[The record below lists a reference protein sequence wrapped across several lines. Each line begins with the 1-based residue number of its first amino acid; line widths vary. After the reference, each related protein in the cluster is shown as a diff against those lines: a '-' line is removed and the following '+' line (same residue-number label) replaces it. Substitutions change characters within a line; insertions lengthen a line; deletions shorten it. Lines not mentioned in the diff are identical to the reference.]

1 MISLKRIIALS
12 LCTSMLINSS
22 TSVVSAAIGNIRSFS
37 IASNTNNNDKSE
49 QNKNSIIWISK
60 DSIEV
65 GTEFNTMNGVK
76 AYDEDGSDITNSISV
91 LGQVD
96 NSKPGEYELEY
107 CIKNKSG
114 ETIKRTRKVTV
125 KESENKAELSQE
137 TTNKDNEV
145 LNNQENVQEVKIVGP
160 TFTRTYLGEAF
171 NDKANIQAIDSNG
184 KDIISLITVE
194 GQVDVNKVG
203 SYELKYSV
211 ADETGK
217 TATLTR
223 KVNVINKNIFN
234 KYIEKIN
241 EETKEKIKELGFS
254 IYLDNNTSKF
264 LVENQSKEQLD
275 PSKKDEV
282 VFKIR
287 VIDKDNKEKLKIELL
302 GSDTGESEKL
312 NSLKELEY
320 SFGDYIEI
328 NTEEA
333 KERFTIEGEM
343 SGDIKAKLEEGA
355 TATEQD
361 KIEDYSDGVDNID
374 YLLNVRFK
382 ITEEG
387 IETVYNKAPEV
398 RGLQPMEKLLTE
410 RSSQLEGISVI
421 DDHDGNI
428 SNDNIE
434 IYEEKNDEGKTIG
447 LRYEVSD
454 SWGRRV
460 SVLRYLKSQI
470 ESSEEAQD
478 IKYIDSEGN
487 INLASENSRTGTNSS
502 TTAGNLSK
510 NVITVKGFAYSD
522 GNDGRFKIKFN
533 GDTNKI
539 EIYDRDSRLF
549 DNKITDK
556 YFQIKLYSKTGTLKR
571 ELTING
577 SDRADNKKIDEFNNT
592 NFEFGDQIE
601 IYHAYSDSKLL
612 IAGNI
617 QNFDG
622 TSNNGIPK
630 NKLESAR
637 FELTNTGMKYLTNRP
652 PTITWPDKELVVTAG
667 KDVDLLADITVTDD
681 IDKNIKKSTVS
692 VTAYN
697 PNKLGEQT
705 VTYSVKDSWG
715 AIGTAERT
723 IRVVSDGALA
733 NTDIKIKSADGS
745 KDIFSIGFDDLEKK
759 LLIKN
764 QTNDKLNEL
773 KPNELALSL
782 KIISKAGITKKE
794 IKLNGSAS
802 GQSNQITALNGY
814 RYNEGDY
821 IELWSPDYSKSI
833 IISGSIEKDKEITE
847 DYKDGVKTEDFI
859 KNVRFRLDK
868 NVLFAKYNKAPE
880 IKFKSDLT
888 IKRGQNFNPLDFIEK
903 IEDDYDN
910 LNKNLVKVSYNKAAF
925 ESVGEYEVAYKISD
939 SWGRVTE
946 EKIKIQVIEKND
958 LEKSRIYFLPNDE
971 ASTKDNAIVTFA
983 FDDVNKRLHAD
994 IKESQ
999 FISGSLNG
1007 NALEISIFN
1016 STGELKAKSTIG
1028 YNSQIDK
1035 EALSEVLKATIEYD
1049 DMINVYAYSN
1059 KKIRITGLS
1068 SKGSEYEAGFENED
1082 KMVNTRFKVTKNG
1095 LEAIYNE
1102 APKFVGIDDKIIM
1115 KNESF
1120 EPLKDISVTDDHD
1133 NTIPN
1138 EKIEIIGTIDTSR
1151 AGYQTLTYKVTDSW
1165 GRSTEVTRKV
1175 FVRPLAENNKIILK
1189 NSSSQ
1194 DAFKIGF
1201 DFSKMRFT
1209 VEIIDSNTVLNSE
1222 NTGKEFSLTVYNSS
1236 GQRVETFE
1244 LKGTDVLNEAAFDK
1258 LKKIPLSVGSQISLW
1273 ANTSSNLR
1281 IEGTLIKPSE
1291 VTENY
1296 SDGIDDVEY
1305 MDNVRFVGT
1314 EDGMKV
1320 VYNKAPVIT
1329 LPQDT
1334 NPNPFVLYKGDDYR
1348 TELLK
1353 GVTVSDPNEFDN
1365 GINKNS
1371 IEIKLKKVKN
1381 NTENSTPNT
1390 TPDNT
1395 PNETPDSTTN
1405 TTTESSSNNR
1415 ISSNEIDSSNGT
1427 NESTDLENSGQDSES
1442 EGSSGDNSSE
1452 NNSEN
1457 DNPGGSSGSTGGN
1470 DNTDNLGGSE
1480 GSEQQPPENNSGN
1493 STENITE
1500 QFITL
1505 ENLTELGQYD
1515 VYYTIA
1521 DSWGRET
1528 QVIRRILLQSSIVR
1542 NGIIFQGNPPTTQY
1556 IVGDAFTLKFNI
1568 NTKKFEITEKN
1579 TNLIFRYNNNNN
1591 VYYKMC
1597 IYDKNGN
1604 LKPNGLIELRGTET
1618 ADSPSAQKLNQIS
1631 FDYGDYIKFD
1641 PEHAIKIKITGT
1653 VRDELEDYSDGGNYE
1668 DDFKKTRF
1676 YITEEGL
1683 RSVLEPKGLN
1693 ENQSIIEFTGTL
1705 GGKPFKMVFDHETKQ
1720 ISYPSN
1726 TTQYYNY
1733 DIKEQTA
1740 LKVYVK
1746 KVSEQ
1751 NERVA
1756 VNIQGRT
1763 IGVPQALKNI
1773 FSNSLFEDGDY
1784 IRFEYTNIPNGGG
1797 ISVSG
1802 KLKSDYKYENKIIS
1816 NEDIQNIRFYLRSN
1830 NDSKYLEPVYNNPP
1844 EFKTTIGSEQIDGLK
1859 DIDIYEDDVNTFNPM
1874 ADVIVVDDNDK
1885 DKPTDEYTVTPP
1897 NPTVTNGIGKY
1908 VYTYTATDSWGKRT
1922 TATRNVYV
1930 RPSLFKNK
1938 IVLYPK
1944 VNTSDNEDNNQDGSG
1959 NGAEEDNRDNNS
1971 SDNIQNPGSNEND
1984 GNLENE
1990 ENSRV
1995 GSNLEQGDGLGTENH
2010 PSGGNNSGVEAPPT
2024 ESDNPTTENPP
2035 SEGNGSESQE
2045 PPSSGDSNGD
2055 NQETED
2061 TPSED
2066 DSNNNQPSTETKE
2079 KPAFEIVFDNDTHK
2093 YVVKNRSN
2101 KPINAKLGD
2110 NPAFKIRIYDGAGH
2124 VRATIELNGSDTGES
2139 TKLDELNEVNF
2150 NYGDTIR
2157 VWSADTK
2164 SLRITG
2170 EVTKNIKEENQ
2181 SKKASFES
2189 VNYEEGT
2196 DDQDYFNNVA
2206 FKTAEAGL
2214 TAYYN
2219 KAPEI
2224 NIQNLVNKNEL
2235 NILFGEEVNLLNG
2248 VTVSDDR
2255 DNLSPNIIEIIGK
2268 DLVDKNQIGSYK
2280 VTYKLTDTWG
2290 RSSSKEVTVNV
2301 ISNMT
2306 NNEIEAYGENSQGQ
2320 SEHKFTLKFNIYTNK
2335 LEIVR
2340 KNHIQENNNNQ
2351 QPDTSE
2357 NSKEGIND
2365 GDSSTTEPPTTP
2377 TEPSEPVEP
2386 GNQEIP
2392 NEPGESNPPEGGE
2405 NSGDQEDTVEPP
2417 SNPEGGGD
2425 SDGATKPQKEKYFQI
2440 IVTNRN
2446 GNEKANV
2453 ILSKDEM
2460 NSDEPLKKLTEINI
2474 FNDDIISLYSV
2485 NANHVKIKGKIENK
2499 GTDNFEEGFT
2509 NVEQFSNVKFKI
2521 TNKGFELIKYRELVM
2536 EISQNLSVTRGNSEE
2551 LLNGINL
2558 KYRDNNQIE
2567 NLSNVNIKVN
2577 NVDPLKTGEYNAE
2590 YILTDVWG
2598 RTIKQT
2604 RKVTVVERNPL
2615 EHNRIVLKDSSNNKE
2630 LMEFYIDTINK
2641 RIITRKFDNEYTGT
2655 EETLIKLTLYDEN
2668 GRTKKSIEVTKDN
2681 LNSIEN
2687 EYIDY
2692 DYTDLIGISDLYNVK
2707 NGLIIKGDIQG
2718 KKEDYSNGVDNNDY
2732 IDNVRFKLIDEKHG
2746 VKSIYNNAPTI
2757 TINGELTLFKDES
2770 PDLYEGVKANDT
2782 DEHDK
2787 GVSESDIV
2795 IDTELDITRIGTYTA
2810 TYILQDTW
2818 GRETTKI
2825 RQIVVKSSL
2834 LNNKIQFYKKDN
2846 TSNDNSDVS
2855 NTPSGPS
2862 DSNGADS
2869 SNGSGN
2875 DGEENNESVEVN
2887 TKEAIN
2893 QEDESTDD
2901 NTEVDTED
2909 TEDTETD
2916 KGDEKED
2923 DKEDVKVNSLFEISL
2938 DLQEKKFIVTKNNEE
2953 LRKVR
2958 KETSKLLTKTSNN
2971 EESVTPDSSEENG
2984 PQGSG
2989 NISGG
2994 DNTTTVPGGN
3004 ESSDGDVTTPGVENT
3019 NQPNGDNTQE
3029 PGNGDNTDSSPDGD
3043 GTTVTTKPGVGT
3055 VNPNKPID
3063 GVEFEFKLFDE
3074 NGNVKKELSI
3084 TTKDMISKSSINSKL
3099 DNFNETEFVFGD
3111 YISIYAKQDTNNVR
3125 ITGNIDKP
3133 NNIKE
3138 DYSTG
3143 ISDPNYMYNVRFK
3156 INEDAMDAIYNEA
3169 PTIKILEPQ
3178 KEIDVY
3184 CGDDIDYGDGAEISD
3199 DHDLDIGSDNITL
3212 SEDDKKEMGK
3222 IGKHKVT
3229 LILTDSW
3236 GRSVSVQRTYNVKT
3250 SIDRNI
3256 INFIGYNK
3264 SDGDYDVFK
3273 LKFDSTTKQIKVFN
3287 RANKQIHVHDDR
3299 LFFRITVYNG
3309 ENNTIKESIELQ
3321 ARDHGTDNKLNVL
3334 DNLEFKYGDYIN
3346 IYAYQAKRVK
3356 ISGPVR
3362 NQLEDY
3368 SDGVDLADDLSSTY
3382 FYITEAGL
3390 KSEFKPETLQEHE
3403 SLIEFIATN
3412 GGTPFKIKFNHS
3424 DKTVSFPTTTEFYNY
3439 IEGNQKNVFRVKYY
3453 DASAN
3458 NGSGQLFT
3466 YNSKNNDSTV
3476 NQELRGKLQ
3485 NGFHDND
3492 YLAFEYLDIPDS
3504 FYGLRLTGKVEIGE
3518 DADEDLKNEDYSD
3531 GIQNKRNL
3539 TEVRFYLNKGGQQG
3553 IFPVRV
3559 PAATITGADDIDV
3572 LQNTR
3577 FNLKDHVKAT
3587 DSDGTILTGNMTVTG
3602 DNNLARNID
3611 SNWNLDTSRIGLY
3624 YAKYE
3629 VQNREGIKTTVYRNI
3644 RVYTNA
3650 TLALRDTSQK
3660 IVMEQGA
3667 YPTDESKKAFLK
3679 QFVLAQDPE
3688 AIGDDAAEI
3697 NQKLT
3702 DKIDVDVSKINIEKP
3717 GEYDIT
3723 YSVINDYQKKVT
3735 LPAKVSVVRTIN
3747 VSVPTTLP
3755 FQVVTNLLNTDD
3767 TTNTQDPFVS
3777 GVLKLKNNK
3786 TSDVRVSIE
3795 SFNKEDNS
3803 GNLDIV
3809 DPKTV
3814 ENWDDLSKEESMS
3827 KMSLGIFVKSGFKD
3841 EASNPGTG
3849 GDSNPGSG
3857 SESNPD
3863 NSTPGTSEPS
3873 VPNPDGSTS
3882 GGDSSEDGASGGT
3895 GGGETEGDLGSSE
3908 DTNQDSTSRTA
3919 NDVLNGRK
3927 VTWLV
3932 PNATEETFMG
3942 ILPRAES
3949 LETPSEG
3956 KLSFT
3961 SKHGKN
3967 FIGGTYK
3974 GKFKLVFKFE

>member
-1 MISLKRIIALS
+1 MINLRKIIALS

-107 CIKNKSG
+107 CVKNKSG

-125 KESENKAELSQE
+125 KENKNKAELSQE

-160 TFTRTYLGEAF
+160 TFTRAYLGEAF

-184 KDIISLITVE
+184 NDITSLITVE

-487 INLASENSRTGTNSS
+487 INLASENSRTGPNNSVI
-502 TTAGNLSK
+502 TGLSS
-510 NVITVKGFAYSD
+510 NIITVKGFTYSD
-522 GNDGRFKIKFN
+522 NSEVRFKLKFN
-533 GDTNKI
+533 ADTNKI

-549 DNKITDK
+549 DNKIADK

-601 IYHAYSDSKLL
+601 IYHAYSESKLL
-612 IAGNI
+612 IDGNI
-617 QNFDG
+617 KEFNG
-622 TSNNGIPK
+622 TANTGIPK
-630 NKLESAR
+630 EKLESAR
-637 FELTNTGMKYLTNRP
+637 FELTNTGMKYLANTP
-652 PTITWPDKELVVTAG
+652 PTVTWPDEELVVTAG
-667 KDVDLLADITVTDD
+667 KEVDLLSDITVTDD

-697 PNKLGEQT
+697 PNKLGQQT

-715 AIGTAERT
+715 AVGTYNRT
-723 IRVVSDGALA
+723 IRVVSNGALA

-745 KDIFSIGFDDLEKK
+745 KDVFSIGFDDLEKR

-764 QTNDKLNEL
+764 QTENKLNES

-794 IKLNGSAS
+794 IKLNGSANGS
-802 GQSNQITALNGY
+802 HSQITALNGY
-814 RYNEGDY
+814 RYNVGDY
-821 IELWSPDYSKSI
+821 IELWSPNYSKSI

-847 DYKDGVKTEDFI
+847 DYNNGVTKEDFI

-888 IKRGQNFNPLDFIEK
+888 IKRGDKFDPLNFIEK

-910 LNKNLVKVSYNKAAF
+910 LNKNLVRVSYNEDKF
-925 ESVGEYEVAYKISD
+925 ENVGTHEVTYKITD
-939 SWGRVTE
+939 SWGRTTEKTISISVT
-946 EKIKIQVIEKND
+946 EKND

-983 FDDVNKRLHAD
+983 FDDVNKRLHAT

-1007 NALEISIFN
+1007 TALEISIFN
-1016 STGELKAKSTIG
+1016 STGELKAKSTIR
-1028 YNSQIDK
+1028 YNEQIDK
-1035 EALSEVLKATIEYD
+1035 AALSDILGVEIQYD

-1059 KKIRITGLS
+1059 KKIIVNGLRS
-1068 SKGSEYEAGFENED
+1068 NENKYESGFKDND
-1082 KMVNTRFKVTKNG
+1082 KMVNTRFKVTENG
-1095 LEAIYNE
+1095 LEDIYNK
-1102 APKFVGIDDKIIM
+1102 APEFVGVTEKIIM
-1115 KNESF
+1115 KGASF
-1120 EPLKDISVTDDHD
+1120 DKLDGVSVIDDHD
-1133 NTIPN
+1133 KTIDN
-1138 EKIEIIGTIDTSR
+1138 SKIVVTGEVDTSR
-1151 AGYQTLTYKVTDSW
+1151 AGYQTLVYKVTDSW
-1165 GRSTEVTRKV
+1165 GRSTEVERRI
-1175 FVRPLAENNKIILK
+1175 FVRPLAENNKIVLK
-1189 NSSSQ
+1189 NSNNE

-1201 DFSKMRFT
+1201 DFNTMRFT
-1209 VEIIDSNTVLNSE
+1209 VTRTSESNTQLNPQNSE
-1222 NTGKEFSLTVYNSS
+1222 KEFSLTVYNSS
-1236 GQRVETFE
+1236 GVRVGTFE
-1244 LKGTDVLNEAAFDK
+1244 LKGTDILDDVKFAELV
-1258 LKKIPLSVGSQISLW
+1258 KIPLSVGAQISLW
-1273 ANTSSNLR
+1273 SKTSSNLR
-1281 IEGTLIKPSE
+1281 VEGAIIKPSD
-1291 VTENY
+1291 VTEDYNT
-1296 SDGIDDVEY
+1296 GIENPEY

-1314 EDGMKV
+1314 EDGIKV
-1320 VYNKAPVIT
+1320 VYNNKPVIT
-1329 LPQDT
+1329 LPEDT
-1334 NPNPFVLYKGDDYR
+1334 DPNPFVLYKGDDYR

-1353 GVTVSDPNEFDN
+1353 RVTVSDTDDFDS
-1365 GINKNS
+1365 GINNDS
-1371 IEIKLKKVKN
+1371 IEIKLKKITSNGEN
-1381 NTENSTPNT
+1381 NTPTT

-1395 PNETPDSTTN
+1395 LDSTTPN
-1405 TTTESSSNNR
+1405 GTVDTTPNNR
-1415 ISSNEIDSSNGT
+1415 TSSNEADSSEERVENNGI
-1427 NESTDLENSGQDSES
+1427 EDSVEGSES
-1442 EGSSGDNSSE
+1442 EGPS
-1452 NNSEN
+1452 
-1457 DNPGGSSGSTGGN
+1457 GGSSSEGDGGN
-1470 DNTDNLGGSE
+1470 STPSTPGESG
-1480 GSEQQPPENNSGN
+1480 GSEQQPPEGSEGDSAGGSNSGSSN
-1493 STENITE
+1493 GNTTEE
-1500 QFITL
+1500 FITL
-1505 ENLTELGQYD
+1505 EQLKESGTLGEYE
-1515 VYYTIA
+1515 VYYTA
-1521 DSWGRET
+1521 TDSWGRKSEVK
-1528 QVIRRILLQSSIVR
+1528 QRRISLKTSIDRNEISFPGHR
-1542 NGIIFQGNPPTTQY
+1542 NGSDYEVFR
-1556 IVGDAFTLKFNI
+1556 LKLNS
-1568 NTKKFEITEKN
+1568 NTMSFDITNRMNSQIHGHGKLEFFKIR
-1579 TNLIFRYNNNNN
+1579 LFG
-1591 VYYKMC
+1591 
-1597 IYDKNGN
+1597 KNGN
-1604 LKPNGLIELRGTET
+1604 KKQEVILQAQDTGTSTKLDVLKTSNIF
-1618 ADSPSAQKLNQIS
+1618 Q
-1631 FDYGDYIKFD
+1631 YGDYITIDAFQTGRV
-1641 PEHAIKIKITGT
+1641 KIFGP
-1653 VRDELEDYSDGGNYE
+1653 VRDEYEDYTDGVQFA
-1668 DDFKKTRF
+1668 DDLRFTRF

-1683 RSVLEPKGLN
+1683 KSEFVPEAMGEN
-1693 ENQSIIEFTGTL
+1693 ESLIEFIGTN
-1705 GGKPFKMVFDHETKQ
+1705 GGTPFKMKFNHKTKE
-1720 ISYPSN
+1720 ITYPS
-1726 TTQYYNY
+1726 TTEFYNY
-1733 DIKEQTA
+1733 GNNNSNNSFKVVIKKANGNEQEFI
-1740 LKVYVK
+1740 
-1746 KVSEQ
+1746 SRG
-1751 NERVA
+1751 NETG
-1756 VNIQGRT
+1756 VNNGIKTLFG
-1763 IGVPQALKNI
+1763 N
-1773 FSNSLFEDGDY
+1773 SNSGVFTDGDY
-1784 IRFEYTNIPNGGG
+1784 IRFEYLDIPESFKG
-1797 ISVSG
+1797 IRVSG
-1802 KLKSDYKYENKIIS
+1802 KISEKNKNYTEKLTS
-1816 NEDIQNIRFYLRSN
+1816 KADIKNVRFYLRSN
-1830 NDSKYLEPVYNNPP
+1830 DTQKYLDPVYNYGPV
-1844 EFKTTIGSEQIDGLK
+1844 FHGVD
-1859 DIDIYEDDVNTFNPM
+1859 DIDIDEEQARTFDPTTDVTVTDDH
-1874 ADVIVVDDNDK
+1874 DDNN
-1885 DKPTDEYTVTPP
+1885 TLQYTVTG
-1897 NPTVTNGIGKY
+1897 PTTPVTTGVGKY
-1908 VYTYTATDSWGKRT
+1908 VYTYRSTDSWGRET
-1922 TATRNVYV
+1922 VVTRNVYV

-1971 SDNIQNPGSNEND
+1971 SGNIQSPGSNEND

-1995 GSNLEQGDGLGTENH
+1995 GSNMEQGDGLGTENL

-2035 SEGNGSESQE
+2035 SEGNGSEVE
-2045 PPSSGDSNGD
+2045 TPPSSGDSNGD

-2066 DSNNNQPSTETKE
+2066 DSNNNQPSTETTE

-2101 KPINAKLGD
+2101 KPINAELGD
-2110 NPAFKIRIYDGAGH
+2110 NPAFKIIIYDES
-2124 VRATIELNGSDTGES
+2124 RRERKTIELNGSDTGES
-2139 TKLDELNEVNF
+2139 TKLDELNEVDF
-2150 NYGDTIR
+2150 SYGDTIR

-2170 EVTKNIKEENQ
+2170 NINKDIQKENEAEQ
-2181 SKKASFES
+2181 TQFES
-2189 VNYEEGT
+2189 VNYEDGT
-2196 DDQDYFNNVA
+2196 DKQDYFNNVA
-2206 FKTAEAGL
+2206 FKTAESGL

-2224 NIQNLVNKNEL
+2224 KISSLIDENKLNL
-2235 NILFGEEVNLLNG
+2235 LFGEDVNLLNG

-2255 DNLSPNIIEIIGK
+2255 DTLNPDNIEIIGEE
-2268 DLVDKNQIGSYK
+2268 LVNKNEIGSYK

-2290 RSSSKEVTVNV
+2290 RSTSKDVTVNV
-2301 ISNMT
+2301 ISNMK
-2306 NNEIEAYGENSQGQ
+2306 NNEIEVYGETTNNQ

-2340 KNHIQENNNNQ
+2340 KNPIQENNNNQ

-2357 NSKEGIND
+2357 NSKEGVNE
-2365 GDSSTTEPPTTP
+2365 GDSSTTEQPTTP
-2377 TEPSEPVEP
+2377 IEPSEPIEP
-2386 GNQEIP
+2386 SNPEGTNK
-2392 NEPGESNPPEGGE
+2392 PGESNPPEGGE

-2425 SDGATKPQKEKYFQI
+2425 SEEPTKPQKEKYFQI
-2440 IVTNRN
+2440 IVANRN
-2446 GNEKANV
+2446 GIEKANV

-2460 NSDEPLKKLTEINI
+2460 NSDEYLKKLTEINV
-2474 FNDDIISLYSV
+2474 FNDDIITLYSV
-2485 NANHVKIKGKIENK
+2485 NPSNVKIKGKIENK
-2499 GTDNFEEGFT
+2499 GENDFSNGFSS
-2509 NVEQFSNVKFKI
+2509 VEQFNNVKFKVS
-2521 TNKGFELIKYRELVM
+2521 NKGFELLKYRELVM

-2551 LLNGINL
+2551 LLNGIYL
-2558 KYRDNNQIE
+2558 RYKDNNQIE

-2641 RIITRKFDNEYTGT
+2641 RIITRKFDNEYTGA

-2707 NGLIIKGDIQG
+2707 NGLIIKGDIQD

-2732 IDNVRFKLIDEKHG
+2732 IDNVRFKLIDENQG
-2746 VKSIYNNAPTI
+2746 VKSIYNNAPII
-2757 TINGELTLFKDES
+2757 TIERELTLFKDES

-2782 DEHDK
+2782 DAHDK
-2787 GVSESDIV
+2787 DVSESDIV

-2818 GRETTKI
+2818 GRETTET

-2834 LNNKIQFYKKDN
+2834 LNNKIQFYKKNN
-2846 TSNDNSDVS
+2846 TSNDNSDAS
-2855 NTPSGPS
+2855 NSPSGPS

-2869 SNGSGN
+2869 SNGPGS

-2971 EESVTPDSSEENG
+2971 EESVTPDGSEESG
-2984 PQGSG
+2984 SQGSG

-2994 DNTTTVPGGN
+2994 NNNITVPGGN
-3004 ESSDGDVTTPGVENT
+3004 ESSDGTVTTPGVENT
-3019 NQPNGDNTQE
+3019 DQPNGDNTQE
-3029 PGNGDNTDSSPDGD
+3029 PGNSENTDNSQGGD
-3043 GTTVTTKPGVGT
+3043 GTTVTTKPGIGT

-3074 NGNVKKELSI
+3074 NGNIKDVLSI
-3084 TTKDMISKSSINSKL
+3084 TTADMVSKSDINSKL
-3099 DNFNETEFVFGD
+3099 NDFNNTKFDFGD
-3111 YISIYAKQDTNNVR
+3111 YISIYAKENANNIR

-3133 NNIKE
+3133 NNITE

-3169 PTIKILEPQ
+3169 PTIKLQNPNEV
-3178 KEIDVY
+3178 IDVY
-3184 CGDDIDYGDGAEISD
+3184 CGDDIDYGYGAEISD
-3199 DHDLDIGSDNITL
+3199 DHDLDIGANNITL
-3212 SEDDKKEMGK
+3212 SSEDKKKMATVGE
-3222 IGKHKVT
+3222 HTVT

-3236 GRSVSVQRTYNVKT
+3236 GRSVSVQRTYNVKP
-3250 SIDRNI
+3250 SIGRNEI
-3256 INFIGYNK
+3256 SFPGYNK
-3264 SDGDYDVFK
+3264 DRREDYVAFN
-3273 LKFDSTTKQIKVFN
+3273 LGFDSV
-3287 RANKQIHVHDDR
+3287 NKKIIVKDQKDDTIHGSDK
-3299 LFFRITVYNG
+3299 LFFKITVYNG
-3309 ENNTIKESIELQ
+3309 KTNTVNRIVNLN
-3321 ARDHGTDNKLNVL
+3321 ANDHGTSDKLNPL
-3334 DNLEFKYGDYIN
+3334 KDLHFEYGDYIN
-3346 IYAYQAKRVK
+3346 IYAYQTPRVK
-3356 ISGPVR
+3356 ITGPVR

-3368 SDGVDLADDLSSTY
+3368 SDGVQLADDLASTY

-3390 KSEFKPETLQEHE
+3390 RSEFKPETLQEHE

-3412 GGTPFKIKFNHS
+3412 GGTPFKLKFNHS
-3424 DKTVSFPTTTEFYNY
+3424 AKTVSFPTTTEFYNY
-3439 IEGNQKNVFRVKYY
+3439 TEGNQKNVFRVKYY
-3453 DASAN
+3453 DASAR
-3458 NGSGQLFT
+3458 NGNGELFT
-3466 YNSKNNDSTV
+3466 YDSQNNDNKV
-3476 NQELRGKLQ
+3476 NEQLKNKLTRE
-3485 NGFHDND
+3485 GFDTGD
-3492 YLAFEYLDIPDS
+3492 YIAFEYLDIPDS
-3504 FYGLRLTGKVEIGE
+3504 FYGLRLTGNVVIEE
-3518 DADEDLKNEDYSD
+3518 NADEDLKKENYSD

-3539 TEVRFYLNKGGQQG
+3539 TEVRFYLNKDGKQG

-3559 PAATITGADDIDV
+3559 EAARIIGADDIDV
-3572 LQNTR
+3572 LQNTE
-3577 FNLKDHVKAT
+3577 FNLMKNVIAT
-3587 DSDGTILTGNMTVTG
+3587 DANGTVLPNTITVTG
-3602 DNNLARNID
+3602 DSTLARSVNNRWD
-3611 SNWNLDTSRIGLY
+3611 LDTSRIGLY

-3629 VQNREGIKTTVYRNI
+3629 VVNGEGIKTTVYRNI

-3650 TLALRDTSQK
+3650 TLALRDTSK
-3660 IVMEQGA
+3660 TITMEQGA
-3667 YPTDESKKAFLK
+3667 YTTEESKKEFLK
-3679 QFVLAQDPE
+3679 QFALAQDPE
-3688 AIGDDAAEI
+3688 ARGSNADEI

-3702 DKIDVDVSKINIEKP
+3702 DKIDVDVSKINIEQP
-3717 GEYDIT
+3717 GIYPIT
-3723 YSVINDYQKKVT
+3723 YSVVNDYGKKSELET
-3735 LPAKVSVVRTIN
+3735 TVSVVRTIN

-3777 GVLKLKNNK
+3777 GVLKLKNNR

-3795 SFNKEDNS
+3795 SFTKEDSS
-3803 GNLDIV
+3803 GELNIV
-3809 DPKTV
+3809 NPNTV
-3814 ENWDDLSKEESMS
+3814 ENWDTLSKEESMS

-3841 EASNPGTG
+3841 ETNTPDTG
-3849 GDSNPGSG
+3849 EDSNPGAGDTDSG
-3857 SESNPD
+3857 NG
-3863 NSTPGTSEPS
+3863 STPDTSEPS

-3882 GGDSSEDGASGGT
+3882 GGASSEDGASGGT

-3908 DTNQDSTSRTA
+3908 NTNQDSTSRTA
-3919 NDVLNGRK
+3919 NDVLNERN

-3932 PNATEETFMG
+3932 PNETTKTFMG
-3942 ILPRAES
+3942 TLPRASS
-3949 LETPSEG
+3949 LQTPSEG

>member
-1 MISLKRIIALS
+1 MINLRKIIALS

-125 KESENKAELSQE
+125 KENKNKAELSQE

-184 KDIISLITVE
+184 KDITSLITVE
-194 GQVDVNKVG
+194 GKVDVNKVG

-264 LVENQSKEQLD
+264 LVENQSKDQLD

-487 INLASENSRTGTNSS
+487 INLASENSRTGPNNSVI
-502 TTAGNLSK
+502 TGLSS
-510 NVITVKGFAYSD
+510 NVITVKGFTYSD
-522 GNDGRFKIKFN
+522 NSDVRFKLKFN
-533 GDTNKI
+533 VDNKKI
-539 EIYDRDSRLF
+539 EIFERDSRLF
-549 DNKITDK
+549 DNKIADK
-556 YFQIKLYSKTGTLKR
+556 YFQIKLYSKTGTLKK

-612 IAGNI
+612 IAGEIN
-617 QNFDG
+617 NFTG
-622 TSNNGIPK
+622 NAVNGIAK
-630 NKLESAR
+630 ESLESAR
-637 FELTNTGMKYLTNRP
+637 FELTNTGMKYLTNTP
-652 PTITWPDKELVVTAG
+652 PTITWPKDKEFIVTVGQEA
-667 KDVDLLADITVTDD
+667 DLLSDITVEDD

-692 VTAYN
+692 VTSYN
-697 PNKLGEQT
+697 PNKLGEQV

-745 KDIFSIGFDDLEKK
+745 KEIFSIGFDDIEKK

-764 QTNDKLNEL
+764 QTNDKLNES

-794 IKLNGSAS
+794 IKLNGSANGS
-802 GQSNQITALNGY
+802 HSQITALNGY
-814 RYNEGDY
+814 RYNVGDY
-821 IELWSPDYSKSI
+821 IELWSPNYSKSI
-833 IISGSIEKDKEITE
+833 IISGSIEKDSEINQ
-847 DYKDGVKTEDFI
+847 DYSQGVQNEDFI
-859 KNVRFRLDK
+859 KNVRFRIDK
-868 NVLFAKYNKAPE
+868 NVLIAKYNEAPTF
-880 IKFKSDLT
+880 KFKDNLT
-888 IKRGQNFNPLDFIEK
+888 IKRGDKFDPLNFIEK

-910 LNKNLVKVSYNKAAF
+910 LNKNLVRVSYNEDKF
-925 ESVGEYEVAYKISD
+925 ENVGSHEVTYKITD
-939 SWGRVTE
+939 SWGRTTEKTISISVT
-946 EKIKIQVIEKND
+946 EKND

-1007 NALEISIFN
+1007 IALEISIFN
-1016 STGELKAKSTIG
+1016 STGELKAKSTIR
-1028 YNSQIDK
+1028 YNEQIDK
-1035 EALSEVLKATIEYD
+1035 AALSDILGVEIQYD

-1059 KKIRITGLS
+1059 SKIRIIGITS
-1068 SKGSEYEAGFENED
+1068 SEKNYESGFKDND
-1082 KMVNTRFKVTKNG
+1082 KMVNTRFKVTENG
-1095 LEAIYNE
+1095 LEPIYNE
-1102 APKFVGIDDKIIM
+1102 APEFHGLEEKIIM
-1115 KNESF
+1115 KNERF
-1120 EPLKDISVTDDHD
+1120 NNLEGVSVTDDHD
-1133 NTIPN
+1133 Q
-1138 EKIEIIGTIDTSR
+1138 TIDNSEIVITGQIDSSI
-1151 AGYQTLTYKVTDSW
+1151 AGYQTLIYKVTDSW
-1165 GRSTEVTRKV
+1165 GRSTEKERKV

-1189 NSSSQ
+1189 NSNSQ

-1209 VEIIDSNTVLNSE
+1209 VTEIKEGNTTLNSE
-1222 NTGKEFSLTVYNSS
+1222 NTKKEFSLTVYNSS
-1236 GQRVETFE
+1236 GVSVGTFE
-1244 LKGTDVLNEAAFDK
+1244 LKGTDTLNEEAFAK
-1258 LKKIPLSVGSQISLW
+1258 LKEIPLSVGSQISLW
-1273 ANTSSNLR
+1273 AKNNENLR
-1281 IEGTLIKPSE
+1281 VEGTLIKP
-1291 VTENY
+1291 
-1296 SDGIDDVEY
+1296 DDVTIDYSHGISNPEY
-1305 MDNVRFVGT
+1305 MNNVRFVGT
-1314 EDGMKV
+1314 ENGMEV
-1320 VYNKAPVIT
+1320 VYNKAPEIT
-1329 LPQDT
+1329 LPTD
-1334 NPNPFVLYKGDDYR
+1334 NEIFVLYKGDDYR
-1348 TELLK
+1348 EELLK
-1353 GVTVSDPNEFDN
+1353 GVGVTDENDFDT
-1365 GINKNS
+1365 GITNDS
-1371 IEIKLKKVKN
+1371 IEIKFKKVTSNGEN
-1381 NTENSTPNT
+1381 NTPST
-1390 TPDNT
+1390 TPGN
-1395 PNETPDSTTN
+1395 TPDSTTPDDTVD
-1405 TTTESSSNNR
+1405 TTPNNR
-1415 ISSNEIDSSNGT
+1415 TTSSNEADSS
-1427 NESTDLENSGQDSES
+1427 EDSES
-1442 EGSSGDNSSE
+1442 EGPS
-1452 NNSEN
+1452 
-1457 DNPGGSSGSTGGN
+1457 GGSSSEGDGGN
-1470 DNTDNLGGSE
+1470 NTPSTPDESGGSE
-1480 GSEQQPPENNSGN
+1480 EQPPEGNEGNSAGGSNSGSSN
-1493 STENITE
+1493 GNITE

-1505 ENLTELGQYD
+1505 EQLKKSGTLGEYE
-1515 VYYTIA
+1515 VYYTA
-1521 DSWGRET
+1521 TDSWGRQSET
-1528 QVIRRILLQSSIVR
+1528 KERRISLKTSIDR
-1542 NGIIFQGNPPTTQY
+1542 NEISFPGHKNGSDYEVFR
-1556 IVGDAFTLKFNI
+1556 LKLNSNTMSFDITNRMNSQI
-1568 NTKKFEITEKN
+1568 HGHGSLEFFKIRVFSENGTKKREVILQAQDTGTSDKLN
-1579 TNLIFRYNNNNN
+1579 VLTGNN
-1591 VYYKMC
+1591 VF
-1597 IYDKNGN
+1597 
-1604 LKPNGLIELRGTET
+1604 
-1618 ADSPSAQKLNQIS
+1618 Q
-1631 FDYGDYIKFD
+1631 YGDYITIDAFQTGRV
-1641 PEHAIKIKITGT
+1641 KIFGP
-1653 VRDELEDYSDGGNYE
+1653 VRDEYEDYTDGVQFA
-1668 DDFKKTRF
+1668 DDLRFTRF

-1683 RSVLEPKGLN
+1683 RSEFVPEAMGEN
-1693 ENQSIIEFTGTL
+1693 ESLIEFIGTN
-1705 GGKPFKMVFDHETKQ
+1705 GGTPFKMKFNHETRN
-1720 ISYPSN
+1720 ITYPS
-1726 TTQYYNY
+1726 TTEFYNY
-1733 DIKEQTA
+1733 GNNNSNNSFKAIVKRANENSEHEYISKGIDTGVHGGIKT
-1740 LKVYVK
+1740 
-1746 KVSEQ
+1746 
-1751 NERVA
+1751 
-1756 VNIQGRT
+1756 
-1763 IGVPQALKNI
+1763 
-1773 FSNSLFEDGDY
+1773 LFNGTFTDGDY
-1784 IRFEYTNIPNGGG
+1784 IRFEYLDIPESFKG
-1797 ISVSG
+1797 IRVSG
-1802 KLKSDYKYENKIIS
+1802 KISEKNKNYTENLTSKA
-1816 NEDIQNIRFYLRSN
+1816 DIKNVRFYLRSN
-1830 NDSKYLEPVYNNPP
+1830 ENEKYLDPVYNYGPVFHGI
-1844 EFKTTIGSEQIDGLK
+1844 E
-1859 DIDIYEDDVNTFNPM
+1859 DIDIYEDEASTFNPRK
-1874 ADVIVVDDNDK
+1874 DVTVTDDHDSDN
-1885 DKPTDEYTVTPP
+1885 TLQYTVTPE
-1897 NPTVTNGIGKY
+1897 NGPISEVGRY
-1908 VYTYTATDSWGKRT
+1908 QYTYRSTDSWGRET
-1922 TATRNVYV
+1922 VVTRNVYV

-1944 VNTSDNEDNNQDGSG
+1944 VNTSDNEDNNQDGSS

-1971 SDNIQNPGSNEND
+1971 SGNIQNPGSNDSD

-1995 GSNLEQGDGLGTENH
+1995 GSNLEQGDTLGTENH
-2010 PSGGNNSGVEAPPT
+2010 PNEGDDSENETPP
-2024 ESDNPTTENPP
+2024 
-2035 SEGNGSESQE
+2035 
-2045 PPSSGDSNGD
+2045 SNGD
-2055 NQETED
+2055 SSEENDSETED
-2061 TPSED
+2061 TPNED
-2066 DSNNNQPSTETKE
+2066 DSNNENQTNQTKQ
-2079 KPAFEIVFDNDTHK
+2079 KPAFEIVFDNDTNK
-2093 YVVKNRSN
+2093 YVVKNRSD
-2101 KPINAKLGD
+2101 KPINPELGD
-2110 NPAFKIRIYDGAGH
+2110 NPAFKIRIYDGSGQ
-2124 VRATIELNGSDTGES
+2124 VRTTIELNGSDTGES
-2139 TKLDELNEVNF
+2139 TKLDELNESDF
-2150 NYGDTIR
+2150 SYGDTIR

-2170 EVTKNIKEENQ
+2170 NINKDIQKENEAEQ
-2181 SKKASFES
+2181 TEFES
-2189 VNYEEGT
+2189 VNYEDGT
-2196 DDQDYFNNVA
+2196 DKQDYFNNVA
-2206 FKTAEAGL
+2206 FKTAESGL

-2224 NIQNLVNKNEL
+2224 KISSLIDENKLNL
-2235 NILFGEEVNLLNG
+2235 LFGEDVNLLNG

-2255 DNLSPNIIEIIGK
+2255 DTLNPDNIEITGEE
-2268 DLVDKNQIGSYK
+2268 LVNKNEIGSYK

-2290 RSSSKEVTVNV
+2290 RSTSKDVTVNV
-2301 ISNMT
+2301 ISNMK
-2306 NNEIEAYGENSQGQ
+2306 NNEIEVYGETTNNQ

-2340 KNHIQENNNNQ
+2340 KNPIQENNNNQ

-2357 NSKEGIND
+2357 NSKEGVNE
-2365 GDSSTTEPPTTP
+2365 GDSSTTEQPTTP
-2377 TEPSEPVEP
+2377 IEPSEPIEP
-2386 GNQEIP
+2386 SNPEGTNK
-2392 NEPGESNPPEGGE
+2392 PGESNTPEGGG
-2405 NSGDQEDTVEPP
+2405 NSGNEENTVQPP
-2417 SNPEGGGD
+2417 SVPEGGGD
-2425 SDGATKPQKEKYFQI
+2425 SEEPTKPQKEKYFQI
-2440 IVTNRN
+2440 IVANRN
-2446 GNEKANV
+2446 GIEKANV

-2460 NSDEPLKKLTEINI
+2460 NSDEYLKKLTEINV
-2474 FNDDIISLYSV
+2474 FNDDIITLYSV
-2485 NANHVKIKGKIENK
+2485 NPSNVKIKGKIENK
-2499 GTDNFEEGFT
+2499 GTDNFENGFSS
-2509 NVEQFSNVKFKI
+2509 VDQFNNVKFKI
-2521 TNKGFELIKYRELVM
+2521 TNKGFELLKYRELVM

-2551 LLNGINL
+2551 LLNGIYL
-2558 KYRDNNQIE
+2558 RYKDNSQIE

-2604 RKVTVVERNPL
+2604 RRVTVVERNPL

-2707 NGLIIKGDIQG
+2707 NGLIIKGDIQD

-2732 IDNVRFKLIDEKHG
+2732 IDNVRFKLIDENHG

-2757 TINGELTLFKDES
+2757 TIDGELTLFKDES
-2770 PDLYEGVKANDT
+2770 PDLYKGVTAKDT

-2818 GRETTKI
+2818 GRETTET

-2834 LNNKIQFYKKDN
+2834 LNNKIQFYKKN
-2846 TSNDNSDVS
+2846 NISNDNSDTS
-2855 NTPSGPS
+2855 NSPSGPS

-2869 SNGSGN
+2869 SNGPGN

-2887 TKEAIN
+2887 TKEVIN

-2916 KGDEKED
+2916 KGDQKED

-3004 ESSDGDVTTPGVENT
+3004 ESSDGTVTTPGVENT

-3029 PGNGDNTDSSPDGD
+3029 PGNSENTDNSQGGD

-3074 NGNVKKELSI
+3074 NGNVKKVLSI
-3084 TTKDMISKSSINSKL
+3084 TTLDLASRSDINSKL
-3099 DNFNETEFVFGD
+3099 SAFNNTQFEFGD

-3143 ISDPNYMYNVRFK
+3143 ITEPDYMYNVRFK

-3169 PTIKILEPQ
+3169 PTIKILNPEQ
-3178 KEIDVY
+3178 VIEVY
-3184 CGDDIDYGDGAEISD
+3184 CGDDIDYGNGAEISD
-3199 DHDLDIGSDNITL
+3199 DHDLDIGSNNITL
-3212 SEDDKKEMGK
+3212 SENDKNAMAGVGEHT
-3222 IGKHKVT
+3222 IN

-3236 GRSVSVQRTYNVKT
+3236 GRSVSVKRKYNVKS
-3250 SIDRNI
+3250 SIDRNVI
-3256 INFIGYNK
+3256 SFPG
-3264 SDGDYDVFK
+3264 
-3273 LKFDSTTKQIKVFN
+3273 
-3287 RANKQIHVHDDR
+3287 R
-3299 LFFRITVYNG
+3299 
-3309 ENNTIKESIELQ
+3309 ENNTDGVAFEVGFNSEEKKIKLIEKNNITIQQHNHKLFFKINVYNSNNQKKITEIELYSDD
-3321 ARDHGTDNKLNVL
+3321 RGNTDKLNS
-3334 DNLEFKYGDYIN
+3334 LEDLTFEYGDYIT
-3346 IYAYQAKRVK
+3346 IYAYQTGRVK
-3356 ISGPVR
+3356 IRGPVR

-3368 SDGVDLADDLSSTY
+3368 SDGVQLADDLASTC

-3390 KSEFKPETLQEHE
+3390 RSEFKPEVLGKNE
-3403 SLIEFIATN
+3403 SLIEFIGTN
-3412 GGTPFKIKFNHS
+3412 GGTPFKLKFDHTN
-3424 DKTVSFPTTTEFYNY
+3424 KTVSFPETSEFYNY
-3439 IEGNQKNVFRVKYY
+3439 DAPANKDVFKVNY
-3453 DASAN
+3453 
-3458 NGSGQLFT
+3458 
-3466 YNSKNNDSTV
+3466 YNSNTGVVTSYLSKGQGNTGV
-3476 NQELRGKLQ
+3476 NADLRRQLES
-3485 NGFHDND
+3485 GFHDDD
-3492 YLAFEYLDIPDS
+3492 YLSFEYLDIPDS
-3504 FYGLRLTGKVEIGE
+3504 FYGLRLTGNVNIE
-3518 DADEDLKNEDYSD
+3518 DSADEDLKKENYSD

-3539 TEVRFYLNKGGQQG
+3539 TEVRFYLNKDGQPG

-3559 PAATITGADDIDV
+3559 KAAKITGADDIDV
-3572 LQNTR
+3572 LQGSR
-3577 FNLKDHVKAT
+3577 FNLKEHVEAT
-3587 DSDGTILTGNMTVTG
+3587 DADGTVLTTNMTVTG
-3602 DNNLARNID
+3602 DNTLARSVND
-3611 SNWNLDTSRIGLY
+3611 RWDLDTSRIGLY

-3650 TLALRDTSQK
+3650 TLALRDTSQT
-3660 IVMEQGA
+3660 ITMEQGA
-3667 YPTDESKKAFLK
+3667 YPTVESKKEFLK
-3679 QFVLAQDPE
+3679 QFALAQDPE
-3688 AIGDDAAEI
+3688 ALGSDAAEI
-3697 NQKLT
+3697 NKNLT
-3702 DKIDVDVSKINIEKP
+3702 DKIDVDVSKINIEQP
-3717 GEYDIT
+3717 GIYPIT
-3723 YSVINDYQKKVT
+3723 YSVVNDYGKKSELET
-3735 LPAKVSVVRTIN
+3735 TVSVVRTIN

-3777 GVLKLKNNK
+3777 GVLKLKNNR

-3795 SFNKEDNS
+3795 SFTKEDSS
-3803 GNLDIV
+3803 GELNIV
-3809 DPKTV
+3809 NPNTV
-3814 ENWDDLSKEESMS
+3814 ENWDTLSKEESMS

-3841 EASNPGTG
+3841 ETNTPDTG

-3942 ILPRAES
+3942 TLPRASS
-3949 LETPSEG
+3949 LQTPSEG

>member
-12 LCTSMLINSS
+12 LCTSMLING
-22 TSVVSAAIGNIRSFS
+22 SASAVGATIDNIKALSQEDTD
-37 IASNTNNNDKSE
+37 NTNENEK
-49 QNKNSIIWISK
+49 NKNTIIWLSS

-107 CIKNKSG
+107 CVKNKSG

-184 KDIISLITVE
+184 KDITSLITVE

-487 INLASENSRTGTNSS
+487 INLASENSRTGPNSS
-502 TTAGNLSK
+502 VITGLSS
-510 NVITVKGFAYSD
+510 NVITVKGFTYSD
-522 GNDGRFKIKFN
+522 NSDVRFKLKFN
-533 GDTNKI
+533 VDNKKI
-539 EIYDRDSRLF
+539 EIFERDSRLF
-549 DNKITDK
+549 DNKIADK
-556 YFQIKLYSKTGTLKR
+556 YFQIKLYSKTGTLKK

-601 IYHAYSDSKLL
+601 IYHAYSESKLL
-612 IAGNI
+612 IAGTI
-617 QNFDG
+617 ENFDG
-622 TSNNGIPK
+622 TPNNGIPK

-637 FELTNTGMKYLTNRP
+637 FELTSAGMKYLTNTP
-652 PTITWPDKELVVTAG
+652 PTITWSAEELVVTAG
-667 KDVDLLADITVTDD
+667 QEVDLLADITVTDD

-697 PNKLGEQT
+697 PNKLGQQT

-745 KDIFSIGFDDLEKK
+745 KDVFSIGFDDIEKK

-764 QTNDKLNEL
+764 QTENKLDES

-794 IKLNGSAS
+794 IKLNGIAS
-802 GQSNQITALNGY
+802 GSHSQITALNGY
-814 RYNEGDY
+814 RYNVGDY
-821 IELWSPDYSKSI
+821 IELWSPNYSKSI
-833 IISGSIEKDKEITE
+833 IITGNIEKDKEITE
-847 DYKDGVKTEDFI
+847 DYKDGVTKEDFI
-859 KNVRFRLDK
+859 KNVRFKIDK
-868 NVLFAKYNKAPE
+868 NVLFAKYNKAPTFN
-880 IKFKSDLT
+880 FKSNLT
-888 IKRGQNFNPLDFIEK
+888 IKRGENFNPLDFIEK

-910 LNKNLVKVSYNKAAF
+910 LNKNLVKVSYNEDDFKN
-925 ESVGEYEVAYKISD
+925 VGSHEVTYRVND
-939 SWGRVTE
+939 NWGRTTE
-946 EKIKIQVIEKND
+946 SKININVIEKNE
-958 LEKSRIYFLPNDE
+958 LEKSRIYFLPNNDTN
-971 ASTKDNAIVTFA
+971 TKEDAIVTFA
-983 FDDVNKRLHAD
+983 FDDVNKKLHAN
-994 IKESQ
+994 IKEGQ
-999 FISGSLNG
+999 FISGPLNG

-1016 STGELKAKSTIG
+1016 SEGNLKAKSTIR
-1028 YNSQIDK
+1028 YNEQIDK
-1035 EALSEVLKATIEYD
+1035 AALADILRATIEYN
-1049 DMINVYAYSN
+1049 DMINIYAYSN
-1059 KKIRITGLS
+1059 SKIRITGLTS
-1068 SKGSEYEAGFENED
+1068 SENNYESGFPNED
-1082 KMVNTRFKVTKNG
+1082 KMLNTRFKVTENG
-1095 LEAIYNE
+1095 LQDIYNK
-1102 APKFVGIDDKIIM
+1102 APEFHGVTEKTIM
-1115 KNESF
+1115 KNDPF
-1120 EPLKDISVTDDHD
+1120 NNLDGVSVTDDHD
-1133 NTIPN
+1133 
-1138 EKIEIIGTIDTSR
+1138 KTIDNSKIVITGEVNTAK
-1151 AGYQTLTYKVTDSW
+1151 AGYYTLVYKVTDSW

-1189 NSSSQ
+1189 NSSNE
-1194 DAFKIGF
+1194 DLFKIGF

-1209 VEIIDSNTVLNSE
+1209 VTEVKKGTTQLNPQNSE
-1222 NTGKEFSLTVYNSS
+1222 KEFSLTVYNSS
-1236 GQRVETFE
+1236 GVSVGTFE
-1244 LKGTDVLNEAAFDK
+1244 LKGTDTLNEEAFAK
-1258 LKKIPLSVGSQISLW
+1258 LKEIPLSVGSQISLW
-1273 ANTSSNLR
+1273 AKTSSNLR
-1281 IEGTLIKPSE
+1281 VEGNLIKPSN
-1291 VTENY
+1291 VTIDY
-1296 SDGIDDVEY
+1296 SQGISNPDY
-1305 MDNVRFVGT
+1305 MNNVRFVGT
-1314 EDGMKV
+1314 ENGMEV
-1320 VYNKAPVIT
+1320 VYNKAPVVT

-1353 GVTVSDPNEFDN
+1353 RVIVSDTDDFDS
-1365 GINKNS
+1365 GINNDS
-1371 IEIKLKKVKN
+1371 IEIKLKKITSNGEN
-1381 NTENSTPNT
+1381 NTPSI

-1395 PNETPDSTTN
+1395 PDSTTPN
-1405 TTTESSSNNR
+1405 GTVDTTPNNR
-1415 ISSNEIDSSNGT
+1415 TSSNEVDSSEERDENNGI
-1427 NESTDLENSGQDSES
+1427 EDSVEGSES
-1442 EGSSGDNSSE
+1442 EGPSGG
-1452 NNSEN
+1452 NNSEG
-1457 DNPGGSSGSTGGN
+1457 DGGN
-1470 DNTDNLGGSE
+1470 SSPNTPGESGGSE
-1480 GSEQQPPENNSGN
+1480 EQPPEGNEGSSAGGSNSGSSN
-1493 STENITE
+1493 GNTTE

-1505 ENLTELGQYD
+1505 EQLKESGTLGEYE
-1515 VYYTIA
+1515 VYYTA
-1521 DSWGRET
+1521 TDSWGRQSEV
-1528 QVIRRILLQSSIVR
+1528 QQRRISLKTSIDR
-1542 NGIIFQGNPPTTQY
+1542 NEISFPGHKNGSDYEVFR
-1556 IVGDAFTLKFNI
+1556 LKLNSNTMSFDITNRENSQI
-1568 NTKKFEITEKN
+1568 HGHGELEFFKIRLFSKNGTKKREVILQAQDKGTTTKLDVLKTSNVFE
-1579 TNLIFRYNNNNN
+1579 
-1591 VYYKMC
+1591 
-1597 IYDKNGN
+1597 
-1604 LKPNGLIELRGTET
+1604 
-1618 ADSPSAQKLNQIS
+1618 
-1631 FDYGDYIKFD
+1631 YGDYITIDAFQTGRV
-1641 PEHAIKIKITGT
+1641 KIFGP
-1653 VRDELEDYSDGGNYE
+1653 VRDEYEDYTDGVQFA
-1668 DDFKKTRF
+1668 DDLRFTRF

-1683 RSVLEPKGLN
+1683 RSEFVPETMGKN
-1693 ENQSIIEFTGTL
+1693 ESLIEFIGTN
-1705 GGKPFKMVFDHETKQ
+1705 GGTPFKMKFNHETRN
-1720 ISYPSN
+1720 ITYPS
-1726 TTQYYNY
+1726 TTEFYNY
-1733 DIKEQTA
+1733 GNNNSNNSFKVVIKKANGAEREFISRGNQTG
-1740 LKVYVK
+1740 VH
-1746 KVSEQ
+1746 
-1751 NERVA
+1751 
-1756 VNIQGRT
+1756 QG
-1763 IGVPQALKNI
+1763 IKN
-1773 FSNSLFEDGDY
+1773 LFGNNNGGTFTDGDY
-1784 IRFEYTNIPNGGG
+1784 IRFEYLDIPESFKGIRVNGNISP
-1797 ISVSG
+1797 
-1802 KLKSDYKYENKIIS
+1802 ENKNYTEKLTS
-1816 NEDIQNIRFYLRSN
+1816 KADIKNVRFYLRSN
-1830 NDSKYLEPVYNNPP
+1830 DTQKYLDPVYNYGPV
-1844 EFKTTIGSEQIDGLK
+1844 FHGVD
-1859 DIDIYEDDVNTFNPM
+1859 DIDIDEEQARTFNPTT
-1874 ADVIVVDDNDK
+1874 DV
-1885 DKPTDEYTVTPP
+1885 TVTDDHDTTAPAFTV
-1897 NPTVTNGIGKY
+1897 NPTTSPANGVGKY
-1908 VYTYTATDSWGKRT
+1908 VYTYRSTDSWGRET
-1922 TATRNVYV
+1922 VVTRNVYV

-1944 VNTSDNEDNNQDGSG
+1944 VNTSDNEDNNQDGSS

-1971 SDNIQNPGSNEND
+1971 SGNIQSPGSNEND

-1995 GSNLEQGDGLGTENH
+1995 GSNLEQGDGLG
-2010 PSGGNNSGVEAPPT
+2010 
-2024 ESDNPTTENPP
+2024 TENPP

-2066 DSNNNQPSTETKE
+2066 DSNNESQP
-2079 KPAFEIVFDNDTHK
+2079 KPAFEIVFDNDTNK
-2093 YVVKNRSN
+2093 YVVKNRSDT
-2101 KPINAKLGD
+2101 PINPELGD
-2110 NPAFKIRIYDGAGH
+2110 NPAFKIIIYNESGTEIK
-2124 VRATIELNGSDTGES
+2124 TIELNGSDTGES
-2139 TKLDELNEVNF
+2139 EKIDELNKVNF

-2181 SKKASFES
+2181 SKKVSFES
-2189 VNYEEGT
+2189 VNYGDGT
-2196 DDQDYFNNVA
+2196 DDEDYFNNVA
-2206 FKTAEAGL
+2206 FKTAKSGL

-2219 KAPEI
+2219 KAPQI
-2224 NIQNLVNKNEL
+2224 NIPNLTDKNEL
-2235 NILFGEEVNLLNG
+2235 NIFFAKDFNLLNG

-2255 DNLSPNIIEIIGK
+2255 DTLNTSQIQIEGK
-2268 DLVDKNQIGSYK
+2268 ELVDKNQIGSYK

-2290 RSSSKEVTVNV
+2290 RTTSKDVTVNV
-2301 ISNMT
+2301 ISNMI
-2306 NNEIEAYGENSQGQ
+2306 NNEIEVYGETDNNQ
-2320 SEHKFTLKFNIYTNK
+2320 SEYKFTLKFNIYTNK

-2340 KNHIQENNNNQ
+2340 KNPAQEDNGNQ
-2351 QPDTSE
+2351 QPDTNE
-2357 NSKEGIND
+2357 NSKEGVNE
-2365 GDSSTTEPPTTP
+2365 GDLSNTEPPIVP
-2377 TEPSEPVEP
+2377 EPSEPVGP
-2386 GNQEIP
+2386 GNQETQP
-2392 NEPGESNPPEGGE
+2392 SEPAVPGNPGGSTDSEDGEGSEENPKPE
-2405 NSGDQEDTVEPP
+2405 
-2417 SNPEGGGD
+2417 
-2425 SDGATKPQKEKYFQI
+2425 KEKYFQI
-2440 IVTNRN
+2440 IVSNRN
-2446 GNEKANV
+2446 GIEKANV
-2453 ILSKDEM
+2453 ILSKEELDSNDNLSEL
-2460 NSDEPLKKLTEINI
+2460 LKINI
-2474 FNDDIISLYSV
+2474 FNDDIISLYSK
-2485 NANHVKIKGKIENK
+2485 NKNNIKIKGNVENN
-2499 GTDNFEEGFT
+2499 GQYDFSNGFT
-2509 NVEQFSNVKFKI
+2509 NVDKFEDVKFKV
-2521 TNKGFELIKYRELVM
+2521 TNKGFELLKHKELTFDFSNDLV
-2536 EISQNLSVTRGNSEE
+2536 INRGNDAALFE
-2551 LLNGINL
+2551 GINL
-2558 KYRDNNQIE
+2558 RYIEDNTKE
-2567 NLSNVNIKVN
+2567 DLSNVSMEIKDVN
-2577 NVDPLKTGEYNAE
+2577 VSDVGVYNAK

-2598 RTIKQT
+2598 RTVEKT
-2604 RKVTVVERNPL
+2604 RKVTVVERNSL
-2615 EHNRIVLKDSSNNKE
+2615 EHNRIILKNSSNNE
-2630 LMEFYIDTINK
+2630 NLMEFYIDTIKK
-2641 RIITRKFDNEYTGT
+2641 RIIIRRFNSNYEGNV
-2655 EETLIKLTLYDEN
+2655 ESLIKLTLYDES
-2668 GRTKKSIEVTKDN
+2668 GRTKDSIEVTKDN
-2681 LNSIEN
+2681 IDSIKEKYI
-2687 EYIDY
+2687 EYEY
-2692 DYTDLIGISDLYNVK
+2692 SDLIGLSVYDIK
-2707 NGLIIKGDIQG
+2707 NGLTIEGNIQD
-2718 KKEDYSNGVDNNDY
+2718 KREEYLNGVDEKDN
-2732 IDNVRFKLIDEKHG
+2732 IENVRFKLIDESHG

-2757 TINGELTLFKDES
+2757 TIDGELTLFKDES
-2770 PDLYEGVKANDT
+2770 PDLYKGVTAKDT
-2782 DEHDK
+2782 DAHDK
-2787 GVSESDIV
+2787 DVSASDIV

-2818 GRETTKI
+2818 GRETTET

-2846 TSNDNSDVS
+2846 TSNDNSDAS

-2869 SNGSGN
+2869 SNGPGN

-2916 KGDEKED
+2916 KGDETED

-2971 EESVTPDSSEENG
+2971 EESVTPDGSEESG
-2984 PQGSG
+2984 SQGSG

-3074 NGNVKKELSI
+3074 NGNIKNTLSI
-3084 TTKDMISKSSINSKL
+3084 TTADMVSRSDINSKL
-3099 DNFNETEFVFGD
+3099 NDFNNTKFDFGD
-3111 YISIYAKQDTNNVR
+3111 YISIYAKENANNIR

-3133 NNIKE
+3133 NNITE

-3169 PTIKILEPQ
+3169 PTIKLQNPNEV
-3178 KEIDVY
+3178 IDVY
-3184 CGDDIDYGDGAEISD
+3184 YGDDIDYGQDAEISD
-3199 DHDLDIGSDNITL
+3199 DHDLDIGANNITI
-3212 SEDDKKEMGK
+3212 SEADKDKMGNL
-3222 IGKHKVT
+3222 GEQEVD

-3236 GRSVSVQRTYNVKT
+3236 GRSVSVKRKYNVKS
-3250 SIDRNI
+3250 SIDRNVI
-3256 INFIGYNK
+3256 SFPG
-3264 SDGDYDVFK
+3264 
-3273 LKFDSTTKQIKVFN
+3273 
-3287 RANKQIHVHDDR
+3287 R
-3299 LFFRITVYNG
+3299 
-3309 ENNTIKESIELQ
+3309 ENNTDGVAFEVEFNSTEKKIKVVRQNNIRIQQHDNQLFFKINVFKANGEKRINEIVLISND
-3321 ARDHGTDNKLNVL
+3321 RGTSEKLNPLNNL
-3334 DNLEFKYGDYIN
+3334 DFEYGDYIT
-3346 IYAYQAKRVK
+3346 IYAYQTGRVK
-3356 ISGPVR
+3356 IRGPVR
-3362 NQLEDY
+3362 EQLEDY
-3368 SDGVDLADDLSSTY
+3368 SDGIQLGDDLKFTH
-3382 FYITEAGL
+3382 FYITKEGL
-3390 KSEFKPETLQEHE
+3390 KSKFVPETLATNE
-3403 SLIEFIATN
+3403 SLIEFIGTN
-3412 GGTPFKIKFNHS
+3412 GGTPFKLKFDHTN
-3424 DKTVSFPTTTEFYNY
+3424 KTVSFPETSEFYNY
-3439 IEGNQKNVFRVKYY
+3439 DAPANKDVFKVNYYNSNTRAVTSYLSKGEGNTGVNADLRR
-3453 DASAN
+3453 
-3458 NGSGQLFT
+3458 QLE
-3466 YNSKNNDSTV
+3466 S
-3476 NQELRGKLQ
+3476 
-3485 NGFHDND
+3485 GFHDDD
-3492 YLAFEYLDIPDS
+3492 YLSFEYLDIPDS
-3504 FYGLRLTGKVEIGE
+3504 FYGLRLTGNVNIE
-3518 DADEDLKNEDYSD
+3518 DSADEDLKKENYSD

-3539 TEVRFYLNKGGQQG
+3539 TEVRFYLNKGGQPG

-3559 PAATITGADDIDV
+3559 EAAKITGADDIDV
-3572 LQNTR
+3572 LQGSR
-3577 FNLKDHVKAT
+3577 FNLKEHVKAT
-3587 DSDGTILTGNMTVTG
+3587 DSDGTNLTGNMTVTG

-3857 SESNPD
+3857 SELNPD

-3919 NDVLNGRK
+3919 NDLLNERN

-3932 PNATEETFMG
+3932 PNETTKTFMG

>member
-1 MISLKRIIALS
+1 MINLRKIIALS

-107 CIKNKSG
+107 SVKNKSG

-125 KESENKAELSQE
+125 KENKNKAELSQE

-184 KDIISLITVE
+184 KDITSLITVE

-502 TTAGNLSK
+502 TTAGNLSR
-510 NVITVKGFAYSD
+510 NIITVKGFAYSD
-522 GNDGRFKIKFN
+522 GNDERFKIKFN

-539 EIYDRDSRLF
+539 EIYGRDSRLF
-549 DNKITDK
+549 DNKIADK

-601 IYHAYSDSKLL
+601 IYHAYSESKLL
-612 IAGNI
+612 IDGNI
-617 QNFDG
+617 KEFNG
-622 TSNNGIPK
+622 TANTGIPK

-637 FELTNTGMKYLTNRP
+637 FELTKEGMKYLTNTP
-652 PTITWPDKELVVTAG
+652 PTVTWPDEELVVTAG
-667 KDVDLLADITVTDD
+667 KDVDLLSDITVTDD
-681 IDKNIKKSTVS
+681 IDKNIKKSTVN

-697 PNKLGEQT
+697 PNKLGQQT

-715 AIGTAERT
+715 AVGTYNRT
-723 IRVVSDGALA
+723 IRVVSNGALA

-745 KDIFSIGFDDLEKK
+745 NDVFSIGFDDLEKR

-764 QTNDKLNEL
+764 QTENKLNES

-794 IKLNGSAS
+794 IKLNGSANGS
-802 GQSNQITALNGY
+802 HSQITALNGY
-814 RYNEGDY
+814 RYNVGDY

-833 IISGSIEKDKEITE
+833 IITGEIQKDKEITE
-847 DYKDGVKTEDFI
+847 DYKDGVQTEDFI
-859 KNVRFRLDK
+859 KNVRFKIDK
-868 NVLFAKYNKAPE
+868 NVLIAKYNKAPTF
-880 IKFKSDLT
+880 KFKSDLT
-888 IKRGQNFNPLDFIEK
+888 IKRGDNFNPLDFIDEIK
-903 IEDDYDN
+903 DDYDN
-910 LNKNLVKVSYNKAAF
+910 LNKKLVKVTYDEADF
-925 ESVGEYEVAYKISD
+925 EEVGSHEVTYKITD
-939 SWGRVTE
+939 SWGRATE
-946 EKIKIQVIEKND
+946 ETISISVTEKND

-1016 STGELKAKSTIG
+1016 STGELKAKSTIR
-1028 YNSQIDK
+1028 YNEQIDK
-1035 EALSEVLKATIEYD
+1035 AALSDILRAKIQYD

-1059 KKIRITGLS
+1059 SKIRIIGITS
-1068 SKGSEYEAGFENED
+1068 SEKNYESGFEDND
-1082 KMVNTRFKVTKNG
+1082 KMVNTRFKVTENG
-1095 LEAIYNE
+1095 LEPIYNE
-1102 APKFVGIDDKIIM
+1102 APEFHGLEEKIIM
-1115 KNESF
+1115 KNEKF
-1120 EPLKDISVTDDHD
+1120 NNLEGVSVTDDHD
-1133 NTIPN
+1133 Q
-1138 EKIEIIGTIDTSR
+1138 TIDNSKIVITGQIDSSI
-1151 AGYQTLTYKVTDSW
+1151 AGYQTLIYKVTDSW
-1165 GRSTEVTRKV
+1165 GRSTEKERKV

-1189 NSSSQ
+1189 NSNSQ

-1244 LKGTDVLNEAAFDK
+1244 LNGTDVLSEEKFDK

-1273 ANTSSNLR
+1273 AKTSNNLR
-1281 IEGTLIKPSE
+1281 VEGTLIKP
-1291 VTENY
+1291 
-1296 SDGIDDVEY
+1296 DDVTIDYSHGISNAEY

-1353 GVTVSDPNEFDN
+1353 RVTVSDTDDFDS
-1365 GINKNS
+1365 GINNDS
-1371 IEIKLKKVKN
+1371 IEIKFKKITN
-1381 NTENSTPNT
+1381 AENSTPNT

-1415 ISSNEIDSSNGT
+1415 ISSNEIDSSEERDENNGI
-1427 NESTDLENSGQDSES
+1427 EDSVEGSES
-1442 EGSSGDNSSE
+1442 EGPSGG
-1452 NNSEN
+1452 NNSEG
-1457 DNPGGSSGSTGGN
+1457 DGGN
-1470 DNTDNLGGSE
+1470 SSPNTPGESG
-1480 GSEQQPPENNSGN
+1480 GSEQQPPEGNEGN
-1493 STENITE
+1493 STGGSNSGSSNGNITE

-1505 ENLTELGQYD
+1505 EQLKESGTLGEYE
-1515 VYYTIA
+1515 VYYTA
-1521 DSWGRET
+1521 TDSWGRQSEV
-1528 QVIRRILLQSSIVR
+1528 QQRRISLKTSIDR
-1542 NGIIFQGNPPTTQY
+1542 NIINFSGYNRSD
-1556 IVGDAFTLKFNI
+1556 GD
-1568 NTKKFEITEKN
+1568 
-1579 TNLIFRYNNNNN
+1579 
-1591 VYYKMC
+1591 
-1597 IYDKNGN
+1597 YDVFK
-1604 LKPNGLIELRGTET
+1604 L
-1618 ADSPSAQKLNQIS
+1618 KLNSSRMS
-1631 FDYGDYIKFD
+1631 FDIIDREDKQIHVHGNMNFFTIRLFNKDGKKKAEVILQAQDKGTSSKLNELNKSNLFEYGDYITID
-1641 PEHAIKIKITGT
+1641 AYQARRVKIFGP
-1653 VRDELEDYSDGGNYE
+1653 VREKYDDYSHVIQFA
-1668 DDFKKTRF
+1668 DDLRFTRF

-1683 RSVLEPKGLN
+1683 KSKFVPEAMGEN
-1693 ENQSIIEFTGTL
+1693 ESLIEFIGTN
-1705 GGKPFKMVFDHETKQ
+1705 GGTPFKMKFNHETRN
-1720 ISYPSN
+1720 ITYPS
-1726 TTQYYNY
+1726 TTEFYNY
-1733 DIKEQTA
+1733 GNNNSNNSFKVVIKKANGAEREFISRGSQTG
-1740 LKVYVK
+1740 VH
-1746 KVSEQ
+1746 
-1751 NERVA
+1751 
-1756 VNIQGRT
+1756 QG
-1763 IGVPQALKNI
+1763 IKN
-1773 FSNSLFEDGDY
+1773 LFGNNNGGTFTDGDY
-1784 IRFEYTNIPNGGG
+1784 IRFEYLDIPESFKGIRVNGNISP
-1797 ISVSG
+1797 
-1802 KLKSDYKYENKIIS
+1802 ENKNYTEKLTS
-1816 NEDIQNIRFYLRSN
+1816 KADIKNVRFYLRSN
-1830 NDSKYLEPVYNNPP
+1830 DTQKYLDPVYNYGPV
-1844 EFKTTIGSEQIDGLK
+1844 FHGVD
-1859 DIDIYEDDVNTFNPM
+1859 DIDIDEEQARTFNPTT
-1874 ADVIVVDDNDK
+1874 DV
-1885 DKPTDEYTVTPP
+1885 TVTDDHDTTAPAFTV
-1897 NPTVTNGIGKY
+1897 NPTTSPANGVGKY
-1908 VYTYTATDSWGKRT
+1908 VYTYRSTDSWGRET
-1922 TATRNVYV
+1922 VVTRNVYV

-1944 VNTSDNEDNNQDGSG
+1944 VNTSDNEDNNQDGSS

-1971 SDNIQNPGSNEND
+1971 SGNIQSPGSNEND

-1995 GSNLEQGDGLGTENH
+1995 GSNMEQGDGLGTENP

-2035 SEGNGSESQE
+2035 SEGNGSEVE
-2045 PPSSGDSNGD
+2045 TPPSSGDSNGD

-2066 DSNNNQPSTETKE
+2066 DSNNNQPSTETTE

-2101 KPINAKLGD
+2101 KPINAELGD
-2110 NPAFKIRIYDGAGH
+2110 NPAFKIIIYDES
-2124 VRATIELNGSDTGES
+2124 RRERKTIELNGSDTGES

-2181 SKKASFES
+2181 SKKVSFES
-2189 VNYEEGT
+2189 VNYGDGT
-2196 DDQDYFNNVA
+2196 DDEDYFNNVA
-2206 FKTAEAGL
+2206 FKTAKSGL

-2219 KAPEI
+2219 KAPQI
-2224 NIQNLVNKNEL
+2224 NIPNLTDKNEL
-2235 NILFGEEVNLLNG
+2235 NIFFAKDVNLLNG

-2255 DNLSPNIIEIIGK
+2255 DTLNTSQIQIEGK
-2268 DLVDKNQIGSYK
+2268 ELVDKNQIGSYK

-2290 RSSSKEVTVNV
+2290 RTTSKDVTVNV
-2301 ISNMT
+2301 ISNMI
-2306 NNEIEAYGENSQGQ
+2306 NNEIEVYGETDNNQ
-2320 SEHKFTLKFNIYTNK
+2320 SEYKFTLKFNIYTNK

-2340 KNHIQENNNNQ
+2340 KNPIQEDNGNQ
-2351 QPDTSE
+2351 QPDTNE
-2357 NSKEGIND
+2357 NSKEGVNE
-2365 GDSSTTEPPTTP
+2365 GDLSNTEAPIVP
-2377 TEPSEPVEP
+2377 EPSEPVGP
-2386 GNQEIP
+2386 GNQETQP
-2392 NEPGESNPPEGGE
+2392 SEPAVPGNPGGSTDSEDGEGSEENPKPE
-2405 NSGDQEDTVEPP
+2405 
-2417 SNPEGGGD
+2417 
-2425 SDGATKPQKEKYFQI
+2425 KEKYFQI
-2440 IVTNRN
+2440 IVSNRN
-2446 GNEKANV
+2446 GIEKANV
-2453 ILSKDEM
+2453 ILSKEELDSNDNLSEL
-2460 NSDEPLKKLTEINI
+2460 LKINI
-2474 FNDDIISLYSV
+2474 FNDDIISLYSKSK
-2485 NANHVKIKGKIENK
+2485 NNIKIKGNVENN
-2499 GTDNFEEGFT
+2499 GEYDFSNGFT
-2509 NVEQFSNVKFKI
+2509 NVDKFEDVKFKV
-2521 TNKGFELIKYRELVM
+2521 TNKGFELLKHKELTFDFSNDLV
-2536 EISQNLSVTRGNSEE
+2536 INRGNYAALFE
-2551 LLNGINL
+2551 GINL
-2558 KYRDNNQIE
+2558 RYIEDNTKE
-2567 NLSNVNIKVN
+2567 DLSNVSMEIKDVN
-2577 NVDPLKTGEYNAE
+2577 VSDVGVYNAK

-2598 RTIKQT
+2598 RTVEKI
-2604 RKVTVVERNPL
+2604 RKVTVVERNSL
-2615 EHNRIVLKDSSNNKE
+2615 EHNRIILKNSSNNE
-2630 LMEFYIDTINK
+2630 NLMEFYIDTIKK
-2641 RIITRKFDNEYTGT
+2641 RIIIRRFNSNYEGNV
-2655 EETLIKLTLYDEN
+2655 ESLIKLTLYDES
-2668 GRTKKSIEVTKDN
+2668 GRTKDSIEVTKDN
-2681 LNSIEN
+2681 IDSIKEKYI
-2687 EYIDY
+2687 EYEY
-2692 DYTDLIGISDLYNVK
+2692 SDLIGLSVYDIK
-2707 NGLIIKGDIQG
+2707 NGLTIEGNIQD
-2718 KKEDYSNGVDNNDY
+2718 KREEYLNGVDEKDN
-2732 IDNVRFKLIDEKHG
+2732 IENVRFKLIDESHG

-2757 TINGELTLFKDES
+2757 TIDGELTLFKDES

-2782 DEHDK
+2782 DAHDK
-2787 GVSESDIV
+2787 DVSESDIV

-2846 TSNDNSDVS
+2846 SSNDNSDSS

-2869 SNGSGN
+2869 SNGA
-2875 DGEENNESVEVN
+2875 ENNESVEVN

-3019 NQPNGDNTQE
+3019 DQPNGDNTQE
-3029 PGNGDNTDSSPDGD
+3029 PGNSENTDNSQGGD

-3074 NGNVKKELSI
+3074 NGKLKKELSI
-3084 TTKDMISKSSINSKL
+3084 KTEDLTNRSNITSKL
-3099 DNFNETEFVFGD
+3099 NDFNNTKFDFGD
-3111 YISIYAKQDTNNVR
+3111 YISIYAKENANNVR

-3212 SEDDKKEMGK
+3212 SEEDKNKMSTVGQYT
-3222 IGKHKVT
+3222 VN

-3236 GRSVSVQRTYNVKT
+3236 GRSVSVERKYNVKA
-3250 SIDRNI
+3250 SIDRNKV
-3256 INFIGYNK
+3256 NFGGVYRNAAYTIFTLGFNSQDMQLKIENK
-3264 SDGDYDVFK
+3264 SQN
-3273 LKFDSTTKQIKVFN
+3273 TI
-3287 RANKQIHVHDDR
+3287 VHDSAQRDE
-3299 LFFRITVYNG
+3299 FYKITVYDENITTVKKQVIISTSDNINNHSQVNELNG
-3309 ENNTIKESIELQ
+3309 L
-3321 ARDHGTDNKLNVL
+3321 G
-3334 DNLEFKYGDYIN
+3334 FKYGDYVQIK
-3346 IYAYQAKRVK
+3346 AYQAFRLN
-3356 ISGPVR
+3356 IQGPVR
-3362 NQLEDY
+3362 EQLEDY
-3368 SDGVDLADDLSSTY
+3368 SDGVNLGDDLQYTY
-3382 FYITEAGL
+3382 FKITEAGL
-3390 KSEFKPETLQEHE
+3390 KSEFKPNELADNE
-3403 SLIEFIATN
+3403 SLIEFIGTN
-3412 GGTPFKIKFNHS
+3412 GGTPFKIKFNHTN
-3424 DKTVSFPTTTEFYNY
+3424 KTVSFPETTEFYNY
-3439 IEGNQKNVFRVKYY
+3439 TESTQKDVFRVNYY

-3466 YNSKNNDSTV
+3466 YNSRNNDSTV
-3476 NQELRGKLQ
+3476 NQQLRNKLQ

-3492 YLAFEYLDIPDS
+3492 YLSFEYLDIPDS
-3504 FYGLRLTGKVEIGE
+3504 YYGLRLTGNVNIE
-3518 DADEDLKNEDYSD
+3518 DSADEDLKKENYSD

-3539 TEVRFYLNKGGQQG
+3539 TEVRFYLNKDGHPG

-3559 PAATITGADDIDV
+3559 KAAKITGADDIDV
-3572 LQNTR
+3572 LQGSR
-3577 FNLKDHVKAT
+3577 FNLKEHVEAT
-3587 DSDGTILTGNMTVTG
+3587 DADGTVLTTNMTVTG
-3602 DNNLARNID
+3602 DNTLARSVND
-3611 SNWNLDTSRIGLY
+3611 RWDLDTSRIGLY

-3702 DKIDVDVSKINIEKP
+3702 DKIDVDVSQINIEKP

-3777 GVLKLKNNK
+3777 GVLKLKNNR

-3827 KMSLGIFVKSGFKD
+3827 KMSLGIFVNSGFKNETNTPD
-3841 EASNPGTG
+3841 TG
-3849 GDSNPGSG
+3849 EDSNPGAGDTDSG
-3857 SESNPD
+3857 NG
-3863 NSTPGTSEPS
+3863 STPGTSEPS

-3882 GGDSSEDGASGGT
+3882 GGASSEDGASGGT

-3942 ILPRAES
+3942 TLPRASS

>member
-1 MISLKRIIALS
+1 MINLRKIIALS

-37 IASNTNNNDKSE
+37 IASNTNNNDKNE

-65 GTEFNTMNGVK
+65 GTEFNIMNGVK

-107 CIKNKSG
+107 CVKNKSG

-171 NDKANIQAIDSNG
+171 NDKANIQASDSNG
-184 KDIISLITVE
+184 KDITSLITVE

-421 DDHDGNI
+421 DDHDENI

-522 GNDGRFKIKFN
+522 GNDERFKIKFN

-601 IYHAYSDSKLL
+601 IYHAYSDNKLL
-612 IAGNI
+612 ISGQINNFTGNAGE
-617 QNFDG
+617 
-622 TSNNGIPK
+622 GIPK
-630 NKLESAR
+630 NKLESSR
-637 FELTNTGMKYLTNRP
+637 FELTKTGMKYLVNTP
-652 PTITWPDKELVVTAG
+652 PTITWTNQELVVAVG
-667 KDVDLLADITVTDD
+667 KEVDLLADITVKDD

-692 VTAYN
+692 VTPYN
-697 PNKLGEQT
+697 PNKLGAQT

-715 AIGTAERT
+715 AVGTAERT
-723 IRVVSDGALA
+723 IKVVSDGALA
-733 NTDIKIKSADGS
+733 NTHINIKNSDGS
-745 KDIFSIGFDDLEKK
+745 NGIFSIGFDDIEKR
-759 LLIKN
+759 LLIEN
-764 QTNDKLNEL
+764 QTENKLDEE

-814 RYNEGDY
+814 RYNVGDY
-821 IELWSPDYSKSI
+821 IELWSPNYSKSI
-833 IISGSIEKDKEITE
+833 IITGSIEKDSKITE
-847 DYKDGVKTEDFI
+847 DYTQGVKNEDFI
-859 KNVRFRLDK
+859 KNVRFRIDSAILT
-868 NVLFAKYNKAPE
+868 AKYNEAPTF
-880 IKFKSDLT
+880 KFKDNLT
-888 IKRGQNFNPLDFIEK
+888 IKRGDKFDPLNFIEEIK
-903 IEDDYDN
+903 DDYDN
-910 LNKNLVKVSYNKAAF
+910 LNKKLVKLTYDEHEF
-925 ESVGEYEVAYKISD
+925 ENVGSHEVTYKITD
-939 SWGRVTE
+939 SWGRTTESKINIKVTE
-946 EKIKIQVIEKND
+946 KNE
-958 LEKSRIYFLPNDE
+958 LEKSRIYFLPNNDT
-971 ASTKDNAIVTFA
+971 STKDDAIVTFA
-983 FDDVNKRLHAD
+983 FDDVNKRLHAN
-994 IKESQ
+994 IKEGQ
-999 FISGSLNG
+999 FISGPLNG
-1007 NALEISIFN
+1007 NALEISIFS
-1016 STGELKAKSTIG
+1016 STGELKAKSTIR
-1028 YNSQIDK
+1028 YNEQIDK
-1035 EALSEVLKATIEYD
+1035 AALSNILRTTIDYN
-1049 DMINVYAYSN
+1049 DMINIYAYSN
-1059 KKIRITGLS
+1059 SKIRINGLS
-1068 SKGSEYEAGFENED
+1068 SKGNEYESGFADTD
-1082 KMVNTRFKVTKNG
+1082 KMVNTRFKVTENG
-1095 LEAIYNE
+1095 LEAIYNK
-1102 APKFVGIDDKIIM
+1102 APEFHGVTEKTIM
-1115 KNESF
+1115 KNGTFDKLEGV
-1120 EPLKDISVTDDHD
+1120 SVTDDHD
-1133 NTIPN
+1133 DTINNSKIVVTGEVNTA
-1138 EKIEIIGTIDTSR
+1138 K
-1151 AGYQTLTYKVTDSW
+1151 AGYYTLIYKVTDSW
-1165 GRSTEVTRKV
+1165 GRVTEKERKV

-1189 NSSSQ
+1189 NSSND

-1201 DFSKMRFT
+1201 DFNTMRFK
-1209 VEIIDSNTVLNSE
+1209 VSEIKEGNTQLNTENSE
-1222 NTGKEFSLTVYNSS
+1222 REFYLAVYNSN
-1236 GQRVETFE
+1236 GKFVDDFE
-1244 LKGTDVLNEAAFDK
+1244 LKGTDVLNEEVFNK
-1258 LKKIPLSVGSQISLW
+1258 LKQIPLSVGSQISLW
-1273 ANTSSNLR
+1273 SKTSNKLR
-1281 IEGTLIKPSE
+1281 IEGEIIKPSNIN
-1291 VTENY
+1291 ENY
-1296 SDGIDDVEY
+1296 NTGIQNPEY

-1314 EDGMKV
+1314 EDGIRV
-1320 VYNKAPVIT
+1320 VYNNKPVIT
-1329 LPQDT
+1329 LPEDT
-1334 NPNPFVLYKGDDYR
+1334 EPNPFVLYKGDDYR

-1353 GVTVSDPNEFDN
+1353 RVTVSDTDDFDS
-1365 GINKNS
+1365 GINNDS
-1371 IEIKLKKVKN
+1371 IEIKFKKITN
-1381 NTENSTPNT
+1381 AENSTPNT

-1415 ISSNEIDSSNGT
+1415 ISSNEIDSSEEKDENNGI
-1427 NESTDLENSGQDSES
+1427 EDSVEGSES
-1442 EGSSGDNSSE
+1442 EGLSGG
-1452 NNSEN
+1452 NNSEG
-1457 DNPGGSSGSTGGN
+1457 DGGN
-1470 DNTDNLGGSE
+1470 SSPNTPGESG
-1480 GSEQQPPENNSGN
+1480 GSEQQPPEGNEGN
-1493 STENITE
+1493 STGGSNSGSSNGNITE

-1505 ENLTELGQYD
+1505 EQLKESGTLGEYE
-1515 VYYTIA
+1515 VYYTA
-1521 DSWGRET
+1521 TDSWGRQSEV
-1528 QVIRRILLQSSIVR
+1528 QQRRISLKTSIDR
-1542 NGIIFQGNPPTTQY
+1542 NIINFSG
-1556 IVGDAFTLKFNI
+1556 
-1568 NTKKFEITEKN
+1568 
-1579 TNLIFRYNNNNN
+1579 YNNSDGD
-1591 VYYKMC
+1591 
-1597 IYDKNGN
+1597 YDVFK
-1604 LKPNGLIELRGTET
+1604 L
-1618 ADSPSAQKLNQIS
+1618 KLNSSRMS
-1631 FDYGDYIKFD
+1631 FDIRDRKDKQIHVHGNMNFFTIRLFNKDGTNKKAEVILQAQDKGTSNKLNKLEESNLFEYGDYITID
-1641 PEHAIKIKITGT
+1641 AYQARRVKIFGP
-1653 VRDELEDYSDGGNYE
+1653 VREQYDDYSDVIQFA
-1668 DDFKKTRF
+1668 DDLRFTRF

-1683 RSVLEPKGLN
+1683 KSKFVPEAMGEN
-1693 ENQSIIEFTGTL
+1693 ESLIEFIGTN
-1705 GGKPFKMVFDHETKQ
+1705 GGTPFKMKFNHETRN
-1720 ISYPSN
+1720 ITYPS
-1726 TTQYYNY
+1726 TTEFYNY
-1733 DIKEQTA
+1733 GNNNSNNSFKAI
-1740 LKVYVK
+1740 VK
-1746 KVSEQ
+1746 RANG
-1751 NERVA
+1751 NEREFISRGNETG
-1756 VNIQGRT
+1756 VNNGIKTLFG
-1763 IGVPQALKNI
+1763 N
-1773 FSNSLFEDGDY
+1773 SNSGVFTDGDY
-1784 IRFEYTNIPNGGG
+1784 IRFEYLDIPESFKG
-1797 ISVSG
+1797 IRVSG
-1802 KLKSDYKYENKIIS
+1802 KISEKNKNYTEKLTS
-1816 NEDIQNIRFYLRSN
+1816 KADIKNVRFYLRSN
-1830 NDSKYLEPVYNNPP
+1830 DTQKYLDPVYNYGPV
-1844 EFKTTIGSEQIDGLK
+1844 FHGVD
-1859 DIDIYEDDVNTFNPM
+1859 DIDIDEEQARTFDPTTDVTVTDDH
-1874 ADVIVVDDNDK
+1874 DDNN
-1885 DKPTDEYTVTPP
+1885 TLQYTVTG
-1897 NPTVTNGIGKY
+1897 PTTPVTTGVGKY
-1908 VYTYTATDSWGKRT
+1908 VYTYRSTDSWGRET
-1922 TATRNVYV
+1922 VVTRNIYV

-1971 SDNIQNPGSNEND
+1971 SGNIQSPGSNEND

-2010 PSGGNNSGVEAPPT
+2010 PSGGNNSGVEAPPN

-2101 KPINAKLGD
+2101 KPINAELGD
-2110 NPAFKIRIYDGAGH
+2110 NPAFKIIIYDES
-2124 VRATIELNGSDTGES
+2124 RRERKTIELNGSDTGES
-2139 TKLDELNEVNF
+2139 TKLDELNEVDF
-2150 NYGDTIR
+2150 SYGDTIR

-2170 EVTKNIKEENQ
+2170 NINKDIQKENEAEQ
-2181 SKKASFES
+2181 TQFES
-2189 VNYEEGT
+2189 VNYEDGT
-2196 DDQDYFNNVA
+2196 DKQDYFNNVA
-2206 FKTAEAGL
+2206 FKTAESGL

-2224 NIQNLVNKNEL
+2224 KISSLIDENKLNL
-2235 NILFGEEVNLLNG
+2235 LFGEDVNLLNG

-2255 DNLSPNIIEIIGK
+2255 DTLNPDNIEITGEE
-2268 DLVDKNQIGSYK
+2268 LVNKNEIGSYK

-2290 RSSSKEVTVNV
+2290 RSTSKDVTVNV
-2301 ISNMT
+2301 ISNMK
-2306 NNEIEAYGENSQGQ
+2306 NNEIEVYGETTNNQ

-2335 LEIVR
+2335 LEIIR
-2340 KNHIQENNNNQ
+2340 KNPIQENNNQ

-2357 NSKEGIND
+2357 NSKEGVNE
-2365 GDSSTTEPPTTP
+2365 GDSSTTEQPTTP
-2377 TEPSEPVEP
+2377 IEPSEPIEP
-2386 GNQEIP
+2386 SNPEGTNK
-2392 NEPGESNPPEGGE
+2392 PGESNTPEGGG
-2405 NSGDQEDTVEPP
+2405 NSGNEENTVQPP
-2417 SNPEGGGD
+2417 SVPEGGGD
-2425 SDGATKPQKEKYFQI
+2425 SEEPTKPQKEKYFQI
-2440 IVTNRN
+2440 IVANRN
-2446 GNEKANV
+2446 GIEKANV

-2460 NSDEPLKKLTEINI
+2460 NSDEYLKKLTEINV
-2474 FNDDIISLYSV
+2474 FNDDIITLYSV
-2485 NANHVKIKGKIENK
+2485 NANNVKIKGKIENK

-2551 LLNGINL
+2551 LLNGIYL
-2558 KYRDNNQIE
+2558 KYSDNNQIE

-2598 RTIKQT
+2598 RTIEET

-2687 EYIDY
+2687 EYIEY

-2707 NGLIIKGDIQG
+2707 DGLIIKGDIEDR
-2718 KKEDYSNGVDNNDY
+2718 KEDYSNGVDNNDY
-2732 IDNVRFKLIDEKHG
+2732 IDNVRFKLIDENHG

-2757 TINGELTLFKDES
+2757 TIDGKLTLFKDES
-2770 PDLYEGVKANDT
+2770 PDLYKGVKAKDT

-2818 GRETTKI
+2818 GRETTET

-2846 TSNDNSDVS
+2846 TSNDNSDAS

-3004 ESSDGDVTTPGVENT
+3004 ESSDGTVTTPGVENT
-3019 NQPNGDNTQE
+3019 DQPNGDNTQE
-3029 PGNGDNTDSSPDGD
+3029 PGNSENTDNSQGGD
-3043 GTTVTTKPGVGT
+3043 GTTVTTKPGIGT

-3074 NGNVKKELSI
+3074 NGNIKNTLSI
-3084 TTKDMISKSSINSKL
+3084 TTADMVSRSDINSKL
-3099 DNFNETEFVFGD
+3099 NKFNGTQFEFGD

-3143 ISDPNYMYNVRFK
+3143 ITEPDYMYNVRFK

-3169 PTIKILEPQ
+3169 PTIKILNPEQ
-3178 KEIDVY
+3178 VIEVY
-3184 CGDDIDYGDGAEISD
+3184 CGDDIDYGNGAEISD
-3199 DHDLDIGSDNITL
+3199 DHDLDIGSNNITL
-3212 SEDDKKEMGK
+3212 SSEDKEKMTTVGQHK
-3222 IGKHKVT
+3222 IN

-3236 GRSVSVQRTYNVKT
+3236 GRSVSVERKYNVKA
-3250 SIDRNI
+3250 SIDKNKV
-3256 INFIGYNK
+3256 NFGGVYENAAYTIFTLGFNSQDMQLKIENK
-3264 SDGDYDVFK
+3264 S
-3273 LKFDSTTKQIKVFN
+3273 QNPI
-3287 RANKQIHVHDDR
+3287 VHDSAERDE
-3299 LFFRITVYNG
+3299 FYKITVYDQGITNVKKQVIISTSDNINNHSQVNELNG
-3309 ENNTIKESIELQ
+3309 L
-3321 ARDHGTDNKLNVL
+3321 G
-3334 DNLEFKYGDYIN
+3334 FKYGDYIQ
-3346 IYAYQAKRVK
+3346 IKAYQAFRLN
-3356 ISGPVR
+3356 IQGPVR
-3362 NQLEDY
+3362 EQLEDY
-3368 SDGVDLADDLSSTY
+3368 SDGVNLGDDLQYTY
-3382 FYITEAGL
+3382 FKITEAGL
-3390 KSEFKPETLQEHE
+3390 KSEFKPNELADNE
-3403 SLIEFIATN
+3403 SLIEFIGTN
-3412 GGTPFKIKFNHS
+3412 GGTPFKIKFNHENRS
-3424 DKTVSFPTTTEFYNY
+3424 VSFPTDTTEFYNY
-3439 IEGNQKNVFRVKYY
+3439 TDGTQKDVFRVKYY
-3453 DASAN
+3453 DASAR
-3458 NGSGQLFT
+3458 NGAGQLFT
-3466 YNSKNNDSTV
+3466 YNSRNNDNTV
-3476 NQELRGKLQ
+3476 NQQLKNKLSSE
-3485 NGFHDND
+3485 GFDTGD
-3492 YLAFEYLDIPDS
+3492 YIAFEYLDIPDKY
-3504 FYGLRLTGKVEIGE
+3504 YGLRLTGKIKI
-3518 DADEDLKNEDYSD
+3518 DESSDDDLKNEDYSD

-3539 TEVRFYLNKGGQQG
+3539 TEVRFYLNKDGQHG

-3559 PAATITGADDIDV
+3559 PAARITGADDIDI
-3572 LQNTR
+3572 LQGTP
-3577 FNLKDHVKAT
+3577 FNLKEHVEAT
-3587 DSDGTILTGNMTVTG
+3587 DTDGTVLTNSMTVTG
-3602 DNNLARNID
+3602 DNNLIRNID
-3611 SNWNLDTSRIGLY
+3611 RNWNLDTSRIGLY
-3624 YAKYE
+3624 YVKYE
-3629 VQNREGIKTTVYRNI
+3629 VINREGIKTTVYRNI

-3650 TLALRDTSQK
+3650 TLALIDSSQK

-3667 YPTDESKKAFLK
+3667 YPTEESKKAYLK
-3679 QFVLAQDPE
+3679 QFVIAQDPE
-3688 AIGDDAAEI
+3688 AVGDNADEI

-3702 DKIDVDVSKINIEKP
+3702 ESIEVDVSNINIEQP
-3717 GEYDIT
+3717 GEYNVT

-3735 LPAKVSVVRTIN
+3735 LDTTVSVVRTIN

-3755 FQVVTNLLNTDD
+3755 FQVVTNLLPNGED
-3767 TTNTQDPFVS
+3767 NQDPFVS
-3777 GVLKLKNNK
+3777 GVLKLTNNK
-3786 TSDVRVSIE
+3786 TSDVSVSIKAF
-3795 SFNKEDNS
+3795 SKEDNS
-3803 GNLDIV
+3803 GNLEIV
-3809 DPKTV
+3809 DPNTV
-3814 ENWDDLSKEESMS
+3814 TNWDDLSKEESMS
-3827 KMSLGIFVKSGFKD
+3827 KMSLGIFVKSGFK
-3841 EASNPGTG
+3841 EETNA
-3849 GDSNPGSG
+3849 
-3857 SESNPD
+3857 PD
-3863 NSTPGTSEPS
+3863 TSI
-3873 VPNPDGSTS
+3873 PDGDN
-3882 GGDSSEDGASGGT
+3882 DSSGNEIPGNTPEDGDYSDSSLRTNNGALN
-3895 GGGETEGDLGSSE
+3895 ET
-3908 DTNQDSTSRTA
+3908 N
-3919 NDVLNGRK
+3919 

-3932 PNATEETFMG
+3932 PNQTEKTFMG

-3949 LETPSEG
+3949 LEQPSEAR
-3956 KLSFT
+3956 LSFT

-3967 FIGGTYK
+3967 FIGGTYR
-3974 GKFKLVFKFE
+3974 GKFRLIFKFE

>member
-1 MISLKRIIALS
+1 MINLRKIIALS

-107 CIKNKSG
+107 CVKNKSG

-184 KDIISLITVE
+184 KDITSLITVE

-487 INLASENSRTGTNSS
+487 INLASENSRTGPNSS
-502 TTAGNLSK
+502 VITGLSS
-510 NVITVKGFAYSD
+510 NVITVKGFTYSD
-522 GNDGRFKIKFN
+522 NSEVRFKLKFN
-533 GDTNKI
+533 ADNKKI
-539 EIYDRDSRLF
+539 EIFERDSRLF
-549 DNKITDK
+549 DNKIADK
-556 YFQIKLYSKTGTLKR
+556 YFQIKLYSKTGTLKK

-577 SDRADNKKIDEFNNT
+577 SDRADNKKIDEFNDT

-612 IAGNI
+612 IAGTI
-617 QNFDG
+617 ENFDG
-622 TSNNGIPK
+622 TYNNGIPK

-637 FELTNTGMKYLTNRP
+637 FELTKEGMKYLTNTP
-652 PTITWPDKELVVTAG
+652 PEITWTDENLVVTRG
-667 KDVDLLADITVTDD
+667 KEVDLLEDITVTDD

-697 PNKLGEQT
+697 PNKLGQQT

-715 AIGTAERT
+715 AVGTAERT
-723 IRVVSDGALA
+723 ITVVSDGALA
-733 NTDIKIKSADGS
+733 NTNIKIKNSEGNNDV
-745 KDIFSIGFDDLEKK
+745 FSIGFDDVEKK

-764 QTNDKLNEL
+764 QTENKLNES

-794 IKLNGSAS
+794 IKLNGNAN
-802 GQSNQITALNGY
+802 GQSTQISALNGY
-814 RYNEGDY
+814 RYNVGDY
-821 IELWSPDYSKSI
+821 IELWSPYYSKSI
-833 IISGSIEKDKEITE
+833 IITGSIEKDSKITQ
-847 DYKDGVKTEDFI
+847 DYAQGVQNEDFI
-859 KNVRFRLDK
+859 KNVRFRIDSA
-868 NVLFAKYNKAPE
+868 VLIAKYNEAPTF
-880 IKFKSDLT
+880 KFKDNLT
-888 IKRGQNFNPLDFIEK
+888 IKRGEKFDPLNFIEEIK
-903 IEDDYDN
+903 DDYDN
-910 LNKNLVKVSYNKAAF
+910 LNKNLVKVSYNEVEF
-925 ESVGEYEVAYKISD
+925 ENVGSHEVTYKVTD
-939 SWGRVTE
+939 NWGRTTE
-946 EKIKIQVIEKND
+946 SKINIQVTEKND
-958 LEKSRIYFLPNDE
+958 LEKSRIYFLTNDE
-971 ASTKDNAIVTFA
+971 TSTKDDVIVTFA

-1007 NALEISIFN
+1007 TALEISIFN
-1016 STGELKAKSTIG
+1016 SEGKLKAKSTIR
-1028 YNSQIDK
+1028 YNEQIDK
-1035 EALSEVLKATIEYD
+1035 AALSNILGSEIEYN

-1059 KKIRITGLS
+1059 KKIRITGVS
-1068 SKGSEYEAGFENED
+1068 SKGSKYEAGFENED

-1133 NTIPN
+1133 KTIPN
-1138 EKIEIIGTIDTSR
+1138 EKIEIKGTVDTSR

-1189 NSSSQ
+1189 NSSNE
-1194 DAFKIGF
+1194 DLFKIGF

-1209 VEIIDSNTVLNSE
+1209 VTEIKEGNTTLNSE
-1222 NTGKEFSLTVYNSS
+1222 NTKKEFSLTVYNSS
-1236 GQRVETFE
+1236 GVSVGTFE
-1244 LKGTDVLNEAAFDK
+1244 LKGTDTLNEEAFAK
-1258 LKKIPLSVGSQISLW
+1258 LKEIPLSVGSQISLW
-1273 ANTSSNLR
+1273 AKNNENLR
-1281 IEGTLIKPSE
+1281 VEGTLIKP
-1291 VTENY
+1291 
-1296 SDGIDDVEY
+1296 DDVTIDYSHGISNPEY
-1305 MDNVRFVGT
+1305 MNNVRFVGT
-1314 EDGMKV
+1314 ENGMEV
-1320 VYNKAPVIT
+1320 VYNKAPEIT
-1329 LPQDT
+1329 LPTD
-1334 NPNPFVLYKGDDYR
+1334 NEIFVLYKGDDYR
-1348 TELLK
+1348 EELLK
-1353 GVTVSDPNEFDN
+1353 GVGVTDENDFDT
-1365 GINKNS
+1365 GITNDS
-1371 IEIKLKKVKN
+1371 IEIKFKKVTSNGEN
-1381 NTENSTPNT
+1381 NTPST
-1390 TPDNT
+1390 TPGN
-1395 PNETPDSTTN
+1395 TPDSTTPDDTVD
-1405 TTTESSSNNR
+1405 TTPNNR
-1415 ISSNEIDSSNGT
+1415 TSSNEADSSEG
-1427 NESTDLENSGQDSES
+1427 SES
-1442 EGSSGDNSSE
+1442 EGPS
-1452 NNSEN
+1452 
-1457 DNPGGSSGSTGGN
+1457 GGSSSEGDGGN
-1470 DNTDNLGGSE
+1470 NNPSTPDESGGSE
-1480 GSEQQPPENNSGN
+1480 EQPPEGNEGNSAGGSNSGN
-1493 STENITE
+1493 SNGNITE

-1505 ENLTELGQYD
+1505 EQLKKSGTLGEYE
-1515 VYYTIA
+1515 VYYTA
-1521 DSWGRET
+1521 TDSWGRQSEVK
-1528 QVIRRILLQSSIVR
+1528 QRRISLKTSIDRNIISFPGYNKSS
-1542 NGIIFQGNPPTTQY
+1542 
-1556 IVGDAFTLKFNI
+1556 GDYEVFKL
-1568 NTKKFEITEKN
+1568 
-1579 TNLIFRYNNNNN
+1579 
-1591 VYYKMC
+1591 
-1597 IYDKNGN
+1597 
-1604 LKPNGLIELRGTET
+1604 
-1618 ADSPSAQKLNQIS
+1618 KLNSSRMS
-1631 FDYGDYIKFD
+1631 FDIIDRQDKQIHVHGDLEFFKIRLFNKDGVKQQEVILKARDKGTSDKLNVLTGSNVFQYGDYITIDAFQTGRV
-1641 PEHAIKIKITGT
+1641 KIFGP
-1653 VRDELEDYSDGGNYE
+1653 VRDEYEDYTDGVQFA
-1668 DDFKKTRF
+1668 DDLRFTRF

-1683 RSVLEPKGLN
+1683 RSEFVPEVMGEN
-1693 ENQSIIEFTGTL
+1693 ESLIEFIGTN
-1705 GGKPFKMVFDHETKQ
+1705 GGTPFKMKFNHENNT
-1720 ISYPSN
+1720 IEYPS
-1726 TTQYYNY
+1726 TTEFYNY
-1733 DIKEQTA
+1733 GNNNSNNSFKAIVKRANENSEHQYISKGIDTGVHGGIKT
-1740 LKVYVK
+1740 
-1746 KVSEQ
+1746 
-1751 NERVA
+1751 
-1756 VNIQGRT
+1756 
-1763 IGVPQALKNI
+1763 
-1773 FSNSLFEDGDY
+1773 LFNGTFTDGDY
-1784 IRFEYTNIPNGGG
+1784 IRFEYLDIPESFKG
-1797 ISVSG
+1797 IRVSG
-1802 KLKSDYKYENKIIS
+1802 KISEKNKNYTENLTSKA
-1816 NEDIQNIRFYLRSN
+1816 DIKNVRFYLRSN
-1830 NDSKYLEPVYNNPP
+1830 DTQKYLDPVYNYGPVFHGA
-1844 EFKTTIGSEQIDGLK
+1844 E
-1859 DIDIYEDDVNTFNPM
+1859 DIDIDEEQAMTFDPT
-1874 ADVIVVDDNDK
+1874 ADVTITDDHDTTA
-1885 DKPTDEYTVTPP
+1885 PTFTV
-1897 NPTVTNGIGKY
+1897 NPTTSPQNGVGKY
-1908 VYTYTATDSWGKRT
+1908 VYTYRSTDSWGRET
-1922 TATRNVYV
+1922 VVTRNVYV

-1944 VNTSDNEDNNQDGSG
+1944 VNTSDNEDNNQDGSS

-1971 SDNIQNPGSNEND
+1971 SGNIQSPGSNEND

-2066 DSNNNQPSTETKE
+2066 DSNNESQP
-2079 KPAFEIVFDNDTHK
+2079 KPAFEIVFDNDTNK
-2093 YVVKNRSN
+2093 YVVKNRSDT
-2101 KPINAKLGD
+2101 PINPELGD
-2110 NPAFKIRIYDGAGH
+2110 NPAFKIRIYDGSGQ
-2124 VRATIELNGSDTGES
+2124 VRTTIELNGSDTGES

-2181 SKKASFES
+2181 SKKVSFES
-2189 VNYEEGT
+2189 VNYGDGT
-2196 DDQDYFNNVA
+2196 DDEDYFNNVA
-2206 FKTAEAGL
+2206 FKTAKSGL

-2219 KAPEI
+2219 KAPQI
-2224 NIQNLVNKNEL
+2224 NIPNLTDKNEL
-2235 NILFGEEVNLLNG
+2235 NIFFAKDVNLLNG

-2255 DNLSPNIIEIIGK
+2255 DTLNTSQIQIEGK
-2268 DLVDKNQIGSYK
+2268 ELVDKNQIGSYK

-2290 RSSSKEVTVNV
+2290 RTTSKDVTVNV
-2301 ISNMT
+2301 ISNMI
-2306 NNEIEAYGENSQGQ
+2306 NNEIEVYGETDNNQ

-2340 KNHIQENNNNQ
+2340 KNPAQEDNGNQ
-2351 QPDTSE
+2351 QPDTNE
-2357 NSKEGIND
+2357 NSKEGVNE
-2365 GDSSTTEPPTTP
+2365 GDLSNTEPPIVP
-2377 TEPSEPVEP
+2377 EPSEPVGP
-2386 GNQEIP
+2386 GNPETQP
-2392 NEPGESNPPEGGE
+2392 SEPAVPGNPGGSTDSEDGEGSGEKPKPE
-2405 NSGDQEDTVEPP
+2405 
-2417 SNPEGGGD
+2417 
-2425 SDGATKPQKEKYFQI
+2425 KEKYFQI
-2440 IVTNRN
+2440 IVSNRN
-2446 GNEKANV
+2446 GIEKANV
-2453 ILSKDEM
+2453 ILSKEELDSNDNLSEL
-2460 NSDEPLKKLTEINI
+2460 LKINI
-2474 FNDDIISLYSV
+2474 FNDDIISLYSK
-2485 NANHVKIKGKIENK
+2485 NKNNIKIKGNVENN
-2499 GTDNFEEGFT
+2499 GEYDFSNGFT
-2509 NVEQFSNVKFKI
+2509 NVDKFEDVKFKI
-2521 TNKGFELIKYRELVM
+2521 TNKGFELLKHKELTFDFSNDLV
-2536 EISQNLSVTRGNSEE
+2536 INRGNDAALFE
-2551 LLNGINL
+2551 GINL
-2558 KYRDNNQIE
+2558 RYIEDNTKE
-2567 NLSNVNIKVN
+2567 DLSNVSMEIKDVNISDVG
-2577 NVDPLKTGEYNAE
+2577 VYNAK

-2598 RTIKQT
+2598 RTVEKT
-2604 RKVTVVERNPL
+2604 RKVTVVERNSL
-2615 EHNRIVLKDSSNNKE
+2615 ENNRIILKNSSNNE
-2630 LMEFYIDTINK
+2630 NLMEFYIDTIKK
-2641 RIITRKFDNEYTGT
+2641 RIIIRRFNSNYEGNV
-2655 EETLIKLTLYDEN
+2655 ESLIKLTLYDES
-2668 GRTKKSIEVTKDN
+2668 GRTKDSIEVTKDN
-2681 LNSIEN
+2681 IDSIKEKYI
-2687 EYIDY
+2687 EYEY
-2692 DYTDLIGISDLYNVK
+2692 SDLIGLSVYDIK
-2707 NGLIIKGDIQG
+2707 NGLTIEGNIQD
-2718 KKEDYSNGVDNNDY
+2718 KREEYLNGVDEKDN
-2732 IDNVRFKLIDEKHG
+2732 IENVRFKLIDESHG

-2757 TINGELTLFKDES
+2757 TIDGELTLFKDES
-2770 PDLYEGVKANDT
+2770 PDLYKGVTAKDT

-2787 GVSESDIV
+2787 GVSASDIV

-2818 GRETTKI
+2818 GRETTKT

-2846 TSNDNSDVS
+2846 SSNNVP
-2855 NTPSGPS
+2855 NTP
-2862 DSNGADS
+2862 
-2869 SNGSGN
+2869 NGSGDKIDN
-2875 DGEENNESVEVN
+2875 GEEERDEIVELN
-2887 TKEAIN
+2887 KKEAIN
-2893 QEDESTDD
+2893 EGESTHPNTDTDSDREDD
-2901 NTEVDTED
+2901 EEGDDVED
-2909 TEDTETD
+2909 GAGSDS
-2916 KGDEKED
+2916 KD
-2923 DKEDVKVNSLFEISL
+2923 DKEDSKEDIKVNSLFDISIN
-2938 DLQEKKFIVTKNNEE
+2938 LQERKFVVTKNNEE
-2953 LRKVR
+2953 LKRIR

-2971 EESVTPDSSEENG
+2971 EEAIIPDGSEESG
-2984 PQGSG
+2984 SQGSG

-3004 ESSDGDVTTPGVENT
+3004 ESSDGTVTTPGVENT
-3019 NQPNGDNTQE
+3019 DQP
-3029 PGNGDNTDSSPDGD
+3029 NGDNTDSSPDGD
-3043 GTTVTTKPGVGT
+3043 GSTNTTKPGVGT
-3055 VNPNKPID
+3055 VNPNTPIN

-3074 NGNVKKELSI
+3074 NGNIKNVLSI
-3084 TTKDMISKSSINSKL
+3084 TSEDMISKSSINSKL

-3133 NNIKE
+3133 NDIKE

-3143 ISDPNYMYNVRFK
+3143 ISNDDYMYNVRFK

-3169 PTIKILEPQ
+3169 PTIKISNPEAV
-3178 KEIDVY
+3178 IDVY
-3184 CGDDIDYGDGAEISD
+3184 CGDDIDYGQDAEISD
-3199 DHDLDIGSDNITL
+3199 DHDLDIGADNITI
-3212 SEDDKKEMGK
+3212 SDTDKVKMENLGK
-3222 IGKHKVT
+3222 QEVD

-3236 GRSVSVQRTYNVKT
+3236 GRSVSVKRKYNVKP
-3250 SIDRNI
+3250 SIERNEI
-3256 INFIGYNK
+3256 IFQGSTGPNFK
-3264 SDGDYDVFK
+3264 DVFK
-3273 LKFDSTTKQIKVFN
+3273 LKFNHESKRFIVDVLSETQTFYNNGDWKYYS
-3287 RANKQIHVHDDR
+3287 
-3299 LFFRITVYNG
+3299 ITVYNKDNNKKYDTIEFTGRENAQTAKSKLDKLG
-3309 ENNTIKESIELQ
+3309 EMIF
-3321 ARDHGTDNKLNVL
+3321 D
-3334 DNLEFKYGDYIN
+3334 YGDYIK
-3346 IYAYQAKRVK
+3346 IYAFHPLRVV
-3356 ISGPVR
+3356 INGTVR

-3368 SDGVDLADDLSSTY
+3368 SDGVNYGDNFLKTK
-3382 FYITEAGL
+3382 FIITEKGL
-3390 KSEFKPETLQEHE
+3390 ESSLVLDELNENE
-3403 SLIEFIATN
+3403 SLIEFL
-3412 GGTPFKIKFNHS
+3412 GTHGNTALKMKINHE
-3424 DKTVSFPTTTEFYNY
+3424 TRNVEF
-3439 IEGNQKNVFRVKYY
+3439 IDSEGYFYY
-3453 DASAN
+3453 DAENRNVFKITYYRKNS
-3458 NGSGQLFT
+3458 NG
-3466 YNSKNNDSTV
+3466 YSKNIYNIRGQRSREDINNFKNGVFSNNQNKFNNDDYIMFEYIDIPETFIG
-3476 NQELRGKLQ
+3476 LRINGKLVI
-3485 NGFHDND
+3485 DNN
-3492 YLAFEYLDIPDS
+3492 
-3504 FYGLRLTGKVEIGE
+3504 
-3518 DADEDLKNEDYSD
+3518 ADDDLKNETFGSVVK
-3531 GIQNKRNL
+3531 NRNNINQ
-3539 TEVRFYLNKGGQQG
+3539 VRFYLNKDGQPG

-3559 PAATITGADDIDV
+3559 EAAKITGADDIDV
-3572 LQNTR
+3572 LQGSR
-3577 FNLKDHVKAT
+3577 FNLKEHVEAT
-3587 DSDGTILTGNMTVTG
+3587 DADGTVLTTNMTVTG

-3611 SNWNLDTSRIGLY
+3611 SNWDLDTSRIGLY

-3650 TLALRDTSQK
+3650 TLALKDTSQT
-3660 IVMEQGA
+3660 ITMEQGA
-3667 YPTDESKKAFLK
+3667 YLTDESKKAFLK
-3679 QFVLAQDPE
+3679 KFVLAQDPE
-3688 AIGDDAAEI
+3688 AIGDDAEQI

-3702 DKIDVDVSKINIEKP
+3702 ERIDVDVSKIDIEKP
-3717 GEYDIT
+3717 GEYDII
-3723 YSVINDYQKKVT
+3723 YSVINDYQKEVT
-3735 LPAKVSVVRTIN
+3735 LKAKVSVVRTIN

-3777 GVLKLKNNK
+3777 GVLKLKNNR

-3795 SFNKEDNS
+3795 SFTKEDSS
-3803 GNLDIV
+3803 GELNIV
-3809 DPKTV
+3809 NPSDVT
-3814 ENWDDLSKEESMS
+3814 NWDDLSKEESMS

-3873 VPNPDGSTS
+3873 TPSPDGSTS
-3882 GGDSSEDGASGGT
+3882 GGASSEDGASGGT

>member
-1 MISLKRIIALS
+1 MINLRKIIALS

-184 KDIISLITVE
+184 KDITSLINVE

-470 ESSEEAQD
+470 ESSDEAQD

-487 INLASENSRTGTNSS
+487 INLASENSRTGPNNSVI
-502 TTAGNLSK
+502 TGLSS
-510 NVITVKGFAYSD
+510 NIITVKGFTYSD
-522 GNDGRFKIKFN
+522 NSEVRFKLKFN
-533 GDTNKI
+533 ADNKKI
-539 EIYDRDSRLF
+539 EIFERDSRLF
-549 DNKITDK
+549 DNKIADK
-556 YFQIKLYSKTGTLKR
+556 YFQIKLYSKTGTLKK

-577 SDRADNKKIDEFNNT
+577 SDRADNKKINEFNDT

-612 IAGNI
+612 IAGTI
-617 QNFDG
+617 ENFEG
-622 TSNNGIPK
+622 TPNNGIPK

-637 FELTNTGMKYLTNRP
+637 FELTKEGMKYLTNTP
-652 PTITWPDKELVVTAG
+652 PEITWTDKNLVVTRG
-667 KDVDLLADITVTDD
+667 KEVDLLEDIIVTDD
-681 IDKNIKKSTVS
+681 IDKNIKKSAVS
-692 VTAYN
+692 VTSYN
-697 PNKLGEQT
+697 PNKLGQQT
-705 VTYSVKDSWG
+705 VIYSVKDSWG
-715 AIGTAERT
+715 AVGTAERT
-723 IRVVSDGALA
+723 ITVVSDGALA
-733 NTDIKIKSADGS
+733 NTNIKIKNSEGNNNV
-745 KDIFSIGFDDLEKK
+745 FSIGFDDVEKK

-764 QTNDKLNEL
+764 QTENKLNES

-814 RYNEGDY
+814 RYNVGDY

-833 IISGSIEKDKEITE
+833 IITGSIEKDSKITQ
-847 DYKDGVKTEDFI
+847 DYAQGVQNEDFI
-859 KNVRFRLDK
+859 KNVRFRIDSA
-868 NVLFAKYNKAPE
+868 VLSAKYNEAPTF
-880 IKFKSDLT
+880 KFKDNLT
-888 IKRGQNFNPLDFIEK
+888 IKRGEKFDPLNFIEEIK
-903 IEDDYDN
+903 DDYDN
-910 LNKNLVKVSYNKAAF
+910 LNKNLVKVSYNEVEF
-925 ESVGEYEVAYKISD
+925 ENVGSHEVTYKVTD
-939 SWGRVTE
+939 NWGRTTE
-946 EKIKIQVIEKND
+946 SKINIQVTEKND
-958 LEKSRIYFLPNDE
+958 LEKSRIYFLTNDE
-971 ASTKDNAIVTFA
+971 TSTKDDVIVTFA

-1007 NALEISIFN
+1007 TALEISIFN
-1016 STGELKAKSTIG
+1016 SEGKLKAKSTIR
-1028 YNSQIDK
+1028 YNEQIDK
-1035 EALSEVLKATIEYD
+1035 AALSNILGSEIEYN

-1059 KKIRITGLS
+1059 KKIRITGVS
-1068 SKGSEYEAGFENED
+1068 SKGSKYEAGFENED

-1133 NTIPN
+1133 KTIPN
-1138 EKIEIIGTIDTSR
+1138 EKIEIKGTVDTSR

-1189 NSSSQ
+1189 NSSNE
-1194 DAFKIGF
+1194 DLFKIGF

-1209 VEIIDSNTVLNSE
+1209 VTEIKEGNTTLNSE
-1222 NTGKEFSLTVYNSS
+1222 NTKKEFSLTVYNSS
-1236 GQRVETFE
+1236 GVSVGTFE
-1244 LKGTDVLNEAAFDK
+1244 LKGTDTLNEEAFAK
-1258 LKKIPLSVGSQISLW
+1258 LKEIPLSVGSQISLW
-1273 ANTSSNLR
+1273 AKNNENLR
-1281 IEGTLIKPSE
+1281 VEGTLIKP
-1291 VTENY
+1291 
-1296 SDGIDDVEY
+1296 DDVTIDYSHGISNPEY
-1305 MDNVRFVGT
+1305 MNNVRFVGT
-1314 EDGMKV
+1314 ENGMEV
-1320 VYNKAPVIT
+1320 VYNKAPEIT
-1329 LPQDT
+1329 LPTD
-1334 NPNPFVLYKGDDYR
+1334 NEIFVLYKGDDYR
-1348 TELLK
+1348 EELLK
-1353 GVTVSDPNEFDN
+1353 GVGVTDENDFDT
-1365 GINKNS
+1365 GITNDS
-1371 IEIKLKKVKN
+1371 IEIKFKKVTSNGEN
-1381 NTENSTPNT
+1381 NTPST
-1390 TPDNT
+1390 TPGN
-1395 PNETPDSTTN
+1395 TPDSTTPDDTVD
-1405 TTTESSSNNR
+1405 TTPNNR
-1415 ISSNEIDSSNGT
+1415 TSSNEADSSEG
-1427 NESTDLENSGQDSES
+1427 SES
-1442 EGSSGDNSSE
+1442 EGPS
-1452 NNSEN
+1452 
-1457 DNPGGSSGSTGGN
+1457 GGSSSEGDGGN
-1470 DNTDNLGGSE
+1470 NNPSTPDESGGSE
-1480 GSEQQPPENNSGN
+1480 EQPPEGNEGNSAGGSNSGN
-1493 STENITE
+1493 SNGNITE

-1505 ENLTELGQYD
+1505 EQLKKSGTLGEYE
-1515 VYYTIA
+1515 VYYTA
-1521 DSWGRET
+1521 TDSWGRQSEVK
-1528 QVIRRILLQSSIVR
+1528 QRRISLKTSIDRNIISFPGYNKSS
-1542 NGIIFQGNPPTTQY
+1542 
-1556 IVGDAFTLKFNI
+1556 GDYEVFKL
-1568 NTKKFEITEKN
+1568 
-1579 TNLIFRYNNNNN
+1579 
-1591 VYYKMC
+1591 
-1597 IYDKNGN
+1597 
-1604 LKPNGLIELRGTET
+1604 
-1618 ADSPSAQKLNQIS
+1618 KLNSSRMS
-1631 FDYGDYIKFD
+1631 FDIIDRQDKQIHVHGDLEFFKIRLFNKDGVKQQEVILKARDKGTSDKLNVLTGSNVFQYGDYITIDAFQTGRV
-1641 PEHAIKIKITGT
+1641 KIFGP
-1653 VRDELEDYSDGGNYE
+1653 VRDEYEDYTDGVQFA
-1668 DDFKKTRF
+1668 DDLRFTRF

-1683 RSVLEPKGLN
+1683 RSEFVPEVMGEN
-1693 ENQSIIEFTGTL
+1693 ESLIEFIGTN
-1705 GGKPFKMVFDHETKQ
+1705 GGTPFKMKFNHENNT
-1720 ISYPSN
+1720 IEYPS
-1726 TTQYYNY
+1726 TTEFYNY
-1733 DIKEQTA
+1733 GNNNSNNSFKAIVKRANENSEHQYISKGIDTGVHGGIKT
-1740 LKVYVK
+1740 
-1746 KVSEQ
+1746 
-1751 NERVA
+1751 
-1756 VNIQGRT
+1756 
-1763 IGVPQALKNI
+1763 
-1773 FSNSLFEDGDY
+1773 LFNGTFTDGDY
-1784 IRFEYTNIPNGGG
+1784 IRFEYLDIPESFKG
-1797 ISVSG
+1797 IRVSG
-1802 KLKSDYKYENKIIS
+1802 KISEKNKNYTENLTSKA
-1816 NEDIQNIRFYLRSN
+1816 DIKNVRFYLRSN
-1830 NDSKYLEPVYNNPP
+1830 DTQKYLDPVYNYGPVFHGA
-1844 EFKTTIGSEQIDGLK
+1844 E
-1859 DIDIYEDDVNTFNPM
+1859 DIDIDEEQAMTFDPT
-1874 ADVIVVDDNDK
+1874 ADVTITDDHDTTA
-1885 DKPTDEYTVTPP
+1885 PTFTV
-1897 NPTVTNGIGKY
+1897 NPTTSPQNGVGKY
-1908 VYTYTATDSWGKRT
+1908 VYTYRSTDSWGRET
-1922 TATRNVYV
+1922 VVTRNVYV

-1944 VNTSDNEDNNQDGSG
+1944 VNTSDNEDNNQDGSS

-1971 SDNIQNPGSNEND
+1971 SGNIQSPGSNEND

-2066 DSNNNQPSTETKE
+2066 DSNNESQP
-2079 KPAFEIVFDNDTHK
+2079 KPAFEIVFDNDTNK
-2093 YVVKNRSN
+2093 YVVKNRSDT
-2101 KPINAKLGD
+2101 PINPELGD
-2110 NPAFKIRIYDGAGH
+2110 NPAFKIRIYDGSGQ
-2124 VRATIELNGSDTGES
+2124 VRTTIELNGSDTGES

-2181 SKKASFES
+2181 SKKVSFES
-2189 VNYEEGT
+2189 VNYGDGT
-2196 DDQDYFNNVA
+2196 DDEDYFNNVA
-2206 FKTAEAGL
+2206 FKTAKSGL

-2219 KAPEI
+2219 KAPQI
-2224 NIQNLVNKNEL
+2224 NIPNLTDKNEL
-2235 NILFGEEVNLLNG
+2235 NIFFAKDVNLLNG

-2255 DNLSPNIIEIIGK
+2255 DTLNTSQIQIEGK
-2268 DLVDKNQIGSYK
+2268 ELVDKNQIGSYK

-2290 RSSSKEVTVNV
+2290 RTTSKDVTVNV
-2301 ISNMT
+2301 ISNMI
-2306 NNEIEAYGENSQGQ
+2306 NNEIEVYGETDNNQ

-2340 KNHIQENNNNQ
+2340 KNPAQEDNGNQ
-2351 QPDTSE
+2351 QPDTNE
-2357 NSKEGIND
+2357 NSKEGVNE
-2365 GDSSTTEPPTTP
+2365 GDLSNTEPPIVP
-2377 TEPSEPVEP
+2377 EPSEPVGP
-2386 GNQEIP
+2386 GNPETQP
-2392 NEPGESNPPEGGE
+2392 SEPAVPGNPGGSTDSEDGEGSGEKPKPE
-2405 NSGDQEDTVEPP
+2405 
-2417 SNPEGGGD
+2417 
-2425 SDGATKPQKEKYFQI
+2425 KEKYFQI
-2440 IVTNRN
+2440 IVSNRN
-2446 GNEKANV
+2446 GIEKANV
-2453 ILSKDEM
+2453 ILSKEELDSNDNLSEL
-2460 NSDEPLKKLTEINI
+2460 LKINI
-2474 FNDDIISLYSV
+2474 FNDDIISLYSK
-2485 NANHVKIKGKIENK
+2485 NKNNIKIKGNVENN
-2499 GTDNFEEGFT
+2499 GEYDFSNGFT
-2509 NVEQFSNVKFKI
+2509 NVDKFEDVKFKI
-2521 TNKGFELIKYRELVM
+2521 TNKGFELLKHKELTFDFSNDLV
-2536 EISQNLSVTRGNSEE
+2536 INRGNDAALFE
-2551 LLNGINL
+2551 GINL
-2558 KYRDNNQIE
+2558 RYIEDNTKE
-2567 NLSNVNIKVN
+2567 DLSNVSMEIKDVNISDVG
-2577 NVDPLKTGEYNAE
+2577 VYNAK

-2598 RTIKQT
+2598 RTVEKT
-2604 RKVTVVERNPL
+2604 RKVTVVERNSL
-2615 EHNRIVLKDSSNNKE
+2615 ENNRIILKNSSNNE
-2630 LMEFYIDTINK
+2630 NLMEFYIDTIKK
-2641 RIITRKFDNEYTGT
+2641 RIIIRRFNSNYEGNV
-2655 EETLIKLTLYDEN
+2655 ESLIKLTLYDES
-2668 GRTKKSIEVTKDN
+2668 GRTKDSIEVTKDN
-2681 LNSIEN
+2681 IDSIKEKYI
-2687 EYIDY
+2687 EYEY
-2692 DYTDLIGISDLYNVK
+2692 SDLIGLSVYDIK
-2707 NGLIIKGDIQG
+2707 NGLTIEGNIQD
-2718 KKEDYSNGVDNNDY
+2718 KREEYLNGVDEKDN
-2732 IDNVRFKLIDEKHG
+2732 IENVRFKLIDESHG

-2757 TINGELTLFKDES
+2757 TIDGELTLFKDES
-2770 PDLYEGVKANDT
+2770 PDLYKGVTAKDT

-2787 GVSESDIV
+2787 GVSASDIV

-2818 GRETTKI
+2818 GRETTKT

-2846 TSNDNSDVS
+2846 SSNNVP
-2855 NTPSGPS
+2855 NTP
-2862 DSNGADS
+2862 
-2869 SNGSGN
+2869 NGSGDKIDN
-2875 DGEENNESVEVN
+2875 GEEERDEIVELN
-2887 TKEAIN
+2887 KKEAIN
-2893 QEDESTDD
+2893 EGESTHPNTDTDSDREDD
-2901 NTEVDTED
+2901 EEGDDVED
-2909 TEDTETD
+2909 GAGSDS
-2916 KGDEKED
+2916 KD
-2923 DKEDVKVNSLFEISL
+2923 DKEDSKEDIKVNSLFDISIN
-2938 DLQEKKFIVTKNNEE
+2938 LQERKFVVTKNNEE
-2953 LRKVR
+2953 LKRIR

-2971 EESVTPDSSEENG
+2971 EEAIIPDGSEESG
-2984 PQGSG
+2984 SQGSG

-3004 ESSDGDVTTPGVENT
+3004 ESSDGTVTTPGVENT
-3019 NQPNGDNTQE
+3019 DQP
-3029 PGNGDNTDSSPDGD
+3029 NGDNTDSSPDGD
-3043 GTTVTTKPGVGT
+3043 GSTNTTKPGVGT
-3055 VNPNKPID
+3055 VNPNTPIN

-3074 NGNVKKELSI
+3074 NGNIKNVLSI
-3084 TTKDMISKSSINSKL
+3084 TSEDMISKSSINSKL

-3133 NNIKE
+3133 NDIKE

-3143 ISDPNYMYNVRFK
+3143 ISNDDYMYNVRFK

-3169 PTIKILEPQ
+3169 PTIKISNPEAV
-3178 KEIDVY
+3178 IDVY
-3184 CGDDIDYGDGAEISD
+3184 CGDDIDYGQDAEISD
-3199 DHDLDIGSDNITL
+3199 DHDLDIGADNITI
-3212 SEDDKKEMGK
+3212 SDTDKVKMGNL
-3222 IGKHKVT
+3222 GKQEVD

-3236 GRSVSVQRTYNVKT
+3236 GRSVSVKRKYNVKP
-3250 SIDRNI
+3250 SIERNEI
-3256 INFIGYNK
+3256 IFQGSTGPNFK
-3264 SDGDYDVFK
+3264 DVFK
-3273 LKFDSTTKQIKVFN
+3273 LKFNHESKRFIVDVLSETQTFYNNGDWKYYS
-3287 RANKQIHVHDDR
+3287 
-3299 LFFRITVYNG
+3299 ITVYNKDNNKKYDTIEFTGRENAQTAKSKLDKLG
-3309 ENNTIKESIELQ
+3309 EMIF
-3321 ARDHGTDNKLNVL
+3321 D
-3334 DNLEFKYGDYIN
+3334 YGDYIK
-3346 IYAYQAKRVK
+3346 IYAFHPLRVV
-3356 ISGPVR
+3356 INGTVR

-3368 SDGVDLADDLSSTY
+3368 SDGVNYGDNFLKTK
-3382 FYITEAGL
+3382 FIITEKGL
-3390 KSEFKPETLQEHE
+3390 ESSLVLDELNENE
-3403 SLIEFIATN
+3403 SLIEFL
-3412 GGTPFKIKFNHS
+3412 GTHGNTALKMKINHETR
-3424 DKTVSFPTTTEFYNY
+3424 DVEF
-3439 IEGNQKNVFRVKYY
+3439 IDSEGYFYY
-3453 DASAN
+3453 DAENRNVFKITYYRKNS
-3458 NGSGQLFT
+3458 NG
-3466 YNSKNNDSTV
+3466 YSKNIYNIRGQRSREDINNFKNGVFSNNQNKFNNDDYIMFEYIDIPETFIG
-3476 NQELRGKLQ
+3476 LRINGKLII
-3485 NGFHDND
+3485 DNN
-3492 YLAFEYLDIPDS
+3492 
-3504 FYGLRLTGKVEIGE
+3504 
-3518 DADEDLKNEDYSD
+3518 ADDDLKNETFGSVVK
-3531 GIQNKRNL
+3531 NRNNINQ
-3539 TEVRFYLNKGGQQG
+3539 VRFYLNKDGQPG

-3559 PAATITGADDIDV
+3559 EAAKITGADDIDV
-3572 LQNTR
+3572 LQGSR
-3577 FNLKDHVKAT
+3577 FNLKEHVEAT
-3587 DSDGTILTGNMTVTG
+3587 DADGTVLTTNMTVTG

-3611 SNWNLDTSRIGLY
+3611 SNWDLDTSRIGLY

-3650 TLALRDTSQK
+3650 TLALKDTSQT
-3660 IVMEQGA
+3660 ITMEQGA
-3667 YPTDESKKAFLK
+3667 YLTDESKKAFLK
-3679 QFVLAQDPE
+3679 KFVLAQDPE
-3688 AIGDDAAEI
+3688 AIGDNAEQI

-3702 DKIDVDVSKINIEKP
+3702 ERIDVDVSKIDIEKP

-3777 GVLKLKNNK
+3777 GVLKLKNNR
-3786 TSDVRVSIE
+3786 TSDVRVSIK
-3795 SFNKEDNS
+3795 SFTKEDSS
-3803 GNLDIV
+3803 GELNIV
-3809 DPKTV
+3809 NPNTV
-3814 ENWDDLSKEESMS
+3814 ENWDTLSKEESMS

-3841 EASNPGTG
+3841 ETNTPDTG
-3849 GDSNPGSG
+3849 GDSSPGSG
-3857 SESNPD
+3857 DTDSGNG
-3863 NSTPGTSEPS
+3863 STPGTSEPS
-3873 VPNPDGSTS
+3873 TPSPDGSTS
-3882 GGDSSEDGASGGT
+3882 GGASSEGGASGGT

-3908 DTNQDSTSRTA
+3908 DTNQDTTSRTA
-3919 NDVLNGRK
+3919 NDVLNERN

-3932 PNATEETFMG
+3932 PNETTKTFMG

>member
-1 MISLKRIIALS
+1 MINLRKIIALS

-107 CIKNKSG
+107 CVKNKSG

-160 TFTRTYLGEAF
+160 TFTRTYLGEEF
-171 NDKANIQAIDSNG
+171 NDKANIQAINSNG
-184 KDIISLITVE
+184 KDITSLIAVE

-312 NSLKELEY
+312 NSLKGLEY

-487 INLASENSRTGTNSS
+487 INLASENSRTGTNNA
-502 TTAGNLSK
+502 TAGTLSR
-510 NVITVKGFAYSD
+510 NIITVKGFAYSD
-522 GNDGRFKIKFN
+522 GNDERFKIKFN

-612 IAGNI
+612 IASNI

-622 TSNNGIPK
+622 NPNTGIPK

-637 FELTNTGMKYLTNRP
+637 FELTNTGMKYLTNTP
-652 PTITWPDKELVVTAG
+652 PTITWSAEELVVTAG
-667 KDVDLLADITVTDD
+667 QEVDLLADITVTDD

-697 PNKLGEQT
+697 PNRLGQQT
-705 VTYSVKDSWG
+705 ITYSVKDSWG
-715 AIGTAERT
+715 AVGTYNRT
-723 IRVVSDGALA
+723 IRVVSNGALA

-745 KDIFSIGFDDLEKK
+745 NGVFSIGFDDLEKR
-759 LLIKN
+759 LLIKD
-764 QTNDKLNEL
+764 QTENKLDES

-802 GQSNQITALNGY
+802 GSHSQITALNGY
-814 RYNEGDY
+814 RYNVGDY
-821 IELWSPDYSKSI
+821 IELWSPNYSKSI
-833 IISGSIEKDKEITE
+833 IITGEIQKDEEITE
-847 DYKDGVKTEDFI
+847 DYKDGVKKEDFI

-910 LNKNLVKVSYNKAAF
+910 LNKNLVKVSYNKAEF
-925 ESVGEYEVAYKISD
+925 ESVGKYEVAYKISD

-1028 YNSQIDK
+1028 YNAQIDK

-1068 SKGSEYEAGFENED
+1068 SKGSEYEEGFENED

-1133 NTIPN
+1133 KTIPN

-1165 GRSTEVTRKV
+1165 GRSTEKERKV

-1244 LKGTDVLNEAAFDK
+1244 LNGTDVLSEEKFDK

-1273 ANTSSNLR
+1273 AKTSNNLR
-1281 IEGTLIKPSE
+1281 VEGTLIKP
-1291 VTENY
+1291 
-1296 SDGIDDVEY
+1296 DDVTIDYSHGISNAEY

-1365 GINKNS
+1365 GINNDS

-1381 NTENSTPNT
+1381 NAENSTPNT
-1390 TPDNT
+1390 TPGNT

-1415 ISSNEIDSSNGT
+1415 TSSNEIDSSNGT
-1427 NESTDLENSGQDSES
+1427 NESIDLENSGQGSES
-1442 EGSSGDNSSE
+1442 EGSGGDNSE
-1452 NNSEN
+1452 NS
-1457 DNPGGSSGSTGGN
+1457 NPGGSSGSTNGN
-1470 DNTDNLGGSE
+1470 DNIDNSGGSE
-1480 GSEQQPPENNSGN
+1480 GSEQQPPESNPGN

-1505 ENLTELGQYD
+1505 ENLTALGQYD

-1521 DSWGRET
+1521 DSWGKKT
-1528 QVIRRILLQSSIVR
+1528 QIIRRIVLESSISR
-1542 NGIIFQGNPPTTQY
+1542 NGIVFQGNVYGQGHT
-1556 IVGDAFTLKFNI
+1556 VGDAFTLKFNI
-1568 NTKKFEITEKN
+1568 NTKKLEV
-1579 TNLIFRYNNNNN
+1579 TNGDPNVIFRYGNDNA
-1591 VYYKMC
+1591 VYYK
-1597 IYDKNGN
+1597 IYIYNNNGQ
-1604 LKPNGLIELRGTET
+1604 LKTTQPIQLRGNEKF
-1618 ADSPSAQKLNQIS
+1618 DSNSTQQLNQIS
-1631 FDYGDYIKFD
+1631 FDYGDYIKLE
-1641 PEHAIKIKITGT
+1641 PEHAIRIKITGP
-1653 VRDELEDYSDGGNYE
+1653 VRNQLEDYTDGGNYE

-1683 RSVLEPKGLN
+1683 KSQLEPKEIN

-1720 ISYPSN
+1720 ITYPN
-1726 TTQYYNY
+1726 TTTQYYNY
-1733 DIKEQTA
+1733 DIDKQIA

-1763 IGVPQALKNI
+1763 VGVPQALKNI

-1844 EFKTTIGSEQIDGLK
+1844 EFKTIIGSEQVDGLK

-1874 ADVIVVDDNDK
+1874 ADVIVVDDNDTNK
-1885 DKPTDEYTVTPP
+1885 NEDDYQ
-1897 NPTVTNGIGKY
+1897 VTNPIKDGITTTLSGIGKY

-1944 VNTSDNEDNNQDGSG
+1944 VNTSDNEDNNQDGSS

-1971 SDNIQNPGSNEND
+1971 SGNIQSPGSNEND

-1995 GSNLEQGDGLGTENH
+1995 GSNLEQGDGLG
-2010 PSGGNNSGVEAPPT
+2010 
-2024 ESDNPTTENPP
+2024 TENPP

-2066 DSNNNQPSTETKE
+2066 DSNNENQTNQ
-2079 KPAFEIVFDNDTHK
+2079 KPAFEIVFDNDTNK

-2101 KPINAKLGD
+2101 KPINPELGD
-2110 NPAFKIRIYDGAGH
+2110 NPAFKIRIYDGSGQ
-2124 VRATIELNGSDTGES
+2124 VRTTIELNGSDTGES

-2181 SKKASFES
+2181 SKKVSFES

-2196 DDQDYFNNVA
+2196 DDQDYLNNVA

-2290 RSSSKEVTVNV
+2290 RSTSKDITVNV
-2301 ISNMT
+2301 ISNMK
-2306 NNEIEAYGENSQGQ
+2306 NNEIEVYGETINNQ

-2340 KNHIQENNNNQ
+2340 KNPIQEDNSNQ
-2351 QPDTSE
+2351 QPDISE

-2386 GNQEIP
+2386 SNPEGTNK
-2392 NEPGESNPPEGGE
+2392 PGESNTPEGGG
-2405 NSGDQEDTVEPP
+2405 NSGNEENTVQPP
-2417 SNPEGGGD
+2417 SVPEGGGD
-2425 SDGATKPQKEKYFQI
+2425 SEEPTKPQKEKYFQI
-2440 IVTNRN
+2440 IVANRN
-2446 GNEKANV
+2446 GIEKANV

-2460 NSDEPLKKLTEINI
+2460 NSDEYLKKLTEINV
-2474 FNDDIISLYSV
+2474 FNDDIITLYSV
-2485 NANHVKIKGKIENK
+2485 NPSNVKIKGKIENK
-2499 GTDNFEEGFT
+2499 GTDNFENGFSS
-2509 NVEQFSNVKFKI
+2509 VDQFSNVKFKVS
-2521 TNKGFELIKYRELVM
+2521 NKGFELLKYRELVM
-2536 EISQNLSVTRGNSEE
+2536 EISQNLSVTRGNSKE

-2567 NLSNVNIKVN
+2567 NLSNVDIKVN

-2604 RKVTVVERNPL
+2604 RRVTVVERNPL
-2615 EHNRIVLKDSSNNKE
+2615 EHNRIVLKDSGSNKE

-2655 EETLIKLTLYDEN
+2655 EETLIKLTLYDES
-2668 GRTKKSIEVTKDN
+2668 GRTKKSIEVTKEN
-2681 LNSIEN
+2681 LNSIKN

-2707 NGLIIKGDIQG
+2707 NGLIINGDIQD

-2732 IDNVRFKLIDEKHG
+2732 IDNVRFKLIDENQG
-2746 VKSIYNNAPTI
+2746 LKSIYNNAPTI
-2757 TINGELTLFKDES
+2757 TIDGELTLFKDES

-2782 DEHDK
+2782 DAHDK
-2787 GVSESDIV
+2787 DVSESDIV

-2818 GRETTKI
+2818 GRETTKT

-2834 LNNKIQFYKKDN
+2834 LNNKIQFYKKNN
-2846 TSNDNSDVS
+2846 TSNDNSDAS
-2855 NTPSGPS
+2855 NSPSGPS

-2869 SNGSGN
+2869 SNGANN

-2971 EESVTPDSSEENG
+2971 EESVTPDSSEESG
-2984 PQGSG
+2984 SQGSG

-3004 ESSDGDVTTPGVENT
+3004 ESSDGTVTTPGVENT
-3019 NQPNGDNTQE
+3019 NQPNGDNTQG
-3029 PGNGDNTDSSPDGD
+3029 PGNSENTDNSQGGD
-3043 GTTVTTKPGVGT
+3043 ESTDTINPGIGT
-3055 VNPNKPID
+3055 VNPNTPIN

-3074 NGNVKKELSI
+3074 NGKLKKELSI
-3084 TTKDMISKSSINSKL
+3084 KTEDLTNRSNITSKL
-3099 DNFNETEFVFGD
+3099 NDFNNTKFDFGD
-3111 YISIYAKQDTNNVR
+3111 YISIYAKENANNVR

-3184 CGDDIDYGDGAEISD
+3184 CGDDIDYGDGTEISD
-3199 DHDLDIGSDNITL
+3199 DHDLDIGSNNITL

-3250 SIDRNI
+3250 SIDRNVI
-3256 INFIGYNK
+3256 SFPGYNRT
-3264 SDGDYDVFK
+3264 SGDYEVFK
-3273 LKFDSTTKQIKVFN
+3273 LKFDSTTKQIKVVERKN
-3287 RANKQIHVHDDR
+3287 EQIHVHEDK

-3309 ENNTIKESIELQ
+3309 KENTIKQRVELQ
-3321 ARDHGTDNKLNVL
+3321 ARDHGTDSKLNVL
-3334 DNLEFKYGDYIN
+3334 NDLNFEYDDYIT
-3346 IYAYQAKRVK
+3346 IYAYQTGRVK
-3356 ISGPVR
+3356 IEGPVR
-3362 NQLEDY
+3362 DQLEDY
-3368 SDGVDLADDLSSTY
+3368 SDGVQLGDDLKFTR

-3390 KSEFKPETLQEHE
+3390 KSEFVPETLASNE
-3403 SLIEFIATN
+3403 SLIEFIGTN
-3412 GGTPFKIKFNHS
+3412 GGTPFKIKFNHTNRS
-3424 DKTVSFPTTTEFYNY
+3424 VSFPDTTEFYNY
-3439 IEGNQKNVFRVKYY
+3439 DANNIDVFRVKYY
-3453 DASAN
+3453 NARTN
-3458 NGSGQLFT
+3458 TLTN
-3466 YNSKNNDSTV
+3466 YNSQGRQSTV
-3476 NQELRGKLQ
+3476 NEQLRNQLQ
-3485 NGFHDND
+3485 NGFNDND
-3492 YLAFEYLDIPDS
+3492 YLAFEYLKIPDS
-3504 FYGLRLTGKVEIGE
+3504 YYGLRLTGSVNIG
-3518 DADEDLKNEDYSD
+3518 DSADEDLKKEDYSD

-3539 TEVRFYLNKGGQQG
+3539 TEVRFYLNKDGQQG

-3572 LQNTR
+3572 LQGTP
-3577 FNLKDHVKAT
+3577 FNLMTDVIAT
-3587 DSDGTILTGNMTVTG
+3587 DTNGTVLTNSITVTG
-3602 DNNLARNID
+3602 DSTLARSVNNRWD
-3611 SNWNLDTSRIGLY
+3611 LDTSRIGLY

-3629 VQNREGIKTTVYRNI
+3629 VQNSEGIKTTVYRNI

-3650 TLALRDTSQK
+3650 TLALRDTNQT
-3660 IVMEQGA
+3660 ITMEQGA
-3667 YPTDESKKAFLK
+3667 YLTDESKKAFLK

-3688 AIGDDAAEI
+3688 ALGSDAAEI
-3697 NQKLT
+3697 NKNLT
-3702 DKIDVDVSKINIEKP
+3702 DSIDVDVSKIEIEKP
-3717 GEYDIT
+3717 GTYPIK
-3723 YSVINDYQKKVT
+3723 YSVINAYGKKSELET
-3735 LPAKVSVVRTIN
+3735 TVSVVRTIN

-3777 GVLKLKNNK
+3777 GVLKLKNNR

-3841 EASNPGTG
+3841 EASNPGAG

-3857 SESNPD
+3857 SESNPGAGD
-3863 NSTPGTSEPS
+3863 TDSGNGSTPGTSEPS
-3873 VPNPDGSTS
+3873 TPSPDGSTS
-3882 GGDSSEDGASGGT
+3882 GGASSEDGASGGT

-3942 ILPRAES
+3942 TLPRAEN

>member
-1 MISLKRIIALS
+1 MINLRKIIALS

-107 CIKNKSG
+107 CVKNKSG

-125 KESENKAELSQE
+125 KENKNKAELSQE

-184 KDIISLITVE
+184 KDITSLITVE

-343 SGDIKAKLEEGA
+343 LGDIKAKLEEGA

-434 IYEEKNDEGKTIG
+434 IYEEKDDEGKTIG

-487 INLASENSRTGTNSS
+487 INLASENSRTGTNNA
-502 TTAGNLSK
+502 TAGTLSR
-510 NVITVKGFAYSD
+510 NIITVKGFAYSD
-522 GNDGRFKIKFN
+522 GNDERFKIKFN

-612 IAGNI
+612 IASNI

-622 TSNNGIPK
+622 NPNTGIPK

-637 FELTNTGMKYLTNRP
+637 FELTNTGMKYLTNTP
-652 PTITWPDKELVVTAG
+652 PTITWSAEELVVTAG
-667 KDVDLLADITVTDD
+667 QEVDLLADITVTDD

-697 PNKLGEQT
+697 PNRLGQQT
-705 VTYSVKDSWG
+705 ITYSVKDSWG
-715 AIGTAERT
+715 AVGTYNRT
-723 IRVVSDGALA
+723 IRVVSNGALA

-745 KDIFSIGFDDLEKK
+745 NGVFSIGFDDLEKR
-759 LLIKN
+759 LLIKD
-764 QTNDKLNEL
+764 QTENKLDES

-802 GQSNQITALNGY
+802 GSHSQITALNGY
-814 RYNEGDY
+814 RYNVGDY
-821 IELWSPDYSKSI
+821 IELWSPNYSKSI
-833 IISGSIEKDKEITE
+833 IITGEIQKDEEITE
-847 DYKDGVKTEDFI
+847 DYKDGVKKEDFI

-910 LNKNLVKVSYNKAAF
+910 LNKNLVKVSYNKAEF
-925 ESVGEYEVAYKISD
+925 ESVGKYEVAYKISD

-1028 YNSQIDK
+1028 YNAQIDK

-1068 SKGSEYEAGFENED
+1068 SKGSEYEEGFENED

-1133 NTIPN
+1133 KTIPN

-1165 GRSTEVTRKV
+1165 GRSTEKERKV

-1244 LKGTDVLNEAAFDK
+1244 LNGTDVLSEEKFDK

-1273 ANTSSNLR
+1273 AKTSNNLR
-1281 IEGTLIKPSE
+1281 VEGTLIKP
-1291 VTENY
+1291 
-1296 SDGIDDVEY
+1296 DDVTIDYSHGISNAEY

-1457 DNPGGSSGSTGGN
+1457 DNPGGSSGSTDGN

-1493 STENITE
+1493 SNENITE
-1500 QFITL
+1500 QFIDL
-1505 ENLTELGQYD
+1505 KNLTELGQYD

-1521 DSWGRET
+1521 DSWGKKT
-1528 QVIRRILLQSSIVR
+1528 QIVRRIVLESSISR
-1542 NGIIFQGNPPTTQY
+1542 NGIVFQGNVYGQGHT
-1556 IVGDAFTLKFNI
+1556 VRDAFTLKFNI
-1568 NTKKFEITEKN
+1568 NTKKLEV
-1579 TNLIFRYNNNNN
+1579 TNGDPNVIFRYGNNNAVYHKIYIYNN
-1591 VYYKMC
+1591 E
-1597 IYDKNGN
+1597 GQ
-1604 LKPNGLIELRGTET
+1604 LKTTRPIELRGNEKF
-1618 ADSPSAQKLNQIS
+1618 DSNSTQQLNQIS
-1631 FDYGDYIKFD
+1631 FDYGDYIKLE
-1641 PEHAIKIKITGT
+1641 PEHAIRIKITGP
-1653 VRDELEDYSDGGNYE
+1653 VRNQLEDYTDGGNYE

-1683 RSVLEPKGLN
+1683 KSVLEPKEIN

-1705 GGKPFKMVFDHETKQ
+1705 GGKPFKMVFDHETKR
-1720 ISYPSN
+1720 ITYPN
-1726 TTQYYNY
+1726 TTTQYYNY
-1733 DIKEQTA
+1733 DIDKQIA

-1756 VNIQGRT
+1756 VNIKGRT
-1763 IGVPQALKNI
+1763 VGVPQALKNI

-1797 ISVSG
+1797 ISISG
-1802 KLKSDYKYENKIIS
+1802 KLKPDYKYENKIIS

-1844 EFKTTIGSEQIDGLK
+1844 VFKTIVGEAKVDGLK
-1859 DIDIYEDDVNTFNPM
+1859 DLDIYEDDVNTFNPK
-1874 ADVIVVDDNDK
+1874 ADVIVVDDNDTTK
-1885 DKPTDEYTVTPP
+1885 NEDDYQ
-1897 NPTVTNGIGKY
+1897 VTNPIKDGITTTLSGIGKY

-1944 VNTSDNEDNNQDGSG
+1944 VNTSDNEDNNQDGSS

-1971 SDNIQNPGSNEND
+1971 SGNIQSPGSNEND

-1995 GSNLEQGDGLGTENH
+1995 GSNLEQGDGLG
-2010 PSGGNNSGVEAPPT
+2010 
-2024 ESDNPTTENPP
+2024 TENPP

-2066 DSNNNQPSTETKE
+2066 DSNNENQTNQ
-2079 KPAFEIVFDNDTHK
+2079 KPAFEIVFDNDTNK

-2101 KPINAKLGD
+2101 KPINPELGD
-2110 NPAFKIRIYDGAGH
+2110 NPAFKIRIYDGSGQ
-2124 VRATIELNGSDTGES
+2124 VRTTIELNGSDTGES

-2181 SKKASFES
+2181 SKKVSFES

-2196 DDQDYFNNVA
+2196 DDQDYLNNVA

-2290 RSSSKEVTVNV
+2290 RSTSKDITVNV
-2301 ISNMT
+2301 ISNMK
-2306 NNEIEAYGENSQGQ
+2306 NNEIEVYGETINNQ

-2340 KNHIQENNNNQ
+2340 KNPIQEDNSNQ
-2351 QPDTSE
+2351 QPDISE

-2377 TEPSEPVEP
+2377 TEPSNPE
-2386 GNQEIP
+2386 GTNK
-2392 NEPGESNPPEGGE
+2392 PGESNTPEGGG
-2405 NSGDQEDTVEPP
+2405 NSGNEENTVQPP
-2417 SNPEGGGD
+2417 SVPEGGGD
-2425 SDGATKPQKEKYFQI
+2425 SEEPTKPQKEKYFQI
-2440 IVTNRN
+2440 IVANRN
-2446 GNEKANV
+2446 GIEKANV

-2460 NSDEPLKKLTEINI
+2460 NSDEYLKKLTEINV
-2474 FNDDIISLYSV
+2474 FNDDIITLYSV
-2485 NANHVKIKGKIENK
+2485 NPSNVKIKGKIENK
-2499 GTDNFEEGFT
+2499 GTDNFENGFSS
-2509 NVEQFSNVKFKI
+2509 VDQFSNVKFKVS
-2521 TNKGFELIKYRELVM
+2521 NKGFELLKYRELVM
-2536 EISQNLSVTRGNSEE
+2536 EISQNLSVTRGNSKE

-2567 NLSNVNIKVN
+2567 NLSNVDIKVN

-2604 RKVTVVERNPL
+2604 RRVTVVERNPL

-2641 RIITRKFDNEYTGT
+2641 RIITRKFDNEYTGA

-2707 NGLIIKGDIQG
+2707 NGLIIKGDIEDR
-2718 KKEDYSNGVDNNDY
+2718 KEDYSNGVDNNDY
-2732 IDNVRFKLIDEKHG
+2732 IDNVRFKLIDENHG

-2757 TINGELTLFKDES
+2757 TIDGELTLFKDES
-2770 PDLYEGVKANDT
+2770 PDLYEGVKAHDT
-2782 DEHDK
+2782 DAHDK
-2787 GVSESDIV
+2787 DVSESDIV

-2818 GRETTKI
+2818 GRETKKT

-2834 LNNKIQFYKKDN
+2834 LNNKIQFYKKNN
-2846 TSNDNSDVS
+2846 TSNDNSDAS

-2869 SNGSGN
+2869 SNGPGN
-2875 DGEENNESVEVN
+2875 DGEENNESVKVN

-2916 KGDEKED
+2916 KGDEKEE

-2971 EESVTPDSSEENG
+2971 EESVTPDSSEESG
-2984 PQGSG
+2984 SQGSG

-3004 ESSDGDVTTPGVENT
+3004 ESSDGTVTTPGVENT
-3019 NQPNGDNTQE
+3019 DQPNGDNTQG
-3029 PGNGDNTDSSPDGD
+3029 PGNSENTDNSQGGD

-3074 NGNVKKELSI
+3074 NGKLKKELSI
-3084 TTKDMISKSSINSKL
+3084 KTEDLTNRSNITSKL
-3099 DNFNETEFVFGD
+3099 NDFNNTKFDFGD
-3111 YISIYAKQDTNNVR
+3111 YISIYAKENTNNVR

-3199 DHDLDIGSDNITL
+3199 DHDLDIGSNNITL

-3236 GRSVSVQRTYNVKT
+3236 GRSVSVQRTYNIKT
-3250 SIDRNI
+3250 SIDRNVI
-3256 INFIGYNK
+3256 SFPGYGNNM
-3264 SDGDYDVFK
+3264 DYEVFK
-3273 LKFDSTTKQIKVFN
+3273 LKFDSTTRQIKVVD
-3287 RANKQIHVHDDR
+3287 RVDKQIHVHGDR

-3309 ENNTIKESIELQ
+3309 ENNTIKRSVELQ
-3321 ARDHGTDNKLNVL
+3321 ARDHGTNSKLNVL
-3334 DNLEFKYGDYIN
+3334 NDLEFKYGDYIT
-3346 IYAYQAKRVK
+3346 IYAYQTGRVK
-3356 ISGPVR
+3356 IEGPVR
-3362 NQLEDY
+3362 DQLEDY
-3368 SDGVDLADDLSSTY
+3368 SDGVQLGDDLKFTR

-3390 KSEFKPETLQEHE
+3390 KSQFVPETLATNE
-3403 SLIEFIATN
+3403 SLIEFIGTN
-3412 GGTPFKIKFNHS
+3412 GGTPFKIKFNHT
-3424 DKTVSFPTTTEFYNY
+3424 DRTVSFPDTTEFYNY
-3439 IEGNQKNVFRVKYY
+3439 DAGSRVVFRVKYY
-3453 DASAN
+3453 NAST
-3458 NGSGQLFT
+3458 GRLTSYDSQGGH
-3466 YNSKNNDSTV
+3466 NSV
-3476 NQELRGKLQ
+3476 NQQLKNVLNRGF
-3485 NGFHDND
+3485 NNND
-3492 YLAFEYLDIPDS
+3492 YLAFEYLEIPDS
-3504 FYGLRLTGKVEIGE
+3504 YYGLRLTGKVEIGG
-3518 DADEDLKNEDYSD
+3518 DADEDLKKENYSD

-3539 TEVRFYLNKGGQQG
+3539 TEVRFYLNKDGKQG

-3559 PAATITGADDIDV
+3559 EAARIIGADDIDV
-3572 LQNTR
+3572 LQGTP
-3577 FNLKDHVKAT
+3577 FNLMTDVIAT
-3587 DSDGTILTGNMTVTG
+3587 DTNGTVLTNSITVTG
-3602 DNNLARNID
+3602 DSTLARSVNNRWD
-3611 SNWNLDTSRIGLY
+3611 LDTSRIGLY

-3629 VQNREGIKTTVYRNI
+3629 VVNGEGIKTTVYRNI

-3650 TLALRDTSQK
+3650 TLALRDTNQT
-3660 IVMEQGA
+3660 ITMEQGA
-3667 YPTDESKKAFLK
+3667 YPTVESKKEFLK
-3679 QFVLAQDPE
+3679 QFALAQDPE
-3688 AIGDDAAEI
+3688 ALGSDAAEI
-3697 NQKLT
+3697 NKNLT
-3702 DKIDVDVSKINIEKP
+3702 DKIDVDVSKINIEQP
-3717 GEYDIT
+3717 GIYPIT
-3723 YSVINDYQKKVT
+3723 YSVVNDYGKKSELET
-3735 LPAKVSVVRTIN
+3735 TVSVVRTIN

-3777 GVLKLKNNK
+3777 GVLKLKNNR

-3795 SFNKEDNS
+3795 SFTKEDSS
-3803 GNLDIV
+3803 GELNIV
-3809 DPKTV
+3809 NPNTI
-3814 ENWDDLSKEESMS
+3814 ENWDTLSKEESMS
-3827 KMSLGIFVKSGFKD
+3827 KMSLGIFVNSGFKA
-3841 EASNPGTG
+3841 ETNTPGAG

-3857 SESNPD
+3857 SESNPGAGD
-3863 NSTPGTSEPS
+3863 TDSGNGSTPGTSEPS
-3873 VPNPDGSTS
+3873 TPSPDGSTS
-3882 GGDSSEDGASGGT
+3882 GGASSEDGASGGT

-3908 DTNQDSTSRTA
+3908 DTNQDTTSRTA
-3919 NDVLNGRK
+3919 NDVLNERN

-3932 PNATEETFMG
+3932 PNETTKTFMG
-3942 ILPRAES
+3942 TLPRASS
-3949 LETPSEG
+3949 LQTPSEG

>member
-1 MISLKRIIALS
+1 MINLRKIIALS

-107 CIKNKSG
+107 CVKNKSG

-125 KESENKAELSQE
+125 KENKNKAELSQE

-184 KDIISLITVE
+184 KDITSLINVE
-194 GQVDVNKVG
+194 GKVDVNKVG

-502 TTAGNLSK
+502 TTAGNLSR
-510 NVITVKGFAYSD
+510 NIITVKGFAYSD
-522 GNDGRFKIKFN
+522 GNDERFKIKFN

-549 DNKITDK
+549 DNKIADK

-612 IAGNI
+612 IAGTI
-617 QNFDG
+617 EKFDG

-637 FELTNTGMKYLTNRP
+637 FELTNTGMKYLTNTP
-652 PTITWPDKELVVTAG
+652 PTITWSAEELVVTAG
-667 KDVDLLADITVTDD
+667 QEVDLLADITVTDD

-697 PNKLGEQT
+697 PNKLGQQT
-705 VTYSVKDSWG
+705 ITYSVKDSWG
-715 AIGTAERT
+715 AVGTYNRT
-723 IRVVSDGALA
+723 IRVVSNGALA

-745 KDIFSIGFDDLEKK
+745 KDVFSIGFDDLEKR

-764 QTNDKLNEL
+764 QTENKLNES

-802 GQSNQITALNGY
+802 GQSNQIAALNGY

-833 IISGSIEKDKEITE
+833 IITGEIQKDEEITE
-847 DYKDGVKTEDFI
+847 DYKDGVQTEDFI
-859 KNVRFRLDK
+859 KNVRFKIDK
-868 NVLFAKYNKAPE
+868 NVLIAKYNKAPE

-888 IKRGQNFNPLDFIEK
+888 IKRGQNFNPLDFIEEIK
-903 IEDDYDN
+903 DDYDN
-910 LNKNLVKVSYNKAAF
+910 LNKNLVKVSYNKAEF
-925 ESVGEYEVAYKISD
+925 KNVGKYEVTYKISD
-939 SWGRVTE
+939 SWGRTT
-946 EKIKIQVIEKND
+946 EKIISISVTEKND

-1016 STGELKAKSTIG
+1016 STGELKAKSTIR
-1028 YNSQIDK
+1028 YNEQIDK

-1059 KKIRITGLS
+1059 KKIRISGLS

-1082 KMVNTRFKVTKNG
+1082 KMVNTRFKVKENG
-1095 LEAIYNE
+1095 LEPIYNK
-1102 APKFVGIDDKIIM
+1102 APEFHGLEEKIIM
-1115 KNESF
+1115 KGEAF
-1120 EPLKDISVTDDHD
+1120 DKLDGVSVTDDHD
-1133 NTIPN
+1133 
-1138 EKIEIIGTIDTSR
+1138 ETIDKNKIVVTGTVNTNR
-1151 AGYQTLTYKVTDSW
+1151 AGHYILTYKVTDSW
-1165 GRSTEVTRKV
+1165 GRVTEKERKV

-1189 NSSSQ
+1189 NSSND

-1201 DFSKMRFT
+1201 DFNTMRFK
-1209 VEIIDSNTVLNSE
+1209 VSEIKEGNTQLNTENSE
-1222 NTGKEFSLTVYNSS
+1222 REFYLAVYNSN
-1236 GQRVETFE
+1236 GKFVDDFE
-1244 LKGTDVLNEAAFDK
+1244 LKGTDVLNEEVFNK
-1258 LKKIPLSVGSQISLW
+1258 LKQIPLSVGSQISLW
-1273 ANTSSNLR
+1273 SKTSNKLR
-1281 IEGTLIKPSE
+1281 IEGEIIKPSNIN
-1291 VTENY
+1291 ENY
-1296 SDGIDDVEY
+1296 NTGIQNPEY

-1314 EDGMKV
+1314 EDGIKV
-1320 VYNKAPVIT
+1320 VYNNKPVIT
-1329 LPQDT
+1329 LPEDT
-1334 NPNPFVLYKGDDYR
+1334 ESNPFVLYKGDDYR

-1353 GVTVSDPNEFDN
+1353 RVTVSDTDDFDS
-1365 GINKNS
+1365 GINNDS
-1371 IEIKLKKVKN
+1371 IEIKFKKITN
-1381 NTENSTPNT
+1381 AENSTPNT
-1390 TPDNT
+1390 TPGNT

-1405 TTTESSSNNR
+1405 TIAES
-1415 ISSNEIDSSNGT
+1415 SSNEIDSSDGT
-1427 NESTDLENSGQDSES
+1427 NESTDLENSGQGSES
-1442 EGSSGDNSSE
+1442 EGSSG

-1457 DNPGGSSGSTGGN
+1457 SNPGGSSGSTNGN
-1470 DNTDNLGGSE
+1470 DNIDNSGGSE
-1480 GSEQQPPENNSGN
+1480 GSEQQPPENNVGGSAGSSNSGGPN
-1493 STENITE
+1493 GNETE
-1500 QFITL
+1500 FIEL
-1505 ENLTELGQYD
+1505 KDLTELGAYD
-1515 VYYTIA
+1515 VYYTA
-1521 DSWGRET
+1521 TDSWGRKSET
-1528 QVIRRILLQSSIVR
+1528 KKRRISLKTSIDRNIISFPGYNKSS
-1542 NGIIFQGNPPTTQY
+1542 
-1556 IVGDAFTLKFNI
+1556 GD
-1568 NTKKFEITEKN
+1568 
-1579 TNLIFRYNNNNN
+1579 
-1591 VYYKMC
+1591 
-1597 IYDKNGN
+1597 YDVFK
-1604 LKPNGLIELRGTET
+1604 L
-1618 ADSPSAQKLNQIS
+1618 KLNSSRMS
-1631 FDYGDYIKFD
+1631 FDIIDREDKQIHVHGDLEFFKIRLYNSSNQLQREVILQARDKGTSTKLDVLETTTFKYGDYITID
-1641 PEHAIKIKITGT
+1641 AYQTGRVKILGP
-1653 VRDELEDYSDGGNYE
+1653 VRDQYEDYTDGVQFA
-1668 DDFKKTRF
+1668 DDLRFTRF

-1683 RSVLEPKGLN
+1683 RSKFVPETMGEN
-1693 ENQSIIEFTGTL
+1693 ESLIEFIGTN
-1705 GGKPFKMVFDHETKQ
+1705 GGTPFKMKFNHENNT
-1720 ISYPSN
+1720 IEYPS
-1726 TTQYYNY
+1726 TTEFYNY
-1733 DIKEQTA
+1733 GNNNSNNSFKAIVKRANENSEHQYISKGIDTGVHGGIKT
-1740 LKVYVK
+1740 
-1746 KVSEQ
+1746 
-1751 NERVA
+1751 
-1756 VNIQGRT
+1756 
-1763 IGVPQALKNI
+1763 
-1773 FSNSLFEDGDY
+1773 LFNGTFTDGDY
-1784 IRFEYTNIPNGGG
+1784 IRFEYLDIPESFKG
-1797 ISVSG
+1797 IRVSG
-1802 KLKSDYKYENKIIS
+1802 KISEKNKNYTEKLTS
-1816 NEDIQNIRFYLRSN
+1816 KADIKNVRFYLRSN
-1830 NDSKYLEPVYNNPP
+1830 DTQKYLDPVYNYGPV
-1844 EFKTTIGSEQIDGLK
+1844 FHGVD
-1859 DIDIYEDDVNTFNPM
+1859 DIDIDEEQARTFDPTTDVTVTDDH
-1874 ADVIVVDDNDK
+1874 DDNN
-1885 DKPTDEYTVTPP
+1885 TLQYTVTG
-1897 NPTVTNGIGKY
+1897 PTTPVTTGVGKY
-1908 VYTYTATDSWGKRT
+1908 VYTYRSTDSWGRET
-1922 TATRNVYV
+1922 VVTRNVYV

-1971 SDNIQNPGSNEND
+1971 SGNIQSPGSNEND

-1995 GSNLEQGDGLGTENH
+1995 GSNMEQ
-2010 PSGGNNSGVEAPPT
+2010 
-2024 ESDNPTTENPP
+2024 
-2035 SEGNGSESQE
+2035 
-2045 PPSSGDSNGD
+2045 GD

-2066 DSNNNQPSTETKE
+2066 DSNNNQPSTETTE

-2101 KPINAKLGD
+2101 KPINAELGD
-2110 NPAFKIRIYDGAGH
+2110 NPAFKIIIYDES
-2124 VRATIELNGSDTGES
+2124 RRERKTIELNGSDTGES
-2139 TKLDELNEVNF
+2139 TKLDELNEVDF
-2150 NYGDTIR
+2150 SYGDTIR

-2170 EVTKNIKEENQ
+2170 NINKDIQKENEAEQ
-2181 SKKASFES
+2181 TQFES
-2189 VNYEEGT
+2189 VNYEDGT
-2196 DDQDYFNNVA
+2196 DKQDYFNNVA
-2206 FKTAEAGL
+2206 FKTAESGL

-2224 NIQNLVNKNEL
+2224 KISSLIDENKLNL
-2235 NILFGEEVNLLNG
+2235 LFGEDVNLLNG

-2255 DNLSPNIIEIIGK
+2255 DTLNPDNIEITGEE
-2268 DLVDKNQIGSYK
+2268 LVNKNEIGSYK

-2290 RSSSKEVTVNV
+2290 RSTSKDVTVNV
-2301 ISNMT
+2301 ISNMK
-2306 NNEIEAYGENSQGQ
+2306 NNEIEVYGEATNNQ

-2340 KNHIQENNNNQ
+2340 KNPIQENNNNQ

-2357 NSKEGIND
+2357 NSKEGVNE
-2365 GDSSTTEPPTTP
+2365 GDSSTTEQPTTP
-2377 TEPSEPVEP
+2377 IEPSEPVEP
-2386 GNQEIP
+2386 SNPEGTNK
-2392 NEPGESNPPEGGE
+2392 PGESNTPEGGG
-2405 NSGDQEDTVEPP
+2405 NSGNEENTVQPP
-2417 SNPEGGGD
+2417 SVPEGGGD
-2425 SDGATKPQKEKYFQI
+2425 SEEPTKPQKEKYFQI
-2440 IVTNRN
+2440 IVANRN
-2446 GNEKANV
+2446 GIEKANV

-2460 NSDEPLKKLTEINI
+2460 NSDEYLKKLTEINV
-2474 FNDDIISLYSV
+2474 FNDDIITLYSV
-2485 NANHVKIKGKIENK
+2485 NPSNVKIKGKIENK
-2499 GTDNFEEGFT
+2499 GDDNFEEGFT
-2509 NVEQFSNVKFKI
+2509 NVEQFNNVKFKI
-2521 TNKGFELIKYRELVM
+2521 TNKGFELLKYRELVM

-2551 LLNGINL
+2551 LLNGIYL
-2558 KYRDNNQIE
+2558 RYRDNNQIE
-2567 NLSNVNIKVN
+2567 NLSNVNIQVK
-2577 NVDPLKTGEYNAE
+2577 NVDPLKPGEYNAE

-2598 RTIKQT
+2598 RTIEET
-2604 RKVTVVERNPL
+2604 RKVTVVERNHL

-2641 RIITRKFDNEYTGT
+2641 RIITRKFDNEYTGA

-2707 NGLIIKGDIQG
+2707 NGLIIKGDIQD

-2732 IDNVRFKLIDEKHG
+2732 IDNVRFKLIDENHG

-2757 TINGELTLFKDES
+2757 TIDGELTLFKDES
-2770 PDLYEGVKANDT
+2770 PDLYKGVTAKDT
-2782 DEHDK
+2782 DAHDK
-2787 GVSESDIV
+2787 DVSASDIV

-2818 GRETTKI
+2818 GRETTET

-2834 LNNKIQFYKKDN
+2834 LNNKIQFYKKNN
-2846 TSNDNSDVS
+2846 TSNDNSDAS
-2855 NTPSGPS
+2855 NSPSGPS
-2862 DSNGADS
+2862 DSNGADN
-2869 SNGSGN
+2869 SNGPGS

-3143 ISDPNYMYNVRFK
+3143 ISNPNYMYNVRFK

-3169 PTIKILEPQ
+3169 PTIKVQNPNEV
-3178 KEIDVY
+3178 IDVY
-3184 CGDDIDYGDGAEISD
+3184 CGDDIDYGYGAEISD
-3199 DHDLDIGSDNITL
+3199 DHDLDIGSNNITL
-3212 SEDDKKEMGK
+3212 SKDDKNAMAK
-3222 IGKHKVT
+3222 IGQHTVT

-3236 GRSVSVQRTYNVKT
+3236 GRSVSVQRTYNIKT
-3250 SIDRNI
+3250 SIDRNVI
-3256 INFIGYNK
+3256 SFPGYNRT
-3264 SDGDYDVFK
+3264 SGDYDVFK
-3273 LKFDSTTKQIKVFN
+3273 LKFDSTTKQIKVVERKN
-3287 RANKQIHVHDDR
+3287 EQIHVHNDK

-3309 ENNTIKESIELQ
+3309 EDKTIKQKVELK
-3321 ARDHGTDNKLNVL
+3321 AREHGTDNKLNVL

-3346 IYAYQAKRVK
+3346 IYAYQTKRVK

-3368 SDGVDLADDLSSTY
+3368 SDGVDLADDLASTY

-3390 KSEFKPETLQEHE
+3390 KSEFNPEVLGENE
-3403 SLIEFIATN
+3403 SLIEFIGTN
-3412 GGTPFKIKFNHS
+3412 GGTPFKIKFNHTN
-3424 DKTVSFPTTTEFYNY
+3424 KTVSFPETTEFYNY
-3439 IEGNQKNVFRVKYY
+3439 TEGKNHDVFRVKYY

-3458 NGSGQLFT
+3458 GGSGALSI
-3466 YNSKNNDSTV
+3466 YNSQNNDNSV
-3476 NQELRGKLQ
+3476 NRELKTKLT
-3485 NGFHDND
+3485 NERFDTGD
-3492 YLAFEYLDIPDS
+3492 YIAFEYLDIPDS
-3504 FYGLRLTGKVEIGE
+3504 YYGLRLTGKVEIGE

-3531 GIQNKRNL
+3531 GIQNKKNL
-3539 TEVRFYLNKGGQQG
+3539 TEVRFYLNKDGHPG

-3559 PAATITGADDIDV
+3559 KAATITGAEDIDV

-3587 DSDGTILTGNMTVTG
+3587 DSDGEVLTGSMTVTG
-3602 DNNLARNID
+3602 DNTLARSVND
-3611 SNWNLDTSRIGLY
+3611 NWDLDTSRIGLY

-3629 VQNREGIKTTVYRNI
+3629 VVNKEGIKTTVYRNI

-3650 TLALRDTSQK
+3650 TLALKDSDEE

-3688 AIGDDAAEI
+3688 AISADADEI

-3702 DKIDVDVSKINIEKP
+3702 DKIDVDVSNIDIETP
-3717 GEYDIT
+3717 GNYNIT
-3723 YSVINDYQKKVT
+3723 YSVINDYGKESK
-3735 LPAKVSVVRTIN
+3735 LEANVSVVRTIN

-3767 TTNTQDPFVS
+3767 ITNTQDPFVS
-3777 GVLKLKNNK
+3777 GVLKLKNNR
-3786 TSDVRVSIE
+3786 TSDVRVSIK
-3795 SFNKEDNS
+3795 SFTKEDSS
-3803 GNLDIV
+3803 GELNIV
-3809 DPKTV
+3809 NPSDVT
-3814 ENWDDLSKEESMS
+3814 NWDTLSKEESMS
-3827 KMSLGIFVKSGFKD
+3827 KMSLGIFINSGFKD
-3841 EASNPGTG
+3841 ETNTPGTG

-3873 VPNPDGSTS
+3873 TPSPDGSTS
-3882 GGDSSEDGASGGT
+3882 GGASSEDGASGGT
-3895 GGGETEGDLGSSE
+3895 GGGTEGDLGSSE

-3942 ILPRAES
+3942 TLPRASS

>member
-1 MISLKRIIALS
+1 MINLRKIIALS

-107 CIKNKSG
+107 CVKNKSG

-125 KESENKAELSQE
+125 KENKNKAELSQE

-184 KDIISLITVE
+184 KDITSLITVE

-264 LVENQSKEQLD
+264 LVENQSKDQLD

-343 SGDIKAKLEEGA
+343 AGDIKAKLEEGA

-487 INLASENSRTGTNSS
+487 INLASENSRTGPNSS
-502 TTAGNLSK
+502 VITGLSS
-510 NVITVKGFAYSD
+510 NVITVKGFTYSD
-522 GNDGRFKIKFN
+522 NSDVRFKLKFN
-533 GDTNKI
+533 VDNKKI
-539 EIYDRDSRLF
+539 EIFERDSRLF
-549 DNKITDK
+549 DNKIADK
-556 YFQIKLYSKTGTLKR
+556 YFQIKLYSKTGTLKK

-601 IYHAYSDSKLL
+601 IYHAYSESKLL
-612 IAGNI
+612 IAGTI
-617 QNFDG
+617 ENFDG
-622 TSNNGIPK
+622 TPNNGIPK

-637 FELTNTGMKYLTNRP
+637 FELTKEGMKYLTNTP
-652 PTITWPDKELVVTAG
+652 PEITWTDKNLVVTRG
-667 KDVDLLADITVTDD
+667 KEVDLLADITVTDD

-692 VTAYN
+692 VTSYN
-697 PNKLGEQT
+697 PNKLGQQT

-723 IRVVSDGALA
+723 ITVVSDGALA
-733 NTDIKIKSADGS
+733 NTNIKIKNSEGNNDV
-745 KDIFSIGFDDLEKK
+745 FSIGFDDVEKK

-764 QTNDKLNEL
+764 QTENKLNES

-794 IKLNGSAS
+794 IKLNGSAN
-802 GQSNQITALNGY
+802 GQSTQISSLNGY
-814 RYNEGDY
+814 RYNVGDY

-833 IISGSIEKDKEITE
+833 IITGSIEKDSKITQ
-847 DYKDGVKTEDFI
+847 DYAQGVQNEDFI
-859 KNVRFRLDK
+859 KNVRFRIDSA
-868 NVLFAKYNKAPE
+868 VLIAKYNEAPTF
-880 IKFKSDLT
+880 KFKDNLT
-888 IKRGQNFNPLDFIEK
+888 IKRGEKFDPLNFIEEIK
-903 IEDDYDN
+903 DDYDN
-910 LNKNLVKVSYNKAAF
+910 LNKNLVKVSYNEVEFKN
-925 ESVGEYEVAYKISD
+925 VGSHEVTYKVTD
-939 SWGRVTE
+939 NWGRTTE
-946 EKIKIQVIEKND
+946 SKINIQVTEKND
-958 LEKSRIYFLPNDE
+958 LEKTRIYFLPNDE
-971 ASTKDNAIVTFA
+971 TSTKDNAIVTFA
-983 FDDVNKRLHAD
+983 FDDVNKRLHAN

-1016 STGELKAKSTIG
+1016 SEGKLKAKSTIR
-1028 YNSQIDK
+1028 YNEQIDK

-1059 KKIRITGLS
+1059 KKIRITGVP
-1068 SKGSEYEAGFENED
+1068 SKGSEYEEGFENED

-1095 LEAIYNE
+1095 LEPIYNE
-1102 APKFVGIDDKIIM
+1102 APKFLGVTEKTIM
-1115 KNESF
+1115 KGESF
-1120 EPLKDISVTDDHD
+1120 DKLYGVSVTDDHD
-1133 NTIPN
+1133 KTIANSEIVVTGEVNTA
-1138 EKIEIIGTIDTSR
+1138 K
-1151 AGYQTLTYKVTDSW
+1151 AGYYTLIYKVTDSW
-1165 GRSTEVTRKV
+1165 GRSTEVERRI
-1175 FVRPLAENNKIILK
+1175 FVRPLAEKNKIVLK
-1189 NSSSQ
+1189 NSNNE
-1194 DAFKIGF
+1194 DLFKIGF

-1209 VEIIDSNTVLNSE
+1209 VTDIKDGSTQINSE
-1222 NTGKEFSLTVYNSS
+1222 NAGKEFSLTVYNSS
-1236 GQRVETFE
+1236 GVNVGSFE
-1244 LKGTDVLNEAAFDK
+1244 LKGTDTLNEAAFTK
-1258 LKKIPLSVGSQISLW
+1258 LKEISLSVGSQISLW
-1273 ANTSSNLR
+1273 SKTSSNLR
-1281 IEGTLIKPSE
+1281 VEGTLIKPND
-1291 VTENY
+1291 VTIDY
-1296 SDGIDDVEY
+1296 SQGISDPDY
-1305 MDNVRFVGT
+1305 MNNVRFVGT
-1314 EDGMKV
+1314 ENGMEV
-1320 VYNKAPVIT
+1320 VYNKAPEIT
-1329 LPQDT
+1329 LPTD
-1334 NPNPFVLYKGDDYR
+1334 NEIFVLYKGDDYR
-1348 TELLK
+1348 EELLK
-1353 GVTVSDPNEFDN
+1353 NVSVTDENDFDT
-1365 GINKNS
+1365 GITNDS
-1371 IEIKLKKVKN
+1371 IEIKFKKVTSNGEN
-1381 NTENSTPNT
+1381 NTPST
-1390 TPDNT
+1390 TPGN
-1395 PNETPDSTTN
+1395 TPDSTTPDDTVD
-1405 TTTESSSNNR
+1405 TTPNNR
-1415 ISSNEIDSSNGT
+1415 TTSNE
-1427 NESTDLENSGQDSES
+1427 ENSSEERDENNGIEDSVEGSES
-1442 EGSSGDNSSE
+1442 EGPS
-1452 NNSEN
+1452 
-1457 DNPGGSSGSTGGN
+1457 GGSSSEGDGGN
-1470 DNTDNLGGSE
+1470 STPSTPGESE
-1480 GSEQQPPENNSGN
+1480 GSEEQPSEGNEGNSAGGSNSGSSN
-1493 STENITE
+1493 GNITE
-1500 QFITL
+1500 EFITL
-1505 ENLTELGQYD
+1505 EQLKKSGTLGEYE
-1515 VYYTIA
+1515 VYYTAI
-1521 DSWGRET
+1521 DSWGRKSEVK
-1528 QVIRRILLQSSIVR
+1528 QRRISLKTSIDRNIISFPGYNKSSGDYDVFKLKLNSSR
-1542 NGIIFQGNPPTTQY
+1542 MSFDII
-1556 IVGDAFTLKFNI
+1556 DR
-1568 NTKKFEITEKN
+1568 E
-1579 TNLIFRYNNNNN
+1579 
-1591 VYYKMC
+1591 
-1597 IYDKNGN
+1597 DKQIHVHGN
-1604 LKPNGLIELRGTET
+1604 LEFFKIRLFNKDGVKQQEVILQARDKGTS
-1618 ADSPSAQKLNQIS
+1618 DKLNVLTGSNVFQ
-1631 FDYGDYIKFD
+1631 YGDYITIDAFQTGRV
-1641 PEHAIKIKITGT
+1641 KIFGP
-1653 VRDELEDYSDGGNYE
+1653 VRDEYEDYTDGVQFA
-1668 DDFKKTRF
+1668 DDLRFTRF

-1683 RSVLEPKGLN
+1683 RSEFVPEAMGEN
-1693 ENQSIIEFTGTL
+1693 ESLIEFIGTN
-1705 GGKPFKMVFDHETKQ
+1705 GGTPFKMKFNHETRN
-1720 ISYPSN
+1720 ITYPS
-1726 TTQYYNY
+1726 TTEFYNY
-1733 DIKEQTA
+1733 GNNNSNNSFKAIVKRANENSEHQYISKGIDTGVHGGIKT
-1740 LKVYVK
+1740 
-1746 KVSEQ
+1746 
-1751 NERVA
+1751 
-1756 VNIQGRT
+1756 
-1763 IGVPQALKNI
+1763 
-1773 FSNSLFEDGDY
+1773 LFNGTFTDGDY
-1784 IRFEYTNIPNGGG
+1784 IRFEYLDIPESFKG
-1797 ISVSG
+1797 IRVSG
-1802 KLKSDYKYENKIIS
+1802 KISEKNKNYTENLTSKA
-1816 NEDIQNIRFYLRSN
+1816 DIKNVRFYLRSN
-1830 NDSKYLEPVYNNPP
+1830 DTQKYLDPVYNYGPV
-1844 EFKTTIGSEQIDGLK
+1844 FHGVD
-1859 DIDIYEDDVNTFNPM
+1859 DIDIDEEQARTFNPTT
-1874 ADVIVVDDNDK
+1874 DV
-1885 DKPTDEYTVTPP
+1885 TVTDDHDTTVPAFTV
-1897 NPTVTNGIGKY
+1897 NPTTSPANGVGKY
-1908 VYTYTATDSWGKRT
+1908 VYTYRSTDSWGRET
-1922 TATRNVYV
+1922 VVTRNVYV

-1944 VNTSDNEDNNQDGSG
+1944 VNTSDNEDNNQDGSS

-1971 SDNIQNPGSNEND
+1971 SGNIQSPGSNEND

-1995 GSNLEQGDGLGTENH
+1995 GSNLEQGDGLGTEN
-2010 PSGGNNSGVEAPPT
+2010 
-2024 ESDNPTTENPP
+2024 PP
-2035 SEGNGSESQE
+2035 SEGNDSESQE

-2066 DSNNNQPSTETKE
+2066 DSNNESQP
-2079 KPAFEIVFDNDTHK
+2079 KPAFEIVFDNDTNK
-2093 YVVKNRSN
+2093 YVVKNRSDT
-2101 KPINAKLGD
+2101 PINPELGD
-2110 NPAFKIRIYDGAGH
+2110 NPAFKIIIYNESGTEIK
-2124 VRATIELNGSDTGES
+2124 TIELNGSDTGES
-2139 TKLDELNEVNF
+2139 EKIDELNKVNF

-2181 SKKASFES
+2181 SKKVSFES
-2189 VNYEEGT
+2189 VNYGDGT
-2196 DDQDYFNNVA
+2196 DDEDYFNNVA
-2206 FKTAEAGL
+2206 FKTAKSGL

-2219 KAPEI
+2219 KAPQI
-2224 NIQNLVNKNEL
+2224 NIPNLTDKNEL
-2235 NILFGEEVNLLNG
+2235 NIFFAKDVNLLNG

-2255 DNLSPNIIEIIGK
+2255 DTLNTSQIQIEGK
-2268 DLVDKNQIGSYK
+2268 ELVDKNQIGSYK

-2290 RSSSKEVTVNV
+2290 RTTSKDVTVNV
-2301 ISNMT
+2301 ISNMI
-2306 NNEIEAYGENSQGQ
+2306 NNEIEVYGETDNNQ
-2320 SEHKFTLKFNIYTNK
+2320 SEYKFTLKFNIYTNK

-2340 KNHIQENNNNQ
+2340 KNPTQEDNGNQ
-2351 QPDTSE
+2351 QPDTNE
-2357 NSKEGIND
+2357 NSKEGVNE
-2365 GDSSTTEPPTTP
+2365 GDLSNTEPPIVP
-2377 TEPSEPVEP
+2377 EPSEPVGP
-2386 GNQEIP
+2386 GNPETQP
-2392 NEPGESNPPEGGE
+2392 SEPAVPGNPGGSTDSEDGEGSGEKPKPE
-2405 NSGDQEDTVEPP
+2405 
-2417 SNPEGGGD
+2417 
-2425 SDGATKPQKEKYFQI
+2425 KEKYFQI
-2440 IVTNRN
+2440 IVSNRN
-2446 GNEKANV
+2446 GIEKANV
-2453 ILSKDEM
+2453 ILSKEELDSNDNLSEL
-2460 NSDEPLKKLTEINI
+2460 LKINI
-2474 FNDDIISLYSV
+2474 FNDDIISLYSK
-2485 NANHVKIKGKIENK
+2485 NKNNIKIKGNVENN
-2499 GTDNFEEGFT
+2499 GEYDFSNGFT
-2509 NVEQFSNVKFKI
+2509 NVDKFEDVKFKV
-2521 TNKGFELIKYRELVM
+2521 TNKGFELLKHKELTFDFINDLV
-2536 EISQNLSVTRGNSEE
+2536 INRGNDAALFE
-2551 LLNGINL
+2551 GINL
-2558 KYRDNNQIE
+2558 RYIEDNTKE
-2567 NLSNVNIKVN
+2567 DLSNVSMEIKDVNISDVG
-2577 NVDPLKTGEYNAE
+2577 VYNAK

-2598 RTIKQT
+2598 RTVEKT
-2604 RKVTVVERNPL
+2604 RKVTVVERNSL
-2615 EHNRIVLKDSSNNKE
+2615 EHNRIILKNSSNNE
-2630 LMEFYIDTINK
+2630 NLMEFYIDTIKK
-2641 RIITRKFDNEYTGT
+2641 RIIIRRFNSNYEGNV
-2655 EETLIKLTLYDEN
+2655 ESLIKLTLYDES
-2668 GRTKKSIEVTKDN
+2668 GRTKDSIEVTKDN
-2681 LNSIEN
+2681 IDSIKEKYI
-2687 EYIDY
+2687 EYEY
-2692 DYTDLIGISDLYNVK
+2692 SDLIGLSVYDIK
-2707 NGLIIKGDIQG
+2707 NGLTIEGNIQD
-2718 KKEDYSNGVDNNDY
+2718 KREEYLNGVDEKDN
-2732 IDNVRFKLIDEKHG
+2732 IENVRFKLIDESHV

-2757 TINGELTLFKDES
+2757 TIDGELTLFKDES
-2770 PDLYEGVKANDT
+2770 PDLYKGVTAKDT

-2787 GVSESDIV
+2787 GVSASDIV

-2818 GRETTKI
+2818 GRETTET

-2846 TSNDNSDVS
+2846 TSNDNSDAS

-3004 ESSDGDVTTPGVENT
+3004 ESSDGTVTTPGVENT
-3019 NQPNGDNTQE
+3019 DQPNGDNTQE
-3029 PGNGDNTDSSPDGD
+3029 PGNSENTDNSQGGD

-3074 NGNVKKELSI
+3074 NGKLKKELSI
-3084 TTKDMISKSSINSKL
+3084 KTEDLTNRSNITSKL
-3099 DNFNETEFVFGD
+3099 NDFNNTKFDFGD
-3111 YISIYAKQDTNNVR
+3111 YISIYAKENTNNVR

-3169 PTIKILEPQ
+3169 PTIKLQNPNEV
-3178 KEIDVY
+3178 IDVY
-3184 CGDDIDYGDGAEISD
+3184 YGDDIDYGQDAEISD
-3199 DHDLDIGSDNITL
+3199 DHDLDIGANNITI
-3212 SEDDKKEMGK
+3212 SEADKDKMGNL
-3222 IGKHKVT
+3222 GEQEVD

-3236 GRSVSVQRTYNVKT
+3236 GRSVSVKRKYNVKS
-3250 SIDRNI
+3250 SIDRNVI
-3256 INFIGYNK
+3256 SFPG
-3264 SDGDYDVFK
+3264 
-3273 LKFDSTTKQIKVFN
+3273 
-3287 RANKQIHVHDDR
+3287 R
-3299 LFFRITVYNG
+3299 
-3309 ENNTIKESIELQ
+3309 ENNTDGVAFEVEFNSTEKKIKVVRQNNIRIQQHDNQLFFKINVFKANGEKRINEIVLISND
-3321 ARDHGTDNKLNVL
+3321 RGTSEKLNPLNNL
-3334 DNLEFKYGDYIN
+3334 DFEYGDYIT
-3346 IYAYQAKRVK
+3346 IYAYQTGRVK
-3356 ISGPVR
+3356 IRGPVR
-3362 NQLEDY
+3362 EQLEDY
-3368 SDGVDLADDLSSTY
+3368 SDGIQLGDDLKFTH
-3382 FYITEAGL
+3382 FYITKEGL
-3390 KSEFKPETLQEHE
+3390 KSKFVPETLATNE
-3403 SLIEFIATN
+3403 SLIEFIGTN
-3412 GGTPFKIKFNHS
+3412 GGTPFKLKFDHTN
-3424 DKTVSFPTTTEFYNY
+3424 KTVSFPETSEFYNY
-3439 IEGNQKNVFRVKYY
+3439 DAPANKDVFKVNYYNSNTRAVTSYLSKGEGNTGVNADLRR
-3453 DASAN
+3453 
-3458 NGSGQLFT
+3458 QLE
-3466 YNSKNNDSTV
+3466 S
-3476 NQELRGKLQ
+3476 
-3485 NGFHDND
+3485 GFHDDD
-3492 YLAFEYLDIPDS
+3492 YLSFEYLDIPDS
-3504 FYGLRLTGKVEIGE
+3504 FYGLRLTGNVNIE
-3518 DADEDLKNEDYSD
+3518 DSADEDLKKENYSD

-3539 TEVRFYLNKGGQQG
+3539 TEVRFYLNKGGQPG

-3559 PAATITGADDIDV
+3559 EAAKITGADDIDV
-3572 LQNTR
+3572 LQGSR
-3577 FNLKDHVKAT
+3577 FNLKEHVKAT

-3611 SNWNLDTSRIGLY
+3611 SNWDLDTSRIGLY

-3650 TLALRDTSQK
+3650 TLALKDTSQK

-3667 YPTDESKKAFLK
+3667 YPTVESKKEFLK
-3679 QFVLAQDPE
+3679 KFAMAQDPE
-3688 AIGDDAAEI
+3688 AIGDNAEQI

-3702 DKIDVDVSKINIEKP
+3702 ERIDVDVSKIDIEKP

-3723 YSVINDYQKKVT
+3723 YSVINDYQKEVT
-3735 LPAKVSVVRTIN
+3735 LKAKVSVVRTIN

-3777 GVLKLKNNK
+3777 GVLKLKNNR

-3795 SFNKEDNS
+3795 SFTKEDSS
-3803 GNLDIV
+3803 GELNIV
-3809 DPKTV
+3809 NPNTV
-3814 ENWDDLSKEESMS
+3814 ENWDTLSKEESMS
-3827 KMSLGIFVKSGFKD
+3827 KMSLGIFIKSGFKD
-3841 EASNPGTG
+3841 ETNTPDTG
-3849 GDSNPGSG
+3849 GDSSPGSG
-3857 SESNPD
+3857 DTDSGNG
-3863 NSTPGTSEPS
+3863 STPGTSEPS
-3873 VPNPDGSTS
+3873 TPSPDGSTS
-3882 GGDSSEDGASGGT
+3882 GGASSEDGASGGT

-3942 ILPRAES
+3942 TLPRAEN

>member
-1 MISLKRIIALS
+1 MINLRKIIALS

-107 CIKNKSG
+107 CVKNKSG

-125 KESENKAELSQE
+125 KENKNKAELSQE

-184 KDIISLITVE
+184 KDITSLINVE
-194 GQVDVNKVG
+194 GKVDVNKVG

-487 INLASENSRTGTNSS
+487 INLASENSKTGTNSS

-522 GNDGRFKIKFN
+522 GNDERFKIKFN

-549 DNKITDK
+549 DNKIVDK

-571 ELTING
+571 EVTING
-577 SDRADNKKIDEFNNT
+577 SDRADTKKLDAFNNT
-592 NFEFGDQIE
+592 TFEFGDQIE
-601 IYHAYSDSKLL
+601 IYHAYSDNKLL
-612 IAGNI
+612 ISGQINNFTGNAGE
-617 QNFDG
+617 
-622 TSNNGIPK
+622 GIPK

-637 FELTNTGMKYLTNRP
+637 FELTKTGMKYLVNTP
-652 PTITWPDKELVVTAG
+652 PTITWTNQELVVTVG
-667 KDVDLLADITVTDD
+667 KEVDLLADITVKDD

-692 VTAYN
+692 VTPYN
-697 PNKLGEQT
+697 PNKLGAQT

-715 AIGTAERT
+715 AVGTAERT
-723 IRVVSDGALA
+723 IKVVSDGALA
-733 NTDIKIKSADGS
+733 NTHINIKNSDGS
-745 KDIFSIGFDDLEKK
+745 NGIFSIGFDDIEKR
-759 LLIKN
+759 LLIEN
-764 QTNDKLNEL
+764 QTENKLDEE

-794 IKLNGSAS
+794 IKLNGSANGS
-802 GQSNQITALNGY
+802 HSQITALNGY
-814 RYNEGDY
+814 RYNVGDY
-821 IELWSPDYSKSI
+821 IELWSPNYSKSI
-833 IISGSIEKDKEITE
+833 IITGSIEKDSKITE
-847 DYKDGVKTEDFI
+847 DYTEGVKNEDFI
-859 KNVRFRLDK
+859 KNVRFRIDSAILT
-868 NVLFAKYNKAPE
+868 AKYNEAPTF
-880 IKFKSDLT
+880 KFKDNLT
-888 IKRGQNFNPLDFIEK
+888 IKRGDKFDPLNFIEEIK
-903 IEDDYDN
+903 DDYDN
-910 LNKNLVKVSYNKAAF
+910 LNKKLVKLTYDEHEF
-925 ESVGEYEVAYKISD
+925 ENVGSHEVTYKITD
-939 SWGRVTE
+939 SWGRTTESKINIKVTE
-946 EKIKIQVIEKND
+946 KNE
-958 LEKSRIYFLPNDE
+958 LEKSRIYFLPNNDT
-971 ASTKDNAIVTFA
+971 STKDDAIVTFA
-983 FDDVNKRLHAD
+983 FDDVNKKLHAN
-994 IKESQ
+994 IKEGQ
-999 FISGSLNG
+999 FISGPLNG
-1007 NALEISIFN
+1007 NALEISIFS
-1016 STGELKAKSTIG
+1016 STGELKAKSIIR
-1028 YNSQIDK
+1028 YNEQIDK
-1035 EALSEVLKATIEYD
+1035 AALSNILRTTIDYN
-1049 DMINVYAYSN
+1049 DMINIYAYSN
-1059 KKIRITGLS
+1059 SKIRIHGLS
-1068 SKGSEYEAGFENED
+1068 SKGNEYESGFADTD
-1082 KMVNTRFKVTKNG
+1082 KMVNTRFKVTENG
-1095 LEAIYNE
+1095 LEAIYNK
-1102 APKFVGIDDKIIM
+1102 APEFHGVTEKTIM
-1115 KNESF
+1115 KNGTFDKLEGV
-1120 EPLKDISVTDDHD
+1120 SVTDDHD
-1133 NTIPN
+1133 DTINNSKIVVTGEVNTA
-1138 EKIEIIGTIDTSR
+1138 K
-1151 AGYQTLTYKVTDSW
+1151 AGYYTLIYKVTDSW
-1165 GRSTEVTRKV
+1165 GRSTEVERKV

-1189 NSSSQ
+1189 NSSNE
-1194 DAFKIGF
+1194 DLFKIGF
-1201 DFSKMRFT
+1201 DFSKMKFT
-1209 VEIIDSNTVLNSE
+1209 VTDIKDGKTINSE
-1222 NTGKEFSLTVYNSS
+1222 NTEKEFSLTVYNSNGVS
-1236 GQRVETFE
+1236 EGSFE
-1244 LKGTDVLNEAAFDK
+1244 LKGTDTLNEAAFTK
-1258 LKKIPLSVGSQISLW
+1258 LKEIPLSVGSQISLW
-1273 ANTSSNLR
+1273 SKTSSNLR
-1281 IEGTLIKPSE
+1281 VEGTLIKPNN
-1291 VTENY
+1291 VTIDY
-1296 SDGIDDVEY
+1296 SQGISDPDY
-1305 MDNVRFVGT
+1305 MNNVRFVGT
-1314 EDGMKV
+1314 ENGMEV
-1320 VYNKAPVIT
+1320 VYNKAPEIT
-1329 LPQDT
+1329 LPTD
-1334 NPNPFVLYKGDDYR
+1334 NEIFVLYKGDDYR
-1348 TELLK
+1348 EELLK
-1353 GVTVSDPNEFDN
+1353 NVSVTDENDFDT
-1365 GINKNS
+1365 GITNDS
-1371 IEIKLKKVKN
+1371 IEIKFKKVTSNGEN
-1381 NTENSTPNT
+1381 NTPST
-1390 TPDNT
+1390 TPGN
-1395 PNETPDSTTN
+1395 TPDSTTPDDTVDTTPNNRTGSNEADSSEERDENNGIEDSVEGSESERPSGGSSSEGDGGNN
-1405 TTTESSSNNR
+1405 TT
-1415 ISSNEIDSSNGT
+1415 
-1427 NESTDLENSGQDSES
+1427 STPDES
-1442 EGSSGDNSSE
+1442 EGSE
-1452 NNSEN
+1452 EQ
-1457 DNPGGSSGSTGGN
+1457 PPE
-1470 DNTDNLGGSE
+1470 GSE
-1480 GSEQQPPENNSGN
+1480 GDSAGGSNSGSSN
-1493 STENITE
+1493 GNTTEE
-1500 QFITL
+1500 FITL
-1505 ENLTELGQYD
+1505 EQLKKSGTLGEYE
-1515 VYYTIA
+1515 VYYTAI
-1521 DSWGRET
+1521 DSWGRKSEVK
-1528 QVIRRILLQSSIVR
+1528 QRRISLKTSIDRNIISFPGYDKSSGDYEVFKLKLNSSR
-1542 NGIIFQGNPPTTQY
+1542 MSFDIIDRKNKQIHVHGNLEFFKIRLFNKDGVKQQEV
-1556 IVGDAFTLKFNI
+1556 ILKAQDKGTSDKLNVL
-1568 NTKKFEITEKN
+1568 KE
-1579 TNLIFRYNNNNN
+1579 NN
-1591 VYYKMC
+1591 VF
-1597 IYDKNGN
+1597 
-1604 LKPNGLIELRGTET
+1604 
-1618 ADSPSAQKLNQIS
+1618 Q
-1631 FDYGDYIKFD
+1631 YGDYITIDAFQTGRV
-1641 PEHAIKIKITGT
+1641 KIFGP
-1653 VRDELEDYSDGGNYE
+1653 VRDEYEDYTDGVQFA
-1668 DDFKKTRF
+1668 DDLRFTRF

-1683 RSVLEPKGLN
+1683 RSEFVPEAMGKN
-1693 ENQSIIEFTGTL
+1693 ESLIEFIGTN
-1705 GGKPFKMVFDHETKQ
+1705 GGTPFKMKFNHENNT
-1720 ISYPSN
+1720 IEYPS
-1726 TTQYYNY
+1726 TTEFYNY
-1733 DIKEQTA
+1733 GNNNSNNSFKAIVKRANENSEHQYISKGIDTGVHGGIKT
-1740 LKVYVK
+1740 
-1746 KVSEQ
+1746 
-1751 NERVA
+1751 
-1756 VNIQGRT
+1756 
-1763 IGVPQALKNI
+1763 
-1773 FSNSLFEDGDY
+1773 LFNGTFTDGDY
-1784 IRFEYTNIPNGGG
+1784 IRFEYLDIPESFKG
-1797 ISVSG
+1797 IRVSG
-1802 KLKSDYKYENKIIS
+1802 KISEKNKNYTENLTSKA
-1816 NEDIQNIRFYLRSN
+1816 DIKNVRFYLRSN
-1830 NDSKYLEPVYNNPP
+1830 DTQKYLDPVYNYGPV
-1844 EFKTTIGSEQIDGLK
+1844 FHGVD
-1859 DIDIYEDDVNTFNPM
+1859 DIDIDEEQATRFDPT
-1874 ADVIVVDDNDK
+1874 ADVTITDDHDTTA
-1885 DKPTDEYTVTPP
+1885 PTFTV
-1897 NPTVTNGIGKY
+1897 NPTTSPANGVGKY
-1908 VYTYTATDSWGKRT
+1908 VYTYRSTDSWGRET
-1922 TATRNVYV
+1922 VVTRNVYV

-1971 SDNIQNPGSNEND
+1971 SGNIQSPGSNEND

-1990 ENSRV
+1990 ENSGV
-1995 GSNLEQGDGLGTENH
+1995 GSNPEQGDDSEN
-2010 PSGGNNSGVEAPPT
+2010 ETPP
-2024 ESDNPTTENPP
+2024 
-2035 SEGNGSESQE
+2035 
-2045 PPSSGDSNGD
+2045 SNGD
-2055 NQETED
+2055 STEGD
-2061 TPSED
+2061 DSESGTPPSED
-2066 DSNNNQPSTETKE
+2066 DSNNENQPNETKQ
-2079 KPAFEIVFDNDTHK
+2079 KPAFEIVFDNDTNK

-2101 KPINAKLGD
+2101 KPINPELGD
-2110 NPAFKIRIYDGAGH
+2110 NPAFKIRIYNQAGEE
-2124 VRATIELNGSDTGES
+2124 RKTIELNGSDTGES
-2139 TKLDELNEVNF
+2139 AKLDELNNVDF
-2150 NYGDTIR
+2150 SYGDRIR

-2170 EVTKNIKEENQ
+2170 NITKNIQ
-2181 SKKASFES
+2181 TQDES
-2189 VNYEEGT
+2189 EQAKFNEINYENGT
-2196 DDQDYFNNVA
+2196 DDQNYFNNVA
-2206 FKTAEAGL
+2206 FKTAKSGL

-2224 NIQNLVNKNEL
+2224 NIKNLIQGNQL

-2255 DNLSPNIIEIIGK
+2255 DNLLSNDIEVIGK
-2268 DLVDKNQIGSYK
+2268 ELVDKEQIGSYNVIYK
-2280 VTYKLTDTWG
+2280 VTDTWG
-2290 RSSSKEVTVNV
+2290 RSSSKEITVNV

-2306 NNEIEAYGENSQGQ
+2306 NNEIEVYGENSNNQR
-2320 SEHKFTLKFNIYTNK
+2320 EHKFTLKFNIYTNK
-2335 LEIVR
+2335 FEIIR
-2340 KNHIQENNNNQ
+2340 KNPIQEDSSNQ
-2351 QPDTSE
+2351 QPDISE
-2357 NSKEGIND
+2357 NSKEGSINE

-2377 TEPSEPVEP
+2377 VEPSEPVEP
-2386 GNQEIP
+2386 SNPEVP
-2392 NEPGESNPPEGGE
+2392 NGPGESNTPEGGGNGENPVQPPSVPEGGE
-2405 NSGDQEDTVEPP
+2405 G
-2417 SNPEGGGD
+2417 
-2425 SDGATKPQKEKYFQI
+2425 SDESTKPEKEKYFQI

-2460 NSDEPLKKLTEINI
+2460 NSDKYLKKLTEINV

-2485 NANHVKIKGKIENK
+2485 NPSNVKIKGKIENK
-2499 GTDNFEEGFT
+2499 GTDSFENGFSSVDKF
-2509 NVEQFSNVKFKI
+2509 NDVKFKI
-2521 TNKGFELIKYRELVM
+2521 TNKGFEL
-2536 EISQNLSVTRGNSEE
+2536 
-2551 LLNGINL
+2551 L
-2558 KYRDNNQIE
+2558 KYKQLTLEFNKDLVINRGDNSALYEGIILKYVDNTKVD
-2567 NLSNVNIKVN
+2567 LSNVSVKIEDVNILEIGVYTAK
-2577 NVDPLKTGEYNAE
+2577 

-2598 RTIKQT
+2598 RTIEKT
-2604 RKVTVVERNPL
+2604 RKVTVVEENPL
-2615 EHNRIVLKDSSNNKE
+2615 EHNRIILKDSSNNEE
-2630 LMEFYIDTINK
+2630 LMEFYIDTIEK
-2641 RIITRKFDNEYTGT
+2641 RIIVRRFNNNYEGNV
-2655 EETLIKLTLYDEN
+2655 ESLIKLTLYDES
-2668 GRTKKSIEVTKDN
+2668 GRTKNSIEVTKDN
-2681 LNSIEN
+2681 LDSIKN
-2687 EYIDY
+2687 ESIDY
-2692 DYTDLIGISDLYNVK
+2692 DYGDLIGISAYDVK
-2707 NGLIIKGDIQG
+2707 KGLLIKGDIQD
-2718 KKEDYSNGVDNNDY
+2718 KKEDYSNGVDYKDN
-2732 IDNVRFKLIDEKHG
+2732 IENVRFKIIDKEHG
-2746 VKSIYNNAPTI
+2746 VKSIYNNAPII
-2757 TINGELTLFKDES
+2757 TISGELTLFKDES
-2770 PDLYEGVKANDT
+2770 PDLYSGVTAKDN

-2787 GVSESDIV
+2787 EVSAADIV

-2818 GRETTKI
+2818 GRETTAT
-2825 RQIVVKSSL
+2825 RRIVVKSSL

-2846 TSNDNSDVS
+2846 SSNDTTDTP
-2855 NTPSGPS
+2855 NTPSDEIDG
-2862 DSNGADS
+2862 
-2869 SNGSGN
+2869 
-2875 DGEENNESVEVN
+2875 GEEDNDEIVEVN
-2887 TKEAIN
+2887 KKEAIN
-2893 QEDESTDD
+2893 EEESTNPNPDAD
-2901 NTEVDTED
+2901 SDGEQDREEED
-2909 TEDTETD
+2909 IPEDGEGSD
-2916 KGDEKED
+2916 KEEGKEDEKED
-2923 DKEDVKVNSLFEISL
+2923 VKINSLFDIGIN
-2938 DLQEKKFIVTKNNEE
+2938 LQEKKFIVTKNNET
-2953 LRKVR
+2953 LKSVR
-2958 KETSKLLTKTSNN
+2958 KELSELLTRTAND
-2971 EESVTPDSSEENG
+2971 EEIPTPDNGNGDQPSEEIPSQPDNDDG
-2984 PQGSG
+2984 EEQPGDG
-2989 NISGG
+2989 NIS
-2994 DNTTTVPGGN
+2994 D
-3004 ESSDGDVTTPGVENT
+3004 DD
-3019 NQPNGDNTQE
+3019 
-3029 PGNGDNTDSSPDGD
+3029 TDSSPGEDD
-3043 GTTVTTKPGVGT
+3043 SSDAVAKPGVGI
-3055 VNPNKPID
+3055 VKPNIPID

-3074 NGNVKKELSI
+3074 NGNVKKKLSI
-3084 TTKDMISKSSINSKL
+3084 TTEDLASRSDINSKL
-3099 DNFNETEFVFGD
+3099 NDFNGTEFEFGD

-3143 ISDPNYMYNVRFK
+3143 ISNPDYMYNVRFK

-3169 PTIKILEPQ
+3169 PSITLLNPEE
-3178 KEIDVY
+3178 EIEVY
-3184 CGDDIDYGDGAEISD
+3184 CGDDIDYGKGAEISD
-3199 DHDLDIGSDNITL
+3199 DHDLDISSDSITL
-3212 SEDDKKEMGK
+3212 SEKDKEDMTIVGTHK
-3222 IGKHKVT
+3222 IT

-3236 GRSVSVQRTYNVKT
+3236 GRSVSVERTYKVKS
-3250 SIDRNI
+3250 SIDRNEI
-3256 INFIGYNK
+3256 SFPGYNPQTRQ
-3264 SDGDYDVFK
+3264 DYVAFE
-3273 LKFDSTTKQIKVFN
+3273 LKFDSETK
-3287 RANKQIHVHDDR
+3287 
-3299 LFFRITVYNG
+3299 
-3309 ENNTIKESIELQ
+3309 TIKIENQ
-3321 ARDHGTDNKLNVL
+3321 RDEPIHAGDRIFFIINVYDAKSKEVKKTVQLNANDLGTSTKLNDL
-3334 DNLEFKYGDYIN
+3334 KNFNFEYGDYIN
-3346 IYAYQAKRVK
+3346 IYAYQTPRVK
-3356 ISGPVR
+3356 IVGPVR
-3362 NQLEDY
+3362 NQHEDY
-3368 SDGVDLADDLSSTY
+3368 SDGVQLATDLADTY

-3390 KSEFKPETLQEHE
+3390 RSEFKPETLNENE

-3412 GGTPFKIKFNHS
+3412 GGAPFKLKFNHS
-3424 DKTVSFPTTTEFYNY
+3424 AKTVSFPQTTEFYNY
-3439 IEGNQKNVFRVKYY
+3439 TESTQKDVFRVNYY

-3458 NGSGQLFT
+3458 NGAGQLFT
-3466 YNSKNNDSTV
+3466 YNSRNNDSTV
-3476 NQELRGKLQ
+3476 NQQLRNKLQ

-3492 YLAFEYLDIPDS
+3492 YLSFEYLDIPDS
-3504 FYGLRLTGKVEIGE
+3504 FYGLRLTGKVKIE
-3518 DADEDLKNEDYSD
+3518 DSADEELKNEDYSD

-3539 TEVRFYLNKGGQQG
+3539 TEVRFYLNKGGQPG

-3559 PAATITGADDIDV
+3559 EAAKITGANDIDV
-3572 LQNTR
+3572 LQGTP
-3577 FNLKDHVKAT
+3577 FNLMTDVIAT
-3587 DSDGTILTGNMTVTG
+3587 DTNGTVLTNSITVTG
-3602 DNNLARNID
+3602 DSTLARSVNNRWD
-3611 SNWNLDTSRIGLY
+3611 LDTSRIGLY

-3629 VQNREGIKTTVYRNI
+3629 VQNSEGIKTTVYRNI

-3702 DKIDVDVSKINIEKP
+3702 DKIDVDVSQINIEKP

-3777 GVLKLKNNK
+3777 GVLKLKNNR

-3809 DPKTV
+3809 NPNTV
-3814 ENWDDLSKEESMS
+3814 ENWDTLSKEESMS

-3841 EASNPGTG
+3841 ETNTPGAG

-3857 SESNPD
+3857 SESNPGAGD
-3863 NSTPGTSEPS
+3863 TDSGNGSTPGTSEPS
-3873 VPNPDGSTS
+3873 TPSPDGSTS
-3882 GGDSSEDGASGGT
+3882 GGASSEDGASGGT

-3942 ILPRAES
+3942 TLPRASS
-3949 LETPSEG
+3949 LQTPSEG

>member
-1 MISLKRIIALS
+1 MINLRKIIALS

-65 GTEFNTMNGVK
+65 GTEFNTMNGVR

-107 CIKNKSG
+107 CVKNKSG

-125 KESENKAELSQE
+125 KENKNKAELSQE

-184 KDIISLITVE
+184 KDITSLITVE

-460 SVLRYLKSQI
+460 SVLRYLKYQI
-470 ESSEEAQD
+470 ESSDEAQD

-502 TTAGNLSK
+502 TTAGNLSR
-510 NVITVKGFAYSD
+510 NIITVKGFAYSD
-522 GNDGRFKIKFN
+522 GNDERFKIKFN

-539 EIYDRDSRLF
+539 EIYGRDSRLF
-549 DNKITDK
+549 DNKIADK

-601 IYHAYSDSKLL
+601 IYHAYSESKLL

-622 TSNNGIPK
+622 TPNTGIPK

-637 FELTNTGMKYLTNRP
+637 FELTSTGMKYLTNRP

-667 KDVDLLADITVTDD
+667 KDVDLLADITVKDD

-697 PNKLGEQT
+697 SNKLGQQT

-745 KDIFSIGFDDLEKK
+745 KEIFSIGFDDIEKK

-833 IISGSIEKDKEITE
+833 IITGEIQKDEEITE
-847 DYKDGVKTEDFI
+847 DYKDGVKKEEFI

-888 IKRGQNFNPLDFIEK
+888 IKRGQNFNPLDFIEEIK
-903 IEDDYDN
+903 DDYDN

-983 FDDVNKRLHAD
+983 FDDVNKRLHAN

-1007 NALEISIFN
+1007 NALEIAIFN
-1016 STGELKAKSTIG
+1016 SKGELKAKSTIR
-1028 YNSQIDK
+1028 YNEQIDK

-1059 KKIRITGLS
+1059 KKIRISGLS

-1082 KMVNTRFKVTKNG
+1082 KMVNTRFKVKENG
-1095 LEAIYNE
+1095 LEPIYNK
-1102 APKFVGIDDKIIM
+1102 APEFVGVTEKVIM
-1115 KNESF
+1115 KGASF
-1120 EPLKDISVTDDHD
+1120 DKLDGVSVIDDHD
-1133 NTIPN
+1133 KTIDN
-1138 EKIEIIGTIDTSR
+1138 SKIVVTGEVDTSR
-1151 AGYQTLTYKVTDSW
+1151 AGYQTLVYKVTDSW
-1165 GRSTEVTRKV
+1165 GRSTEVIRKV
-1175 FVRPLAENNKIILK
+1175 FVRPLAENNKIVLK
-1189 NSSSQ
+1189 NSTNE

-1209 VEIIDSNTVLNSE
+1209 VEIIDSDTPLNSE

-1236 GQRVETFE
+1236 GERVETFE
-1244 LKGTDVLNEAAFDK
+1244 LNGTDVLSEEKFDK

-1273 ANTSSNLR
+1273 AKTSNNLR
-1281 IEGTLIKPSE
+1281 VEGTIIQPSE

-1296 SDGIDDVEY
+1296 NDGIQNVEY

-1314 EDGMKV
+1314 EDGV
-1320 VYNKAPVIT
+1320 QVIYNKAPVIT

-1334 NPNPFVLYKGDDYR
+1334 DSNANPFVLYKGDDYR

-1365 GINKNS
+1365 GINKDS

-1381 NTENSTPNT
+1381 NAENSTPNT

-1395 PNETPDSTTN
+1395 TNETLDSTTN
-1405 TTTESSSNNR
+1405 TIAES
-1415 ISSNEIDSSNGT
+1415 SSNEIDSSDGT
-1427 NESTDLENSGQDSES
+1427 NESTDLENSGQGSES
-1442 EGSSGDNSSE
+1442 EGSGGDNSE
-1452 NNSEN
+1452 NS
-1457 DNPGGSSGSTGGN
+1457 NPGGSSGSTNGN
-1470 DNTDNLGGSE
+1470 DNIDNSGGSG
-1480 GSEQQPPENNSGN
+1480 GSEQQPPESNPGN

-1505 ENLTELGQYD
+1505 ENLTALGQYD

-1521 DSWGRET
+1521 DSWGKKT
-1528 QVIRRILLQSSIVR
+1528 QIVRRIVLESSIVR
-1542 NGIIFQGNPPTTQY
+1542 NGIIFQGNVRGQQY
-1556 IVGDAFTLKFNI
+1556 TVGDAFTLKFNI
-1568 NTKKFEITEKN
+1568 KTKKFEIAEKN
-1579 TNLIFRYNNNNN
+1579 TNVIFRYNNENN
-1591 VYYKMC
+1591 VYHKMY

-1604 LKPNGLIELRGTET
+1604 LKSDGTIELRGDET

-1631 FDYGDYIKFD
+1631 FDYGDYIKFE
-1641 PEHAIKIKITGT
+1641 PEHAIRIKITGT

-1683 RSVLEPKGLN
+1683 RSVLESKGLN

-1705 GGKPFKMVFDHETKQ
+1705 GGKPFKMVFDHATKQ

-1733 DIKEQTA
+1733 DSDKRTA
-1740 LKVYVK
+1740 LTAYVK
-1746 KVSEQ
+1746 KVNAQSES
-1751 NERVA
+1751 RID
-1756 VNIQGRT
+1756 IQGRT
-1763 IGVPQALKNI
+1763 SGVPRNLKSI
-1773 FSNSLFEDGDY
+1773 FSNNTFEDGDY

-1797 ISVSG
+1797 ISISG
-1802 KLKSDYKYENKIIS
+1802 KLKPDYKYENKIIS

-1830 NDSKYLEPVYNNPP
+1830 NDSKYLDPVYNNPP
-1844 EFKTTIGSEQIDGLK
+1844 EFKTTIGNEQIDGLK
-1859 DIDIYEDDVNTFNPM
+1859 DIDIYEDDVNSFDPKK
-1874 ADVIVVDDNDK
+1874 DVVVTDDNDK

-1908 VYTYTATDSWGKRT
+1908 VYTYTARDSWGRET
-1922 TATRNVYV
+1922 VETRNVYV

-1944 VNTSDNEDNNQDGSG
+1944 VDSSDNEDNNQDGSS
-1959 NGAEEDNRDNNS
+1959 NGEEEDNRDNNS
-1971 SDNIQNPGSNEND
+1971 SDNIQSPGSNEND

-2010 PSGGNNSGVEAPPT
+2010 PS
-2024 ESDNPTTENPP
+2024 D
-2035 SEGNGSESQE
+2035 GNGSESQE
-2045 PPSSGDSNGD
+2045 PPSSGDSNVD

-2093 YVVKNRSN
+2093 YVVKNRSDT
-2101 KPINAKLGD
+2101 PINAELGD

-2139 TKLDELNEVNF
+2139 TKLDELNEVEF
-2150 NYGDTIR
+2150 RYGDTIR

-2164 SLRITG
+2164 SLRVTG
-2170 EVTKNIKEENQ
+2170 KVTKNIKEENQ

-2189 VNYEEGT
+2189 VNYEKGT
-2196 DDQDYFNNVA
+2196 DEQDYFNNVA

-2290 RSSSKEVTVNV
+2290 RSTSKDVTVNV
-2301 ISNMT
+2301 ISNMK
-2306 NNEIEAYGENSQGQ
+2306 NNEIEVYGENSQGQ

-2340 KNHIQENNNNQ
+2340 KNPVQENNNNQ

-2357 NSKEGIND
+2357 NSKEGVNE
-2365 GDSSTTEPPTTP
+2365 GDSSTTEQPTTP
-2377 TEPSEPVEP
+2377 IEPSEPIE
-2386 GNQEIP
+2386 
-2392 NEPGESNPPEGGE
+2392 
-2405 NSGDQEDTVEPP
+2405 P
-2417 SNPEGGGD
+2417 SNPEGTNKPGESNTPEGGGNEENTVQPPSIPEGGED
-2425 SDGATKPQKEKYFQI
+2425 SEEPTKPQKEKCFQI
-2440 IVTNRN
+2440 IVANRN
-2446 GNEKANV
+2446 GIEKANV

-2460 NSDEPLKKLTEINI
+2460 NSDEYLKKLTEINV
-2474 FNDDIISLYSV
+2474 FNDDIITLYSV
-2485 NANHVKIKGKIENK
+2485 NPSNVKIKGKIENK
-2499 GTDNFEEGFT
+2499 GENDFSNGFSS
-2509 NVEQFSNVKFKI
+2509 VDQFNNVKFKVS
-2521 TNKGFELIKYRELVM
+2521 NKGFELLKYRELVM
-2536 EISQNLSVTRGNSEE
+2536 EISQNLSITRGNSEE
-2551 LLNGINL
+2551 LLREINL
-2558 KYRDNNQIE
+2558 RYKDNGQIE
-2567 NLSNVNIKVN
+2567 NLSNVNIEVT
-2577 NVDPLKTGEYNAE
+2577 NVDPLKTGEYVAK

-2598 RTIKQT
+2598 RQIEKT
-2604 RKVTVVERNPL
+2604 REITVVERNPL
-2615 EHNRIVLKDSSNNKE
+2615 EHNRIILKDSSNNKN

-2641 RIITRKFDNEYTGT
+2641 RIITRKFDNDYTGS
-2655 EETLIKLTLYDEN
+2655 EETLIKLTLYDEA
-2668 GRTKKSIEVTKDN
+2668 GRTKNSIEVTKDN
-2681 LNSIEN
+2681 LNSIE
-2687 EYIDY
+2687 EHYIDY
-2692 DYTDLIGISDLYNVK
+2692 DYSDLIGISNLYDIK
-2707 NGLIIKGDIQG
+2707 KGLIIEGNIQD

-2732 IDNVRFKLIDEKHG
+2732 IDNVRFKLIDENHG
-2746 VKSIYNNAPTI
+2746 VKSIYNNAPVI

-2770 PDLYEGVKANDT
+2770 PDLYEGVIANDP
-2782 DEHDK
+2782 DAHDNE
-2787 GVSESDIV
+2787 VSASDIV

-2818 GRETTKI
+2818 GRETTAT

-2846 TSNDNSDVS
+2846 SSNDTTDTP
-2855 NTPSGPS
+2855 NTPSDEIG
-2862 DSNGADS
+2862 
-2869 SNGSGN
+2869 
-2875 DGEENNESVEVN
+2875 DGEEERDEIVELSK
-2887 TKEAIN
+2887 KEAIN
-2893 QEDESTDD
+2893 ESESTQPNPNPDIDSDSDSDGEQDREEDD
-2901 NTEVDTED
+2901 IPED
-2909 TEDTETD
+2909 GEGSDKEDGKE
-2916 KGDEKED
+2916 DEKED
-2923 DKEDVKVNSLFEISL
+2923 VKINSLFDISIN
-2938 DLQEKKFIVTKNNEE
+2938 LQERKFVVTKNNED
-2953 LRKVR
+2953 LKKVR
-2958 KETSKLLTKTSNN
+2958 KELSELLTRTSSN
-2971 EESVTPDSSEENG
+2971 EETTTPDDGNSGNQPSEEN
-2984 PQGSG
+2984 P
-2989 NISGG
+2989 
-2994 DNTTTVPGGN
+2994 
-3004 ESSDGDVTTPGVENT
+3004 
-3019 NQPNGDNTQE
+3019 NQ
-3029 PGNGDNTDSSPDGD
+3029 PGNGDVEEQPGGDNGSDDDTVSSPDRD
-3043 GTTVTTKPGVGT
+3043 ESTDTTRPGVG
-3055 VNPNKPID
+3055 VIKPNVPID

-3074 NGNVKKELSI
+3074 NGKVKKELSI
-3084 TTKDMISKSSINSKL
+3084 TTADLASRRDINSKL
-3099 DNFNETEFVFGD
+3099 NNFNGTKFEFGD

-3133 NNIKE
+3133 NSIKE

-3143 ISDPNYMYNVRFK
+3143 ISNADYMYNVRFK
-3156 INEDAMDAIYNEA
+3156 INEDAMDAVYNEA
-3169 PTIKILEPQ
+3169 PTIIVSNPSKV
-3178 KEIDVY
+3178 IDVY
-3184 CGDDIDYGDGAEISD
+3184 CGDDINYGDEAEISD

-3212 SEDDKKEMGK
+3212 SSEDKEKMTTVGQHT
-3222 IGKHKVT
+3222 IN

-3250 SIDRNI
+3250 SIDRNVI
-3256 INFIGYNK
+3256 SFPGHDN
-3264 SDGDYDVFK
+3264 SGDYEVFK
-3273 LKFDSTTKQIKVFN
+3273 LKFNSSDMQLKITDTVD
-3287 RANKQIHVHDDR
+3287 KQIHFHVNR
-3299 LFFRITVYNG
+3299 LFFRITVYDG
-3309 ENNTIKESIELQ
+3309 ETKNEKAKVELN
-3321 ARDHGTDNKLNVL
+3321 ANDHGVSNKLNSL
-3334 DNLEFKYGDYIN
+3334 NNLTFKYGDYIT
-3346 IYAYQAKRVK
+3346 IYAYQTGRVK
-3356 ISGPVR
+3356 IEGPVR
-3362 NQLEDY
+3362 EQLEDY
-3368 SDGVDLADDLSSTY
+3368 SDGVQLGDDLKFTH
-3382 FYITEAGL
+3382 FYITEEGL
-3390 KSEFKPETLQEHE
+3390 KSEFVPETLESNE
-3403 SLIEFIATN
+3403 SLIEFIGTN
-3412 GGTPFKIKFNHS
+3412 GGTPFKIKFNHT
-3424 DKTVSFPTTTEFYNY
+3424 DRRVSFLDTTEFYNY
-3439 IEGNQKNVFRVKYY
+3439 DANDRNVFRVKYY
-3453 DASAN
+3453 DASDN
-3458 NGSGQLFT
+3458 NNSGRLFS
-3466 YNSKNNDSTV
+3466 YDSTGRDSYV
-3476 NQELRGKLQ
+3476 NRELQSKLTRD
-3485 NGFHDND
+3485 GFDTGD
-3492 YLAFEYLDIPDS
+3492 YIAFEYLEIPDS
-3504 FYGLRLTGKVEIGE
+3504 YYGLRLTGKVEIGE
-3518 DADEDLKNEDYSD
+3518 DADEDLKKENYSD

-3539 TEVRFYLNKGGQQG
+3539 TEVRFYLNKDGKQG

-3559 PAATITGADDIDV
+3559 KAATITGAEDIDV

-3587 DSDGTILTGNMTVTG
+3587 DSDGEVLTGSMTVTG
-3602 DNNLARNID
+3602 DNTLARSVND
-3611 SNWNLDTSRIGLY
+3611 NWDLDTSRIGLY

-3629 VQNREGIKTTVYRNI
+3629 VVNKEGIKTTVYRNI

-3650 TLALRDTSQK
+3650 TLALKDSDEE

-3667 YPTDESKKAFLK
+3667 YPTVESKKEFLK
-3679 QFVLAQDPE
+3679 KFALAQDPE
-3688 AIGDDAAEI
+3688 ALGSDAAEI
-3697 NQKLT
+3697 NKNLT
-3702 DKIDVDVSKINIEKP
+3702 DKIDVDVSKINIEQP
-3717 GEYDIT
+3717 GIYPIT
-3723 YSVINDYQKKVT
+3723 YSVVNDYGKKSELET
-3735 LPAKVSVVRTIN
+3735 TVSVVRTIN

-3777 GVLKLKNNK
+3777 GVLKLKNNR

-3795 SFNKEDNS
+3795 SFTKEDSS
-3803 GNLDIV
+3803 GELNIV
-3809 DPKTV
+3809 NPSDVT
-3814 ENWDDLSKEESMS
+3814 NWDDLSKEESMS

-3841 EASNPGTG
+3841 ETNTPDTG
-3849 GDSNPGSG
+3849 EDSNPGSG

-3873 VPNPDGSTS
+3873 TPSPDGSTS
-3882 GGDSSEDGASGGT
+3882 GGASSEDGASGGT

-3942 ILPRAES
+3942 ILPRAEN

>member
-1 MISLKRIIALS
+1 MINLRKIIALS

-125 KESENKAELSQE
+125 KENKNKAELSQE

-160 TFTRTYLGEAF
+160 TFTRAYLGEAF

-184 KDIISLITVE
+184 KDITSLITVE

-333 KERFTIEGEM
+333 KERFIIEGEM

-487 INLASENSRTGTNSS
+487 INLASENSRTGTNNA
-502 TTAGNLSK
+502 TAGTLSK
-510 NVITVKGFAYSD
+510 NIITVKGFAYSD
-522 GNDGRFKIKFN
+522 GNDKRFKIKFN

-612 IAGNI
+612 IADTI
-617 QNFDG
+617 ENFDG

-637 FELTNTGMKYLTNRP
+637 FELTSTGMKYLTNRP
-652 PTITWPDKELVVTAG
+652 PTITWTNQELVVTAG
-667 KDVDLLADITVTDD
+667 QEVDLLADITVTDD

-697 PNKLGEQT
+697 PNKLGQQT
-705 VTYSVKDSWG
+705 ITYSVKDSWG
-715 AIGTAERT
+715 AVGTYNRT
-723 IRVVSDGALA
+723 IRVVSNGALA

-745 KDIFSIGFDDLEKK
+745 KDVFFIGFDDLEKR

-764 QTNDKLNEL
+764 QTENKLNES

-794 IKLNGSAS
+794 IKLNGSANGS
-802 GQSNQITALNGY
+802 HSQITALNGY
-814 RYNEGDY
+814 RYNVGDY
-821 IELWSPDYSKSI
+821 IELWSPNYSKSI

-847 DYKDGVKTEDFI
+847 DYNNGVQTEDFI
-859 KNVRFRLDK
+859 KNVRFKIDK
-868 NVLFAKYNKAPE
+868 NVLIAKYNKAPE

-888 IKRGQNFNPLDFIEK
+888 IKRGDKFNPLDFIDEIK
-903 IEDDYDN
+903 DDYDN
-910 LNKNLVKVSYNKAAF
+910 LNKNLVKLSYNEAEF
-925 ESVGEYEVAYKISD
+925 ENVGKYKVTYKISD

-1028 YNSQIDK
+1028 YNAQIDK

-1059 KKIRITGLS
+1059 SKIRITGLS

-1082 KMVNTRFKVTKNG
+1082 KMVNTRFKVTENG
-1095 LEAIYNE
+1095 LEPIYNK
-1102 APKFVGIDDKIIM
+1102 APEFHGLEEKIIM
-1115 KNESF
+1115 KNENF
-1120 EPLKDISVTDDHD
+1120 NNLEGVSVTDDHD
-1133 NTIPN
+1133 KTIPN

-1151 AGYQTLTYKVTDSW
+1151 AGNQTLVYKVTDSW

-1189 NSSSQ
+1189 NSSNE

-1201 DFSKMRFT
+1201 DFNTMRFT
-1209 VEIIDSNTVLNSE
+1209 ITKVEGSSVQLNQQNPE
-1222 NTGKEFSLTVYNSS
+1222 REFYLAVYNSS
-1236 GQRVETFE
+1236 GKVVGSFE
-1244 LKGTDVLNEAAFDK
+1244 LKGTDTLDEAKFAE
-1258 LKKIPLSVGSQISLW
+1258 LRKIPLSIGSQISLW
-1273 ANTSSNLR
+1273 AKTNTNLR
-1281 IEGTLIKPSE
+1281 VEGTIIKPSE

-1296 SDGIDDVEY
+1296 NDGIQNVEY

-1314 EDGMKV
+1314 EDGIQV
-1320 VYNKAPVIT
+1320 IYNKAPVIT

-1334 NPNPFVLYKGDDYR
+1334 DPNANPFVLYKGDDYR
-1348 TELLK
+1348 AELLK

-1381 NTENSTPNT
+1381 NTENSTPNTTPNT

-1480 GSEQQPPENNSGN
+1480 GSEQQPPENNPGN

-1579 TNLIFRYNNNNN
+1579 TKLIFRHNNNNN

-1604 LKPNGLIELRGTET
+1604 LKPDGLIELRGTET

-1683 RSVLEPKGLN
+1683 RSVLEPKGLK

-1705 GGKPFKMVFDHETKQ
+1705 GGKPFKMVFDHETKR
-1720 ISYPSN
+1720 ITYPSN

-1733 DIKEQTA
+1733 DIERRTA
-1740 LKVYVK
+1740 LTAYVK
-1746 KVSEQ
+1746 KVNAQSES
-1751 NERVA
+1751 RID
-1756 VNIQGRT
+1756 IQGRT
-1763 IGVPQALKNI
+1763 SGVPGNLKSI
-1773 FSNSLFEDGDY
+1773 FSNNTFEDGDY

-1797 ISVSG
+1797 ISISG
-1802 KLKSDYKYENKIIS
+1802 KLKPDYKYENKIIS

-1844 EFKTTIGSEQIDGLK
+1844 EFKTTIGNEQIDGLK
-1859 DIDIYEDDVNTFNPM
+1859 DIDIYEDDVNSFDPKK
-1874 ADVIVVDDNDK
+1874 DVVVTDDNDK

-1908 VYTYTATDSWGKRT
+1908 VYTYTARDSWGRET
-1922 TATRNVYV
+1922 VETRNVYV

-1944 VNTSDNEDNNQDGSG
+1944 VNTSDNEDNNQDGSS

-2010 PSGGNNSGVEAPPT
+2010 PSGGNNSEVEAPPT

-2101 KPINAKLGD
+2101 KPINAELGD
-2110 NPAFKIRIYDGAGH
+2110 NPAFKIIIYDES
-2124 VRATIELNGSDTGES
+2124 RRERKTIELNGSDTGES
-2139 TKLDELNEVNF
+2139 TKLDELNEVEF
-2150 NYGDTIR
+2150 RYGDTIR

-2170 EVTKNIKEENQ
+2170 NINKDIQKENEAEQTQFEV
-2181 SKKASFES
+2181 
-2189 VNYEEGT
+2189 VNYEDGT
-2196 DDQDYFNNVA
+2196 DKQDYFNNVA
-2206 FKTAEAGL
+2206 FKTAESGL

-2255 DNLSPNIIEIIGK
+2255 DNLSQNIIEIIGK

-2340 KNHIQENNNNQ
+2340 KNPIQEDNSNQ
-2351 QPDTSE
+2351 QPDISE

-2377 TEPSEPVEP
+2377 IEPSEPVEP

-2499 GTDNFEEGFT
+2499 GTDNFENGFSS
-2509 NVEQFSNVKFKI
+2509 VDQFNNVKFKI
-2521 TNKGFELIKYRELVM
+2521 TNKGFELLKYRELVM

-2567 NLSNVNIKVN
+2567 NLSNVDIKVN

-2604 RKVTVVERNPL
+2604 RRVTVVERNPL
-2615 EHNRIVLKDSSNNKE
+2615 EHNRIVLKDSGSNKE

-2655 EETLIKLTLYDEN
+2655 EETLIKLTLYDES
-2668 GRTKKSIEVTKDN
+2668 GRTKKSIEVTKEN

-2692 DYTDLIGISDLYNVK
+2692 DYNDLIGISDLYNVK
-2707 NGLIIKGDIQG
+2707 NGLIIKGDIQD

-2732 IDNVRFKLIDEKHG
+2732 IDNVRFKLIDENHG

-2757 TINGELTLFKDES
+2757 TIDGELTLFKDES

-2782 DEHDK
+2782 DAHDK
-2787 GVSESDIV
+2787 DVSESDIV

-2846 TSNDNSDVS
+2846 SSNDNSDSS

-2862 DSNGADS
+2862 DSNGTDS
-2869 SNGSGN
+2869 SNGA
-2875 DGEENNESVEVN
+2875 ENNESVEVN

-3019 NQPNGDNTQE
+3019 DQPNGDNTQE
-3029 PGNGDNTDSSPDGD
+3029 PGNSENTDNSQGGD

-3169 PTIKILEPQ
+3169 PTIKVQNPNEV
-3178 KEIDVY
+3178 IDVY
-3184 CGDDIDYGDGAEISD
+3184 CGDYIDYGYGAEISD
-3199 DHDLDIGSDNITL
+3199 DHDLDIGSNNITL

-3222 IGKHKVT
+3222 IGEHKVT

-3256 INFIGYNK
+3256 ISFIGHDRSK
-3264 SDGDYDVFK
+3264 DYDVFK
-3273 LKFDSTTKQIKVFN
+3273 LKFDSTTNQIKVFD
-3287 RANKQIHVHDDR
+3287 RADKQIHVHGDR

-3309 ENNTIKESIELQ
+3309 ENKTIKKKVELK
-3321 ARDHGTDNKLNVL
+3321 AMDHGTDNKLNEL

-3412 GGTPFKIKFNHS
+3412 GGTPFKIKFNHTN
-3424 DKTVSFPTTTEFYNY
+3424 KTVSFPETTEFYNY
-3439 IEGNQKNVFRVKYY
+3439 TEGKKHDVFRVKYY
-3453 DASAN
+3453 DASAR
-3458 NGSGQLFT
+3458 NGNGELFT
-3466 YNSKNNDSTV
+3466 YDSQNNDNKV
-3476 NQELRGKLQ
+3476 NEQLKDKLTRE
-3485 NGFHDND
+3485 GFDTGD
-3492 YLAFEYLDIPDS
+3492 YIAFEYLDIPDS
-3504 FYGLRLTGKVEIGE
+3504 FYGLRLTGKVVIEE
-3518 DADEDLKNEDYSD
+3518 NADEELKNEDYSD

-3539 TEVRFYLNKGGQQG
+3539 TEVRFYLNKDSKQG

-3559 PAATITGADDIDV
+3559 KAATITGADDIDV
-3572 LQNTR
+3572 LQNER
-3577 FNLKDHVKAT
+3577 FNLKEHVEAT
-3587 DSDGTILTGNMTVTG
+3587 DADGTVLTTNMTVTG
-3602 DNNLARNID
+3602 DNTLARSVND
-3611 SNWNLDTSRIGLY
+3611 RWDLDTSRIGLY

-3702 DKIDVDVSKINIEKP
+3702 DKIDVDVSQINIEKP

-3777 GVLKLKNNK
+3777 GVLKLKNNR

-3795 SFNKEDNS
+3795 SFTKEDSS
-3803 GNLDIV
+3803 GELNIV
-3809 DPKTV
+3809 NPNTV
-3814 ENWDDLSKEESMS
+3814 ENWDTLSKEESMS

-3841 EASNPGTG
+3841 ETNTPGTG

-3882 GGDSSEDGASGGT
+3882 GGASSEGGASGGT
-3895 GGGETEGDLGSSE
+3895 GGETEGDLGSSE

-3919 NDVLNGRK
+3919 NDVLNERK

-3942 ILPRAES
+3942 TLPRASS

>member
-1 MISLKRIIALS
+1 MINLRKIIALS

-65 GTEFNTMNGVK
+65 GTEFNKMNGVK

-107 CIKNKSG
+107 CVKNKSG

-125 KESENKAELSQE
+125 KENKNKAELSQE

-184 KDIISLITVE
+184 KDITSLITVE

-217 TATLTR
+217 TVTLTR

-254 IYLDNNTSKF
+254 IYLDNNTLKF
-264 LVENQSKEQLD
+264 LVENQSKDQLD

-470 ESSEEAQD
+470 ESSDEAQD

-487 INLASENSRTGTNSS
+487 INLASENSRTGTNNA
-502 TTAGNLSK
+502 TAGTLSR
-510 NVITVKGFAYSD
+510 NIITVKGFTYSD
-522 GNDGRFKIKFN
+522 GNDERFKIKFN

-539 EIYDRDSRLF
+539 EIYGRDSRLF
-549 DNKITDK
+549 DNKIADK

-601 IYHAYSDSKLL
+601 IYHAYSESKLL
-612 IAGNI
+612 IDGNI
-617 QNFDG
+617 KEFNG
-622 TSNNGIPK
+622 TANTGIPK

-637 FELTNTGMKYLTNRP
+637 FELTKEGMKYLTNTP
-652 PTITWPDKELVVTAG
+652 PTVTWPDEELVVTAG
-667 KDVDLLADITVTDD
+667 KDVDLLSDITVTDD
-681 IDKNIKKSTVS
+681 IDKNIKKSTVN

-697 PNKLGEQT
+697 PNKLGQQT

-715 AIGTAERT
+715 AVGTYNRT
-723 IRVVSDGALA
+723 IRVVSNGALA

-745 KDIFSIGFDDLEKK
+745 NDVFSIGFDDLEKR

-764 QTNDKLNEL
+764 QTENKLNES

-794 IKLNGSAS
+794 IKLNGSANGS
-802 GQSNQITALNGY
+802 HSQITALNGY
-814 RYNEGDY
+814 RYNVGDY

-833 IISGSIEKDKEITE
+833 IITGEIQKDKEITE
-847 DYKDGVKTEDFI
+847 DYKDGVQTEDFI
-859 KNVRFRLDK
+859 KNVRFKIDK
-868 NVLFAKYNKAPE
+868 NVLIAKYNKAPTF
-880 IKFKSDLT
+880 KFKSDLT
-888 IKRGQNFNPLDFIEK
+888 IKRGDNFNPLDFIDEIK
-903 IEDDYDN
+903 DDYDN
-910 LNKNLVKVSYNKAAF
+910 LNKKLVKVTYDEADF
-925 ESVGEYEVAYKISD
+925 EEVGSHEVTYKITD
-939 SWGRVTE
+939 SWGRTTEKTISISVT
-946 EKIKIQVIEKND
+946 EKND

-1007 NALEISIFN
+1007 TALEISIFN
-1016 STGELKAKSTIG
+1016 STGELKAKSTIR
-1028 YNSQIDK
+1028 YNEQIDK
-1035 EALSEVLKATIEYD
+1035 AALSDILRAKIQYD

-1059 KKIRITGLS
+1059 SKIRIIGITS
-1068 SKGSEYEAGFENED
+1068 SEKNYESGFEDND
-1082 KMVNTRFKVTKNG
+1082 KMVNTRFKVTENG
-1095 LEAIYNE
+1095 LEPIYNE
-1102 APKFVGIDDKIIM
+1102 APKFHGLEEKIIM
-1115 KNESF
+1115 KNEKF
-1120 EPLKDISVTDDHD
+1120 NNLEGVSVTDDHD
-1133 NTIPN
+1133 Q
-1138 EKIEIIGTIDTSR
+1138 TIDNSKIVITGQIDSSI
-1151 AGYQTLTYKVTDSW
+1151 AGYQTLIYKVTDSW
-1165 GRSTEVTRKV
+1165 GRSTEKERKV

-1189 NSSSQ
+1189 NSNSQ

-1209 VEIIDSNTVLNSE
+1209 AEIIDSNTVLNSE

-1244 LKGTDVLNEAAFDK
+1244 FNGTDVLSEEKFDK

-1273 ANTSSNLR
+1273 AKTSNNLR
-1281 IEGTLIKPSE
+1281 VEGTLIKP
-1291 VTENY
+1291 
-1296 SDGIDDVEY
+1296 DDVTIDYSHGISNAEY

-1353 GVTVSDPNEFDN
+1353 NVLVSDPNEFDN
-1365 GINKNS
+1365 GITKDS
-1371 IEIKLKKVKN
+1371 IEIKLKKITN
-1381 NTENSTPNT
+1381 AENSTPNT
-1390 TPDNT
+1390 TPGNT

-1405 TTTESSSNNR
+1405 TIAES
-1415 ISSNEIDSSNGT
+1415 SSNEIDSSDGT
-1427 NESTDLENSGQDSES
+1427 NESTDLENSEQGSES
-1442 EGSSGDNSSE
+1442 EGSSG

-1457 DNPGGSSGSTGGN
+1457 SNP
-1470 DNTDNLGGSE
+1470 
-1480 GSEQQPPENNSGN
+1480 GN

-1528 QVIRRILLQSSIVR
+1528 QVVRRILLQSSIVR
-1542 NGIIFQGNPPTTQY
+1542 NGIIFQGNVRGQQY
-1556 IVGDAFTLKFNI
+1556 TVGDAFTLKFNI
-1568 NTKKFEITEKN
+1568 KTKKFEIAEKN
-1579 TNLIFRYNNNNN
+1579 TNIIFRYNNENN
-1591 VYYKMC
+1591 VYHKMY

-1604 LKPNGLIELRGTET
+1604 LKSNGTIELRGNET

-1631 FDYGDYIKFD
+1631 FDYGDYIKFE
-1641 PEHAIKIKITGT
+1641 PEHAIRIKITGT

-1705 GGKPFKMVFDHETKQ
+1705 GGKPFKMVFDHATKQ

-1733 DIKEQTA
+1733 DIERRTA
-1740 LKVYVK
+1740 LTAYVK
-1746 KVSEQ
+1746 KVNAQSES
-1751 NERVA
+1751 RID
-1756 VNIQGRT
+1756 IQGRT
-1763 IGVPQALKNI
+1763 SGVPRNLKSI
-1773 FSNSLFEDGDY
+1773 FSNNTFNDGDY

-1797 ISVSG
+1797 ISISG
-1802 KLKSDYKYENKIIS
+1802 KLKPDYKYQNKIIS

-1885 DKPTDEYTVTPP
+1885 DKRTNDYTVTPP

-1944 VNTSDNEDNNQDGSG
+1944 ESTSNSDQGNQDDEL
-1959 NGAEEDNRDNNS
+1959 EEDNNS
-1971 SDNIQNPGSNEND
+1971 SKHIKSSISNHNE
-1984 GNLENE
+1984 GNLENSE
-1990 ENSRV
+1990 
-1995 GSNLEQGDGLGTENH
+1995 
-2010 PSGGNNSGVEAPPT
+2010 GGNNT
-2024 ESDNPTTENPP
+2024 EEGDNPSTENPP
-2035 SEGNGSESQE
+2035 SEGNGSEIE
-2045 PPSSGDSNGD
+2045 TPPSNGDSNGD
-2055 NQETED
+2055 NQESED

-2101 KPINAKLGD
+2101 KPINAELGD
-2110 NPAFKIRIYDGAGH
+2110 NPAFKIRIYNQAGEE
-2124 VRATIELNGSDTGES
+2124 RKTIELNGSDTGES
-2139 TKLDELNEVNF
+2139 AKLDELNNVDF
-2150 NYGDTIR
+2150 SYGDRIR

-2170 EVTKNIKEENQ
+2170 NITKNIQ
-2181 SKKASFES
+2181 TQDES
-2189 VNYEEGT
+2189 EQAKFNEINYENGT
-2196 DDQDYFNNVA
+2196 DDQNYFNNVA
-2206 FKTAEAGL
+2206 FKTAQSGL

-2224 NIQNLVNKNEL
+2224 NIKNLIKGNQL

-2255 DNLSPNIIEIIGK
+2255 DNLSSNDIEVIGK
-2268 DLVDKNQIGSYK
+2268 ELVDKEQIGSYNVIYK
-2280 VTYKLTDTWG
+2280 VTDTWG

-2306 NNEIEAYGENSQGQ
+2306 NNEIEVYGENSQGQ

-2340 KNHIQENNNNQ
+2340 KNPIQEDNSNQ
-2351 QPDTSE
+2351 QPDISE
-2357 NSKEGIND
+2357 NSKEGINH

-2377 TEPSEPVEP
+2377 IEPSEPVEP

-2425 SDGATKPQKEKYFQI
+2425 SDGETKPQKEKYFQI

-2474 FNDDIISLYSV
+2474 FNDDIISFYSV
-2485 NANHVKIKGKIENK
+2485 NENNVKIKGKIENK
-2499 GTDNFEEGFT
+2499 GTDNFENGFSS
-2509 NVEQFSNVKFKI
+2509 VDQFNNVKFKI

-2536 EISQNLSVTRGNSEE
+2536 EISQNLSVTRGNSKE

-2567 NLSNVNIKVN
+2567 NLSNVDIKVN

-2604 RKVTVVERNPL
+2604 RRVTVVERNPL
-2615 EHNRIVLKDSSNNKE
+2615 EHNRIVLKDSGSNKE

-2655 EETLIKLTLYDEN
+2655 EETLIKLTLYDES
-2668 GRTKKSIEVTKDN
+2668 GRTKKSIEVTKEN

-2707 NGLIIKGDIQG
+2707 NGLIINGDIQY

-2732 IDNVRFKLIDEKHG
+2732 IDNVRFKLIDENQG
-2746 VKSIYNNAPTI
+2746 LKSIYNNAPTI
-2757 TINGELTLFKDES
+2757 TIDGELTLFKDES

-2782 DEHDK
+2782 DAHDK
-2787 GVSESDIV
+2787 DVSESDIV

-2818 GRETTKI
+2818 GRETTKT

-2834 LNNKIQFYKKDN
+2834 LNNKIQFYKKNN
-2846 TSNDNSDVS
+2846 TSNDNSDAS
-2855 NTPSGPS
+2855 NSPSGPS

-2869 SNGSGN
+2869 SNGANN

-2916 KGDEKED
+2916 KGDQKED

-2953 LRKVR
+2953 LRRVR

-2994 DNTTTVPGGN
+2994 NNNITVPGGN

-3019 NQPNGDNTQE
+3019 NQPNGDNTQDS
-3029 PGNGDNTDSSPDGD
+3029 GSGDNTDNSQDGD
-3043 GTTVTTKPGVGT
+3043 ESTDTINPGVGT
-3055 VNPNKPID
+3055 VNPNTPIN

-3074 NGNVKKELSI
+3074 NGKLKKELSI
-3084 TTKDMISKSSINSKL
+3084 KTEDLTNRSNITSKL
-3099 DNFNETEFVFGD
+3099 NDFNNTKFDFGD
-3111 YISIYAKQDTNNVR
+3111 YISIYAKENTNNVR

-3199 DHDLDIGSDNITL
+3199 DHDLDIGSNNITL

-3236 GRSVSVQRTYNVKT
+3236 GRSVSVQRTYNIKA

-3256 INFIGYNK
+3256 ISFPGHGNNI
-3264 SDGDYDVFK
+3264 DYEVFK
-3273 LKFDSTTKQIKVFN
+3273 LKFDSTTKQIKVVD
-3287 RANKQIHVHDDR
+3287 REDKQIHVHNDM

-3309 ENNTIKESIELQ
+3309 KDNTIKQSVELQ
-3321 ARDHGTDNKLNVL
+3321 ARDHGTNSKLNVL
-3334 DNLEFKYGDYIN
+3334 NDLNFEYDDYIT
-3346 IYAYQAKRVK
+3346 IYAYQTGRVK
-3356 ISGPVR
+3356 IEGPVR
-3362 NQLEDY
+3362 DQLEDY
-3368 SDGVDLADDLSSTY
+3368 SDGVQLGDDLKFTR

-3390 KSEFKPETLQEHE
+3390 KSKFVPETLASNE
-3403 SLIEFIATN
+3403 SLIEFIGTN
-3412 GGTPFKIKFNHS
+3412 GGTPFKIKFNHTNRS
-3424 DKTVSFPTTTEFYNY
+3424 VSFPDTTEFYNY
-3439 IEGNQKNVFRVKYY
+3439 DANNIDVFRVKYY
-3453 DASAN
+3453 NASTN
-3458 NGSGQLFT
+3458 TLTN
-3466 YNSKNNDSTV
+3466 YNSQGRHSTV
-3476 NQELRGKLQ
+3476 NGQLRNQLR
-3485 NGFHDND
+3485 NGFNDND
-3492 YLAFEYLDIPDS
+3492 YLAFEYLKIPDS
-3504 FYGLRLTGKVEIGE
+3504 YYGLRLTGSVNIG
-3518 DADEDLKNEDYSD
+3518 DSADEDLKKEDYSD

-3539 TEVRFYLNKGGQQG
+3539 TEVRFYLNKDGQPG

-3559 PAATITGADDIDV
+3559 EAAKITGADDIDV
-3572 LQNTR
+3572 LQGSR
-3577 FNLKDHVKAT
+3577 FNLKEHVEAT
-3587 DSDGTILTGNMTVTG
+3587 DADGTVLTTNMTVTG

-3629 VQNREGIKTTVYRNI
+3629 VQNRAGIKTTVYRNI

-3650 TLALRDTSQK
+3650 TLALRDTSK
-3660 IVMEQGA
+3660 TITMEQGA
-3667 YPTDESKKAFLK
+3667 YPTAESKKAFLK
-3679 QFVLAQDPE
+3679 QFALAQDPE
-3688 AIGDDAAEI
+3688 ALGSDAAEI
-3697 NQKLT
+3697 NKNLT
-3702 DKIDVDVSKINIEKP
+3702 DKIDVDVSKIEIEKP
-3717 GEYDIT
+3717 GTYPIK
-3723 YSVINDYQKKVT
+3723 YSVVNDYGKKSELET
-3735 LPAKVSVVRTIN
+3735 TVSVVRTIN

-3777 GVLKLKNNK
+3777 GVLKLKNNR

-3795 SFNKEDNS
+3795 SFIKEDSS
-3803 GNLDIV
+3803 GELNIV
-3809 DPKTV
+3809 NPNTV
-3814 ENWDDLSKEESMS
+3814 ENWDTLSKEESMS

-3841 EASNPGTG
+3841 ETNTPGTG

-3873 VPNPDGSTS
+3873 TPSPDGSTS
-3882 GGDSSEDGASGGT
+3882 GGASSEDGASGGT

-3919 NDVLNGRK
+3919 NDVLNERN

-3932 PNATEETFMG
+3932 PNETTKTFMG
-3942 ILPRAES
+3942 TLPRASS

>member
-1 MISLKRIIALS
+1 MINLRKIIALS

-107 CIKNKSG
+107 CVKNKSG

-184 KDIISLITVE
+184 KDITSLITVE

-487 INLASENSRTGTNSS
+487 INLASENSRTGPNNSVI
-502 TTAGNLSK
+502 TGLSS
-510 NVITVKGFAYSD
+510 NIITVKGFTYSD
-522 GNDGRFKIKFN
+522 NSDVRFKLKFN
-533 GDTNKI
+533 VDNKKI
-539 EIYDRDSRLF
+539 EIFERDSRLF
-549 DNKITDK
+549 DNKIADK
-556 YFQIKLYSKTGTLKR
+556 YFQIKLYSKTGTLKK

-612 IAGNI
+612 IAGEIN
-617 QNFDG
+617 NFTG
-622 TSNNGIPK
+622 NAVNGIAK
-630 NKLESAR
+630 ERLESAR
-637 FELTNTGMKYLTNRP
+637 FELTNAGMKYLTNTP
-652 PTITWPDKELVVTAG
+652 PTITWPKDKEFIVTVGQEA
-667 KDVDLLADITVTDD
+667 DLLSDITVTDD

-697 PNKLGEQT
+697 PNKLGQQT
-705 VTYSVKDSWG
+705 ITYSVKDSWG

-745 KDIFSIGFDDLEKK
+745 KDVFSIGFDDIEKK

-764 QTNDKLNEL
+764 QTNDKLNES

-794 IKLNGSAS
+794 IKLNGSANGS
-802 GQSNQITALNGY
+802 HSQITALNGY
-814 RYNEGDY
+814 RYNVGDY
-821 IELWSPDYSKSI
+821 IELWSPNYSKSI
-833 IISGSIEKDKEITE
+833 IITGEIQKDEEITE
-847 DYKDGVKTEDFI
+847 DYKDGVQTEDFI
-859 KNVRFRLDK
+859 KNVRFRIDK
-868 NVLFAKYNKAPE
+868 NVLIAKYNEAPTF
-880 IKFKSDLT
+880 KFKDNLT
-888 IKRGQNFNPLDFIEK
+888 IKRGDKFDPLNFIEK

-910 LNKNLVKVSYNKAAF
+910 LNKNLVKVSYNEVEF
-925 ESVGEYEVAYKISD
+925 ENVGSHEVTYKVTD
-939 SWGRVTE
+939 NWGRTTE
-946 EKIKIQVIEKND
+946 SKINIQVTEKND

-971 ASTKDNAIVTFA
+971 TSTKDNAIITFA

-1016 STGELKAKSTIG
+1016 SEGKLKAKSTIR
-1028 YNSQIDK
+1028 YNEQID
-1035 EALSEVLKATIEYD
+1035 EVALSNILGAEIEYN

-1059 KKIRITGLS
+1059 KKIRISGLS

-1133 NTIPN
+1133 KTIPN

-1189 NSSSQ
+1189 NSSNE
-1194 DAFKIGF
+1194 DLFKIGF

-1209 VEIIDSNTVLNSE
+1209 VTEVKKGTTQLNPQNSE
-1222 NTGKEFSLTVYNSS
+1222 KEFSLTVYNSS
-1236 GQRVETFE
+1236 GVSVGTFE
-1244 LKGTDVLNEAAFDK
+1244 LKGTDTLNEEAFAK
-1258 LKKIPLSVGSQISLW
+1258 LKEIPLSVGSQISLW
-1273 ANTSSNLR
+1273 AKTSSNLR
-1281 IEGTLIKPSE
+1281 VEGNLIKPSN
-1291 VTENY
+1291 VTIDY
-1296 SDGIDDVEY
+1296 SQGISNPDY
-1305 MDNVRFVGT
+1305 MNNVRFVGT
-1314 EDGMKV
+1314 ENGMEV
-1320 VYNKAPVIT
+1320 VYNKAPVVT

-1353 GVTVSDPNEFDN
+1353 RVIVSDTDDFDS
-1365 GINKNS
+1365 GINNDS
-1371 IEIKLKKVKN
+1371 IEIKLKKITSNGEN
-1381 NTENSTPNT
+1381 NTPST

-1395 PNETPDSTTN
+1395 PDSTTPN
-1405 TTTESSSNNR
+1405 GTVDTTPNNR
-1415 ISSNEIDSSNGT
+1415 TSSNEADSSEERDENNGIGDSV
-1427 NESTDLENSGQDSES
+1427 EGSES
-1442 EGSSGDNSSE
+1442 EGPS
-1452 NNSEN
+1452 
-1457 DNPGGSSGSTGGN
+1457 GGSSSEGDGGN
-1470 DNTDNLGGSE
+1470 STPSTPGESE
-1480 GSEQQPPENNSGN
+1480 GSEEQPSEGNEGNSAGGSNSGSSN
-1493 STENITE
+1493 GNITE

-1505 ENLTELGQYD
+1505 EQLKKSGTLGEYE
-1515 VYYTIA
+1515 VYYTA
-1521 DSWGRET
+1521 TDSWGRQSEV
-1528 QVIRRILLQSSIVR
+1528 QQRRISLKTSIDR
-1542 NGIIFQGNPPTTQY
+1542 NEISFPGHKNGSDYEVFR
-1556 IVGDAFTLKFNI
+1556 LKLNSNTMSFDITNRENSQI
-1568 NTKKFEITEKN
+1568 HGHGELEFFKIRLFSKNGTKKREVILQAQDKGTTTKLDVLKTSNVFE
-1579 TNLIFRYNNNNN
+1579 
-1591 VYYKMC
+1591 
-1597 IYDKNGN
+1597 
-1604 LKPNGLIELRGTET
+1604 
-1618 ADSPSAQKLNQIS
+1618 
-1631 FDYGDYIKFD
+1631 YGDYITIDAFQTGRV
-1641 PEHAIKIKITGT
+1641 KIFGP
-1653 VRDELEDYSDGGNYE
+1653 VRDEYEDYTDGVQFA
-1668 DDFKKTRF
+1668 DDLRFTRF

-1683 RSVLEPKGLN
+1683 RSEFVPEAMGEN
-1693 ENQSIIEFTGTL
+1693 ESLIEFIGTN
-1705 GGKPFKMVFDHETKQ
+1705 GGTPFKMKFNHETRN
-1720 ISYPSN
+1720 ITYPS
-1726 TTQYYNY
+1726 TTEFYNY
-1733 DIKEQTA
+1733 GNNNSNNSFKVVIKKANGAEREFISRGNQTG
-1740 LKVYVK
+1740 VH
-1746 KVSEQ
+1746 
-1751 NERVA
+1751 
-1756 VNIQGRT
+1756 QG
-1763 IGVPQALKNI
+1763 IKN
-1773 FSNSLFEDGDY
+1773 LFGNNNGGTFTDGDY
-1784 IRFEYTNIPNGGG
+1784 IRFEYLDIPESFKGIRVNGNISP
-1797 ISVSG
+1797 
-1802 KLKSDYKYENKIIS
+1802 ENKNYTEKLTS
-1816 NEDIQNIRFYLRSN
+1816 KADIKNVRFYLRSN
-1830 NDSKYLEPVYNNPP
+1830 DTQKYLDPVYNYGPV
-1844 EFKTTIGSEQIDGLK
+1844 FHGVD
-1859 DIDIYEDDVNTFNPM
+1859 DIDIDEEQARTFNPTT
-1874 ADVIVVDDNDK
+1874 DV
-1885 DKPTDEYTVTPP
+1885 TVTDDHDTTAPAFTV
-1897 NPTVTNGIGKY
+1897 NPTTSPQNGVGKY
-1908 VYTYTATDSWGKRT
+1908 VYTYRSTDSWGRET
-1922 TATRNVYV
+1922 VVTRNVYV

-1944 VNTSDNEDNNQDGSG
+1944 VNTSDNEDNNQDGSS

-1971 SDNIQNPGSNEND
+1971 SGNIQSPGSNEND

-1995 GSNLEQGDGLGTENH
+1995 GSNLEQGDGLGTEN
-2010 PSGGNNSGVEAPPT
+2010 
-2024 ESDNPTTENPP
+2024 
-2035 SEGNGSESQE
+2035 

-2061 TPSED
+2061 TPSEG
-2066 DSNNNQPSTETKE
+2066 DSNNESQP
-2079 KPAFEIVFDNDTHK
+2079 KPAFEIVFDNDTNK
-2093 YVVKNRSN
+2093 YVVKNRSDT
-2101 KPINAKLGD
+2101 PINPELGD
-2110 NPAFKIRIYDGAGH
+2110 NPAFKIIIYNESGTEIK
-2124 VRATIELNGSDTGES
+2124 TIELNGSDTGES

-2181 SKKASFES
+2181 SKKVSFES
-2189 VNYEEGT
+2189 VNYGDGT
-2196 DDQDYFNNVA
+2196 DDEDYFNNVA
-2206 FKTAEAGL
+2206 FKTAKSGL

-2219 KAPEI
+2219 KAPQI
-2224 NIQNLVNKNEL
+2224 NIPNLTDKNEL
-2235 NILFGEEVNLLNG
+2235 NIFFAKDVNLLNG

-2255 DNLSPNIIEIIGK
+2255 DTLNTSQIQIEGK
-2268 DLVDKNQIGSYK
+2268 ELVDKNQIGSYK

-2290 RSSSKEVTVNV
+2290 RTTSKDVTVNV
-2301 ISNMT
+2301 ISNMI
-2306 NNEIEAYGENSQGQ
+2306 NNEIEVYGETDNNQ
-2320 SEHKFTLKFNIYTNK
+2320 SEYKFTLKFNIYTNK

-2340 KNHIQENNNNQ
+2340 KNPMQEDNGNQ
-2351 QPDTSE
+2351 QPDTNE
-2357 NSKEGIND
+2357 NSKEGVNE
-2365 GDSSTTEPPTTP
+2365 GDLSNTEAPIVP
-2377 TEPSEPVEP
+2377 EPSEPVGP
-2386 GNQEIP
+2386 GNQETQP
-2392 NEPGESNPPEGGE
+2392 SEPAVPGNPGGSTDSEDGEGSEENPKPE
-2405 NSGDQEDTVEPP
+2405 
-2417 SNPEGGGD
+2417 
-2425 SDGATKPQKEKYFQI
+2425 KEKYFQI
-2440 IVTNRN
+2440 IVSNRN
-2446 GNEKANV
+2446 GIEKANV
-2453 ILSKDEM
+2453 ILSKEELDSNDNLSEL
-2460 NSDEPLKKLTEINI
+2460 LKINI
-2474 FNDDIISLYSV
+2474 FNDDIISLYSKSK
-2485 NANHVKIKGKIENK
+2485 NNIKIKGNVENN
-2499 GTDNFEEGFT
+2499 GEYDFSNGFT
-2509 NVEQFSNVKFKI
+2509 NVDKFEDVKFKV
-2521 TNKGFELIKYRELVM
+2521 TNKGFELLKHKELTFDFSNDLV
-2536 EISQNLSVTRGNSEE
+2536 INRGNDAALFE
-2551 LLNGINL
+2551 GINL
-2558 KYRDNNQIE
+2558 RYIEDNTKE
-2567 NLSNVNIKVN
+2567 DLSNVSMEIKDVN
-2577 NVDPLKTGEYNAE
+2577 VSDVGVYNAK

-2598 RTIKQT
+2598 RTVEKI
-2604 RKVTVVERNPL
+2604 RKVTVVERNSL
-2615 EHNRIVLKDSSNNKE
+2615 EHNRIILKNSSNNE
-2630 LMEFYIDTINK
+2630 NLMEFYIDTIKK
-2641 RIITRKFDNEYTGT
+2641 RIIIRRFNSNYEGNV
-2655 EETLIKLTLYDEN
+2655 ESLIKLTLYDES
-2668 GRTKKSIEVTKDN
+2668 GRTKDSIEVTKDN
-2681 LNSIEN
+2681 IDSIKEKYI
-2687 EYIDY
+2687 EYEY
-2692 DYTDLIGISDLYNVK
+2692 SDLIGLSVYDIK
-2707 NGLIIKGDIQG
+2707 NGLTIEGNIQD
-2718 KKEDYSNGVDNNDY
+2718 KREEYLNGVDEKDN
-2732 IDNVRFKLIDEKHG
+2732 IENVRFKLIDESHG

-2757 TINGELTLFKDES
+2757 TIDGELTLFKDES
-2770 PDLYEGVKANDT
+2770 PDLYKGVTAKDT
-2782 DEHDK
+2782 DAHDK
-2787 GVSESDIV
+2787 DVSASDIV

-2818 GRETTKI
+2818 GRETTET

-2846 TSNDNSDVS
+2846 TSNDNSDAS

-2869 SNGSGN
+2869 SNGPGN

-2916 KGDEKED
+2916 KGDETED

-2971 EESVTPDSSEENG
+2971 EESVTPDGSEESG
-2984 PQGSG
+2984 SQGSG

-3074 NGNVKKELSI
+3074 NGNIKNTLSI
-3084 TTKDMISKSSINSKL
+3084 TTADMVSRSDINSKL
-3099 DNFNETEFVFGD
+3099 NDFNNTKFDFGD
-3111 YISIYAKQDTNNVR
+3111 YISIYAKENANNIR

-3133 NNIKE
+3133 NNITE

-3169 PTIKILEPQ
+3169 PTIKLQNPNEV
-3178 KEIDVY
+3178 IDVY
-3184 CGDDIDYGDGAEISD
+3184 YGDDIDYGQDAEISD
-3199 DHDLDIGSDNITL
+3199 DHDLDIGANNITI
-3212 SEDDKKEMGK
+3212 SEADKDKMGNL
-3222 IGKHKVT
+3222 GEQEVD

-3236 GRSVSVQRTYNVKT
+3236 GRSVSVKRKYNVKS
-3250 SIDRNI
+3250 SIDRNVI
-3256 INFIGYNK
+3256 SFPG
-3264 SDGDYDVFK
+3264 
-3273 LKFDSTTKQIKVFN
+3273 
-3287 RANKQIHVHDDR
+3287 R
-3299 LFFRITVYNG
+3299 
-3309 ENNTIKESIELQ
+3309 ENNTDGVAFEVEFNSTEKKIKVVRQNNIRIQQHDNQLFFKINVFKANGEKRINEIVLISND
-3321 ARDHGTDNKLNVL
+3321 RGTSEKLNPLNNL
-3334 DNLEFKYGDYIN
+3334 DFEYGDYIT
-3346 IYAYQAKRVK
+3346 IYAYQTGRVK
-3356 ISGPVR
+3356 IRGPVR
-3362 NQLEDY
+3362 EQLEDY
-3368 SDGVDLADDLSSTY
+3368 SDGIQLGDDLKFTH
-3382 FYITEAGL
+3382 FYITKEGL
-3390 KSEFKPETLQEHE
+3390 KSKFVPETLATNE
-3403 SLIEFIATN
+3403 SLIEFIGTN
-3412 GGTPFKIKFNHS
+3412 GGTPFKLKFDHTN
-3424 DKTVSFPTTTEFYNY
+3424 KTVSFPETSEFYNY
-3439 IEGNQKNVFRVKYY
+3439 DAPANKDVFKVNYYNSNTRAVTSYLSKGEGNTGVNADLRR
-3453 DASAN
+3453 
-3458 NGSGQLFT
+3458 QLE
-3466 YNSKNNDSTV
+3466 S
-3476 NQELRGKLQ
+3476 
-3485 NGFHDND
+3485 GFHDDD
-3492 YLAFEYLDIPDS
+3492 YLSFEYLDIPDS
-3504 FYGLRLTGKVEIGE
+3504 FYGLRLTGNVNIE
-3518 DADEDLKNEDYSD
+3518 DSADEDLKKENYSD

-3539 TEVRFYLNKGGQQG
+3539 TEVRFYLNKGGQPG

-3559 PAATITGADDIDV
+3559 EAAKITGADDIDV
-3572 LQNTR
+3572 LQGSR
-3577 FNLKDHVKAT
+3577 FNLKEHVKAT
-3587 DSDGTILTGNMTVTG
+3587 DSDGTNLTGNMTVTG

-3629 VQNREGIKTTVYRNI
+3629 VVNREGIKTTVYRNI

-3919 NDVLNGRK
+3919 NDLLNERN

-3932 PNATEETFMG
+3932 PNETTKTFMG

>member
-1 MISLKRIIALS
+1 MINLRKIIALS

-107 CIKNKSG
+107 SVKNKSG

-125 KESENKAELSQE
+125 KENKNKAELSQE

-184 KDIISLITVE
+184 KDITSLINVE
-194 GQVDVNKVG
+194 GKVDVNKVG

-487 INLASENSRTGTNSS
+487 INLASENSRTGPNDSVITGTLSS
-502 TTAGNLSK
+502 
-510 NVITVKGFAYSD
+510 NVITVKGFTYSD
-522 GNDGRFKIKFN
+522 NSDVRFKLKFN
-533 GDTNKI
+533 ADNKKI
-539 EIYDRDSRLF
+539 EIFERDSRLF
-549 DNKITDK
+549 DNKIANK

-601 IYHAYSDSKLL
+601 IYHAYSESKLL
-612 IAGNI
+612 IDGNI
-617 QNFDG
+617 KEFNATAD
-622 TSNNGIPK
+622 TGIPK

-637 FELTNTGMKYLTNRP
+637 FELTKEGMKYLTNRP
-652 PTITWPDKELVVTAG
+652 PIITWPDKELVVTAG

-697 PNKLGEQT
+697 PNKLGQQT

-733 NTDIKIKSADGS
+733 NTDIKIKSEDGS
-745 KDIFSIGFDDLEKK
+745 NDVFSIGFDDLEKR

-764 QTNDKLNEL
+764 QTENKLDES
-773 KPNELALSL
+773 KPNELALSF

-814 RYNEGDY
+814 RYNVGDY
-821 IELWSPDYSKSI
+821 IELWSPYYEKSI
-833 IISGSIEKDKEITE
+833 TITGEIQKDEEITE
-847 DYKDGVKTEDFI
+847 DYKDGVQTEDFI
-859 KNVRFRLDK
+859 KNVRFKIDK

-888 IKRGQNFNPLDFIEK
+888 IKRGQNFNPLDFIEEIK
-903 IEDDYDN
+903 DDYDN
-910 LNKNLVKVSYNKAAF
+910 LNKNLVKVTYNEYDF
-925 ESVGEYEVAYKISD
+925 ENVGSHEVTYKVTD
-939 SWGRVTE
+939 NWGRITE
-946 EKIKIQVIEKND
+946 SKINIQVTEKND

-971 ASTKDNAIVTFA
+971 ASTKDNAIITFA

-1016 STGELKAKSTIG
+1016 SKGKLKAKDTIA
-1028 YNSQIDK
+1028 YNAQIDK

-1059 KKIRITGLS
+1059 NKIRITGITS
-1068 SKGSEYEAGFENED
+1068 SEKSYEDGFEDSD
-1082 KMVNTRFKVTKNG
+1082 KMVNTRFKVTENG
-1095 LEAIYNE
+1095 LKPIYNK
-1102 APKFVGIDDKIIM
+1102 APEFKGLEEKTIM
-1115 KNESF
+1115 KNGIF
-1120 EPLKDISVTDDHD
+1120 DKLDGVSVTDDHD
-1133 NTIPN
+1133 
-1138 EKIEIIGTIDTSR
+1138 GTIDNSKIIITGEVDTSR
-1151 AGYQTLTYKVTDSW
+1151 AGYQTLVYKVTDSW
-1165 GRSTEVTRKV
+1165 GRSKEVTRKV
-1175 FVRPLAENNKIILK
+1175 FVKPLAENNKIILK
-1189 NSSSQ
+1189 NSNSQ

-1201 DFSKMRFT
+1201 DFSKMKFT
-1209 VEIIDSNTVLNSE
+1209 VEIIDSDTPLNLE

-1236 GQRVETFE
+1236 GQRVENFE
-1244 LKGTDVLNEAAFDK
+1244 INGTDVLNEAVFAK
-1258 LKKIPLSVGSQISLW
+1258 LKEIPLSVGAQISLW

-1281 IEGTLIKPSE
+1281 IEGTLIKP
-1291 VTENY
+1291 
-1296 SDGIDDVEY
+1296 DDVTIDYSHGISNAEY

-1353 GVTVSDPNEFDN
+1353 SVIVSDTDDFDS
-1365 GINKNS
+1365 GINNDS
-1371 IEIKLKKVKN
+1371 IEIKLKKIKTN
-1381 NTENSTPNT
+1381 SENSTPSI
-1390 TPDNT
+1390 TPENT
-1395 PNETPDSTTN
+1395 PSEMPDSTTDN
-1405 TTTESSSNNR
+1405 TTESGSNNR
-1415 ISSNEIDSSNGT
+1415 IISNELDSSDET
-1427 NESTDLENSGQDSES
+1427 NESTDLENSEQGSES
-1442 EGSSGDNSSE
+1442 EGSSGDGSSE

-1457 DNPGGSSGSTGGN
+1457 SNSGSSSGS
-1470 DNTDNLGGSE
+1470 S
-1480 GSEQQPPENNSGN
+1480 NSGGTN
-1493 STENITE
+1493 GNETE
-1500 QFITL
+1500 FIEL
-1505 ENLTELGQYD
+1505 KDLTELGAYD
-1515 VYYTIA
+1515 VYYTA
-1521 DSWGRET
+1521 TDSWGRKSEVKERKVLLKT
-1528 QVIRRILLQSSIVR
+1528 SIGRNEISFPGRDKNIGDYEAFRIGFDPEAMKLKLLQQR
-1542 NGIIFQGNPPTTQY
+1542 NDKIQEHGNLEFFK
-1556 IVGDAFTLKFNI
+1556 IKVFGKDN
-1568 NTKKFEITEKN
+1568 TEKKSV
-1579 TNLIFRYNNNNN
+1579 TLLAQ
-1591 VYYKMC
+1591 
-1597 IYDKNGN
+1597 DH
-1604 LKPNGLIELRGTET
+1604 GTSE
-1618 ADSPSAQKLNQIS
+1618 KLNPLKEVQLE
-1631 FDYGDYIKFD
+1631 YGDYITIYAFQTGRV
-1641 PEHAIKIKITGT
+1641 KIFGP
-1653 VRDELEDYSDGGNYE
+1653 VRNEYEDYTDGVQFA
-1668 DDFKKTRF
+1668 DDLRFTRF

-1683 RSVLEPKGLN
+1683 RSEFVPEAMGESESL
-1693 ENQSIIEFTGTL
+1693 IEFIGTN
-1705 GGKPFKMVFDHETKQ
+1705 GGTPFKMKFNHENNT
-1720 ISYPSN
+1720 IEYPS
-1726 TTQYYNY
+1726 TTEFYNY
-1733 DIKEQTA
+1733 GNNNSNNSF
-1740 LKVYVK
+1740 KVVVK
-1746 KVSEQ
+1746 KDNGAEREFISRG
-1751 NERVA
+1751 NETG
-1756 VNIQGRT
+1756 VNNGIKTLFGNNNS
-1763 IGVPQALKNI
+1763 GV
-1773 FSNSLFEDGDY
+1773 FTDGDY
-1784 IRFEYTNIPNGGG
+1784 IRFEYLDIPEDFKGIRVNGNISP
-1797 ISVSG
+1797 
-1802 KLKSDYKYENKIIS
+1802 ENKNYTEKLTS
-1816 NEDIQNIRFYLRSN
+1816 KADIKNVRFYLRSN
-1830 NDSKYLEPVYNNPP
+1830 DTQKYLDPVYNYGPV
-1844 EFKTTIGSEQIDGLK
+1844 FHGVD
-1859 DIDIYEDDVNTFNPM
+1859 DIDIDEEQARTFDPRTGVKVTDDHDTTAPTF
-1874 ADVIVVDDNDK
+1874 
-1885 DKPTDEYTVTPP
+1885 TV
-1897 NPTVTNGIGKY
+1897 NPTTSPQNGVRKY
-1908 VYTYTATDSWGKRT
+1908 VYTYSSTDSWGRT
-1922 TATRNVYV
+1922 TTVTRNVYV

-1944 VNTSDNEDNNQDGSG
+1944 VNTSDNEDNNQDGSS

-1971 SDNIQNPGSNEND
+1971 SGNIQSPGSNENN

-2066 DSNNNQPSTETKE
+2066 DSNNESQP
-2079 KPAFEIVFDNDTHK
+2079 KPAFEIVFDNDTNK
-2093 YVVKNRSN
+2093 YVVKNRSDT
-2101 KPINAKLGD
+2101 PINPKLGD
-2110 NPAFKIRIYDGAGH
+2110 NLAFKIIIYNESGTEIK
-2124 VRATIELNGSDTGES
+2124 TIELNGSDTGES
-2139 TKLDELNEVNF
+2139 EKLDELNKVNF

-2181 SKKASFES
+2181 SKKVSFES
-2189 VNYEEGT
+2189 VNYGDGT
-2196 DDQDYFNNVA
+2196 DDEDYFNNVA
-2206 FKTAEAGL
+2206 FKTAKSGL

-2219 KAPEI
+2219 KAPQI
-2224 NIQNLVNKNEL
+2224 NIPNLTDKNEL
-2235 NILFGEEVNLLNG
+2235 NIFFAKDVNLLNG

-2255 DNLSPNIIEIIGK
+2255 DTLNTSQIQIEGK
-2268 DLVDKNQIGSYK
+2268 ELVDKNQIGSYK

-2290 RSSSKEVTVNV
+2290 RTTSKDVTVNV
-2301 ISNMT
+2301 ISNMI
-2306 NNEIEAYGENSQGQ
+2306 NNEIEVYGETDNNQ

-2340 KNHIQENNNNQ
+2340 KNPMQEDNGNQ
-2351 QPDTSE
+2351 QPDTNE
-2357 NSKEGIND
+2357 NLKEGVNE
-2365 GDSSTTEPPTTP
+2365 GDLSNTEPPIVP
-2377 TEPSEPVEP
+2377 EPSEPVAP
-2386 GNQEIP
+2386 GNQETQP
-2392 NEPGESNPPEGGE
+2392 SEPAVPGNPGGSTDSEDGEGSEENPKPE
-2405 NSGDQEDTVEPP
+2405 
-2417 SNPEGGGD
+2417 
-2425 SDGATKPQKEKYFQI
+2425 KEKYFQI
-2440 IVTNRN
+2440 IVSNRN
-2446 GNEKANV
+2446 GIEKANV
-2453 ILSKDEM
+2453 ILSKEELDSNDNLSEL
-2460 NSDEPLKKLTEINI
+2460 LKINV
-2474 FNDDIISLYSV
+2474 FNDDIISLYSK
-2485 NANHVKIKGKIENK
+2485 NKNNIKIKGNVENN
-2499 GTDNFEEGFT
+2499 GEYDFSNGFT
-2509 NVEQFSNVKFKI
+2509 NVDKFEDVKFKV
-2521 TNKGFELIKYRELVM
+2521 TNKGFELLKHKELTFDFNNDLV
-2536 EISQNLSVTRGNSEE
+2536 INRGNDAA
-2551 LLNGINL
+2551 LLEGINL
-2558 KYRDNNQIE
+2558 RYIEDNTKE
-2567 NLSNVNIKVN
+2567 DLSNVSMEIKDVN
-2577 NVDPLKTGEYNAE
+2577 VSDVGVYNAK

-2598 RTIKQT
+2598 RTLEKT
-2604 RKVTVVERNPL
+2604 RKVTVVERNSL
-2615 EHNRIVLKDSSNNKE
+2615 EHNRIILKNSSNNE
-2630 LMEFYIDTINK
+2630 NLMEFYIDTIKK
-2641 RIITRKFDNEYTGT
+2641 RIIIRRFNSNYEGNV
-2655 EETLIKLTLYDEN
+2655 ESLIKLTLYDES
-2668 GRTKKSIEVTKDN
+2668 GRTKDSIEVTKDN
-2681 LNSIEN
+2681 IDSIKEKYI
-2687 EYIDY
+2687 EYEY
-2692 DYTDLIGISDLYNVK
+2692 SDLIGLSVYDIK
-2707 NGLIIKGDIQG
+2707 NGLIIEGNIQD
-2718 KKEDYSNGVDNNDY
+2718 KREEYLNGVDEKDN
-2732 IDNVRFKLIDEKHG
+2732 IENVRFKLIDESQG

-2757 TINGELTLFKDES
+2757 TIDGELTLFKDES
-2770 PDLYEGVKANDT
+2770 PDLYKGVTAKDT

-2787 GVSESDIV
+2787 GVSASDIV

-2818 GRETTKI
+2818 GRETTKT

-2846 TSNDNSDVS
+2846 SSNNVP
-2855 NTPSGPS
+2855 NTP
-2862 DSNGADS
+2862 
-2869 SNGSGN
+2869 NGSGDKIDN
-2875 DGEENNESVEVN
+2875 GEEERDEIVELN
-2887 TKEAIN
+2887 KKEAIN
-2893 QEDESTDD
+2893 EGESTHPNPDTDTDSDREDD
-2901 NTEVDTED
+2901 EED
-2909 TEDTETD
+2909 GAGSDS
-2916 KGDEKED
+2916 KD
-2923 DKEDVKVNSLFEISL
+2923 DKEDSKEDIKVNSLFDISIN
-2938 DLQEKKFIVTKNNEE
+2938 LQERKFVVTKNNEE
-2953 LRKVR
+2953 LKRIR

-2971 EESVTPDSSEENG
+2971 EEAIIPDGSEESG
-2984 PQGSG
+2984 SQGSG
-2989 NISGG
+2989 DISGG

-3004 ESSDGDVTTPGVENT
+3004 ESSDGTVTTPGVENT
-3019 NQPNGDNTQE
+3019 DQPNV
-3029 PGNGDNTDSSPDGD
+3029 DNTDSSPDGD
-3043 GTTVTTKPGVGT
+3043 GSTNTTKPGVGT
-3055 VNPNKPID
+3055 VNPNTPIN

-3084 TTKDMISKSSINSKL
+3084 TTEDLASRSDINSKL

-3143 ISDPNYMYNVRFK
+3143 ITEPDYMYNVRFK

-3169 PTIKILEPQ
+3169 PTIIISNPEAV
-3178 KEIDVY
+3178 IDVY
-3184 CGDDIDYGDGAEISD
+3184 CGDDIDYGQDAEISD
-3199 DHDLDIGSDNITL
+3199 DHDLDIGADNITI
-3212 SEDDKKEMGK
+3212 SDTDKVKMGNL
-3222 IGKHKVT
+3222 GKQEVD

-3236 GRSVSVQRTYNVKT
+3236 GRSVSVKRKYNVKP
-3250 SIDRNI
+3250 SIERNEI
-3256 INFIGYNK
+3256 IFQGSTGPNFK
-3264 SDGDYDVFK
+3264 DVFK
-3273 LKFDSTTKQIKVFN
+3273 LKFNHESKRFIVDVLSETQTFYNNGDWKYYS
-3287 RANKQIHVHDDR
+3287 
-3299 LFFRITVYNG
+3299 ITVYNKDNNKKYDTIEFTGRENAQTAKSKLDKLG
-3309 ENNTIKESIELQ
+3309 EMIF
-3321 ARDHGTDNKLNVL
+3321 D
-3334 DNLEFKYGDYIN
+3334 YGDYIK
-3346 IYAYQAKRVK
+3346 IYAFHPLRVV
-3356 ISGPVR
+3356 INGTVR

-3368 SDGVDLADDLSSTY
+3368 TDGVNYGDNFLKTK
-3382 FYITEAGL
+3382 FIITEKGL
-3390 KSEFKPETLQEHE
+3390 ESSLVLDELNENE
-3403 SLIEFIATN
+3403 SLIEFL
-3412 GGTPFKIKFNHS
+3412 GTHGNTALKMKINHETR
-3424 DKTVSFPTTTEFYNY
+3424 DVEF
-3439 IEGNQKNVFRVKYY
+3439 IDSEGYFYY
-3453 DASAN
+3453 DAENRNVFKITYYRKNS
-3458 NGSGQLFT
+3458 NG
-3466 YNSKNNDSTV
+3466 YSKNIYNIRGQSSREDIKRFKNGVFSNNQNKFNNDDYIMFEYIDIPETFIG
-3476 NQELRGKLQ
+3476 LRINGKLVI
-3485 NGFHDND
+3485 DNN
-3492 YLAFEYLDIPDS
+3492 
-3504 FYGLRLTGKVEIGE
+3504 
-3518 DADEDLKNEDYSD
+3518 ADDDLKNETFGSVVK
-3531 GIQNKRNL
+3531 NRNNINQ
-3539 TEVRFYLNKGGQQG
+3539 VRFYLNKDGQQG

-3559 PAATITGADDIDV
+3559 EAAKITGADDIDV
-3572 LQNTR
+3572 LQGSR
-3577 FNLKDHVKAT
+3577 FNLKEHVEAT
-3587 DSDGTILTGNMTVTG
+3587 DADGTVLTTNMTVTG

-3624 YAKYE
+3624 YARYE

-3650 TLALRDTSQK
+3650 TLALRDINQK

-3688 AIGDDAAEI
+3688 AIGDNAAEI

-3702 DKIDVDVSKINIEKP
+3702 DKIDVDVSNIDIETP
-3717 GEYDIT
+3717 GNYNIT
-3723 YSVINDYQKKVT
+3723 YSVINDYGKESK
-3735 LPAKVSVVRTIN
+3735 LEASVSVVRTIN

-3777 GVLKLKNNK
+3777 GVLKLKNNR
-3786 TSDVRVSIE
+3786 TSDVRVSIK
-3795 SFNKEDNS
+3795 SFTKEDSS
-3803 GNLDIV
+3803 GELNIV
-3809 DPKTV
+3809 NPSDVT
-3814 ENWDDLSKEESMS
+3814 NWDDLSKEESMS
-3827 KMSLGIFVKSGFKD
+3827 KMSLGIFVNSGFKA
-3841 EASNPGTG
+3841 ETNTPGAG

-3857 SESNPD
+3857 SESNPGAGD
-3863 NSTPGTSEPS
+3863 TDSGNGSTPGTSEPS
-3873 VPNPDGSTS
+3873 TPSPDGSTS
-3882 GGDSSEDGASGGT
+3882 GGASSEDGASGGT

-3942 ILPRAES
+3942 TLPRASS
-3949 LETPSEG
+3949 LQTPSEG

>member
-1 MISLKRIIALS
+1 MINLRKIIALS

-107 CIKNKSG
+107 CVKNKSG

-125 KESENKAELSQE
+125 KENKNKAELSQE

-184 KDIISLITVE
+184 KDITSLITVE

-264 LVENQSKEQLD
+264 LVENQSKDQLD

-502 TTAGNLSK
+502 VITGLSS
-510 NVITVKGFAYSD
+510 NVITVKGFTYSD
-522 GNDGRFKIKFN
+522 NSDVRFKLKFN
-533 GDTNKI
+533 VDNKKI
-539 EIYDRDSRLF
+539 EIFERDSRLF
-549 DNKITDK
+549 DNKIADK
-556 YFQIKLYSKTGTLKR
+556 YFQIKLYSKTGTLKK

-601 IYHAYSDSKLL
+601 IYHAYSESKLL
-612 IAGNI
+612 IAGTI
-617 QNFDG
+617 ENFDG
-622 TSNNGIPK
+622 TPNNGIPK

-637 FELTNTGMKYLTNRP
+637 FELTKEGMKYLTNTP
-652 PTITWPDKELVVTAG
+652 PEITWTDKNLVVTRG
-667 KDVDLLADITVTDD
+667 KEVDLLADITVTDD

-692 VTAYN
+692 VTSYN
-697 PNKLGEQT
+697 PNKLGQQT

-723 IRVVSDGALA
+723 ITVVSDGALA
-733 NTDIKIKSADGS
+733 NTNIKIKNSEGNNDV
-745 KDIFSIGFDDLEKK
+745 FSIGFDDVEKK

-764 QTNDKLNEL
+764 QTENKLNES

-794 IKLNGSAS
+794 IKLNGSAN
-802 GQSNQITALNGY
+802 GQSTQISSLNGY
-814 RYNEGDY
+814 RYNVGDY

-833 IISGSIEKDKEITE
+833 IITGSIEKDSKITQ
-847 DYKDGVKTEDFI
+847 DYAQGVQNEDFI
-859 KNVRFRLDK
+859 KNVRFRIDSA
-868 NVLFAKYNKAPE
+868 VLIAKYNEAPTF
-880 IKFKSDLT
+880 KFKDNLT
-888 IKRGQNFNPLDFIEK
+888 IKRGEKFDPLNFIEEIK
-903 IEDDYDN
+903 DDYDN
-910 LNKNLVKVSYNKAAF
+910 LNKNLVKVSYNEVEFKN
-925 ESVGEYEVAYKISD
+925 VGSHEVTYKVTD
-939 SWGRVTE
+939 NWGRTTE
-946 EKIKIQVIEKND
+946 SKINIQVTEKND
-958 LEKSRIYFLPNDE
+958 LEKTRIYFLPNDE
-971 ASTKDNAIVTFA
+971 TSTKDNAIVTFA
-983 FDDVNKRLHAD
+983 FDDVNKRLHAN

-1016 STGELKAKSTIG
+1016 SEGKLKAKSTIR
-1028 YNSQIDK
+1028 YNEQIDK

-1059 KKIRITGLS
+1059 KKIRITGVP
-1068 SKGSEYEAGFENED
+1068 SKGSEYEEGFENED

-1095 LEAIYNE
+1095 LEPIYNE
-1102 APKFVGIDDKIIM
+1102 APKFLGVTEKTIM
-1115 KNESF
+1115 KGESF
-1120 EPLKDISVTDDHD
+1120 DKLYGVSVTDDHD
-1133 NTIPN
+1133 KTIANSEIVVTGEVNTA
-1138 EKIEIIGTIDTSR
+1138 K
-1151 AGYQTLTYKVTDSW
+1151 AGYYTLIYKVTDSW
-1165 GRSTEVTRKV
+1165 GRSTEVERRI
-1175 FVRPLAENNKIILK
+1175 FVRPLAEKNKIVLK
-1189 NSSSQ
+1189 NSNNE
-1194 DAFKIGF
+1194 DLFKIGF

-1209 VEIIDSNTVLNSE
+1209 VTDIKDGSTQINSE
-1222 NTGKEFSLTVYNSS
+1222 NAGKEFSLTVYNSS
-1236 GQRVETFE
+1236 GVNVGSFE
-1244 LKGTDVLNEAAFDK
+1244 LKGTDTLNEAAFTK
-1258 LKKIPLSVGSQISLW
+1258 LKEISLSVGSQISLW
-1273 ANTSSNLR
+1273 SKTSSNLR
-1281 IEGTLIKPSE
+1281 VEGTLIKPND
-1291 VTENY
+1291 VTIDY
-1296 SDGIDDVEY
+1296 SQGISDPDY
-1305 MDNVRFVGT
+1305 MNNVRFVGT
-1314 EDGMKV
+1314 ENGMEV
-1320 VYNKAPVIT
+1320 VYNKAPEIT
-1329 LPQDT
+1329 LPTD
-1334 NPNPFVLYKGDDYR
+1334 NEIFVLYKGDDYR
-1348 TELLK
+1348 EELLK
-1353 GVTVSDPNEFDN
+1353 NVSVTDENDFDT
-1365 GINKNS
+1365 GITNDS
-1371 IEIKLKKVKN
+1371 IEIKFKKVTSNGEN
-1381 NTENSTPNT
+1381 NTPST
-1390 TPDNT
+1390 TPGN
-1395 PNETPDSTTN
+1395 TPDSTTPDDTVD
-1405 TTTESSSNNR
+1405 TTPNNR
-1415 ISSNEIDSSNGT
+1415 TTSNE
-1427 NESTDLENSGQDSES
+1427 ENSSEERDENNGIEDSVEGSES
-1442 EGSSGDNSSE
+1442 EGPS
-1452 NNSEN
+1452 
-1457 DNPGGSSGSTGGN
+1457 GGSSSEGDGGN
-1470 DNTDNLGGSE
+1470 STPSTPGESE
-1480 GSEQQPPENNSGN
+1480 GSEEQPSEGNEGNSAGGSNSGSSN
-1493 STENITE
+1493 GNITE
-1500 QFITL
+1500 EFITL
-1505 ENLTELGQYD
+1505 EQLKKSGTLGEYE
-1515 VYYTIA
+1515 VYYTAI
-1521 DSWGRET
+1521 DSWGRKSEVK
-1528 QVIRRILLQSSIVR
+1528 QRRISLKTSIDRNIISFPGYNKSSGDYDVFKLKLNSSR
-1542 NGIIFQGNPPTTQY
+1542 MSFDII
-1556 IVGDAFTLKFNI
+1556 DR
-1568 NTKKFEITEKN
+1568 E
-1579 TNLIFRYNNNNN
+1579 
-1591 VYYKMC
+1591 
-1597 IYDKNGN
+1597 DKQIHVHGN
-1604 LKPNGLIELRGTET
+1604 LEFFKIRLFNKDGVKQQEVILQARDKGTS
-1618 ADSPSAQKLNQIS
+1618 DKLNVLTGSNVFQ
-1631 FDYGDYIKFD
+1631 YGDYITIDAFQTGRV
-1641 PEHAIKIKITGT
+1641 KIFGP
-1653 VRDELEDYSDGGNYE
+1653 VRDEYEDYTDGVQFA
-1668 DDFKKTRF
+1668 DDLRFTRF

-1683 RSVLEPKGLN
+1683 RSEFVPEAMGEN
-1693 ENQSIIEFTGTL
+1693 ESLIEFIGTN
-1705 GGKPFKMVFDHETKQ
+1705 GGTPFKMKFNHETRN
-1720 ISYPSN
+1720 ITYPS
-1726 TTQYYNY
+1726 TTEFYNY
-1733 DIKEQTA
+1733 GNNNSNNSFKAIVKRANENSEHQYISKGIDTGVHGGIKT
-1740 LKVYVK
+1740 
-1746 KVSEQ
+1746 
-1751 NERVA
+1751 
-1756 VNIQGRT
+1756 
-1763 IGVPQALKNI
+1763 
-1773 FSNSLFEDGDY
+1773 LFNGTFTDGDY
-1784 IRFEYTNIPNGGG
+1784 IRFEYLDIPESFKG
-1797 ISVSG
+1797 IRVSG
-1802 KLKSDYKYENKIIS
+1802 KISEKNKNYTENLTSKA
-1816 NEDIQNIRFYLRSN
+1816 DIKNVRFYLRSN
-1830 NDSKYLEPVYNNPP
+1830 DTQKYLDPVYNYGPV
-1844 EFKTTIGSEQIDGLK
+1844 FHGVD
-1859 DIDIYEDDVNTFNPM
+1859 DIDIDEEQARTFNPTT
-1874 ADVIVVDDNDK
+1874 DV
-1885 DKPTDEYTVTPP
+1885 TVTDDHDTTAPAFTV
-1897 NPTVTNGIGKY
+1897 NPTTSPANGVGKY
-1908 VYTYTATDSWGKRT
+1908 VYTYRSTDSWGRET
-1922 TATRNVYV
+1922 VVTRNVYV

-1944 VNTSDNEDNNQDGSG
+1944 VNTSDNEDNNQDGSS

-1971 SDNIQNPGSNEND
+1971 SGNIQSPGSNEND

-1995 GSNLEQGDGLGTENH
+1995 GSNLEQGDGLGTEN
-2010 PSGGNNSGVEAPPT
+2010 
-2024 ESDNPTTENPP
+2024 PP
-2035 SEGNGSESQE
+2035 SEGNDSESQE

-2066 DSNNNQPSTETKE
+2066 DSNNESQP
-2079 KPAFEIVFDNDTHK
+2079 KPAFEIVFDNDTNK
-2093 YVVKNRSN
+2093 YVVKNRSDT
-2101 KPINAKLGD
+2101 PINPELGD
-2110 NPAFKIRIYDGAGH
+2110 NPAFKIIIYNESGTEIK
-2124 VRATIELNGSDTGES
+2124 TIELNGSDTGES
-2139 TKLDELNEVNF
+2139 EKIDELNKVNF

-2181 SKKASFES
+2181 SKKVSFES
-2189 VNYEEGT
+2189 VNYGDGT
-2196 DDQDYFNNVA
+2196 DDEDYFNNVA
-2206 FKTAEAGL
+2206 FKTAKSGL

-2219 KAPEI
+2219 KAPQI
-2224 NIQNLVNKNEL
+2224 NIPNLTDKNEL
-2235 NILFGEEVNLLNG
+2235 NIFFAKDVNLLNG

-2255 DNLSPNIIEIIGK
+2255 DTLNTSQIQIEGK
-2268 DLVDKNQIGSYK
+2268 ELVDKNQIGSYK

-2290 RSSSKEVTVNV
+2290 RTTSKDVTVNV
-2301 ISNMT
+2301 ISNMI
-2306 NNEIEAYGENSQGQ
+2306 NNEIEVYGETDNNQ
-2320 SEHKFTLKFNIYTNK
+2320 SEYKFTLKFNIYTNK

-2340 KNHIQENNNNQ
+2340 KNPTQEDNGNQ
-2351 QPDTSE
+2351 QPDTNE
-2357 NSKEGIND
+2357 NSKEGVNE
-2365 GDSSTTEPPTTP
+2365 GDLSNTEPPIVP
-2377 TEPSEPVEP
+2377 EPSEPVGP
-2386 GNQEIP
+2386 GNPETQP
-2392 NEPGESNPPEGGE
+2392 SEPAVPGNPGGSTDSEDGEGSGEKPKPE
-2405 NSGDQEDTVEPP
+2405 
-2417 SNPEGGGD
+2417 
-2425 SDGATKPQKEKYFQI
+2425 KEKYFQI
-2440 IVTNRN
+2440 IVSNRN
-2446 GNEKANV
+2446 GIEKANV
-2453 ILSKDEM
+2453 ILSKEELDSNDNLSEL
-2460 NSDEPLKKLTEINI
+2460 LKINI
-2474 FNDDIISLYSV
+2474 FNDDIISLYSK
-2485 NANHVKIKGKIENK
+2485 NKNNIKIKGNVENN
-2499 GTDNFEEGFT
+2499 GEYDFSNGFT
-2509 NVEQFSNVKFKI
+2509 NVDKFEDVKFKV
-2521 TNKGFELIKYRELVM
+2521 TNKGFELLKHKELTFDFINDLV
-2536 EISQNLSVTRGNSEE
+2536 INRGNDAALFE
-2551 LLNGINL
+2551 GINL
-2558 KYRDNNQIE
+2558 RYIEDNTKE
-2567 NLSNVNIKVN
+2567 DLSNVSMEIKDVNISDVG
-2577 NVDPLKTGEYNAE
+2577 VYNAK

-2598 RTIKQT
+2598 RTVEKT
-2604 RKVTVVERNPL
+2604 RKVTVVERNSL
-2615 EHNRIVLKDSSNNKE
+2615 EHNRIILKNSSNNE
-2630 LMEFYIDTINK
+2630 NLMEFYIDTIKK
-2641 RIITRKFDNEYTGT
+2641 RIIIRRFNSNYEGNV
-2655 EETLIKLTLYDEN
+2655 ESLIKLTLYDES
-2668 GRTKKSIEVTKDN
+2668 GRTKDSIEVTKDN
-2681 LNSIEN
+2681 IDSIKEKYI
-2687 EYIDY
+2687 EYEY
-2692 DYTDLIGISDLYNVK
+2692 SDLIGLSVYDIK
-2707 NGLIIKGDIQG
+2707 NGLTIEGNIQD
-2718 KKEDYSNGVDNNDY
+2718 KREEYLNGVDEKDN
-2732 IDNVRFKLIDEKHG
+2732 IENVRFKLIDESHG

-2757 TINGELTLFKDES
+2757 TIDGELTLFKDES
-2770 PDLYEGVKANDT
+2770 PDLYKGVTAKDT

-2787 GVSESDIV
+2787 GVSASDIV

-2818 GRETTKI
+2818 GRETTET

-2846 TSNDNSDVS
+2846 TSNDNSDAS

-3004 ESSDGDVTTPGVENT
+3004 ESSDGTVTTPGVENT
-3019 NQPNGDNTQE
+3019 DQPNGDNTQE
-3029 PGNGDNTDSSPDGD
+3029 PGNSENTDNSQGGD

-3074 NGNVKKELSI
+3074 NGKLKKELSI
-3084 TTKDMISKSSINSKL
+3084 KTEDLTNRSNITSKL
-3099 DNFNETEFVFGD
+3099 NDFNNTKFDFGD
-3111 YISIYAKQDTNNVR
+3111 YISIYAKENTNNVR

-3169 PTIKILEPQ
+3169 PTIKLQNPNEV
-3178 KEIDVY
+3178 IDVY
-3184 CGDDIDYGDGAEISD
+3184 YGDDIDYGQDAEISD
-3199 DHDLDIGSDNITL
+3199 DHDLDIGANNITI
-3212 SEDDKKEMGK
+3212 SEADKDKMGNL
-3222 IGKHKVT
+3222 GEQEVD

-3236 GRSVSVQRTYNVKT
+3236 GRSVSVKRKYNVKS
-3250 SIDRNI
+3250 SIDRNVI
-3256 INFIGYNK
+3256 SFPG
-3264 SDGDYDVFK
+3264 
-3273 LKFDSTTKQIKVFN
+3273 
-3287 RANKQIHVHDDR
+3287 R
-3299 LFFRITVYNG
+3299 
-3309 ENNTIKESIELQ
+3309 ENNTDGVAFEVEFNSTEKKIKVVRQNNIRIQQHDNQLFFKINVFKANGEKRINEIVLISND
-3321 ARDHGTDNKLNVL
+3321 RGTSEKLNPLNNL
-3334 DNLEFKYGDYIN
+3334 DFEYGDYIT
-3346 IYAYQAKRVK
+3346 IYAYQTGRVK
-3356 ISGPVR
+3356 IRGPVR
-3362 NQLEDY
+3362 EQLEDY
-3368 SDGVDLADDLSSTY
+3368 SDGIQLGDDLKFTH
-3382 FYITEAGL
+3382 FYITKEGL
-3390 KSEFKPETLQEHE
+3390 KSKFVPETLATNE
-3403 SLIEFIATN
+3403 SLIEFIGTN
-3412 GGTPFKIKFNHS
+3412 GGTPFKLKFDHTN
-3424 DKTVSFPTTTEFYNY
+3424 KTVSFPETSEFYNY
-3439 IEGNQKNVFRVKYY
+3439 DAPANKDVFKVNYYNSNTRAVTSYLSKGEGNTGVNADLRR
-3453 DASAN
+3453 
-3458 NGSGQLFT
+3458 QLE
-3466 YNSKNNDSTV
+3466 S
-3476 NQELRGKLQ
+3476 
-3485 NGFHDND
+3485 GFHDDD
-3492 YLAFEYLDIPDS
+3492 YLSFEYLDIPDS
-3504 FYGLRLTGKVEIGE
+3504 FYGLRLTGNVNIE
-3518 DADEDLKNEDYSD
+3518 DSADEDLKKENYSD

-3539 TEVRFYLNKGGQQG
+3539 TEVRFYLNKGGQPG

-3559 PAATITGADDIDV
+3559 EAAKITGADDIDV
-3572 LQNTR
+3572 LQGSR
-3577 FNLKDHVKAT
+3577 FNLKEHVKAT

-3611 SNWNLDTSRIGLY
+3611 SNWDLDTSRIGLY

-3650 TLALRDTSQK
+3650 TLALKDTSQK

-3777 GVLKLKNNK
+3777 GVLKLKNNR

-3795 SFNKEDNS
+3795 SFNKEDSS

-3809 DPKTV
+3809 NPNTV
-3814 ENWDDLSKEESMS
+3814 ENWDTLSKEESMS

-3841 EASNPGTG
+3841 ETNTPGAG

-3857 SESNPD
+3857 SESNPGAGD
-3863 NSTPGTSEPS
+3863 TDSGNGSTPGTSEPS
-3873 VPNPDGSTS
+3873 TPSPDGSTS
-3882 GGDSSEDGASGGT
+3882 GGASSEGGASGGT
-3895 GGGETEGDLGSSE
+3895 GGETEGDLGSSE

-3919 NDVLNGRK
+3919 NDVLNERN

-3932 PNATEETFMG
+3932 PNETTKTFMG

>member
-1 MISLKRIIALS
+1 MINLRKIIALS

-107 CIKNKSG
+107 CVKNKSG

-125 KESENKAELSQE
+125 KENKNKAELSQE

-160 TFTRTYLGEAF
+160 TFTRTYLGESF

-184 KDIISLITVE
+184 KDITSLINVE
-194 GQVDVNKVG
+194 GKVDVNKVG

-487 INLASENSRTGTNSS
+487 INLASENSRTGPNSS
-502 TTAGNLSK
+502 VITGLSS
-510 NVITVKGFAYSD
+510 NVITVKGFTYSD
-522 GNDGRFKIKFN
+522 NSDVRFKLKFN
-533 GDTNKI
+533 VDNKKI
-539 EIYDRDSRLF
+539 EIFERDSRLF
-549 DNKITDK
+549 DNKIAGK
-556 YFQIKLYSKTGTLKR
+556 YFQIKLYSKTGTLKK

-612 IAGNI
+612 IAGEIN
-617 QNFDG
+617 NFTG
-622 TSNNGIPK
+622 NAVNGIAK
-630 NKLESAR
+630 ERLESAR
-637 FELTNTGMKYLTNRP
+637 FELTNTGMKYLTNTP
-652 PTITWPDKELVVTAG
+652 PTITWPKDKEFIVTVGQEA
-667 KDVDLLADITVTDD
+667 DLLSDITVEDD

-692 VTAYN
+692 VTSYN
-697 PNKLGEQT
+697 PNKLGEQV

-745 KDIFSIGFDDLEKK
+745 KDVFSIGFDDIEKK

-764 QTNDKLNEL
+764 QTENKLDES

-794 IKLNGSAS
+794 IKLNGIAS
-802 GQSNQITALNGY
+802 GSHSQITALNGY
-814 RYNEGDY
+814 RYNVGDY
-821 IELWSPDYSKSI
+821 IELWSPNYSKSI
-833 IISGSIEKDKEITE
+833 IITGNIEKDKEITE
-847 DYKDGVKTEDFI
+847 DYKDGVTKEDFI

-868 NVLFAKYNKAPE
+868 NVLFAKYNKAPTFN
-880 IKFKSDLT
+880 FKSNLT
-888 IKRGQNFNPLDFIEK
+888 IKRGENFNPLDFIEK

-910 LNKNLVKVSYNKAAF
+910 LNKNLVKVSYNEDDFKN
-925 ESVGEYEVAYKISD
+925 VGSHEVTYRVND
-939 SWGRVTE
+939 SWGRTTE
-946 EKIKIQVIEKND
+946 SKININVIEKNE
-958 LEKSRIYFLPNDE
+958 LEKSRIYFLPNNDTN
-971 ASTKDNAIVTFA
+971 TKEDAIVTFA
-983 FDDVNKRLHAD
+983 FDDVNKKLHAN
-994 IKESQ
+994 IKEGQ
-999 FISGSLNG
+999 FISGPLNG

-1016 STGELKAKSTIG
+1016 SEGNLKAKSTIR
-1028 YNSQIDK
+1028 YNEQIDK
-1035 EALSEVLKATIEYD
+1035 AALADILRATIEYN
-1049 DMINVYAYSN
+1049 DMINIYAYSN
-1059 KKIRITGLS
+1059 SKIRITGLTS
-1068 SKGSEYEAGFENED
+1068 SENNYESGFSNED
-1082 KMVNTRFKVTKNG
+1082 KMLNTRFKVTENG
-1095 LEAIYNE
+1095 LQDIYNK
-1102 APKFVGIDDKIIM
+1102 APEFHGVTEKTIM
-1115 KNESF
+1115 KNDPF
-1120 EPLKDISVTDDHD
+1120 NNLDGVSVTDDHD
-1133 NTIPN
+1133 
-1138 EKIEIIGTIDTSR
+1138 KTIDNSKIVITGEVNTAK
-1151 AGYQTLTYKVTDSW
+1151 AGYYTLVYKVTDSW

-1189 NSSSQ
+1189 NSSNQ

-1209 VEIIDSNTVLNSE
+1209 VTEIKEGNTTLNSE
-1222 NTGKEFSLTVYNSS
+1222 NTKKEFSLTVYNSS
-1236 GQRVETFE
+1236 GVSVGTFE
-1244 LKGTDVLNEAAFDK
+1244 LKGTDTLNEEAFAK
-1258 LKKIPLSVGSQISLW
+1258 LKEIPLSVGSQISLW
-1273 ANTSSNLR
+1273 AKNNENLR
-1281 IEGTLIKPSE
+1281 VEGTLIKP
-1291 VTENY
+1291 
-1296 SDGIDDVEY
+1296 DDVTIDYSHGISNPEY
-1305 MDNVRFVGT
+1305 MNNVRFVGT
-1314 EDGMKV
+1314 ENGMEV
-1320 VYNKAPVIT
+1320 VYNKAPEIT
-1329 LPQDT
+1329 LPTD
-1334 NPNPFVLYKGDDYR
+1334 NEIFVLYKGDDYR
-1348 TELLK
+1348 EELLK
-1353 GVTVSDPNEFDN
+1353 GVGVTDENDFDT
-1365 GINKNS
+1365 GITNDS
-1371 IEIKLKKVKN
+1371 IEIKFKKVTSNGEN
-1381 NTENSTPNT
+1381 NTPST
-1390 TPDNT
+1390 TPGN
-1395 PNETPDSTTN
+1395 TPDSTTPDDTVD
-1405 TTTESSSNNR
+1405 TTPNNR
-1415 ISSNEIDSSNGT
+1415 TSSNEADSSEG
-1427 NESTDLENSGQDSES
+1427 SES
-1442 EGSSGDNSSE
+1442 EGPS
-1452 NNSEN
+1452 
-1457 DNPGGSSGSTGGN
+1457 GGSSSEGDAGNNTPSTP
-1470 DNTDNLGGSE
+1470 DESGGSE
-1480 GSEQQPPENNSGN
+1480 EQPPEGNEGNSAGGSNSGSSN
-1493 STENITE
+1493 GNITE

-1505 ENLTELGQYD
+1505 EQLKKLGTLGEYE
-1515 VYYTIA
+1515 VYYTA
-1521 DSWGRET
+1521 TDSWGRQSET
-1528 QVIRRILLQSSIVR
+1528 KKRRISLKTSIDR
-1542 NGIIFQGNPPTTQY
+1542 NEISFPGHKNGSDYEVFR
-1556 IVGDAFTLKFNI
+1556 LKLNS
-1568 NTKKFEITEKN
+1568 NTMSFDITNRMNSQIHGHGELEFFKIR
-1579 TNLIFRYNNNNN
+1579 LFG
-1591 VYYKMC
+1591 
-1597 IYDKNGN
+1597 KNGN
-1604 LKPNGLIELRGTET
+1604 KKQEVILQAQDTGTSTKLDVLKTSNVFE
-1618 ADSPSAQKLNQIS
+1618 
-1631 FDYGDYIKFD
+1631 YGDYITIDAFQTGRV
-1641 PEHAIKIKITGT
+1641 KIFGP
-1653 VRDELEDYSDGGNYE
+1653 VRDEYEDYTDGVQFA
-1668 DDFKKTRF
+1668 DDLRFTRF

-1683 RSVLEPKGLN
+1683 KSEFVPEAMEEN
-1693 ENQSIIEFTGTL
+1693 ESLIEFIGTN
-1705 GGKPFKMVFDHETKQ
+1705 GGTPFKMKFNHETRN
-1720 ISYPSN
+1720 ITYPS
-1726 TTQYYNY
+1726 TTEFYNY
-1733 DIKEQTA
+1733 GNNNSNNSFKVVIKKDNGAEREFISRGNQTG
-1740 LKVYVK
+1740 VH
-1746 KVSEQ
+1746 
-1751 NERVA
+1751 
-1756 VNIQGRT
+1756 QG
-1763 IGVPQALKNI
+1763 IKN
-1773 FSNSLFEDGDY
+1773 LFGNNNGGTFTDGDY
-1784 IRFEYTNIPNGGG
+1784 IRFEYLDIPESFKGIRVNGNISP
-1797 ISVSG
+1797 
-1802 KLKSDYKYENKIIS
+1802 ENKNYTEKLTS
-1816 NEDIQNIRFYLRSN
+1816 KADIKNVRFYLRSN
-1830 NDSKYLEPVYNNPP
+1830 DTQKYLDPVYNYGPV
-1844 EFKTTIGSEQIDGLK
+1844 FHGVD
-1859 DIDIYEDDVNTFNPM
+1859 DIDIYEDEARTFE
-1874 ADVIVVDDNDK
+1874 
-1885 DKPTDEYTVTPP
+1885 PTTNVTVTDDHDTTAPAFTV
-1897 NPTVTNGIGKY
+1897 NPTTSPANGVGKY
-1908 VYTYTATDSWGKRT
+1908 VYTYRSTDSWGRET
-1922 TATRNVYV
+1922 VVTRNVYV

-1944 VNTSDNEDNNQDGSG
+1944 VNTSDNEDNNQDGSS

-1971 SDNIQNPGSNEND
+1971 SGNIQSPGSNEND

-2066 DSNNNQPSTETKE
+2066 DSNNESQP
-2079 KPAFEIVFDNDTHK
+2079 KPAFEIVFDNDTNK
-2093 YVVKNRSN
+2093 YVVKNRSDT
-2101 KPINAKLGD
+2101 PINPKLGD
-2110 NPAFKIRIYDGAGH
+2110 NLAFKIIIYNESGTEIK
-2124 VRATIELNGSDTGES
+2124 TIELNGSDTGES
-2139 TKLDELNEVNF
+2139 EKLDELNKVNF

-2181 SKKASFES
+2181 SKKVSFES
-2189 VNYEEGT
+2189 VNYGDGT
-2196 DDQDYFNNVA
+2196 DDEDYFNNVA
-2206 FKTAEAGL
+2206 FKTAKSGL

-2219 KAPEI
+2219 KAPQI
-2224 NIQNLVNKNEL
+2224 NIPNLTDKNEL
-2235 NILFGEEVNLLNG
+2235 NIFFAKDVNLLNG

-2255 DNLSPNIIEIIGK
+2255 DTLNTSQIQIEGK
-2268 DLVDKNQIGSYK
+2268 ELVDKNQIGSYK

-2290 RSSSKEVTVNV
+2290 RTTSKDVTVNV
-2301 ISNMT
+2301 ISNMI
-2306 NNEIEAYGENSQGQ
+2306 NNEIEVYGETDNNQ
-2320 SEHKFTLKFNIYTNK
+2320 SEYKFTLKFNIYTNK

-2340 KNHIQENNNNQ
+2340 KNPAQEDNGNQ
-2351 QPDTSE
+2351 QPDTNE
-2357 NSKEGIND
+2357 NSKEGVNE
-2365 GDSSTTEPPTTP
+2365 GDLSNTEPPIVP
-2377 TEPSEPVEP
+2377 EPSEPVGP
-2386 GNQEIP
+2386 GNQETQP
-2392 NEPGESNPPEGGE
+2392 SEPAVPGNPGGSTDSEDGEGSEENPKPE
-2405 NSGDQEDTVEPP
+2405 
-2417 SNPEGGGD
+2417 
-2425 SDGATKPQKEKYFQI
+2425 KEKYFQI
-2440 IVTNRN
+2440 IVSNRN
-2446 GNEKANV
+2446 GIEKANV
-2453 ILSKDEM
+2453 ILSKEELDSNDNLSEL
-2460 NSDEPLKKLTEINI
+2460 LKINI
-2474 FNDDIISLYSV
+2474 FNDDIISLYSKSK
-2485 NANHVKIKGKIENK
+2485 NNIKIKGNVENN
-2499 GTDNFEEGFT
+2499 GEYDFSNGFT
-2509 NVEQFSNVKFKI
+2509 NVDKFEDVKFKV
-2521 TNKGFELIKYRELVM
+2521 TNKGFELLKYKELTFDFSNDLV
-2536 EISQNLSVTRGNSEE
+2536 INRGNDAA
-2551 LLNGINL
+2551 LLEGINL
-2558 KYRDNNQIE
+2558 RYTEDNTKE
-2567 NLSNVNIKVN
+2567 DLSNVSMEIKDVN
-2577 NVDPLKTGEYNAE
+2577 VSDVGVYNAK

-2598 RTIKQT
+2598 RTLEKT
-2604 RKVTVVERNPL
+2604 RKVTVVERNSL
-2615 EHNRIVLKDSSNNKE
+2615 EHNRIILKNSSNNE
-2630 LMEFYIDTINK
+2630 NLMEFYIDTIKK
-2641 RIITRKFDNEYTGT
+2641 RIIIRRFNSNYEGNV
-2655 EETLIKLTLYDEN
+2655 ESLIKLTLYDES
-2668 GRTKKSIEVTKDN
+2668 GRTKDSIEVTKDN
-2681 LNSIEN
+2681 IDSIKEKYI
-2687 EYIDY
+2687 EYEY
-2692 DYTDLIGISDLYNVK
+2692 SDLIGLSVYDIK
-2707 NGLIIKGDIQG
+2707 NGLIIEGNIQD
-2718 KKEDYSNGVDNNDY
+2718 KREEYLNGVDEKDN
-2732 IDNVRFKLIDEKHG
+2732 IENVRFKLIDENHG

-2757 TINGELTLFKDES
+2757 TIDGELTLFKDES
-2770 PDLYEGVKANDT
+2770 PDLYKGVTAKDT

-2787 GVSESDIV
+2787 GVSASDIV

-2818 GRETTKI
+2818 GRETTKT

-2846 TSNDNSDVS
+2846 SSNNVP
-2855 NTPSGPS
+2855 NTP
-2862 DSNGADS
+2862 
-2869 SNGSGN
+2869 NGSGDKIDN
-2875 DGEENNESVEVN
+2875 GEEERDGIVELN
-2887 TKEAIN
+2887 KKEAIN
-2893 QEDESTDD
+2893 EGESTHPNPDTDSDREEDEEGDD
-2901 NTEVDTED
+2901 VED
-2909 TEDTETD
+2909 GAGSDS
-2916 KGDEKED
+2916 KD
-2923 DKEDVKVNSLFEISL
+2923 DKEDSKEDIKVNSLFDISIN
-2938 DLQEKKFIVTKNNEE
+2938 LQERKFVVTKNNEE

-3004 ESSDGDVTTPGVENT
+3004 ESSDGTVTTPGVENT

-3029 PGNGDNTDSSPDGD
+3029 PGNSENTDNSQGGD

-3074 NGNVKKELSI
+3074 NGNVKKVLSI
-3084 TTKDMISKSSINSKL
+3084 TTLDLASRSDINSKL
-3099 DNFNETEFVFGD
+3099 SAFNNTQFEFGD

-3143 ISDPNYMYNVRFK
+3143 ITEPDYMYNVRFK

-3169 PTIKILEPQ
+3169 PTIKILNPEQ
-3178 KEIDVY
+3178 VIEVY
-3184 CGDDIDYGDGAEISD
+3184 CGDDIDYGNGAEISD
-3199 DHDLDIGSDNITL
+3199 DHDLDIGSNNITL
-3212 SEDDKKEMGK
+3212 SENDKNAMAGVGEHT
-3222 IGKHKVT
+3222 IN

-3236 GRSVSVQRTYNVKT
+3236 GRSVSVKRKYNVKS
-3250 SIDRNI
+3250 SIDRNVI
-3256 INFIGYNK
+3256 SFPG
-3264 SDGDYDVFK
+3264 
-3273 LKFDSTTKQIKVFN
+3273 
-3287 RANKQIHVHDDR
+3287 R
-3299 LFFRITVYNG
+3299 
-3309 ENNTIKESIELQ
+3309 ENNTDGVAFEVGFNSEEKKIKLIEKNNITIQQHNHKLFFKINVYNSNNQKKITEIELYSDD
-3321 ARDHGTDNKLNVL
+3321 RGNTDKLNS
-3334 DNLEFKYGDYIN
+3334 LEDLTFEYGDYIT
-3346 IYAYQAKRVK
+3346 IYAYQTGRVK
-3356 ISGPVR
+3356 IRGPVR

-3368 SDGVDLADDLSSTY
+3368 SDGVQLADDLASTC

-3390 KSEFKPETLQEHE
+3390 RSEFKPEVLGKNE
-3403 SLIEFIATN
+3403 SLIEFIGTN
-3412 GGTPFKIKFNHS
+3412 GGTPFKLKFDHTN
-3424 DKTVSFPTTTEFYNY
+3424 KTVSFPETSEFYNY
-3439 IEGNQKNVFRVKYY
+3439 DAPANKDVFKVNY
-3453 DASAN
+3453 
-3458 NGSGQLFT
+3458 
-3466 YNSKNNDSTV
+3466 YNSNTGVVTSYLSKGQGNTGV
-3476 NQELRGKLQ
+3476 NADLRRQLES
-3485 NGFHDND
+3485 GFHDDD
-3492 YLAFEYLDIPDS
+3492 YLSFEYLDIPDS
-3504 FYGLRLTGKVEIGE
+3504 FYGLRLTGNVNIE
-3518 DADEDLKNEDYSD
+3518 DSADEDLKKENYSD

-3539 TEVRFYLNKGGQQG
+3539 TEVRFYLNKDGQPG

-3559 PAATITGADDIDV
+3559 KAAKITGADDIDV
-3572 LQNTR
+3572 LQGSR
-3577 FNLKDHVKAT
+3577 FNLKEHVEAT
-3587 DSDGTILTGNMTVTG
+3587 DADGTVLTTNMTVTG
-3602 DNNLARNID
+3602 DNTLARSVND
-3611 SNWNLDTSRIGLY
+3611 RWDLDTSRIGLY

-3650 TLALRDTSQK
+3650 TLALRDTSQT
-3660 IVMEQGA
+3660 ITMEQGA
-3667 YPTDESKKAFLK
+3667 YPTVESKKEFLK
-3679 QFVLAQDPE
+3679 QFALAQDPE
-3688 AIGDDAAEI
+3688 ALGSDAAEI
-3697 NQKLT
+3697 NKNLT
-3702 DKIDVDVSKINIEKP
+3702 DKIDVDVSNIDIETP
-3717 GEYDIT
+3717 GNYNIT
-3723 YSVINDYQKKVT
+3723 YSVVNDYGKKSELET
-3735 LPAKVSVVRTIN
+3735 TVSVVRTIN

-3777 GVLKLKNNK
+3777 GVLKLKNNR

-3795 SFNKEDNS
+3795 SFTKEDSS
-3803 GNLDIV
+3803 GELNIV
-3809 DPKTV
+3809 NPSTV
-3814 ENWDDLSKEESMS
+3814 ENWDTLSKEESMS

-3841 EASNPGTG
+3841 ETNTPGAG

-3857 SESNPD
+3857 SESNPGAGD
-3863 NSTPGTSEPS
+3863 TDSGNGSTPGTSEPS
-3873 VPNPDGSTS
+3873 TPSPDASTS
-3882 GGDSSEDGASGGT
+3882 GGASSEDGASGGT

-3942 ILPRAES
+3942 TLPRASS
-3949 LETPSEG
+3949 LQTPSEG

>member
-1 MISLKRIIALS
+1 MINLRKIIALS

-65 GTEFNTMNGVK
+65 GTEFNKMNGVK

-107 CIKNKSG
+107 CVKNKSG

-125 KESENKAELSQE
+125 KENKNKAELSQE

-184 KDIISLITVE
+184 KDITSLITVE

-217 TATLTR
+217 TVTLTR

-254 IYLDNNTSKF
+254 IYLDNNTLKF
-264 LVENQSKEQLD
+264 LVENQSKDQLD

-470 ESSEEAQD
+470 ESSDEAQD

-487 INLASENSRTGTNSS
+487 INLASENSRTGTNNA
-502 TTAGNLSK
+502 TAGTLSR
-510 NVITVKGFAYSD
+510 NIITVKGFTYSD
-522 GNDGRFKIKFN
+522 GNDERFKIKFN

-539 EIYDRDSRLF
+539 EIYGRDSRLF
-549 DNKITDK
+549 DNKIADK

-601 IYHAYSDSKLL
+601 IYHAYSESKLL
-612 IAGNI
+612 IDGNI
-617 QNFDG
+617 KEFNG
-622 TSNNGIPK
+622 TANTGIPK

-637 FELTNTGMKYLTNRP
+637 FELTKEGMKYLTNTP
-652 PTITWPDKELVVTAG
+652 PTVTWPDEELVVTAG
-667 KDVDLLADITVTDD
+667 KDVDLLSDITVTDD
-681 IDKNIKKSTVS
+681 IDKNIKKSTVN

-697 PNKLGEQT
+697 PNKLGQQT

-715 AIGTAERT
+715 AVGTYNRT
-723 IRVVSDGALA
+723 IRVVSNGALA

-745 KDIFSIGFDDLEKK
+745 NDVFSIGFDDLEKR

-764 QTNDKLNEL
+764 QTENKLNES

-794 IKLNGSAS
+794 IKLNGSANGS
-802 GQSNQITALNGY
+802 HSQITALNGY
-814 RYNEGDY
+814 RYNVGDY

-833 IISGSIEKDKEITE
+833 IITGEIQKDKEITE
-847 DYKDGVKTEDFI
+847 DYKDGVQTKDFI
-859 KNVRFRLDK
+859 KNVRFKIDK
-868 NVLFAKYNKAPE
+868 NVLIAKYNKAPTF
-880 IKFKSDLT
+880 KFKSDLT
-888 IKRGQNFNPLDFIEK
+888 IKRGDNFNPLDFIDEIK
-903 IEDDYDN
+903 DDYDN
-910 LNKNLVKVSYNKAAF
+910 LNKKLVKVTYDEADF
-925 ESVGEYEVAYKISD
+925 EEVGSHEVTYKITD
-939 SWGRVTE
+939 SWGRTTEKTISISVT
-946 EKIKIQVIEKND
+946 EKND

-1007 NALEISIFN
+1007 TALEISIFN
-1016 STGELKAKSTIG
+1016 STGELKAKSTIR
-1028 YNSQIDK
+1028 YNEQIDK
-1035 EALSEVLKATIEYD
+1035 AALSDILRAKIQYD

-1059 KKIRITGLS
+1059 SKIRIIGITS
-1068 SKGSEYEAGFENED
+1068 SEKNYESGFEDND
-1082 KMVNTRFKVTKNG
+1082 KMVNTRFKVTENG
-1095 LEAIYNE
+1095 LEPIYNE
-1102 APKFVGIDDKIIM
+1102 APKFHGLEKKIIM
-1115 KNESF
+1115 KNEKF
-1120 EPLKDISVTDDHD
+1120 NNLEGVSVTDDHD
-1133 NTIPN
+1133 Q
-1138 EKIEIIGTIDTSR
+1138 TIDNSKIVITGQIDSSI
-1151 AGYQTLTYKVTDSW
+1151 AGYQTLIYKVTDSW
-1165 GRSTEVTRKV
+1165 GRSTEKERKV

-1189 NSSSQ
+1189 NSNSQ

-1209 VEIIDSNTVLNSE
+1209 AEIIDSNTVLNSE

-1244 LKGTDVLNEAAFDK
+1244 FNGTDVLSEEKFDK

-1273 ANTSSNLR
+1273 AKTSNNLR
-1281 IEGTLIKPSE
+1281 VEGTLIKP
-1291 VTENY
+1291 
-1296 SDGIDDVEY
+1296 DDVTIDYSHGISNAEY

-1353 GVTVSDPNEFDN
+1353 NVLVSDPNEFDN
-1365 GINKNS
+1365 GITKDS
-1371 IEIKLKKVKN
+1371 IEIKLKKITN
-1381 NTENSTPNT
+1381 AENSTPNT
-1390 TPDNT
+1390 TPGNT

-1405 TTTESSSNNR
+1405 TIAES
-1415 ISSNEIDSSNGT
+1415 SSNEIDSSDGT
-1427 NESTDLENSGQDSES
+1427 NESTDLENSEQGSES
-1442 EGSSGDNSSE
+1442 EGSSG

-1457 DNPGGSSGSTGGN
+1457 SNP
-1470 DNTDNLGGSE
+1470 
-1480 GSEQQPPENNSGN
+1480 GN

-1528 QVIRRILLQSSIVR
+1528 QVVRRILLQSSIVR
-1542 NGIIFQGNPPTTQY
+1542 NGIIFQGNVRGQQY
-1556 IVGDAFTLKFNI
+1556 TVGDAFTLKFNI
-1568 NTKKFEITEKN
+1568 KTKKFEIAEKN
-1579 TNLIFRYNNNNN
+1579 TNIIFRYNNENN
-1591 VYYKMC
+1591 VYHKMY

-1604 LKPNGLIELRGTET
+1604 LKSNGTIELRGNET

-1631 FDYGDYIKFD
+1631 FDYGDYIKFE
-1641 PEHAIKIKITGT
+1641 PEHAIRIKITGT

-1705 GGKPFKMVFDHETKQ
+1705 GGKPFKMVFDHATKQ

-1733 DIKEQTA
+1733 DIERRTA
-1740 LKVYVK
+1740 LTAYVK
-1746 KVSEQ
+1746 KVNAQSES
-1751 NERVA
+1751 RID
-1756 VNIQGRT
+1756 IQGRT
-1763 IGVPQALKNI
+1763 SGVPRNLKSI
-1773 FSNSLFEDGDY
+1773 FSNNTFNDGDY

-1797 ISVSG
+1797 ISISG
-1802 KLKSDYKYENKIIS
+1802 KLKPDYKYQNKIIS

-1885 DKPTDEYTVTPP
+1885 DKRTNDYTVTPP

-1944 VNTSDNEDNNQDGSG
+1944 ESTSNSDQGNQDDEL
-1959 NGAEEDNRDNNS
+1959 EEDNNS
-1971 SDNIQNPGSNEND
+1971 SKHIKSSISNHNE
-1984 GNLENE
+1984 GNLENSE
-1990 ENSRV
+1990 
-1995 GSNLEQGDGLGTENH
+1995 
-2010 PSGGNNSGVEAPPT
+2010 GGNNT
-2024 ESDNPTTENPP
+2024 EEGDNPSTENPP
-2035 SEGNGSESQE
+2035 SEGNGSEIE
-2045 PPSSGDSNGD
+2045 TPPSNGDSNGD
-2055 NQETED
+2055 NQESED

-2101 KPINAKLGD
+2101 KPINAELGD
-2110 NPAFKIRIYDGAGH
+2110 NPAFKIRIYNQAGEE
-2124 VRATIELNGSDTGES
+2124 RKTIELNGSDTGES
-2139 TKLDELNEVNF
+2139 AKLDELNNVDF
-2150 NYGDTIR
+2150 SYGDRIR

-2170 EVTKNIKEENQ
+2170 NITKNIQ
-2181 SKKASFES
+2181 TQDES
-2189 VNYEEGT
+2189 EQAKFNEINYENGT
-2196 DDQDYFNNVA
+2196 DDQNYFNNVA
-2206 FKTAEAGL
+2206 FKTAQSGL

-2224 NIQNLVNKNEL
+2224 NIKNLIKGNQL

-2255 DNLSPNIIEIIGK
+2255 DNLSSNDIEVIGK
-2268 DLVDKNQIGSYK
+2268 ELVDKEQIGSYNVIYK
-2280 VTYKLTDTWG
+2280 VTDTWG

-2306 NNEIEAYGENSQGQ
+2306 NNEIEVYGENSQGQ

-2340 KNHIQENNNNQ
+2340 KNPIQEDNSNQ
-2351 QPDTSE
+2351 QPDISE
-2357 NSKEGIND
+2357 NSKEGINH

-2377 TEPSEPVEP
+2377 IEPSEPVEP

-2425 SDGATKPQKEKYFQI
+2425 SDGETKPQKEKYFQI

-2474 FNDDIISLYSV
+2474 FNDDIISFYSV
-2485 NANHVKIKGKIENK
+2485 NENNVKIKGKIENK
-2499 GTDNFEEGFT
+2499 GTDNFENGFSS
-2509 NVEQFSNVKFKI
+2509 VDQFNNVKFKI

-2536 EISQNLSVTRGNSEE
+2536 EISQNLSVTRGNSKE

-2567 NLSNVNIKVN
+2567 NLSNVDIKVN

-2604 RKVTVVERNPL
+2604 RRVTVVERNSL
-2615 EHNRIVLKDSSNNKE
+2615 EHNRIVLKDSGSNKE

-2655 EETLIKLTLYDEN
+2655 EETLIKLTLYDES
-2668 GRTKKSIEVTKDN
+2668 GRTKKSIEVTKEN

-2707 NGLIIKGDIQG
+2707 NGLIINGDIQY

-2732 IDNVRFKLIDEKHG
+2732 IDNVRFKLIDENQG
-2746 VKSIYNNAPTI
+2746 LKSIYNNAPTI
-2757 TINGELTLFKDES
+2757 TIDGELTLFKDES

-2782 DEHDK
+2782 DAHDK
-2787 GVSESDIV
+2787 DVSESDIV

-2818 GRETTKI
+2818 GRETTKT

-2834 LNNKIQFYKKDN
+2834 LNNKIQFYKKNN
-2846 TSNDNSDVS
+2846 TSNDNSDAS
-2855 NTPSGPS
+2855 NSPSGPS

-2869 SNGSGN
+2869 SNGANN

-2916 KGDEKED
+2916 KGDQKED
-2923 DKEDVKVNSLFEISL
+2923 DKEDVKVNSLFEISF

-2953 LRKVR
+2953 LRRVR

-2989 NISGG
+2989 NISSG
-2994 DNTTTVPGGN
+2994 NNNITVPGGN

-3019 NQPNGDNTQE
+3019 NQPNGDNTQDS
-3029 PGNGDNTDSSPDGD
+3029 GSGDNTDNSQDGD
-3043 GTTVTTKPGVGT
+3043 ESTDTINPGVGT
-3055 VNPNKPID
+3055 VNPNTPIN

-3074 NGNVKKELSI
+3074 NGKLKKELSI
-3084 TTKDMISKSSINSKL
+3084 KTEDLTNRSNITSKL
-3099 DNFNETEFVFGD
+3099 NDFNNTKFDFGD
-3111 YISIYAKQDTNNVR
+3111 YISIYAKENTNNVR

-3199 DHDLDIGSDNITL
+3199 DHDLDIGSNNITL

-3236 GRSVSVQRTYNVKT
+3236 GRSVSVQRTYNIKA

-3256 INFIGYNK
+3256 ISFPGHGNNI
-3264 SDGDYDVFK
+3264 DYEVFK
-3273 LKFDSTTKQIKVFN
+3273 LKFDSTTKQIKVVD
-3287 RANKQIHVHDDR
+3287 REDKQIHVHNDM

-3309 ENNTIKESIELQ
+3309 KDNTIKQSVELQ
-3321 ARDHGTDNKLNVL
+3321 ARDHGTNSKLNVL
-3334 DNLEFKYGDYIN
+3334 NDLNFEYDDYIT
-3346 IYAYQAKRVK
+3346 IYAYQTGRVK
-3356 ISGPVR
+3356 IEGPVR
-3362 NQLEDY
+3362 DQLEDY
-3368 SDGVDLADDLSSTY
+3368 SDGVQLGDDLKFTR

-3390 KSEFKPETLQEHE
+3390 KSKFVPETLASNE
-3403 SLIEFIATN
+3403 SLIEFIGTN
-3412 GGTPFKIKFNHS
+3412 GGTPFKIKFNHTNRS
-3424 DKTVSFPTTTEFYNY
+3424 VSFPDTTEFYNY
-3439 IEGNQKNVFRVKYY
+3439 DANNIDVFRVKYY
-3453 DASAN
+3453 NASTN
-3458 NGSGQLFT
+3458 TLTN
-3466 YNSKNNDSTV
+3466 YNSQGRHSTV
-3476 NQELRGKLQ
+3476 NGQLRNQLR
-3485 NGFHDND
+3485 NGFNDND
-3492 YLAFEYLDIPDS
+3492 YLAFEYLKIPDS
-3504 FYGLRLTGKVEIGE
+3504 YYGLRLTGSVNIG
-3518 DADEDLKNEDYSD
+3518 DSADEDLKKEDYSD

-3539 TEVRFYLNKGGQQG
+3539 TEVRFYLNKDGQPG

-3559 PAATITGADDIDV
+3559 EAAKITGADDIDV
-3572 LQNTR
+3572 LQGSR
-3577 FNLKDHVKAT
+3577 FNLKEHVEAT
-3587 DSDGTILTGNMTVTG
+3587 DADGTVLTTNMTVTG

-3629 VQNREGIKTTVYRNI
+3629 VQNRAGIKTTVYRNI

-3650 TLALRDTSQK
+3650 TLALRDTSK
-3660 IVMEQGA
+3660 TITMEQGA
-3667 YPTDESKKAFLK
+3667 YPTAESKKAFLK
-3679 QFVLAQDPE
+3679 QFALAQDPE
-3688 AIGDDAAEI
+3688 ALGSDAAEI
-3697 NQKLT
+3697 NKNLT
-3702 DKIDVDVSKINIEKP
+3702 DKIDVDVSKIEIEKP
-3717 GEYDIT
+3717 GTYPIK
-3723 YSVINDYQKKVT
+3723 YSVVNDYGKKSELET
-3735 LPAKVSVVRTIN
+3735 TVSVVRTIN

-3777 GVLKLKNNK
+3777 GVLKLKNNR

-3795 SFNKEDNS
+3795 SFIKEDSS
-3803 GNLDIV
+3803 GELNIV
-3809 DPKTV
+3809 NPNTV
-3814 ENWDDLSKEESMS
+3814 ENWDTLSKEESMS

-3841 EASNPGTG
+3841 ETNTPGTG

-3873 VPNPDGSTS
+3873 TPSPDGSTS
-3882 GGDSSEDGASGGT
+3882 GGASSEDGASGGT

-3919 NDVLNGRK
+3919 NDVLNERN

-3932 PNATEETFMG
+3932 PNETTKTFMG
-3942 ILPRAES
+3942 TLPRASS

>member
-1 MISLKRIIALS
+1 MINLRKIIALS

-107 CIKNKSG
+107 CVKNKSG

-145 LNNQENVQEVKIVGP
+145 LNNQENIQEVKIVGP

-184 KDIISLITVE
+184 NDITSLITVE

-211 ADETGK
+211 ADEIGK

-398 RGLQPMEKLLTE
+398 RGLQPMEKLLTD

-487 INLASENSRTGTNSS
+487 INLASENSRTGPNNSVI
-502 TTAGNLSK
+502 TGLSS
-510 NVITVKGFAYSD
+510 NIITVKGFTYSD
-522 GNDGRFKIKFN
+522 NSDVRFKLKFN
-533 GDTNKI
+533 VDNKKI
-539 EIYDRDSRLF
+539 EIFERDSRLF
-549 DNKITDK
+549 DNKIADK
-556 YFQIKLYSKTGTLKR
+556 YFQIKLYSKTGTLKN

-612 IAGNI
+612 IN
-617 QNFDG
+617 G
-622 TSNNGIPK
+622 TIKEFNGTADTGIPK

-637 FELTNTGMKYLTNRP
+637 FELTKEGMNYLTNRP

-667 KDVDLLADITVTDD
+667 KEVDLLADITVTDD

-697 PNKLGEQT
+697 SNKLGQQT

-745 KDIFSIGFDDLEKK
+745 KDVFSIGFDDIEKK

-764 QTNDKLNEL
+764 QTNDKLNES

-794 IKLNGSAS
+794 IKLNGSANGS
-802 GQSNQITALNGY
+802 HSQITALNGY
-814 RYNEGDY
+814 RYNVDDY
-821 IELWSPDYSKSI
+821 IELWSPNYSKSI
-833 IISGSIEKDKEITE
+833 IITGNIEKDKEITE
-847 DYKDGVKTEDFI
+847 DYNNGVTKEDFI
-859 KNVRFRLDK
+859 KNVRFKIDK
-868 NVLFAKYNKAPE
+868 NVLFANYNKAPTF
-880 IKFKSDLT
+880 KFKDNLT
-888 IKRGQNFNPLDFIEK
+888 IKRGDKFDPLNFIEK

-910 LNKNLVKVSYNKAAF
+910 LNKNLVRVSYNEDKF
-925 ESVGEYEVAYKISD
+925 ENVGSHEVTYKITD
-939 SWGRVTE
+939 SWGRTTEKTISISVT
-946 EKIKIQVIEKND
+946 EKND

-1007 NALEISIFN
+1007 TALEISIFN
-1016 STGELKAKSTIG
+1016 STGELKAKSTIR
-1028 YNSQIDK
+1028 YNEQID
-1035 EALSEVLKATIEYD
+1035 EAALSDILGVEIQYD

-1059 KKIRITGLS
+1059 KKIIVNGLRS
-1068 SKGSEYEAGFENED
+1068 NENKYESGFKDND
-1082 KMVNTRFKVTKNG
+1082 KMVNTRFKVTENG
-1095 LEAIYNE
+1095 LEDIYNK
-1102 APKFVGIDDKIIM
+1102 APEFVGVTEKIIM
-1115 KNESF
+1115 KGASF
-1120 EPLKDISVTDDHD
+1120 DKLDGVSVIDDHD
-1133 NTIPN
+1133 KTIDN
-1138 EKIEIIGTIDTSR
+1138 SKIVVTGEVDTSR
-1151 AGYQTLTYKVTDSW
+1151 AGYQTLVYKVRDSW
-1165 GRSTEVTRKV
+1165 GRSTEVERRI
-1175 FVRPLAENNKIILK
+1175 FVRPLAENNKIVLK
-1189 NSSSQ
+1189 NSNNE

-1201 DFSKMRFT
+1201 DFNTMRFT
-1209 VEIIDSNTVLNSE
+1209 VTRTSESNTQLNPQNSE
-1222 NTGKEFSLTVYNSS
+1222 KEFSLTVYNSS
-1236 GQRVETFE
+1236 GVRVGTFE
-1244 LKGTDVLNEAAFDK
+1244 LKGTDILDDVKFAELV
-1258 LKKIPLSVGSQISLW
+1258 KIPLSVGAQISLW
-1273 ANTSSNLR
+1273 SKTSSNLR
-1281 IEGTLIKPSE
+1281 VEGAIIKPSD
-1291 VTENY
+1291 VTEDYNT
-1296 SDGIDDVEY
+1296 GIENPEY

-1314 EDGMKV
+1314 EDGIKV
-1320 VYNKAPVIT
+1320 VYNNKPVIT
-1329 LPQDT
+1329 LPEDT
-1334 NPNPFVLYKGDDYR
+1334 DPNPFVLYKGDDYR

-1353 GVTVSDPNEFDN
+1353 RVTVSDTDDFDS
-1365 GINKNS
+1365 GINNDS
-1371 IEIKLKKVKN
+1371 IEIKLKKITSNGEN
-1381 NTENSTPNT
+1381 NTPSTTPNGTVDT
-1390 TPDNT
+1390 TP
-1395 PNETPDSTTN
+1395 
-1405 TTTESSSNNR
+1405 NNR
-1415 ISSNEIDSSNGT
+1415 TSSNEADSSEERDENNGI
-1427 NESTDLENSGQDSES
+1427 EDSVEGSES
-1442 EGSSGDNSSE
+1442 EGPS
-1452 NNSEN
+1452 
-1457 DNPGGSSGSTGGN
+1457 GGSSSEGDGGN
-1470 DNTDNLGGSE
+1470 NTPSTPDESGGSDE
-1480 GSEQQPPENNSGN
+1480 QPPEGNEGNSAGGSNSGSSN
-1493 STENITE
+1493 GNITE

-1505 ENLTELGQYD
+1505 EQLKESGTLGEYE
-1515 VYYTIA
+1515 VYYTA
-1521 DSWGRET
+1521 TDSWGRKSEVK
-1528 QVIRRILLQSSIVR
+1528 QRRISLKTSIDRNEISFPGHR
-1542 NGIIFQGNPPTTQY
+1542 NGSDYEVFR
-1556 IVGDAFTLKFNI
+1556 LKLNSNTMSFDITNRMNSQI
-1568 NTKKFEITEKN
+1568 HGHGSLEFFKIRVFSENGTKKREVILQAQDT
-1579 TNLIFRYNNNNN
+1579 
-1591 VYYKMC
+1591 
-1597 IYDKNGN
+1597 
-1604 LKPNGLIELRGTET
+1604 GTS
-1618 ADSPSAQKLNQIS
+1618 DKLNVLTGSNVFQ
-1631 FDYGDYIKFD
+1631 YGDYITIDAFQTGRV
-1641 PEHAIKIKITGT
+1641 KIFGP
-1653 VRDELEDYSDGGNYE
+1653 VRDEYEDYTDGVQFA
-1668 DDFKKTRF
+1668 DDLRFTRF

-1683 RSVLEPKGLN
+1683 RSEFVPEAMGESESL
-1693 ENQSIIEFTGTL
+1693 IEFIGTN
-1705 GGKPFKMVFDHETKQ
+1705 GGTPFKMKFNHETRN
-1720 ISYPSN
+1720 ITYPS
-1726 TTQYYNY
+1726 TTEFYNY
-1733 DIKEQTA
+1733 GNNNSNNSF
-1740 LKVYVK
+1740 KVVVK
-1746 KVSEQ
+1746 KDNGAERAFISRG
-1751 NERVA
+1751 NETG
-1756 VNIQGRT
+1756 VNNGIKTLFG
-1763 IGVPQALKNI
+1763 N
-1773 FSNSLFEDGDY
+1773 SNSGVFTDGDY
-1784 IRFEYTNIPNGGG
+1784 IRFEYLDIPESFKG
-1797 ISVSG
+1797 IRVSG
-1802 KLKSDYKYENKIIS
+1802 KISEKNKNYTENLTSKA
-1816 NEDIQNIRFYLRSN
+1816 DIKNVRFYLRSN
-1830 NDSKYLEPVYNNPP
+1830 ENEKYLDPVYNYGPVFHGV
-1844 EFKTTIGSEQIDGLK
+1844 E
-1859 DIDIYEDDVNTFNPM
+1859 DIDIYEDEASTFNPRK
-1874 ADVIVVDDNDK
+1874 DVTVTDDHDDNN
-1885 DKPTDEYTVTPP
+1885 TLQYTVTG
-1897 NPTVTNGIGKY
+1897 PTTPVTTGVGKY
-1908 VYTYTATDSWGKRT
+1908 VYTYRSTDSWGRET
-1922 TATRNVYV
+1922 VVTRNVYV

-1944 VNTSDNEDNNQDGSG
+1944 VNISDNEDNNQDGSS

-1971 SDNIQNPGSNEND
+1971 SGNIQNPGSNDSD

-1995 GSNLEQGDGLGTENH
+1995 GSNLEQGDTLGTENH
-2010 PSGGNNSGVEAPPT
+2010 PNEGDDSENETPP
-2024 ESDNPTTENPP
+2024 
-2035 SEGNGSESQE
+2035 
-2045 PPSSGDSNGD
+2045 SNGD
-2055 NQETED
+2055 SSEENDSETED
-2061 TPSED
+2061 TPNED
-2066 DSNNNQPSTETKE
+2066 DSNNENQTNQ
-2079 KPAFEIVFDNDTHK
+2079 KPAFEIVFDNDTNK

-2101 KPINAKLGD
+2101 KPINPELGD
-2110 NPAFKIRIYDGAGH
+2110 NPAFKIRIYDGSGQ
-2124 VRATIELNGSDTGES
+2124 VRTTIELNGSDTGES
-2139 TKLDELNEVNF
+2139 TKLDELNEVEF
-2150 NYGDTIR
+2150 RYGDTIR

-2164 SLRITG
+2164 FLRITG
-2170 EVTKNIKEENQ
+2170 NINKDIQKENEAEQ
-2181 SKKASFES
+2181 TEFES
-2189 VNYEEGT
+2189 VNYEDGT
-2196 DDQDYFNNVA
+2196 DKQDYFNNVA
-2206 FKTAEAGL
+2206 FKTAESGL

-2224 NIQNLVNKNEL
+2224 KISSLIDENKLNL
-2235 NILFGEEVNLLNG
+2235 LFGEEVNLLNG

-2255 DNLSPNIIEIIGK
+2255 DTLNPDNIEITGEE
-2268 DLVDKNQIGSYK
+2268 LVNKNEIGSYK

-2290 RSSSKEVTVNV
+2290 RSTSKDVTVNV
-2301 ISNMT
+2301 ISNMK
-2306 NNEIEAYGENSQGQ
+2306 NNEIEVYGETTNNQ

-2335 LEIVR
+2335 FEIVR
-2340 KNHIQENNNNQ
+2340 KNPIQENNNNQ

-2357 NSKEGIND
+2357 NSKEGVNE
-2365 GDSSTTEPPTTP
+2365 GDSSTTEQPTTP
-2377 TEPSEPVEP
+2377 IEPSEPVEP
-2386 GNQEIP
+2386 SNPEGTNK
-2392 NEPGESNPPEGGE
+2392 PGESNTPEGGGNSGNEENTVQPPSVPEGGE
-2405 NSGDQEDTVEPP
+2405 DSEDPTE
-2417 SNPEGGGD
+2417 
-2425 SDGATKPQKEKYFQI
+2425 PQKEKYFQI
-2440 IVTNRN
+2440 IVANRN
-2446 GNEKANV
+2446 GIEKANV
-2453 ILSKDEM
+2453 ILTKEEM
-2460 NSDEPLKKLTEINI
+2460 NSDEYLKKLTEINI

-2485 NANHVKIKGKIENK
+2485 NENNVKIKGKIENK
-2499 GTDNFEEGFT
+2499 GTDNFENGFSS
-2509 NVEQFSNVKFKI
+2509 VDQFNNVKFKI
-2521 TNKGFELIKYRELVM
+2521 TNKGFELLKYRELVM

-2551 LLNGINL
+2551 LLNGIYL

-2707 NGLIIKGDIQG
+2707 NGLIINGDIEDR
-2718 KKEDYSNGVDNNDY
+2718 KEDYSNGVDNNDY
-2732 IDNVRFKLIDEKHG
+2732 IDNVRFKLIDENHG

-2757 TINGELTLFKDES
+2757 TIDGELTLFKDES
-2770 PDLYEGVKANDT
+2770 PDLYEGVNANDT

-2787 GVSESDIV
+2787 NVSESDIV

-2818 GRETTKI
+2818 GRETTKT

-2846 TSNDNSDVS
+2846 SSNNVP
-2855 NTPSGPS
+2855 NTP
-2862 DSNGADS
+2862 
-2869 SNGSGN
+2869 NGSGDKIDN
-2875 DGEENNESVEVN
+2875 GEEERDEIVELN
-2887 TKEAIN
+2887 KKEAIN
-2893 QEDESTDD
+2893 EGESTHPNPDTDSDREDD
-2901 NTEVDTED
+2901 EEGDDVED
-2909 TEDTETD
+2909 GAGSDS
-2916 KGDEKED
+2916 KD
-2923 DKEDVKVNSLFEISL
+2923 DKEDSKEDIKVNSLFDISIN
-2938 DLQEKKFIVTKNNEE
+2938 LQERKFVVTKNNEE
-2953 LRKVR
+2953 LKRIR

-2971 EESVTPDSSEENG
+2971 EEAVTPDGSEESG
-2984 PQGSG
+2984 SQGSG

-3004 ESSDGDVTTPGVENT
+3004 ESSDGTVTTPGVENT
-3019 NQPNGDNTQE
+3019 DQPNGDNTDNSQ
-3029 PGNGDNTDSSPDGD
+3029 NGEGSTD
-3043 GTTVTTKPGVGT
+3043 TTKPGIGI
-3055 VNPNKPID
+3055 VNPNEPID

-3074 NGNVKKELSI
+3074 NGNIKNVLSI
-3084 TTKDMISKSSINSKL
+3084 TSEDLASRSDINSKL

-3143 ISDPNYMYNVRFK
+3143 ISNDDYMYNVRFK

-3169 PTIKILEPQ
+3169 PTIKLQNPNEV
-3178 KEIDVY
+3178 IDVY
-3184 CGDDIDYGDGAEISD
+3184 YGDDIDYGQDAEISD
-3199 DHDLDIGSDNITL
+3199 DHDLDIGTNNITI
-3212 SEDDKKEMGK
+3212 SEADKDKMGNL
-3222 IGKHKVT
+3222 GEQEVD

-3236 GRSVSVQRTYNVKT
+3236 GRSVSVKRKYNVKS
-3250 SIDRNI
+3250 SIDRNVI
-3256 INFIGYNK
+3256 SFPG
-3264 SDGDYDVFK
+3264 
-3273 LKFDSTTKQIKVFN
+3273 
-3287 RANKQIHVHDDR
+3287 R
-3299 LFFRITVYNG
+3299 
-3309 ENNTIKESIELQ
+3309 ENNTDGVAFEVEFNSTEKKIKVVRQNNIRIQQHNNQLFFKINVFKANGEKRINEIVLISND
-3321 ARDHGTDNKLNVL
+3321 RGTSEKLNPLNNL
-3334 DNLEFKYGDYIN
+3334 DFEYGDYIT
-3346 IYAYQAKRVK
+3346 IYAYQTGRVK
-3356 ISGPVR
+3356 IRGPVR
-3362 NQLEDY
+3362 EQLEDY
-3368 SDGVDLADDLSSTY
+3368 SDGIQLGDDLKFTH
-3382 FYITEAGL
+3382 FYITKEGL
-3390 KSEFKPETLQEHE
+3390 KSKFVPETLATNE
-3403 SLIEFIATN
+3403 SLIEFIGTN
-3412 GGTPFKIKFNHS
+3412 GGTPFKLKFDHTN
-3424 DKTVSFPTTTEFYNY
+3424 KTVSFPETSEFYNY
-3439 IEGNQKNVFRVKYY
+3439 DAPANKDVFKVNYYNSNTGVVTSYFSKGEGNTGVNAALMR
-3453 DASAN
+3453 
-3458 NGSGQLFT
+3458 QLE
-3466 YNSKNNDSTV
+3466 S
-3476 NQELRGKLQ
+3476 
-3485 NGFHDND
+3485 GFHDDD
-3492 YLAFEYLDIPDS
+3492 YLSFEYLDIPDS
-3504 FYGLRLTGKVEIGE
+3504 FYGLRLTGNVNIE
-3518 DADEDLKNEDYSD
+3518 DSADEDLKKENYSD

-3539 TEVRFYLNKGGQQG
+3539 TEVRFYLNKDGQPG

-3559 PAATITGADDIDV
+3559 KAAKITGADDIDV
-3572 LQNTR
+3572 LQNER
-3577 FNLKDHVKAT
+3577 FNLKEHVEAT
-3587 DSDGTILTGNMTVTG
+3587 DADGTVLTANMTVTG
-3602 DNNLARNID
+3602 DNTLARSVND
-3611 SNWNLDTSRIGLY
+3611 RWDLDTSRIGLY

-3650 TLALRDTSQK
+3650 ELALKDSDEE

-3667 YPTDESKKAFLK
+3667 YPTVESKKEFLK
-3679 QFVLAQDPE
+3679 KFAMAQDPE
-3688 AIGDDAAEI
+3688 AIGDNAEQI

-3702 DKIDVDVSKINIEKP
+3702 ERIDVDVSKIDIEKP

-3723 YSVINDYQKKVT
+3723 YSVINDYQKEVT
-3735 LPAKVSVVRTIN
+3735 LKAKVSVVRTIN

-3777 GVLKLKNNK
+3777 GVLKLKNNR

-3795 SFNKEDNS
+3795 SFTKEDSS
-3803 GNLDIV
+3803 GELNIV
-3809 DPKTV
+3809 NPNTV
-3814 ENWDDLSKEESMS
+3814 ENWDTLSKEESMS

-3841 EASNPGTG
+3841 ETNTPDTG
-3849 GDSNPGSG
+3849 EDSNPGAGDTDSG
-3857 SESNPD
+3857 NG
-3863 NSTPGTSEPS
+3863 STPDTSEPS

-3882 GGDSSEDGASGGT
+3882 GGASSEDGASGGT

-3908 DTNQDSTSRTA
+3908 NTNQDSTSRTA

-3942 ILPRAES
+3942 TLPRAEN

>member
-1 MISLKRIIALS
+1 MINLRKIIALS

-107 CIKNKSG
+107 CVKNKSG

-125 KESENKAELSQE
+125 KENKNKAELSQE

-184 KDIISLITVE
+184 KDITSLITVE

-264 LVENQSKEQLD
+264 LVENQSKDQLD

-302 GSDTGESEKL
+302 GSDTGDSEKL

-333 KERFTIEGEM
+333 KERFIIEGEM

-470 ESSEEAQD
+470 ESSDEAQD

-487 INLASENSRTGTNSS
+487 INLASENSRTGPNSS
-502 TTAGNLSK
+502 VITGLSS
-510 NVITVKGFAYSD
+510 NVITVKGFTYSD
-522 GNDGRFKIKFN
+522 NSDVRFKLKFN
-533 GDTNKI
+533 ADNKKI
-539 EIYDRDSRLF
+539 EIFERDSRLF
-549 DNKITDK
+549 DNKIADK
-556 YFQIKLYSKTGTLKR
+556 YFQIKLYSKTGTLKK

-601 IYHAYSDSKLL
+601 IYHAYSDNKLL
-612 IAGNI
+612 INGVI
-617 QNFDG
+617 EKFDG
-622 TSNNGIPK
+622 TANTGIPK
-630 NKLESAR
+630 EKLESAR
-637 FELTNTGMKYLTNRP
+637 FELTSAGMKYLTNRP

-667 KDVDLLADITVTDD
+667 KEVDLLADITVTDD

-697 PNKLGEQT
+697 SNKLGQQT

-745 KDIFSIGFDDLEKK
+745 KDVFSIGFDDIEKK

-764 QTNDKLNEL
+764 QTNDKLNES

-782 KIISKAGITKKE
+782 KIISKAGITRKE
-794 IKLNGSAS
+794 IKLNGNINGTNS
-802 GQSNQITALNGY
+802 QITALNGY

-821 IELWSPDYSKSI
+821 IELWSPYYEKSI
-833 IISGSIEKDKEITE
+833 TITGEIQKDEEITE
-847 DYKDGVKTEDFI
+847 DYKDGVTKEDFI

-888 IKRGQNFNPLDFIEK
+888 IKRGDKFDPLNFIEK

-910 LNKNLVKVSYNKAAF
+910 LNKNLVKVSYNKAEF
-925 ESVGEYEVAYKISD
+925 ESVGEYEVTYKISD

-946 EKIKIQVIEKND
+946 SKIKIQVIEKND

-971 ASTKDNAIVTFA
+971 ASTKENAIVTFA

-1016 STGELKAKSTIG
+1016 STGELKAKSTIR
-1028 YNSQIDK
+1028 NNEQID
-1035 EALSEVLKATIEYD
+1035 ENALSNILGAKIQYD

-1059 KKIRITGLS
+1059 SKIRITGLS

-1082 KMVNTRFKVTKNG
+1082 KMVNTRFKVTENG
-1095 LEAIYNE
+1095 LEPIYNK
-1102 APKFVGIDDKIIM
+1102 APEFHGLEEKIIM
-1115 KNESF
+1115 KGEAF
-1120 EPLKDISVTDDHD
+1120 DKLDGVSVTDDHD
-1133 NTIPN
+1133 
-1138 EKIEIIGTIDTSR
+1138 ETIDNSEIVITGQIDSSI
-1151 AGYQTLTYKVTDSW
+1151 AGYQTLIYKVTDSW
-1165 GRSTEVTRKV
+1165 GRSTEKERKV

-1189 NSSSQ
+1189 NSNSQ

-1244 LKGTDVLNEAAFDK
+1244 LNGTDVLSEEKFDK

-1273 ANTSSNLR
+1273 AKTSNNLR
-1281 IEGTLIKPSE
+1281 VEGTLIKP
-1291 VTENY
+1291 
-1296 SDGIDDVEY
+1296 DDVTIDYSHGISNAEY

-1353 GVTVSDPNEFDN
+1353 NVLVSDPNEFDN
-1365 GINKNS
+1365 GITKDS
-1371 IEIKLKKVKN
+1371 IKIKLKKITN
-1381 NTENSTPNT
+1381 AENSTPNT
-1390 TPDNT
+1390 TPGNT

-1405 TTTESSSNNR
+1405 TIAES
-1415 ISSNEIDSSNGT
+1415 SSNEIDSSDGT
-1427 NESTDLENSGQDSES
+1427 NESTDLENSGQGSES
-1442 EGSSGDNSSE
+1442 EGSSG

-1457 DNPGGSSGSTGGN
+1457 SNPGGSSGSTNGN

-1480 GSEQQPPENNSGN
+1480 GNEQQPPENNSGN
-1493 STENITE
+1493 SNENITE
-1500 QFITL
+1500 QFIDL
-1505 ENLTELGQYD
+1505 KNLTELGQYD

-1521 DSWGRET
+1521 DSWGKKT
-1528 QVIRRILLQSSIVR
+1528 QIIRRIVLESSITR
-1542 NGIIFQGNPPTTQY
+1542 NGIVFQGNVRNQGYT
-1556 IVGDAFTLKFNI
+1556 VGDAFTLKFNA
-1568 NTKKFEITEKN
+1568 NTKKFEV
-1579 TNLIFRYNNNNN
+1579 TNINQNVIFRYNNNNN
-1591 VYYKMC
+1591 VYHKMY

-1604 LKPNGLIELRGTET
+1604 LKSDGTIELRGNDTGNSE
-1618 ADSPSAQKLNQIS
+1618 SVQRLNEIS
-1631 FDYGDYIKFD
+1631 FEYGDYLKFD
-1641 PEHAIKIKITGT
+1641 PEHAVRIKITGI

-1683 RSVLEPKGLN
+1683 RSELEPKGLN

-1705 GGKPFKMVFDHETKQ
+1705 GGKPFKMVFDHKTKQ
-1720 ISYPSN
+1720 ISYPG
-1726 TTQYYNY
+1726 TITQYYNY
-1733 DIKEQTA
+1733 DIDRQTA
-1740 LKVYVK
+1740 LTVYVK
-1746 KVSEQ
+1746 KANEE
-1751 NERVA
+1751 NERVI
-1756 VNIQGRT
+1756 NIEGRT
-1763 IGVPQALKNI
+1763 AGVPQALRNI

-1784 IRFEYTNIPNGGG
+1784 IRFRYTNIPNGGG
-1797 ISVSG
+1797 VSVSG
-1802 KLKSDYKYENKIIS
+1802 KLKPDYKHENKIIS

-1844 EFKTTIGSEQIDGLK
+1844 VFKTIVGEEKVDGLK
-1859 DIDIYEDDVNTFNPM
+1859 DLDIYEDDVNTFDSM

-1885 DKPTDEYTVTPP
+1885 DKRTNDYTVTSP

-1908 VYTYTATDSWGKRT
+1908 VYTYIARDSWGRET
-1922 TATRNVYV
+1922 VETRNVYV

-1944 VNTSDNEDNNQDGSG
+1944 ESTSNSDQGNQDDEL
-1959 NGAEEDNRDNNS
+1959 EEDNNS
-1971 SDNIQNPGSNEND
+1971 SKHIKSSISNRNE
-1984 GNLENE
+1984 GNLENSE
-1990 ENSRV
+1990 
-1995 GSNLEQGDGLGTENH
+1995 
-2010 PSGGNNSGVEAPPT
+2010 GGNNT
-2024 ESDNPTTENPP
+2024 EEGDNTSTENPP
-2035 SEGNGSESQE
+2035 SEGNGSEIE
-2045 PPSSGDSNGD
+2045 TPPSNGDSNGD
-2055 NQETED
+2055 NQESED

-2101 KPINAKLGD
+2101 KPINAELGD
-2110 NPAFKIRIYDGAGH
+2110 TPAFKIRIYDGAGH

-2139 TKLDELNEVNF
+2139 TKLDELNEVDF
-2150 NYGDTIR
+2150 SYGDTIR

-2164 SLRITG
+2164 SLRVTG
-2170 EVTKNIKEENQ
+2170 KVTKNIKEENQ

-2219 KAPEI
+2219 NAPEI

-2290 RSSSKEVTVNV
+2290 RSTSKDVTVNV
-2301 ISNMT
+2301 ISNMK
-2306 NNEIEAYGENSQGQ
+2306 NNEIEVYGETTNNQ

-2340 KNHIQENNNNQ
+2340 KNPIQEDNSNQ

-2357 NSKEGIND
+2357 NSKEGVNE

-2425 SDGATKPQKEKYFQI
+2425 SEEPTKPQKEKYFQI
-2440 IVTNRN
+2440 IVANRN
-2446 GNEKANV
+2446 GIEKANV

-2460 NSDEPLKKLTEINI
+2460 NSDEYLKKLTEINI

-2485 NANHVKIKGKIENK
+2485 NANNVKIKGKIENK
-2499 GTDNFEEGFT
+2499 GDDNFEEGFT
-2509 NVEQFSNVKFKI
+2509 NVEQFNNVKFKI
-2521 TNKGFELIKYRELVM
+2521 TNKGFELLKYRELVM

-2551 LLNGINL
+2551 LLNGIYL
-2558 KYRDNNQIE
+2558 RYKDNNQIE

-2641 RIITRKFDNEYTGT
+2641 RIITRKFDNEYTGA

-2707 NGLIIKGDIQG
+2707 NGLIIKGDIQD

-2732 IDNVRFKLIDEKHG
+2732 IDNVRFKLIDENQG

-2757 TINGELTLFKDES
+2757 TIERELTLFKDES

-2782 DEHDK
+2782 DAHDK
-2787 GVSESDIV
+2787 DVSESDIV

-2818 GRETTKI
+2818 GRETTET

-2834 LNNKIQFYKKDN
+2834 LNNKIQFYKKNN
-2846 TSNDNSDVS
+2846 TSNDNSDTS
-2855 NTPSGPS
+2855 NTPSRPS

-2875 DGEENNESVEVN
+2875 DREENNESVEVN

-2909 TEDTETD
+2909 TEETETD
-2916 KGDEKED
+2916 KGDKKED

-2953 LRKVR
+2953 LRRVR

-2994 DNTTTVPGGN
+2994 NNNITVPGGN

-3019 NQPNGDNTQE
+3019 NQPNGDNTQDS
-3029 PGNGDNTDSSPDGD
+3029 GSDDNTDNSQGGD
-3043 GTTVTTKPGVGT
+3043 ESTDTINPGVGT
-3055 VNPNKPID
+3055 VNPNTPIN

-3074 NGNVKKELSI
+3074 NGKLKEELSI
-3084 TTKDMISKSSINSKL
+3084 KTEDLTNRSNITSKL
-3099 DNFNETEFVFGD
+3099 NDFNNTKFDFGD
-3111 YISIYAKQDTNNVR
+3111 YISIYAKENANNVR

-3199 DHDLDIGSDNITL
+3199 DHDLDIGSNNITL

-3236 GRSVSVQRTYNVKT
+3236 GRSVSVQRTYNIKT
-3250 SIDRNI
+3250 SIDRNVI
-3256 INFIGYNK
+3256 SFPGYNR
-3264 SDGDYDVFK
+3264 SSGDYEVFK
-3273 LKFDSTTKQIKVFN
+3273 LKFDSATKQIKVVERKN
-3287 RANKQIHVHDDR
+3287 EQIHVHGDR

-3309 ENNTIKESIELQ
+3309 ENNTKKQEVILKANATGTNEEL
-3321 ARDHGTDNKLNVL
+3321 NKLDDL
-3334 DNLEFKYGDYIN
+3334 SFEYGDYIN
-3346 IYAYQAKRVK
+3346 IYAYQTKRVK

-3368 SDGVDLADDLSSTY
+3368 SDGVDLADDLASTY

-3390 KSEFKPETLQEHE
+3390 KSEFNPEVLGKNE

-3412 GGTPFKIKFNHS
+3412 GGTPFKLKFNHS
-3424 DKTVSFPTTTEFYNY
+3424 AKTVSFPTTTEFYNY
-3439 IEGNQKNVFRVKYY
+3439 TESSQKSVFRVKYY
-3453 DASAN
+3453 DASADS
-3458 NGSGQLFT
+3458 GRGQLFT
-3466 YNSKNNDSTV
+3466 YDSKNNDNSV
-3476 NQELRGKLQ
+3476 NQQLRNKLQ

-3492 YLAFEYLDIPDS
+3492 YLSFEYLDIPDS
-3504 FYGLRLTGKVEIGE
+3504 FYGLRLTGNVNIG
-3518 DADEDLKNEDYSD
+3518 DSADEDLKKEDYSD

-3539 TEVRFYLNKGGQQG
+3539 TEVRFYLNKDGKQG

-3559 PAATITGADDIDV
+3559 EAARIIGADDIDV
-3572 LQNTR
+3572 LQNTE
-3577 FNLKDHVKAT
+3577 FNLMKNVIAT
-3587 DSDGTILTGNMTVTG
+3587 DANGTVLPNTITVTG
-3602 DNNLARNID
+3602 DSTLARSVNNRWD
-3611 SNWNLDTSRIGLY
+3611 LDTSRIGLY

-3629 VQNREGIKTTVYRNI
+3629 VVNGEGIKTTVYRNI

-3650 TLALRDTSQK
+3650 TLALRDTSK
-3660 IVMEQGA
+3660 TITMEQGA
-3667 YPTDESKKAFLK
+3667 YPTAESKKEFLK
-3679 QFVLAQDPE
+3679 QFALAQDPE
-3688 AIGDDAAEI
+3688 ARGSNADEI

-3702 DKIDVDVSKINIEKP
+3702 DKIDVDVSKINIEQP
-3717 GEYDIT
+3717 GIYPIT
-3723 YSVINDYQKKVT
+3723 YSVVNDYGKKSELET
-3735 LPAKVSVVRTIN
+3735 TVSVVRTIN

-3777 GVLKLKNNK
+3777 GVLKLKNNR

-3795 SFNKEDNS
+3795 SFTKEDSS
-3803 GNLDIV
+3803 GELNIV
-3809 DPKTV
+3809 NPNTV
-3814 ENWDDLSKEESMS
+3814 ENWDTLSKEESMS

-3841 EASNPGTG
+3841 ETNTPDTG
-3849 GDSNPGSG
+3849 EDSNPGAGDTDSG
-3857 SESNPD
+3857 NG
-3863 NSTPGTSEPS
+3863 STPDTSEPS

-3882 GGDSSEDGASGGT
+3882 GGASSEDGASGGT

-3908 DTNQDSTSRTA
+3908 NTNQDSTSRTA
-3919 NDVLNGRK
+3919 NDVLNERN

-3932 PNATEETFMG
+3932 PNETTKTFMG
-3942 ILPRAES
+3942 TLPRASS
-3949 LETPSEG
+3949 LQTPSEG

>member
-1 MISLKRIIALS
+1 MINLRKIIALS

-107 CIKNKSG
+107 CVKNKSG

-125 KESENKAELSQE
+125 KENKNKAELSQE

-184 KDIISLITVE
+184 KDITSLITVE

-264 LVENQSKEQLD
+264 LLENQSKEQLD

-487 INLASENSRTGTNSS
+487 INLASENSRTGTNNA
-502 TTAGNLSK
+502 TAGTLSR
-510 NVITVKGFAYSD
+510 NIITVKGFAYSD
-522 GNDGRFKIKFN
+522 GNDERFKIKFN

-612 IAGNI
+612 IASNI

-622 TSNNGIPK
+622 NPNTGIPK

-637 FELTNTGMKYLTNRP
+637 FELTNTGMKYLTNTP

-697 PNKLGEQT
+697 PNKLGQQT

-733 NTDIKIKSADGS
+733 NTDIKIKSEDGS
-745 KDIFSIGFDDLEKK
+745 NDVFSIGFDDLEKR

-764 QTNDKLNEL
+764 QTENKLDES

-814 RYNEGDY
+814 RYNVGDY
-821 IELWSPDYSKSI
+821 IELWSPYYEKSI
-833 IISGSIEKDKEITE
+833 TITGEIQKDEEITE
-847 DYKDGVKTEDFI
+847 DYKDGVQTEDFI

-888 IKRGQNFNPLDFIEK
+888 IKRGQNFNPLDFIEEIK
-903 IEDDYDN
+903 DDYDN

-925 ESVGEYEVAYKISD
+925 ESVGKYEVAYKISD

-1007 NALEISIFN
+1007 NALEIAIFN
-1016 STGELKAKSTIG
+1016 SKGKLKAKSTIG
-1028 YNSQIDK
+1028 YNAQIDK

-1068 SKGSEYEAGFENED
+1068 SKGSEYEEGFENED

-1133 NTIPN
+1133 KTIPN

-1165 GRSTEVTRKV
+1165 GRSTEKERKV

-1244 LKGTDVLNEAAFDK
+1244 LNGTDVLSEEKFDK

-1273 ANTSSNLR
+1273 AKTSNNLR
-1281 IEGTLIKPSE
+1281 VEGTLIKP
-1291 VTENY
+1291 
-1296 SDGIDDVEY
+1296 DDVTIDYSHGISNAEY

-1348 TELLK
+1348 AELLK
-1353 GVTVSDPNEFDN
+1353 GVTVSDPNEFDS
-1365 GINKNS
+1365 GINKDS

-1381 NTENSTPNT
+1381 NAENS

-1457 DNPGGSSGSTGGN
+1457 DNPGGSSGSTDGN

-1493 STENITE
+1493 SNENITE
-1500 QFITL
+1500 QFIDL
-1505 ENLTELGQYD
+1505 KNLTELGQYD

-1521 DSWGRET
+1521 DSWGKKT
-1528 QVIRRILLQSSIVR
+1528 QIVRRIVLESSIIR
-1542 NGIIFQGNPPTTQY
+1542 NGIVFQGNVYGQGHT
-1556 IVGDAFTLKFNI
+1556 VGDAFTLKFNI
-1568 NTKKFEITEKN
+1568 NTKKLEV
-1579 TNLIFRYNNNNN
+1579 TNGDPNVIFRYGNNNAVYHKIYIYNN
-1591 VYYKMC
+1591 E
-1597 IYDKNGN
+1597 GQ
-1604 LKPNGLIELRGTET
+1604 LKTTQPIQLRGNEKF
-1618 ADSPSAQKLNQIS
+1618 DSNSTQQLNQIS
-1631 FDYGDYIKFD
+1631 FDYGDYIKLE
-1641 PEHAIKIKITGT
+1641 PEHAIRIKITGP
-1653 VRDELEDYSDGGNYE
+1653 VRNQLEDYTDGGNYE

-1683 RSVLEPKGLN
+1683 KSQLEPKEING
-1693 ENQSIIEFTGTL
+1693 NQSIIEFTGTL

-1720 ISYPSN
+1720 ITYPN
-1726 TTQYYNY
+1726 TTTQYYNY
-1733 DIKEQTA
+1733 DIDKQIA

-1844 EFKTTIGSEQIDGLK
+1844 EFKTIVGEEKVDGLK
-1859 DIDIYEDDVNTFNPM
+1859 DLDIYEEDVNSFDPKK
-1874 ADVIVVDDNDK
+1874 DVVVIDDNDTTK
-1885 DKPTDEYTVTPP
+1885 NEDDYQ
-1897 NPTVTNGIGKY
+1897 VTNPIKDGITTTLSGIGKY

-1944 VNTSDNEDNNQDGSG
+1944 ESTSNSDQGNQDDEL
-1959 NGAEEDNRDNNS
+1959 EEDNNS
-1971 SDNIQNPGSNEND
+1971 SKHIKSSISNHNE
-1984 GNLENE
+1984 GNLENSE
-1990 ENSRV
+1990 
-1995 GSNLEQGDGLGTENH
+1995 
-2010 PSGGNNSGVEAPPT
+2010 GGNNT
-2024 ESDNPTTENPP
+2024 EEGDNPSTENPP
-2035 SEGNGSESQE
+2035 SEGNGSEIE
-2045 PPSSGDSNGD
+2045 APPSNGD
-2055 NQETED
+2055 NQESED

-2066 DSNNNQPSTETKE
+2066 DSNNENQTNQ
-2079 KPAFEIVFDNDTHK
+2079 KPAFEIVFDNDTNK

-2101 KPINAKLGD
+2101 KPINPELGD
-2110 NPAFKIRIYDGAGH
+2110 NPAFKIRIYDGSGQ
-2124 VRATIELNGSDTGES
+2124 VRTTIELNGSDTGES

-2181 SKKASFES
+2181 SKKVSFES

-2196 DDQDYFNNVA
+2196 DDQDYLNNVA

-2268 DLVDKNQIGSYK
+2268 DLVDKNKIGSYK

-2290 RSSSKEVTVNV
+2290 RSTSKDVTVNV
-2301 ISNMT
+2301 ISNMK
-2306 NNEIEAYGENSQGQ
+2306 NNEIEVYGENSQGQ

-2340 KNHIQENNNNQ
+2340 KNPVQENNNNQ

-2386 GNQEIP
+2386 SNPEGTNK
-2392 NEPGESNPPEGGE
+2392 PGESNTPEGGG
-2405 NSGDQEDTVEPP
+2405 NSGNEENTVQPP
-2417 SNPEGGGD
+2417 SVPEGGGD
-2425 SDGATKPQKEKYFQI
+2425 SEEPTKPQKEKYFQI
-2440 IVTNRN
+2440 IVANRN
-2446 GNEKANV
+2446 GIEKANV

-2460 NSDEPLKKLTEINI
+2460 NSDEYLKKLTEINV
-2474 FNDDIISLYSV
+2474 FNDDIITLYSV
-2485 NANHVKIKGKIENK
+2485 NPSNVKIKGKIENK
-2499 GTDNFEEGFT
+2499 GTDNFENGFSS
-2509 NVEQFSNVKFKI
+2509 VDQFSNVKFKVS
-2521 TNKGFELIKYRELVM
+2521 NKGFELLKYRELVM
-2536 EISQNLSVTRGNSEE
+2536 EISQNLSVTRGNSKE

-2567 NLSNVNIKVN
+2567 NLSNVDIKVN

-2604 RKVTVVERNPL
+2604 RRVTVVERNPL

-2641 RIITRKFDNEYTGT
+2641 RIITRKFDNEYTGA

-2707 NGLIIKGDIQG
+2707 NGLIIKGDIEDR
-2718 KKEDYSNGVDNNDY
+2718 KEDYSNGVDNNDY
-2732 IDNVRFKLIDEKHG
+2732 IDNVRFKLIDENHG

-2757 TINGELTLFKDES
+2757 TIDGELTLFKDES
-2770 PDLYEGVKANDT
+2770 PDLYEGVKAHDT
-2782 DEHDK
+2782 DAHDK
-2787 GVSESDIV
+2787 DVSESDIV

-2818 GRETTKI
+2818 GRETTKT

-2834 LNNKIQFYKKDN
+2834 LNNKIQFYKKNN
-2846 TSNDNSDVS
+2846 TSNDNSDAS

-2869 SNGSGN
+2869 SNGPGN
-2875 DGEENNESVEVN
+2875 DGEENNESVKVN

-2916 KGDEKED
+2916 KGDEKEE

-2971 EESVTPDSSEENG
+2971 EESVTPDSSEESG
-2984 PQGSG
+2984 SQGSG

-3004 ESSDGDVTTPGVENT
+3004 ESSDGTVTTPGVENT
-3019 NQPNGDNTQE
+3019 DQPNGDNTQG
-3029 PGNGDNTDSSPDGD
+3029 PGNSENTDNSQGGD

-3074 NGNVKKELSI
+3074 NGKLKKELSI
-3084 TTKDMISKSSINSKL
+3084 KTEDLTNRSNITSKL
-3099 DNFNETEFVFGD
+3099 NDFNNTKFDFGD
-3111 YISIYAKQDTNNVR
+3111 YISIYAKENTNNVR

-3199 DHDLDIGSDNITL
+3199 DHDLDIGSNNITL

-3236 GRSVSVQRTYNVKT
+3236 GRSVSVQRTYNIKT
-3250 SIDRNI
+3250 SIDRNVI
-3256 INFIGYNK
+3256 SFPGYGNNM
-3264 SDGDYDVFK
+3264 DYEVFK
-3273 LKFDSTTKQIKVFN
+3273 LKFDSTTRQIKVVD
-3287 RANKQIHVHDDR
+3287 RVDKQIHVHGDR

-3309 ENNTIKESIELQ
+3309 ENNTIKRSVELQ
-3321 ARDHGTDNKLNVL
+3321 ARDHGTNSKLNVL
-3334 DNLEFKYGDYIN
+3334 NDLEFKYGDYIT
-3346 IYAYQAKRVK
+3346 IYAYQTGRVK
-3356 ISGPVR
+3356 IEGPVR
-3362 NQLEDY
+3362 DQLEDY
-3368 SDGVDLADDLSSTY
+3368 SDGVQLGDDLKFTR

-3390 KSEFKPETLQEHE
+3390 KSKFVPETLASNE
-3403 SLIEFIATN
+3403 SLIEFIGTN
-3412 GGTPFKIKFNHS
+3412 GGTPFKIKFNHTNRS
-3424 DKTVSFPTTTEFYNY
+3424 VSFPDTTEFYNY
-3439 IEGNQKNVFRVKYY
+3439 DANNIDVFRVKYY
-3453 DASAN
+3453 NASTN
-3458 NGSGQLFT
+3458 TLTN
-3466 YNSKNNDSTV
+3466 YNSQGRHSTV
-3476 NQELRGKLQ
+3476 NEQLRNQLR
-3485 NGFHDND
+3485 NGFNDND
-3492 YLAFEYLDIPDS
+3492 YLAFEYLKIPDS
-3504 FYGLRLTGKVEIGE
+3504 YYGLRLTGNVNIE
-3518 DADEDLKNEDYSD
+3518 DSADEDLKKENYSD

-3539 TEVRFYLNKGGQQG
+3539 TEVRFYLNKGGQPG

-3559 PAATITGADDIDV
+3559 EAAKITGADDIDV
-3572 LQNTR
+3572 LQGSR
-3577 FNLKDHVKAT
+3577 FNLKEHVKAT

-3611 SNWNLDTSRIGLY
+3611 SNWDLDTSRIGLY

-3650 TLALRDTSQK
+3650 TLALKDTSQK

-3755 FQVVTNLLNTDD
+3755 FQVVTNLLNTDG
-3767 TTNTQDPFVS
+3767 TTNTQDSFVS

-3873 VPNPDGSTS
+3873 TPSPDGSTS
-3882 GGDSSEDGASGGT
+3882 GGASSEDGASGGT

-3942 ILPRAES
+3942 ILPRAEN

>member
-12 LCTSMLINSS
+12 LCTSMLING
-22 TSVVSAAIGNIRSFS
+22 SASAVGATIDNIKALSQEDTD
-37 IASNTNNNDKSE
+37 NTNENEK
-49 QNKNSIIWISK
+49 NKNTIIWLSS

-107 CIKNKSG
+107 CVKNKSG

-184 KDIISLITVE
+184 KDITSLITVE

-343 SGDIKAKLEEGA
+343 SGDIKAKLEEGV

-470 ESSEEAQD
+470 ESSDEAQD

-487 INLASENSRTGTNSS
+487 INLASENSRTGPNNSVI
-502 TTAGNLSK
+502 TGLSS
-510 NVITVKGFAYSD
+510 NVITVKGFTYSD
-522 GNDGRFKIKFN
+522 NSDVRFKLKFN
-533 GDTNKI
+533 VDNKKI
-539 EIYDRDSRLF
+539 EIFERDSRLF
-549 DNKITDK
+549 DNKIADK
-556 YFQIKLYSKTGTLKR
+556 YFQIKLYSKTGTLKK

-601 IYHAYSDSKLL
+601 IYHAYSESKLL
-612 IAGNI
+612 IAGTI
-617 QNFDG
+617 ENFDG
-622 TSNNGIPK
+622 TPNNGIPK

-637 FELTNTGMKYLTNRP
+637 FELTSAGMKYLTNTP
-652 PTITWPDKELVVTAG
+652 PTITWSAEELVVTAG
-667 KDVDLLADITVTDD
+667 QEVDLLADITVTDD

-697 PNKLGEQT
+697 PNKLGQQT

-745 KDIFSIGFDDLEKK
+745 KDVFSIGFDDIEKK

-764 QTNDKLNEL
+764 QTENKLDES

-794 IKLNGSAS
+794 IKLNGIAS
-802 GQSNQITALNGY
+802 GSHSQITALNGY
-814 RYNEGDY
+814 RYNVGDY
-821 IELWSPDYSKSI
+821 IELWSPNYSKSI
-833 IISGSIEKDKEITE
+833 IITGNIEKDKEITE
-847 DYKDGVKTEDFI
+847 DYKDGVTKEDFI
-859 KNVRFRLDK
+859 KNVRFKIDK
-868 NVLFAKYNKAPE
+868 NVLFAKYNKAPTFN
-880 IKFKSDLT
+880 FKSNLT
-888 IKRGQNFNPLDFIEK
+888 IKRGENFNPLDFIEK

-910 LNKNLVKVSYNKAAF
+910 LNKNLVKVSYNEDDFKN
-925 ESVGEYEVAYKISD
+925 VGSHEVTYRVND
-939 SWGRVTE
+939 NWGRTTE
-946 EKIKIQVIEKND
+946 LKININVIEKNE
-958 LEKSRIYFLPNDE
+958 LEKSRIYFLPNNDTN
-971 ASTKDNAIVTFA
+971 TKEDAIVTFA
-983 FDDVNKRLHAD
+983 FDDVNKKLHAN
-994 IKESQ
+994 IKEGQ
-999 FISGSLNG
+999 FISGPLNG

-1016 STGELKAKSTIG
+1016 SEGNLKAKSIIR
-1028 YNSQIDK
+1028 YNEQIDK
-1035 EALSEVLKATIEYD
+1035 AALADILRATIEYN
-1049 DMINVYAYSN
+1049 DMINIYAYSN
-1059 KKIRITGLS
+1059 SKIRITGLTS
-1068 SKGSEYEAGFENED
+1068 SENNYESGFPNED
-1082 KMVNTRFKVTKNG
+1082 KMLNTRFKVTENG
-1095 LEAIYNE
+1095 LQDIYNK
-1102 APKFVGIDDKIIM
+1102 APEFHGVTEKTIM
-1115 KNESF
+1115 KNDPF
-1120 EPLKDISVTDDHD
+1120 NNLDGVSVTDDHD
-1133 NTIPN
+1133 
-1138 EKIEIIGTIDTSR
+1138 KTIDNSKIVITGEVNTAK
-1151 AGYQTLTYKVTDSW
+1151 AGYYTLVYKVTDSW

-1189 NSSSQ
+1189 NSSNE
-1194 DAFKIGF
+1194 DLFKIGF

-1209 VEIIDSNTVLNSE
+1209 VTEIKKGTNQLNPQNSE
-1222 NTGKEFSLTVYNSS
+1222 KEFSLTVYNSS
-1236 GQRVETFE
+1236 GVSVGTFE
-1244 LKGTDVLNEAAFDK
+1244 LKGTDTLNEEAFAK
-1258 LKKIPLSVGSQISLW
+1258 LKEIPLSVGSQISLW
-1273 ANTSSNLR
+1273 AKTSSNLR
-1281 IEGTLIKPSE
+1281 VEGNLIKPSN
-1291 VTENY
+1291 VTIDY
-1296 SDGIDDVEY
+1296 SQGISNPDY
-1305 MDNVRFVGT
+1305 MNNVRFVGT
-1314 EDGMKV
+1314 ENGMEV

-1353 GVTVSDPNEFDN
+1353 RVIVSDTDDFDS
-1365 GINKNS
+1365 GITNDS
-1371 IEIKLKKVKN
+1371 IEIKLKKITSNGEN
-1381 NTENSTPNT
+1381 NTPST

-1395 PNETPDSTTN
+1395 PDSTTPNGTVDN
-1405 TTTESSSNNR
+1405 TPNNR
-1415 ISSNEIDSSNGT
+1415 TSSNEADFSEERDENNGIEDSVEG
-1427 NESTDLENSGQDSES
+1427 SES
-1442 EGSSGDNSSE
+1442 EGPS
-1452 NNSEN
+1452 
-1457 DNPGGSSGSTGGN
+1457 GGSSSEGDGGN
-1470 DNTDNLGGSE
+1470 STPSTPGESG
-1480 GSEQQPPENNSGN
+1480 GSEQQPPEGSEGDSAGGSNSGSSN
-1493 STENITE
+1493 GNTTEE
-1500 QFITL
+1500 FITL
-1505 ENLTELGQYD
+1505 EQLKESGTLGEYE
-1515 VYYTIA
+1515 VYYTA
-1521 DSWGRET
+1521 TDSWGRKSEVK
-1528 QVIRRILLQSSIVR
+1528 QRRISLKTSIDRNEISFPGHR
-1542 NGIIFQGNPPTTQY
+1542 NGSDYEVFRLKLNSNTMSFDITNRMNSQIHGHGELEFFKIRLFGENGNKKQEVILQAQDTGTSTKLDVLKTSNIFQ
-1556 IVGDAFTLKFNI
+1556 
-1568 NTKKFEITEKN
+1568 
-1579 TNLIFRYNNNNN
+1579 
-1591 VYYKMC
+1591 
-1597 IYDKNGN
+1597 
-1604 LKPNGLIELRGTET
+1604 
-1618 ADSPSAQKLNQIS
+1618 
-1631 FDYGDYIKFD
+1631 YGDYITIDAFQTGRV
-1641 PEHAIKIKITGT
+1641 KIFGP
-1653 VRDELEDYSDGGNYE
+1653 VRDEYEDYTDGVQFA
-1668 DDFKKTRF
+1668 DDLRFTRF

-1683 RSVLEPKGLN
+1683 RSEFVPEAMGEN
-1693 ENQSIIEFTGTL
+1693 ESLIEFIGTN
-1705 GGKPFKMVFDHETKQ
+1705 GGTPFKMKFNHETRN
-1720 ISYPSN
+1720 ITYPS
-1726 TTQYYNY
+1726 TTEFYNY
-1733 DIKEQTA
+1733 GNNNSNNSFKVVIKKDNGAEREFISRGNQTG
-1740 LKVYVK
+1740 VH
-1746 KVSEQ
+1746 
-1751 NERVA
+1751 
-1756 VNIQGRT
+1756 QG
-1763 IGVPQALKNI
+1763 IKN
-1773 FSNSLFEDGDY
+1773 LFGNNNGGTFTDGDY
-1784 IRFEYTNIPNGGG
+1784 IRFEYLDIPESFKG
-1797 ISVSG
+1797 IRVSG
-1802 KLKSDYKYENKIIS
+1802 KISEKNKNYTEKLTS
-1816 NEDIQNIRFYLRSN
+1816 KADIKNVRFYLRSN
-1830 NDSKYLEPVYNNPP
+1830 DTQKYLDPVYNYGPV
-1844 EFKTTIGSEQIDGLK
+1844 FHGVD
-1859 DIDIYEDDVNTFNPM
+1859 DIDIDEEQATRFDPT
-1874 ADVIVVDDNDK
+1874 ADVTITDDHDTTA
-1885 DKPTDEYTVTPP
+1885 PTFTV
-1897 NPTVTNGIGKY
+1897 NPTTSPQNGVGKY
-1908 VYTYTATDSWGKRT
+1908 VYTYRSTDSWGRET
-1922 TATRNVYV
+1922 VVTRNVYV

-1944 VNTSDNEDNNQDGSG
+1944 VNTSDNEDNNQDGSS

-1971 SDNIQNPGSNEND
+1971 SGNIQSPGSNEND

-1995 GSNLEQGDGLGTENH
+1995 GSNLEQGDGLGTENP

-2035 SEGNGSESQE
+2035 SEGNGSEVE
-2045 PPSSGDSNGD
+2045 TPPSSGDSNGD

-2061 TPSED
+2061 TPSEG
-2066 DSNNNQPSTETKE
+2066 DSNNESQP
-2079 KPAFEIVFDNDTHK
+2079 KPAFEIVFDNDTNK
-2093 YVVKNRSN
+2093 YVVKNRSDT
-2101 KPINAKLGD
+2101 PINPELGD
-2110 NPAFKIRIYDGAGH
+2110 NPAFKIIIYNESGTEIK
-2124 VRATIELNGSDTGES
+2124 TIELNGSDTGES

-2181 SKKASFES
+2181 SKKVSFES
-2189 VNYEEGT
+2189 VNYGDGT
-2196 DDQDYFNNVA
+2196 DDEDYFNNVA
-2206 FKTAEAGL
+2206 FKTAKSGL

-2219 KAPEI
+2219 KAPQI
-2224 NIQNLVNKNEL
+2224 NIPNLTDKNEL
-2235 NILFGEEVNLLNG
+2235 NIFFAKDVNLLNG

-2255 DNLSPNIIEIIGK
+2255 DTLNTSQIQIEGK
-2268 DLVDKNQIGSYK
+2268 ELVDKNQIGSYK

-2290 RSSSKEVTVNV
+2290 RTTSKDVTVNV
-2301 ISNMT
+2301 ISNMI
-2306 NNEIEAYGENSQGQ
+2306 NNEIEVYGETDNNQ
-2320 SEHKFTLKFNIYTNK
+2320 SEYKFTLKFNIYTNK

-2340 KNHIQENNNNQ
+2340 KNPMQEDNGNQ
-2351 QPDTSE
+2351 QPDTNE
-2357 NSKEGIND
+2357 NSKEGVNE
-2365 GDSSTTEPPTTP
+2365 GDLSNTEAPIVS
-2377 TEPSEPVEP
+2377 EPSEPVGP
-2386 GNQEIP
+2386 GNQETQP
-2392 NEPGESNPPEGGE
+2392 SEPAVPGNPGGSTDSEDGEGSEENPKPE
-2405 NSGDQEDTVEPP
+2405 
-2417 SNPEGGGD
+2417 
-2425 SDGATKPQKEKYFQI
+2425 KEKYFQI
-2440 IVTNRN
+2440 IVSNRN
-2446 GNEKANV
+2446 GIEKANV
-2453 ILSKDEM
+2453 ILSKEELDSNDNLSEL
-2460 NSDEPLKKLTEINI
+2460 LKINI
-2474 FNDDIISLYSV
+2474 FNDDIISLYSKSK
-2485 NANHVKIKGKIENK
+2485 NNIKIKGNVENN
-2499 GTDNFEEGFT
+2499 GEYDFSNGFT
-2509 NVEQFSNVKFKI
+2509 NVDKFEDVKFKV
-2521 TNKGFELIKYRELVM
+2521 TNKGFELLKHKELTFDFSNDLV
-2536 EISQNLSVTRGNSEE
+2536 INRGNDAALFE
-2551 LLNGINL
+2551 GINL
-2558 KYRDNNQIE
+2558 RYIEDNTKE
-2567 NLSNVNIKVN
+2567 NLSNVSMEIKDVN
-2577 NVDPLKTGEYNAE
+2577 VSDVGVYNAK

-2598 RTIKQT
+2598 RTVEKI
-2604 RKVTVVERNPL
+2604 RKVTVVERNSL
-2615 EHNRIVLKDSSNNKE
+2615 EHNRIILKNSSNNE
-2630 LMEFYIDTINK
+2630 NLMEFYIDTIKK
-2641 RIITRKFDNEYTGT
+2641 RIIIRRFNSNYEGNV
-2655 EETLIKLTLYDEN
+2655 ESLIKLTLYDES
-2668 GRTKKSIEVTKDN
+2668 GRTKDSIEVTKDN
-2681 LNSIEN
+2681 IDSIKEKYI
-2687 EYIDY
+2687 EYEY
-2692 DYTDLIGISDLYNVK
+2692 SDLIGLSVYDIK
-2707 NGLIIKGDIQG
+2707 NGLTIEGNIQD
-2718 KKEDYSNGVDNNDY
+2718 KREEYLNGVDEKDN
-2732 IDNVRFKLIDEKHG
+2732 IENVRFKLIDESHG

-2757 TINGELTLFKDES
+2757 TIDGELTLFKDES
-2770 PDLYEGVKANDT
+2770 PDLYKGVTAKDT
-2782 DEHDK
+2782 DAHDK
-2787 GVSESDIV
+2787 DVSASDIV

-2818 GRETTKI
+2818 GRETTET

-2846 TSNDNSDVS
+2846 TSNDNSDAS

-2869 SNGSGN
+2869 SNGPGN

-2916 KGDEKED
+2916 KGDETED

-2971 EESVTPDSSEENG
+2971 EESVTPDGSEESG
-2984 PQGSG
+2984 SQGSG

-3074 NGNVKKELSI
+3074 NGNIKNTLSI
-3084 TTKDMISKSSINSKL
+3084 TTADMVSRSDINSKL
-3099 DNFNETEFVFGD
+3099 NDFNNTKFDFGD
-3111 YISIYAKQDTNNVR
+3111 YISIYAKENANNIR

-3133 NNIKE
+3133 NNITE

-3169 PTIKILEPQ
+3169 PTIKLQNPNEV
-3178 KEIDVY
+3178 IDVY
-3184 CGDDIDYGDGAEISD
+3184 YGDDIDYGQDAEISD
-3199 DHDLDIGSDNITL
+3199 DHDLDIGANNITI
-3212 SEDDKKEMGK
+3212 SEADKDKMGNL
-3222 IGKHKVT
+3222 GEQEVD

-3236 GRSVSVQRTYNVKT
+3236 GRSVSVKRKYNVKS
-3250 SIDRNI
+3250 SIDRNVI
-3256 INFIGYNK
+3256 SFPG
-3264 SDGDYDVFK
+3264 
-3273 LKFDSTTKQIKVFN
+3273 
-3287 RANKQIHVHDDR
+3287 R
-3299 LFFRITVYNG
+3299 
-3309 ENNTIKESIELQ
+3309 ENNTDGVAFEVEFNSTEKKIKVVRQNNIRIQQHDNQLFFKINVFKANGEKRINEIVLISND
-3321 ARDHGTDNKLNVL
+3321 RGTSEKLNPLNNL
-3334 DNLEFKYGDYIN
+3334 DFEYGDYIT
-3346 IYAYQAKRVK
+3346 IYAYQTGRVK
-3356 ISGPVR
+3356 IRGPVR
-3362 NQLEDY
+3362 EQLEDY
-3368 SDGVDLADDLSSTY
+3368 SDGIQLGDDLKFTH
-3382 FYITEAGL
+3382 FYITKEGL
-3390 KSEFKPETLQEHE
+3390 KSKFVPETLATNE
-3403 SLIEFIATN
+3403 SLIEFIGTN
-3412 GGTPFKIKFNHS
+3412 GGTPFKLKFDHTN
-3424 DKTVSFPTTTEFYNY
+3424 KTVSFPETSEFYNY
-3439 IEGNQKNVFRVKYY
+3439 DAPANKDVFKVNYYNSNTRAVTSYLSKGEGNTGVNADLRR
-3453 DASAN
+3453 
-3458 NGSGQLFT
+3458 QLE
-3466 YNSKNNDSTV
+3466 S
-3476 NQELRGKLQ
+3476 
-3485 NGFHDND
+3485 GFHDDD
-3492 YLAFEYLDIPDS
+3492 YLSFEYLDIPDS
-3504 FYGLRLTGKVEIGE
+3504 FYGLRLTGNVNIE
-3518 DADEDLKNEDYSD
+3518 DSADEDLKKENYSD

-3539 TEVRFYLNKGGQQG
+3539 TEVRFYLNKGGQPG

-3559 PAATITGADDIDV
+3559 EAAKITGADDIDV
-3572 LQNTR
+3572 LQGSR
-3577 FNLKDHVKAT
+3577 FNLKEHVKAT
-3587 DSDGTILTGNMTVTG
+3587 DSDGTILTGNMTVTA

-3919 NDVLNGRK
+3919 NDLLNERN

-3932 PNATEETFMG
+3932 PNETTKTFMG

>member
-1 MISLKRIIALS
+1 MINLRKIIALS

-107 CIKNKSG
+107 CVKNKSG

-125 KESENKAELSQE
+125 KENKNKAELSQE

-184 KDIISLITVE
+184 KDITSLINVE
-194 GQVDVNKVG
+194 GKVDVNKVG

-211 ADETGK
+211 EDETGK

-522 GNDGRFKIKFN
+522 GNDERFKIKFN

-549 DNKITDK
+549 DNKIVDK

-577 SDRADNKKIDEFNNT
+577 SDRADTKKLDAFNNT
-592 NFEFGDQIE
+592 TFEFGDQIE
-601 IYHAYSDSKLL
+601 IYHAYSDNKLL
-612 IAGNI
+612 ISGQINNFTGNAGE
-617 QNFDG
+617 
-622 TSNNGIPK
+622 GIPK

-637 FELTNTGMKYLTNRP
+637 FELTKTGMKYLVNTP
-652 PTITWPDKELVVTAG
+652 PTITWTNQELVVTVG
-667 KDVDLLADITVTDD
+667 KEVDLLADITVKDD

-692 VTAYN
+692 VTPYN
-697 PNKLGEQT
+697 PNKLGAQT

-715 AIGTAERT
+715 AVGTAERT
-723 IRVVSDGALA
+723 IKVVSDGALA
-733 NTDIKIKSADGS
+733 NTHINIKNSDGS
-745 KDIFSIGFDDLEKK
+745 NGIFSIGFDDIEKR
-759 LLIKN
+759 LLIEN
-764 QTNDKLNEL
+764 QTENKLDEE

-794 IKLNGSAS
+794 IKLNGSANGS
-802 GQSNQITALNGY
+802 HSQITALNGY
-814 RYNEGDY
+814 RYNVGDY
-821 IELWSPDYSKSI
+821 IELWSPNYSKSI
-833 IISGSIEKDKEITE
+833 IITGSIEKDSKITE
-847 DYKDGVKTEDFI
+847 DYTQGVKNEDFI
-859 KNVRFRLDK
+859 KNVRFRIDSAILT
-868 NVLFAKYNKAPE
+868 AKYNEAPTF
-880 IKFKSDLT
+880 KFKDNLT
-888 IKRGQNFNPLDFIEK
+888 IKRGEKFDPLNFIEEIK
-903 IEDDYDN
+903 DDYDN
-910 LNKNLVKVSYNKAAF
+910 LNKNLVKVSYNEVEFKN
-925 ESVGEYEVAYKISD
+925 VGSHEVTYKVTD
-939 SWGRVTE
+939 NWGRTTE
-946 EKIKIQVIEKND
+946 SKINIKVNEKNE
-958 LEKSRIYFLPNDE
+958 LEKSRIYFLPNNDK
-971 ASTKDNAIVTFA
+971 STKDDAIVTFA
-983 FDDVNKRLHAD
+983 FDDVNKRLHAN
-994 IKESQ
+994 IKEGQ
-999 FISGSLNG
+999 FISGPLNG
-1007 NALEISIFN
+1007 NALEISIFS
-1016 STGELKAKSTIG
+1016 STGELKAKSTIR
-1028 YNSQIDK
+1028 YNEQIDK
-1035 EALSEVLKATIEYD
+1035 AALSNILRTTIDYN
-1049 DMINVYAYSN
+1049 DMINIYAYSN
-1059 KKIRITGLS
+1059 SKIRIHGLS
-1068 SKGSEYEAGFENED
+1068 SKGNEYESGFANTD
-1082 KMVNTRFKVTKNG
+1082 KMVNTRFKVTENG
-1095 LEAIYNE
+1095 LQDIYNE
-1102 APKFVGIDDKIIM
+1102 APEFIGVADKTIM
-1115 KNESF
+1115 KNETF
-1120 EPLKDISVTDDHD
+1120 DKLEGVSVTDDHD
-1133 NTIPN
+1133 
-1138 EKIEIIGTIDTSR
+1138 KTIDNSKIVVTGEVNTAK
-1151 AGYQTLTYKVTDSW
+1151 AGYYTLVYKVTDSW
-1165 GRSTEVTRKV
+1165 GRSKEATRTV

-1189 NSSSQ
+1189 NSNSQ

-1201 DFSKMRFT
+1201 DFNTMSFT
-1209 VEIIDSNTVLNSE
+1209 ITRDEESNTPLNSQNPE
-1222 NTGKEFSLTVYNSS
+1222 KEFSLTVYNSS
-1236 GQRVETFE
+1236 GKVAGSFE
-1244 LKGTDVLNEAAFDK
+1244 LKGTDPLNEAAFDK
-1258 LKKIPLSVGSQISLW
+1258 LKEIPLSVGSQISLW
-1273 ANTSSNLR
+1273 AKTSTNLR
-1281 IEGTLIKPSE
+1281 IEGSIIKPSDVLE
-1291 VTENY
+1291 DYSNGIEN
-1296 SDGIDDVEY
+1296 SEY

-1314 EDGMKV
+1314 EDGIQV

-1334 NPNPFVLYKGDDYR
+1334 NPKPFILYKGDDYR
-1348 TELLK
+1348 EELLK
-1353 GVTVSDPNEFDN
+1353 NVSVTDENDFDT
-1365 GINKNS
+1365 GITNDS
-1371 IEIKLKKVKN
+1371 IEIKFKKVTSNGEN
-1381 NTENSTPNT
+1381 NTPST
-1390 TPDNT
+1390 TPGN
-1395 PNETPDSTTN
+1395 TPDSITPDDTVDTTPNNRTGSNEADSSEERDENNGIEDSVEGSESERPSGGSSSEGDGGNN
-1405 TTTESSSNNR
+1405 TTSTPDESGGSEEQPPEGNEGNSAGGSN
-1415 ISSNEIDSSNGT
+1415 SGSSNG
-1427 NESTDLENSGQDSES
+1427 
-1442 EGSSGDNSSE
+1442 
-1452 NNSEN
+1452 
-1457 DNPGGSSGSTGGN
+1457 
-1470 DNTDNLGGSE
+1470 NT
-1480 GSEQQPPENNSGN
+1480 
-1493 STENITE
+1493 TE

-1505 ENLTELGQYD
+1505 EQLKESGRLGEYD
-1515 VYYTIA
+1515 VYYTAI
-1521 DSWGRET
+1521 DSWGRKSEVK
-1528 QVIRRILLQSSIVR
+1528 QRRISLKTSIDRNIISFPGYNKSSGDYEVFKLKLNSSRMSFDIIDREDKQIHVHGDLEFFKIRLYNSSNQLQREVILQARDKGTSTKLDVLKTS
-1542 NGIIFQGNPPTTQY
+1542 NIFQ
-1556 IVGDAFTLKFNI
+1556 
-1568 NTKKFEITEKN
+1568 
-1579 TNLIFRYNNNNN
+1579 
-1591 VYYKMC
+1591 
-1597 IYDKNGN
+1597 
-1604 LKPNGLIELRGTET
+1604 
-1618 ADSPSAQKLNQIS
+1618 
-1631 FDYGDYIKFD
+1631 YGDYITIDAFQTGRV
-1641 PEHAIKIKITGT
+1641 KIFGP
-1653 VRDELEDYSDGGNYE
+1653 VRDEYEDYTDGVQFA
-1668 DDFKKTRF
+1668 DDLRFTRF

-1683 RSVLEPKGLN
+1683 KSEFVPEAMGEN
-1693 ENQSIIEFTGTL
+1693 ESLIEFIGTN
-1705 GGKPFKMVFDHETKQ
+1705 GGTPFKMKFNHETRN
-1720 ISYPSN
+1720 ITYPS
-1726 TTQYYNY
+1726 TTEFYNY
-1733 DIKEQTA
+1733 GNNNSNNSFKAIVKRANENSEHEYISKGIDTGVHGGIKT
-1740 LKVYVK
+1740 
-1746 KVSEQ
+1746 
-1751 NERVA
+1751 
-1756 VNIQGRT
+1756 
-1763 IGVPQALKNI
+1763 
-1773 FSNSLFEDGDY
+1773 LFNGTFTDGDY
-1784 IRFEYTNIPNGGG
+1784 IRFEYLDIPESFKG
-1797 ISVSG
+1797 IRVSG
-1802 KLKSDYKYENKIIS
+1802 KISEKNKNYTENLTSKA
-1816 NEDIQNIRFYLRSN
+1816 DIKNVRFYLRSN
-1830 NDSKYLEPVYNNPP
+1830 DTQKYLDPVYNYGPVFHGA
-1844 EFKTTIGSEQIDGLK
+1844 E
-1859 DIDIYEDDVNTFNPM
+1859 DIDIDEEQAMTFDPT
-1874 ADVIVVDDNDK
+1874 ADVTITDDHDTTA
-1885 DKPTDEYTVTPP
+1885 PIFTV
-1897 NPTVTNGIGKY
+1897 NPTTSPQNGVGKY
-1908 VYTYTATDSWGKRT
+1908 VYTYRSTDSWGRET
-1922 TATRNVYV
+1922 VVTRNVYV

-1944 VNTSDNEDNNQDGSG
+1944 VNTSDNEDNNSSG
-1959 NGAEEDNRDNNS
+1959 N
-1971 SDNIQNPGSNEND
+1971 IQSPGSNEND

-1995 GSNLEQGDGLGTENH
+1995 GSNLEQGDDSEN
-2010 PSGGNNSGVEAPPT
+2010 ETPP
-2024 ESDNPTTENPP
+2024 
-2035 SEGNGSESQE
+2035 
-2045 PPSSGDSNGD
+2045 SNGD
-2055 NQETED
+2055 STEGDDSGSETP
-2061 TPSED
+2061 PSED
-2066 DSNNNQPSTETKE
+2066 DSNNENQPNETKQ
-2079 KPAFEIVFDNDTHK
+2079 KPAFEIVFDNDTNK

-2101 KPINAKLGD
+2101 KPINPELGD
-2110 NPAFKIRIYDGAGH
+2110 NPAFKIRIYDGAGQ
-2124 VRATIELNGSDTGES
+2124 VRTTIELNGSDTGES
-2139 TKLDELNEVNF
+2139 EKLDELNNVDF
-2150 NYGDTIR
+2150 SYGDTIR

-2170 EVTKNIKEENQ
+2170 NITKNIQ
-2181 SKKASFES
+2181 TQDES
-2189 VNYEEGT
+2189 EQAKFNEINYENGT
-2196 DDQDYFNNVA
+2196 DDQNYFNNVA
-2206 FKTAEAGL
+2206 FKTAQSGL

-2224 NIQNLVNKNEL
+2224 NIKNLIQGNQL

-2255 DNLSPNIIEIIGK
+2255 DNLLSNDIEVIGK
-2268 DLVDKNQIGSYK
+2268 ELVDKEQIGSYNVIYK
-2280 VTYKLTDTWG
+2280 VTDTWG
-2290 RSSSKEVTVNV
+2290 RSSSKEITVNV

-2306 NNEIEAYGENSQGQ
+2306 NNEIEVYGENSNNQR
-2320 SEHKFTLKFNIYTNK
+2320 EHKFTLKFNIYTNK
-2335 LEIVR
+2335 FEIIR
-2340 KNHIQENNNNQ
+2340 KNPIQEDSSNQ
-2351 QPDTSE
+2351 QPDISE
-2357 NSKEGIND
+2357 NSKEGSINE

-2377 TEPSEPVEP
+2377 VEPSEPVEP
-2386 GNQEIP
+2386 SNPEVP
-2392 NEPGESNPPEGGE
+2392 NGPGESNTPEGGGNGENPVQPPSVPEGGE
-2405 NSGDQEDTVEPP
+2405 G
-2417 SNPEGGGD
+2417 
-2425 SDGATKPQKEKYFQI
+2425 SDESTKPEKEKYFQI

-2460 NSDEPLKKLTEINI
+2460 NSDKYLKKLTEINV

-2485 NANHVKIKGKIENK
+2485 NPSNIKIKGKIENK
-2499 GTDNFEEGFT
+2499 GTDSFENGFSSVDKF
-2509 NVEQFSNVKFKI
+2509 NDVKFKI
-2521 TNKGFELIKYRELVM
+2521 TNKGFEL
-2536 EISQNLSVTRGNSEE
+2536 
-2551 LLNGINL
+2551 L
-2558 KYRDNNQIE
+2558 KYKQLTLEFNKDLVINRGDNSALYEGIILKYVDNTKVD
-2567 NLSNVNIKVN
+2567 LSNVSVKIEDVNILEIGVYTAK
-2577 NVDPLKTGEYNAE
+2577 

-2598 RTIKQT
+2598 RTIEKT
-2604 RKVTVVERNPL
+2604 RKVTVVEENPL
-2615 EHNRIVLKDSSNNKE
+2615 EHNRIILKDSSNNEE
-2630 LMEFYIDTINK
+2630 LMEFYIDTIEK
-2641 RIITRKFDNEYTGT
+2641 RIIVRRFNNNYEGNV
-2655 EETLIKLTLYDEN
+2655 ESLIKLTLYDES
-2668 GRTKKSIEVTKDN
+2668 GRTKNSIEVTKDN
-2681 LNSIEN
+2681 LDSIKN
-2687 EYIDY
+2687 ESIDY
-2692 DYTDLIGISDLYNVK
+2692 DYGDLIGISAYDVK
-2707 NGLIIKGDIQG
+2707 KGLLIKGDIQD
-2718 KKEDYSNGVDNNDY
+2718 KKEDYSNGVDYKDN
-2732 IDNVRFKLIDEKHG
+2732 IENVRFKIIDKEHG
-2746 VKSIYNNAPTI
+2746 VKSIYNNAPII

-2770 PDLYEGVKANDT
+2770 PDLYSGVTAKDN

-2787 GVSESDIV
+2787 GVSAADIV

-2818 GRETTKI
+2818 GRETTAT

-2834 LNNKIQFYKKDN
+2834 LNNKIQFYKKNN
-2846 TSNDNSDVS
+2846 TSNDNSDAS

-2869 SNGSGN
+2869 SNGPGN
-2875 DGEENNESVEVN
+2875 DGEENNELDEVN
-2887 TKEAIN
+2887 KKEAIN
-2893 QEDESTDD
+2893 EEESTNPNPDAD
-2901 NTEVDTED
+2901 SDGEQDREEED
-2909 TEDTETD
+2909 IPEDGEGSD
-2916 KGDEKED
+2916 KEEGKEDEKED
-2923 DKEDVKVNSLFEISL
+2923 VKINSLFDISIN
-2938 DLQEKKFIVTKNNEE
+2938 LQEKKFIVTKNNET
-2953 LRKVR
+2953 LKSVR
-2958 KETSKLLTKTSNN
+2958 KELSELLTRTAND
-2971 EESVTPDSSEENG
+2971 EEIPTPDNGNGDQPSEEIPSQPDNDDG
-2984 PQGSG
+2984 EEQPGDG
-2989 NISGG
+2989 NIS
-2994 DNTTTVPGGN
+2994 D
-3004 ESSDGDVTTPGVENT
+3004 DD
-3019 NQPNGDNTQE
+3019 
-3029 PGNGDNTDSSPDGD
+3029 TDSSPGEDD
-3043 GTTVTTKPGVGT
+3043 SSDAVAKPGVGI
-3055 VNPNKPID
+3055 VKPNVPID

-3074 NGNVKKELSI
+3074 NGNVKKKLSI
-3084 TTKDMISKSSINSKL
+3084 TTEDLASRSDINSKL
-3099 DNFNETEFVFGD
+3099 NDFNGTEFEFGD

-3143 ISDPNYMYNVRFK
+3143 ISNPDYMYNVRFK

-3169 PTIKILEPQ
+3169 PSITLLNPEE
-3178 KEIDVY
+3178 EIEVY
-3184 CGDDIDYGDGAEISD
+3184 CGDDIDYGKAAEISD
-3199 DHDLDIGSDNITL
+3199 DHDLDISSDNITL
-3212 SEDDKKEMGK
+3212 SEKDKEEMK
-3222 IGKHKVT
+3222 IVGTHKIT

-3236 GRSVSVQRTYNVKT
+3236 GRSVSVERTYKVKS
-3250 SIDRNI
+3250 SIDRNEI
-3256 INFIGYNK
+3256 SFPGYNPQTRQ
-3264 SDGDYDVFK
+3264 DYVAFE
-3273 LKFDSTTKQIKVFN
+3273 LKFDSETKTIKIEN
-3287 RANKQIHVHDDR
+3287 QRAEPIHAGDR
-3299 LFFRITVYNG
+3299 IFFRINVYDAKSKEVKKTVQLNA
-3309 ENNTIKESIELQ
+3309 NDL
-3321 ARDHGTDNKLNVL
+3321 GTSTKLNEL
-3334 DNLEFKYGDYIN
+3334 KNFNFEYGDYIN
-3346 IYAYQAKRVK
+3346 IYAYQTPRVK
-3356 ISGPVR
+3356 IVGPVR
-3362 NQLEDY
+3362 NQHEDY
-3368 SDGVDLADDLSSTY
+3368 SDGVQLATDLADTY

-3390 KSEFKPETLQEHE
+3390 RSEFKPETLNENE

-3412 GGTPFKIKFNHS
+3412 GGAPFKLKFNHS
-3424 DKTVSFPTTTEFYNY
+3424 SKTVSFPKTTEFYNY
-3439 IEGNQKNVFRVKYY
+3439 SDTAKNDVFRVKYY
-3453 DASAN
+3453 DASLN
-3458 NGSGQLFT
+3458 QLFT
-3466 YNSKNNDSTV
+3466 YNSKNNDSSV
-3476 NQELRGKLQ
+3476 NQQLKDKLTRE
-3485 NGFHDND
+3485 GFDTGD
-3492 YLAFEYLDIPDS
+3492 YIAFEYLDIPDS
-3504 FYGLRLTGKVEIGE
+3504 FYGLRLTGKVVIEE
-3518 DADEDLKNEDYSD
+3518 NADEELKNEDYSD

-3539 TEVRFYLNKGGQQG
+3539 TEVRFYLNKDSKQG

-3559 PAATITGADDIDV
+3559 EAAKITGADDIDV
-3572 LQNTR
+3572 LQGSR
-3577 FNLKDHVKAT
+3577 FNLKEHVKAT

-3611 SNWNLDTSRIGLY
+3611 SNWDLDTSRIGLY

-3702 DKIDVDVSKINIEKP
+3702 DKIDVDVSQINIEKP

-3777 GVLKLKNNK
+3777 GVLKLKNNR
-3786 TSDVRVSIE
+3786 TSDVRVSIK
-3795 SFNKEDNS
+3795 SFTKEDSS
-3803 GNLDIV
+3803 GELNIV
-3809 DPKTV
+3809 NPSDVT
-3814 ENWDDLSKEESMS
+3814 NWDDLSKEESMS
-3827 KMSLGIFVKSGFKD
+3827 KMSLGIFVNSGFKA
-3841 EASNPGTG
+3841 ETNTPGAG

-3857 SESNPD
+3857 SESNPGAGD
-3863 NSTPGTSEPS
+3863 TDSGNGSTPGTSEPS
-3873 VPNPDGSTS
+3873 TPSPDGSTS
-3882 GGDSSEDGASGGT
+3882 GGASSEDGASGGT

-3942 ILPRAES
+3942 TLPRASS
-3949 LETPSEG
+3949 LQTPSEG

>member
-1 MISLKRIIALS
+1 MINLRKIIALS

-107 CIKNKSG
+107 CVKNKSG

-184 KDIISLITVE
+184 KDITSLITVE

-217 TATLTR
+217 TAILTR

-487 INLASENSRTGTNSS
+487 INLASENSRTGPNNA
-502 TTAGNLSK
+502 TAGTLSS
-510 NVITVKGFAYSD
+510 NVITVKGFTYSD
-522 GNDGRFKIKFN
+522 NSDVRFKLKFN
-533 GDTNKI
+533 VDNKKI
-539 EIYDRDSRLF
+539 EIFERDSRLF
-549 DNKITDK
+549 DNKIADK
-556 YFQIKLYSKTGTLKR
+556 YFQIKLYSKNGTLKN

-612 IAGNI
+612 IN
-617 QNFDG
+617 G
-622 TSNNGIPK
+622 TIKEFNGTADTGIPK

-637 FELTNTGMKYLTNRP
+637 FELTKEGMKYLTNRP

-667 KDVDLLADITVTDD
+667 KEVDLLADITVTDD

-697 PNKLGEQT
+697 SNKLGQQT

-745 KDIFSIGFDDLEKK
+745 KDVFYIGFDDLGKR

-764 QTNDKLNEL
+764 QTENKLNES

-794 IKLNGSAS
+794 IKLNGSANGS
-802 GQSNQITALNGY
+802 HSQITALNGY

-821 IELWSPDYSKSI
+821 IELWSPNYSKSI

-847 DYKDGVKTEDFI
+847 DYNNGVTKEDFI

-880 IKFKSDLT
+880 IKFKSDLK
-888 IKRGQNFNPLDFIEK
+888 IKRGDKFNPLDFIDEIK
-903 IEDDYDN
+903 DDYDN
-910 LNKNLVKVSYNKAAF
+910 LNKNLVKVSYNKAEF
-925 ESVGEYEVAYKISD
+925 ESVGEYEVTYKISD

-1016 STGELKAKSTIG
+1016 STGELKAKSTIR
-1028 YNSQIDK
+1028 YNEQIDK
-1035 EALSEVLKATIEYD
+1035 AALSDILGVEIQYN

-1059 KKIRITGLS
+1059 KKIRIIGITS
-1068 SKGSEYEAGFENED
+1068 SEKNYESGFEDND
-1082 KMVNTRFKVTKNG
+1082 KMVNTRFKVTENG
-1095 LEAIYNE
+1095 LEPIYNE
-1102 APKFVGIDDKIIM
+1102 APEFHGLEEKIIM
-1115 KNESF
+1115 KNEKF
-1120 EPLKDISVTDDHD
+1120 NNLDGVSVTDDHD
-1133 NTIPN
+1133 Q
-1138 EKIEIIGTIDTSR
+1138 TIDNSKIVITGQIDSSI
-1151 AGYQTLTYKVTDSW
+1151 AGYQTLIYKVTDSW
-1165 GRSTEVTRKV
+1165 GRSTEKERKV

-1365 GINKNS
+1365 GINKDS

-1381 NTENSTPNT
+1381 NAENSTPNT

-1395 PNETPDSTTN
+1395 TNETPDSTTN
-1405 TTTESSSNNR
+1405 TIAES
-1415 ISSNEIDSSNGT
+1415 SSNEIDSSDGT
-1427 NESTDLENSGQDSES
+1427 NESTDLENSGQGSES
-1442 EGSSGDNSSE
+1442 EGSGGDNSE
-1452 NNSEN
+1452 NS
-1457 DNPGGSSGSTGGN
+1457 NPGGSSGSTNGN
-1470 DNTDNLGGSE
+1470 DNIDNSGGSG
-1480 GSEQQPPENNSGN
+1480 GSEQQPPESNPGN

-1505 ENLTELGQYD
+1505 ENLTALGQYD

-1521 DSWGRET
+1521 DSWGKKT
-1528 QVIRRILLQSSIVR
+1528 QIVRRIVLESSIVR
-1542 NGIIFQGNPPTTQY
+1542 NGIIFQGNVRGQQY
-1556 IVGDAFTLKFNI
+1556 TVGDAFTLKFNI
-1568 NTKKFEITEKN
+1568 KTKKFEIAEKN
-1579 TNLIFRYNNNNN
+1579 TNVIFRYNNKNN
-1591 VYYKMC
+1591 VYHKMY

-1604 LKPNGLIELRGTET
+1604 LKSDGTIELRGDET

-1631 FDYGDYIKFD
+1631 FDYGDYIKFE
-1641 PEHAIKIKITGT
+1641 PEHAIRIKITGT

-1683 RSVLEPKGLN
+1683 RSVLESKGLN

-1705 GGKPFKMVFDHETKQ
+1705 GGKPFKMVFDHATKQ

-1733 DIKEQTA
+1733 DSDKRTA
-1740 LKVYVK
+1740 LTAYVK
-1746 KVSEQ
+1746 KVNAQSESRI
-1751 NERVA
+1751 E
-1756 VNIQGRT
+1756 IQGRT
-1763 IGVPQALKNI
+1763 SGVPGNLKSI
-1773 FSNSLFEDGDY
+1773 FSNNTFNDGDY

-1797 ISVSG
+1797 ISISG
-1802 KLKSDYKYENKIIS
+1802 KLKPDYKYENKIIS

-1844 EFKTTIGSEQIDGLK
+1844 EFKTTIGNEQIDGLK

-1885 DKPTDEYTVTPP
+1885 DKRTNDYTVTPP

-1908 VYTYTATDSWGKRT
+1908 VYTYTATDSWGKIT

-1944 VNTSDNEDNNQDGSG
+1944 VNTSDNEDNNQDGSS

-1971 SDNIQNPGSNEND
+1971 SGNIQSPGSNEND

-2010 PSGGNNSGVEAPPT
+2010 
-2024 ESDNPTTENPP
+2024 P

-2066 DSNNNQPSTETKE
+2066 DSNNESQP
-2079 KPAFEIVFDNDTHK
+2079 KPAFEIVFDNDTNK

-2101 KPINAKLGD
+2101 KPINPKFGD
-2110 NPAFKIRIYDGAGH
+2110 NPAFKIRIYDGAGQ
-2124 VRATIELNGSDTGES
+2124 VRTTIELNGSDTGES
-2139 TKLDELNEVNF
+2139 EKLDELNNVDF
-2150 NYGDTIR
+2150 SYGDTIR

-2181 SKKASFES
+2181 SKQTSFES
-2189 VNYEEGT
+2189 VNYENGT

-2206 FKTAEAGL
+2206 FKTAKSGL

-2224 NIQNLVNKNEL
+2224 NINNLIQGNQL

-2255 DNLSPNIIEIIGK
+2255 DNLLSNDIEVIGK
-2268 DLVDKNQIGSYK
+2268 ELVDKEQIGSYNVIYK
-2280 VTYKLTDTWG
+2280 VTDTWG
-2290 RSSSKEVTVNV
+2290 RSSSKEITVNV

-2306 NNEIEAYGENSQGQ
+2306 NNEIEVYGENSNNQR
-2320 SEHKFTLKFNIYTNK
+2320 EHKFTLKFNIYTNK
-2335 LEIVR
+2335 FEIIR
-2340 KNHIQENNNNQ
+2340 KNPIQEDSSNQ
-2351 QPDTSE
+2351 QPDISE
-2357 NSKEGIND
+2357 NSKEGSINE

-2377 TEPSEPVEP
+2377 VEPSEPVEP
-2386 GNQEIP
+2386 SNPEVP
-2392 NEPGESNPPEGGE
+2392 NGPGESNTPEGGG
-2405 NSGDQEDTVEPP
+2405 NSGNEENTVQPP
-2417 SNPEGGGD
+2417 SVPEGGGD
-2425 SDGATKPQKEKYFQI
+2425 SEEPTKPQKEKYFQI
-2440 IVTNRN
+2440 IVANRN
-2446 GNEKANV
+2446 GIEKANV

-2460 NSDEPLKKLTEINI
+2460 NSDEYLKKLTEINV
-2474 FNDDIISLYSV
+2474 FNDDIITLYSV
-2485 NANHVKIKGKIENK
+2485 NPSNVKIKGKIENK
-2499 GTDNFEEGFT
+2499 GDDNFEEGFT
-2509 NVEQFSNVKFKI
+2509 NVEQFNNVKFKI
-2521 TNKGFELIKYRELVM
+2521 TNKGFELLKYRELVM
-2536 EISQNLSVTRGNSEE
+2536 EISQNLSVTRGNFEE
-2551 LLNGINL
+2551 LLNGIYL
-2558 KYRDNNQIE
+2558 RYKDNSQIE

-2590 YILTDVWG
+2590 YILTDIWG
-2598 RTIKQT
+2598 RTIEET

-2707 NGLIIKGDIQG
+2707 NGLIINGDIQD

-2732 IDNVRFKLIDEKHG
+2732 IDNVRFKLIDENHG

-2757 TINGELTLFKDES
+2757 TIDGELTLFKDES
-2770 PDLYEGVKANDT
+2770 PDLYKGVTAKDT
-2782 DEHDK
+2782 DAHDK
-2787 GVSESDIV
+2787 DVSASDIV

-2818 GRETTKI
+2818 GRETRET

-2834 LNNKIQFYKKDN
+2834 LNNKIQFYKKNN
-2846 TSNDNSDVS
+2846 TSNDNSDAS
-2855 NTPSGPS
+2855 NSPSGPS

-2869 SNGSGN
+2869 SNGPGN

-2971 EESVTPDSSEENG
+2971 EESVTPDSSEESG
-2984 PQGSG
+2984 SQGSG

-2994 DNTTTVPGGN
+2994 DNTQGPGN
-3004 ESSDGDVTTPGVENT
+3004 SENT
-3019 NQPNGDNTQE
+3019 DNSQGGDESTDTIN
-3029 PGNGDNTDSSPDGD
+3029 PGI
-3043 GTTVTTKPGVGT
+3043 GT

-3074 NGNVKKELSI
+3074 NGKLKKELSI
-3084 TTKDMISKSSINSKL
+3084 KTEDLTNRSNITSKL
-3099 DNFNETEFVFGD
+3099 NDFNNTKFDFGD
-3111 YISIYAKQDTNNVR
+3111 YISIYAKENTNNVR

-3169 PTIKILEPQ
+3169 PKITILNPTEV
-3178 KEIDVY
+3178 IDVY
-3184 CGDDIDYGDGAEISD
+3184 CGDNIDYGDGAEISD
-3199 DHDLDIGSDNITL
+3199 DHDLDIGSNNITI
-3212 SEDDKKEMGK
+3212 SEEDKKKIATLGK
-3222 IGKHKVT
+3222 QTIN

-3256 INFIGYNK
+3256 ISFPGYDK
-3264 SDGDYDVFK
+3264 SYGDYDVFK
-3273 LKFDSTTKQIKVFN
+3273 LKFDSTTNQIKVFDKED
-3287 RANKQIHVHDDR
+3287 KQIHVHGDR

-3309 ENNTIKESIELQ
+3309 ENNTIKRSIELQ
-3321 ARDHGTDNKLNVL
+3321 ARDHGTNSKLDVL
-3334 DNLEFKYGDYIN
+3334 NDLEFKYGDYIT
-3346 IYAYQAKRVK
+3346 IYAYQTGRVK
-3356 ISGPVR
+3356 IEGPVR
-3362 NQLEDY
+3362 DQLEDY
-3368 SDGVDLADDLSSTY
+3368 SDGVQLGDDLKFTR

-3390 KSEFKPETLQEHE
+3390 KSKFVPETLASNE
-3403 SLIEFIATN
+3403 SLIEFIGTN
-3412 GGTPFKIKFNHS
+3412 GGTPFKIKFNHTNRS
-3424 DKTVSFPTTTEFYNY
+3424 VSFPDTTEFYNY
-3439 IEGNQKNVFRVKYY
+3439 DADNIDVFRVKYY
-3453 DASAN
+3453 NARTKTLTN
-3458 NGSGQLFT
+3458 
-3466 YNSKNNDSTV
+3466 YNSQGRHSTV
-3476 NQELRGKLQ
+3476 NEQLRNQLR
-3485 NGFHDND
+3485 NGFNDND
-3492 YLAFEYLDIPDS
+3492 YLAFEYLKIPDS
-3504 FYGLRLTGKVEIGE
+3504 YYGLRLTGSVKIG
-3518 DADEDLKNEDYSD
+3518 DSADEDLKKEDYSD

-3539 TEVRFYLNKGGQQG
+3539 TEVRFYLNKDGQQG

-3559 PAATITGADDIDV
+3559 PAPTITGADDIDV
-3572 LQNTR
+3572 LQGTP
-3577 FNLKDHVKAT
+3577 FNLMTDVIAT
-3587 DSDGTILTGNMTVTG
+3587 DTNGTVLTNSITVTG
-3602 DNNLARNID
+3602 DSTLARSVNNRWD
-3611 SNWNLDTSRIGLY
+3611 LDTSRIGLY

-3629 VQNREGIKTTVYRNI
+3629 VQNSEGIKTTVYRNI

-3650 TLALRDTSQK
+3650 TLALRDTSK
-3660 IVMEQGA
+3660 TITMEQGA
-3667 YPTDESKKAFLK
+3667 YPTAESKKAFLK
-3679 QFVLAQDPE
+3679 QFALAQDPE
-3688 AIGDDAAEI
+3688 AIGSDAAEI
-3697 NQKLT
+3697 NKNLT
-3702 DKIDVDVSKINIEKP
+3702 DKIDVDVSKIEIEKTGTYP
-3717 GEYDIT
+3717 IK
-3723 YSVINDYQKKVT
+3723 YSVINAYGKKSELET
-3735 LPAKVSVVRTIN
+3735 TVSVVRTIN

-3777 GVLKLKNNK
+3777 GVLKLKNNR
-3786 TSDVRVSIE
+3786 TSDVRVSIK
-3795 SFNKEDNS
+3795 SFTKEDSS
-3803 GNLDIV
+3803 GELNIV
-3809 DPKTV
+3809 NPSDVT
-3814 ENWDDLSKEESMS
+3814 NWDDLSKEESMS
-3827 KMSLGIFVKSGFKD
+3827 KMSLGIFVNSGFKAETNTPD
-3841 EASNPGTG
+3841 TG
-3849 GDSNPGSG
+3849 EDSNPGSG

-3873 VPNPDGSTS
+3873 TPSPDGSTS
-3882 GGDSSEDGASGGT
+3882 GGASSEDGASGGT

>member
-1 MISLKRIIALS
+1 MINLRKIIALS

-37 IASNTNNNDKSE
+37 IASNTNNNGKSE

-145 LNNQENVQEVKIVGP
+145 LNNQENVQELKIVGP

-184 KDIISLITVE
+184 KDITSLITVE

-487 INLASENSRTGTNSS
+487 INLASENSRTGPNSS
-502 TTAGNLSK
+502 VITGLSS
-510 NVITVKGFAYSD
+510 NVITVKGFTYSD
-522 GNDGRFKIKFN
+522 NSEVRFKLKFN
-533 GDTNKI
+533 ADTNKI

-549 DNKITDK
+549 DNKIAGK

-612 IAGNI
+612 IN
-617 QNFDG
+617 G
-622 TSNNGIPK
+622 TIKEFNGTANTGIPK
-630 NKLESAR
+630 EKLESAR
-637 FELTNTGMKYLTNRP
+637 FELTKEGMKYLTNRP
-652 PTITWPDKELVVTAG
+652 PTITWPDEELVVTAG
-667 KDVDLLADITVTDD
+667 KDVDLLSDITVKDD

-697 PNKLGEQT
+697 PNKLGQQT

-715 AIGTAERT
+715 AVGTYNRT
-723 IRVVSDGALA
+723 IRVVSNGALA

-745 KDIFSIGFDDLEKK
+745 KDVFYIGFDDLEKR

-764 QTNDKLNEL
+764 QTENKLNES

-802 GQSNQITALNGY
+802 GQSNQIAALNGY

-833 IISGSIEKDKEITE
+833 IITGEIQKDEEITE
-847 DYKDGVKTEDFI
+847 DYKDGVQTEDFI
-859 KNVRFRLDK
+859 KNVRFKIDK
-868 NVLFAKYNKAPE
+868 NVLFAKYNKAPTF
-880 IKFKSDLT
+880 KFKSDLT

-939 SWGRVTE
+939 SWGRTTEKTISISVT
-946 EKIKIQVIEKND
+946 EKND

-983 FDDVNKRLHAD
+983 FDDVNKRLHAT

-1016 STGELKAKSTIG
+1016 STGELKAKSTIR
-1028 YNSQIDK
+1028 YNEQID
-1035 EALSEVLKATIEYD
+1035 EAALSDILGVEIQYN

-1059 KKIRITGLS
+1059 KKIRIIGITS
-1068 SKGSEYEAGFENED
+1068 SEKNYESGFEDND
-1082 KMVNTRFKVTKNG
+1082 KMVNTRFKVTENG
-1095 LEAIYNE
+1095 LEPIYNE
-1102 APKFVGIDDKIIM
+1102 APEFHGLEEKIIM
-1115 KNESF
+1115 KNERF
-1120 EPLKDISVTDDHD
+1120 NNLEGVSVTDDHD
-1133 NTIPN
+1133 Q
-1138 EKIEIIGTIDTSR
+1138 TIDNSEIVITGQIDSSI
-1151 AGYQTLTYKVTDSW
+1151 AGYQTLIYKVTDSW
-1165 GRSTEVTRKV
+1165 GRSTEKERKV

-1236 GQRVETFE
+1236 GQRVESFE

-1353 GVTVSDPNEFDN
+1353 NVLVSDPNEFDN
-1365 GINKNS
+1365 GITKDS
-1371 IEIKLKKVKN
+1371 IEIKLKKITN
-1381 NTENSTPNT
+1381 AENSTPNT

-1395 PNETPDSTTN
+1395 TNETPDSTTN
-1405 TTTESSSNNR
+1405 TIAES
-1415 ISSNEIDSSNGT
+1415 SSNEIDSSDGT
-1427 NESTDLENSGQDSES
+1427 NESTDLENSGQGSES
-1442 EGSSGDNSSE
+1442 EGSGGDNSE
-1452 NNSEN
+1452 NS
-1457 DNPGGSSGSTGGN
+1457 NPGGSSGSTNGN
-1470 DNTDNLGGSE
+1470 DNIDNSGGS
-1480 GSEQQPPENNSGN
+1480 GDSEQQPPESNPGN

-1505 ENLTELGQYD
+1505 ENLTALGQYD

-1521 DSWGRET
+1521 DSWGKKT
-1528 QVIRRILLQSSIVR
+1528 QIVRRIVLESSITR
-1542 NGIIFQGNPPTTQY
+1542 NGIVFQGNVSGQQY
-1556 IVGDAFTLKFNI
+1556 TVGDAFTLRFNA
-1568 NTKKFEITEKN
+1568 NTKKFEV
-1579 TNLIFRYNNNNN
+1579 TNINSNVIFRYNNNNN
-1591 VYYKMC
+1591 VYHKMY
-1597 IYDKNGN
+1597 IYDSNGN
-1604 LKPNGLIELRGTET
+1604 LKSDGTIELRGNET
-1618 ADSPSAQKLNQIS
+1618 GNSESVQRLNQIS
-1631 FDYGDYIKFD
+1631 FEYGDYLKFD
-1641 PEHAIKIKITGT
+1641 PEHAVRIKITGI

-1683 RSVLEPKGLN
+1683 RSELEPKGLN

-1705 GGKPFKMVFDHETKQ
+1705 GGKPFKMVFDHKTKQ
-1720 ISYPSN
+1720 ISYPG
-1726 TTQYYNY
+1726 TITQYYNY
-1733 DIKEQTA
+1733 DIDRQTA
-1740 LKVYVK
+1740 LTVYVK
-1746 KVSEQ
+1746 KANEE
-1751 NERVA
+1751 NERVI
-1756 VNIQGRT
+1756 NIEGRT
-1763 IGVPQALKNI
+1763 AGVPQALRNI

-1784 IRFEYTNIPNGGG
+1784 IRFRYTNIPNGGG

-1802 KLKSDYKYENKIIS
+1802 KLKPDYKHENKIIS

-1830 NDSKYLEPVYNNPP
+1830 DDSKYLEPVYNNPP
-1844 EFKTTIGSEQIDGLK
+1844 KFKTIVGEEKVDGLK
-1859 DIDIYEDDVNTFNPM
+1859 DIDIYEEDVNSFDPKE
-1874 ADVIVVDDNDK
+1874 DIVVIDDNDTTK
-1885 DKPTDEYTVTPP
+1885 SEDDYQ
-1897 NPTVTNGIGKY
+1897 VTNPIKDGITTTLSGIGKY
-1908 VYTYTATDSWGKRT
+1908 VYTYTATDSWGRIT

-1944 VNTSDNEDNNQDGSG
+1944 VNTSDDENNNQDGSG

-1971 SDNIQNPGSNEND
+1971 SGNIQSPESNDNED
-1984 GNLENE
+1984 NLENE

-1995 GSNLEQGDGLGTENH
+1995 GSNIDQGDS
-2010 PSGGNNSGVEAPPT
+2010 PS
-2024 ESDNPTTENPP
+2024 TENPP
-2035 SEGNGSESQE
+2035 SEGNGSEVE
-2045 PPSSGDSNGD
+2045 APPSNGD
-2055 NQETED
+2055 NQESED
-2061 TPSED
+2061 IPSED

-2101 KPINAKLGD
+2101 KPINPELGD
-2110 NPAFKIRIYDGAGH
+2110 NPAFKIIIYDES
-2124 VRATIELNGSDTGES
+2124 RRERKTIELNGSDTGES
-2139 TKLDELNEVNF
+2139 TKLDELNEVEF
-2150 NYGDTIR
+2150 RYGDTIR
-2157 VWSADTK
+2157 VWSADAK

-2170 EVTKNIKEENQ
+2170 NINKDIQKENEAEQ
-2181 SKKASFES
+2181 TQFES
-2189 VNYEEGT
+2189 VNYEDGT
-2196 DDQDYFNNVA
+2196 DKQDYFNNVA
-2206 FKTAEAGL
+2206 FKTAESGL

-2224 NIQNLVNKNEL
+2224 KISSLIDENKLNL
-2235 NILFGEEVNLLNG
+2235 LFGEDVNLLNG

-2255 DNLSPNIIEIIGK
+2255 DTLNPDNIEITGQE
-2268 DLVDKNQIGSYK
+2268 LVNKNEIGSYK

-2290 RSSSKEVTVNV
+2290 RSTSKDVTVNV
-2301 ISNMT
+2301 ISNMK
-2306 NNEIEAYGENSQGQ
+2306 NNEIEVYGENSQGQ

-2340 KNHIQENNNNQ
+2340 KNPIQENNNNQ

-2440 IVTNRN
+2440 IITNRN

-2485 NANHVKIKGKIENK
+2485 NANNVKIKGKIENK
-2499 GTDNFEEGFT
+2499 GDDNFEEGFT
-2509 NVEQFSNVKFKI
+2509 NVEQFNNVKFKI
-2521 TNKGFELIKYRELVM
+2521 TNKGFELLRYRELVM

-2551 LLNGINL
+2551 LLNGIYL
-2558 KYRDNNQIE
+2558 RYKDNSQIE

-2598 RTIKQT
+2598 RTIEET

-2692 DYTDLIGISDLYNVK
+2692 DYNDLIGISDLYNVK
-2707 NGLIIKGDIQG
+2707 NGLIIKGDIQD
-2718 KKEDYSNGVDNNDY
+2718 KKEDYSNGVDNDDY
-2732 IDNVRFKLIDEKHG
+2732 IDNVRFKLIDENHG

-2757 TINGELTLFKDES
+2757 TIDGELTLFKDES
-2770 PDLYEGVKANDT
+2770 PDLYKGVKAKDT

-2787 GVSESDIV
+2787 DVSESDIV

-2818 GRETTKI
+2818 GRETTKT

-2834 LNNKIQFYKKDN
+2834 LNNKIQFYKKNN
-2846 TSNDNSDVS
+2846 TSNDNSDAS

-2869 SNGSGN
+2869 SNGPGN

-2971 EESVTPDSSEENG
+2971 EESVTPDSSEESG
-2984 PQGSG
+2984 SQGSG

-3004 ESSDGDVTTPGVENT
+3004 ESSDGTVTTPGVENT
-3019 NQPNGDNTQE
+3019 NQPNGDNTQG
-3029 PGNGDNTDSSPDGD
+3029 PGNSENTDNSQGGD
-3043 GTTVTTKPGVGT
+3043 ESTDTINPGIGT
-3055 VNPNKPID
+3055 VNPNTPIN

-3074 NGNVKKELSI
+3074 NGKLKKELSI
-3084 TTKDMISKSSINSKL
+3084 KTEDLTNRSNITSKL
-3099 DNFNETEFVFGD
+3099 NDFNNTKFDFGD
-3111 YISIYAKQDTNNVR
+3111 YISIYAKENTNNVR

-3199 DHDLDIGSDNITL
+3199 DHDLDIGSNNITL

-3250 SIDRNI
+3250 SIDRNVI
-3256 INFIGYNK
+3256 SFPGYNRT
-3264 SDGDYDVFK
+3264 SGDYEVFK
-3273 LKFDSTTKQIKVFN
+3273 LKFDSTTKQIKVVERKN
-3287 RANKQIHVHDDR
+3287 EQIHVHENK

-3309 ENNTIKESIELQ
+3309 KENTIKQRVELQ
-3321 ARDHGTDNKLNVL
+3321 ARDHGTDSKLDVL
-3334 DNLEFKYGDYIN
+3334 NNLEFKYGDYIT
-3346 IYAYQAKRVK
+3346 IYAYQTGRVK
-3356 ISGPVR
+3356 IEGPVR
-3362 NQLEDY
+3362 DQLEDY
-3368 SDGVDLADDLSSTY
+3368 SDGVQLGDDLKFTR

-3390 KSEFKPETLQEHE
+3390 KSQFVPETLETNE
-3403 SLIEFIATN
+3403 SLIEFIGTN
-3412 GGTPFKIKFNHS
+3412 GGTPFKIKFNHT
-3424 DKTVSFPTTTEFYNY
+3424 DRRVSFPDTTEFYNY
-3439 IEGNQKNVFRVKYY
+3439 DADTRVVFRVKYY
-3453 DASAN
+3453 NASTGRLTSYDSQGGN
-3458 NGSGQLFT
+3458 NS
-3466 YNSKNNDSTV
+3466 V
-3476 NQELRGKLQ
+3476 NQQLKDVLNRGF
-3485 NGFHDND
+3485 NNND
-3492 YLAFEYLDIPDS
+3492 YLAFEYLEIPDS
-3504 FYGLRLTGKVEIGE
+3504 YYGLRLTGKVEIGE

-3531 GIQNKRNL
+3531 GIQNKKNL
-3539 TEVRFYLNKGGQQG
+3539 TEVRFYLNKDGQPG
-3553 IFPVRV
+3553 IFPIRV
-3559 PAATITGADDIDV
+3559 KAAKITGADDIDV
-3572 LQNTR
+3572 LQGTP
-3577 FNLKDHVKAT
+3577 FNLMTDVIAT
-3587 DSDGTILTGNMTVTG
+3587 DTNGTVLTNSITVTG
-3602 DNNLARNID
+3602 DSTLARSVNNRWD
-3611 SNWNLDTSRIGLY
+3611 LDTSRIGLY

-3629 VQNREGIKTTVYRNI
+3629 VVNGEGIKTTVYRNI

-3650 TLALRDTSQK
+3650 TLALRDTSK
-3660 IVMEQGA
+3660 TITMEQGA
-3667 YPTDESKKAFLK
+3667 YPTVESKKEFLK
-3679 QFVLAQDPE
+3679 QFALAQDPE
-3688 AIGDDAAEI
+3688 ALGSDAAEI
-3697 NQKLT
+3697 NKNLT
-3702 DKIDVDVSKINIEKP
+3702 DKIDVDVSKINIEQP
-3717 GEYDIT
+3717 GIYPIT
-3723 YSVINDYQKKVT
+3723 YSVVNDYGKKSELKT
-3735 LPAKVSVVRTIN
+3735 TVSVVRTIN

-3777 GVLKLKNNK
+3777 GVLKLKNNR

-3795 SFNKEDNS
+3795 SFTKEDSS
-3803 GNLDIV
+3803 GELNIV
-3809 DPKTV
+3809 NPNTV
-3814 ENWDDLSKEESMS
+3814 ENWDTLSKEESMS

-3841 EASNPGTG
+3841 ETNTPGTG

-3857 SESNPD
+3857 SESNPGAGD
-3863 NSTPGTSEPS
+3863 TDSGNGSTPGTSEPS
-3873 VPNPDGSTS
+3873 TPSPDGSTS
-3882 GGDSSEDGASGGT
+3882 GGASSEGGASGGT

-3919 NDVLNGRK
+3919 NDVLNERN

-3932 PNATEETFMG
+3932 PNETTKTFMG

>member
-12 LCTSMLINSS
+12 LCTSMLING
-22 TSVVSAAIGNIRSFS
+22 SASAVGATIDNIKALSQEDTD
-37 IASNTNNNDKSE
+37 NTNENEK
-49 QNKNSIIWISK
+49 NKNTIIWLSS

-107 CIKNKSG
+107 CVKNKSG

-184 KDIISLITVE
+184 KDITSLITVE

-470 ESSEEAQD
+470 ESSDEAQD

-487 INLASENSRTGTNSS
+487 INLASENSRTGPNNSVI
-502 TTAGNLSK
+502 TGLSS
-510 NVITVKGFAYSD
+510 NVITVKGFTYSD
-522 GNDGRFKIKFN
+522 NSDVRFKLKFN
-533 GDTNKI
+533 VDNKKM
-539 EIYDRDSRLF
+539 EIFERDSRLF
-549 DNKITDK
+549 DNKIADK
-556 YFQIKLYSKTGTLKR
+556 YFQIKLYSKTGTLKK

-601 IYHAYSDSKLL
+601 IYHAYSESKLL
-612 IAGNI
+612 IAGTI
-617 QNFDG
+617 ENFDG
-622 TSNNGIPK
+622 TPNNGIPK

-637 FELTNTGMKYLTNRP
+637 FELTSAGMKYLTNTP
-652 PTITWPDKELVVTAG
+652 PTITWSAEELVVTAG
-667 KDVDLLADITVTDD
+667 QEVDLLADITVTDD

-697 PNKLGEQT
+697 PNKLGQQT

-745 KDIFSIGFDDLEKK
+745 KDVFSIGFDDIEKK

-764 QTNDKLNEL
+764 QTENKLDES

-794 IKLNGSAS
+794 IKLNGIAS
-802 GQSNQITALNGY
+802 GSHSQITALNGY
-814 RYNEGDY
+814 RYNVGDY
-821 IELWSPDYSKSI
+821 IELWSPNYSKSI
-833 IISGSIEKDKEITE
+833 IITGNIEKDKEITE
-847 DYKDGVKTEDFI
+847 DYKDGVTKEDFI
-859 KNVRFRLDK
+859 KNVRFKIDK
-868 NVLFAKYNKAPE
+868 NVLFAKYNKAPTFN
-880 IKFKSDLT
+880 FKSNLT
-888 IKRGQNFNPLDFIEK
+888 IKRGENFNPLDFIEK

-910 LNKNLVKVSYNKAAF
+910 LNKNLVKVSYNEDDFKN
-925 ESVGEYEVAYKISD
+925 VGSHEVTYRVND
-939 SWGRVTE
+939 NWGRTTE
-946 EKIKIQVIEKND
+946 SKININVIEKNE
-958 LEKSRIYFLPNDE
+958 LEKSRIYFLPNNDTN
-971 ASTKDNAIVTFA
+971 TKEDAIVTFA
-983 FDDVNKRLHAD
+983 FDDVNKKLHAN
-994 IKESQ
+994 IKEGQ
-999 FISGSLNG
+999 FISGPLNG

-1016 STGELKAKSTIG
+1016 SEGNLKAKSIIR
-1028 YNSQIDK
+1028 YNEQIDK
-1035 EALSEVLKATIEYD
+1035 AALADILRATIEYN
-1049 DMINVYAYSN
+1049 DMINIYAYSN
-1059 KKIRITGLS
+1059 SKIRITGLTS
-1068 SKGSEYEAGFENED
+1068 SENNYESGFPNED
-1082 KMVNTRFKVTKNG
+1082 KMLNTRFKVTENG
-1095 LEAIYNE
+1095 LQDIYNK
-1102 APKFVGIDDKIIM
+1102 APEFHGVTEKTIM
-1115 KNESF
+1115 KNDPF
-1120 EPLKDISVTDDHD
+1120 NNLDGVSVTDDHD
-1133 NTIPN
+1133 
-1138 EKIEIIGTIDTSR
+1138 KTIDNSKIVITGEVNTAK
-1151 AGYQTLTYKVTDSW
+1151 AGYYTLVYKVTDSW

-1175 FVRPLAENNKIILK
+1175 FIRPLAENNKIILK
-1189 NSSSQ
+1189 NSSNE
-1194 DAFKIGF
+1194 DLFKIGF

-1209 VEIIDSNTVLNSE
+1209 VTEIKKGTNQLNPQNSE
-1222 NTGKEFSLTVYNSS
+1222 KEFSLTVYNSS
-1236 GQRVETFE
+1236 GVSVGTFE
-1244 LKGTDVLNEAAFDK
+1244 LKGTDTLNEEAFAK
-1258 LKKIPLSVGSQISLW
+1258 LKEIPLSVGSQISLW
-1273 ANTSSNLR
+1273 AKTSSNLR
-1281 IEGTLIKPSE
+1281 VEGNLIKPSN
-1291 VTENY
+1291 VTIDY
-1296 SDGIDDVEY
+1296 SQGISNPDY
-1305 MDNVRFVGT
+1305 MNNVRFVGT
-1314 EDGMKV
+1314 ENGMEV

-1353 GVTVSDPNEFDN
+1353 RVIVSDTDDFDS
-1365 GINKNS
+1365 GINNDS
-1371 IEIKLKKVKN
+1371 IEIKLKKITSNGEN
-1381 NTENSTPNT
+1381 NTPSI

-1395 PNETPDSTTN
+1395 PDSTTPN
-1405 TTTESSSNNR
+1405 GTVDTTPNNR
-1415 ISSNEIDSSNGT
+1415 TSSNEVDSSEERDENNGI
-1427 NESTDLENSGQDSES
+1427 EDSVEGSES
-1442 EGSSGDNSSE
+1442 EGPSGG
-1452 NNSEN
+1452 NNSEG
-1457 DNPGGSSGSTGGN
+1457 DGGN
-1470 DNTDNLGGSE
+1470 SSPNTPGESGGSE
-1480 GSEQQPPENNSGN
+1480 EQPPEGNEGSSAGGSNSGSSN
-1493 STENITE
+1493 GNTTE

-1505 ENLTELGQYD
+1505 EQLKESGTLGEYE
-1515 VYYTIA
+1515 VYYTA
-1521 DSWGRET
+1521 TDSWGRQSEV
-1528 QVIRRILLQSSIVR
+1528 QQRRISLKTSIDR
-1542 NGIIFQGNPPTTQY
+1542 NEISFPGHKNGSDYEVFR
-1556 IVGDAFTLKFNI
+1556 LKLNSNTMSFDITNRENSQI
-1568 NTKKFEITEKN
+1568 HGHGELEFFKIRLFSKNGTKKREVILQAQDKGTTTKLDVLKTSNVFE
-1579 TNLIFRYNNNNN
+1579 
-1591 VYYKMC
+1591 
-1597 IYDKNGN
+1597 
-1604 LKPNGLIELRGTET
+1604 
-1618 ADSPSAQKLNQIS
+1618 
-1631 FDYGDYIKFD
+1631 YGDYITIDAFQTGRV
-1641 PEHAIKIKITGT
+1641 KIFGP
-1653 VRDELEDYSDGGNYE
+1653 VRDEYEDYTDGVQFA
-1668 DDFKKTRF
+1668 DDLRFTRF

-1683 RSVLEPKGLN
+1683 RSEFVPEAMGEN
-1693 ENQSIIEFTGTL
+1693 ESLIEFIGTN
-1705 GGKPFKMVFDHETKQ
+1705 GGTPFKMKFNHETRN
-1720 ISYPSN
+1720 ITYPS
-1726 TTQYYNY
+1726 TTEFYNY
-1733 DIKEQTA
+1733 GNNNSNNSFKVVIKKANGAEREFISRGNQTG
-1740 LKVYVK
+1740 VH
-1746 KVSEQ
+1746 
-1751 NERVA
+1751 
-1756 VNIQGRT
+1756 QG
-1763 IGVPQALKNI
+1763 IKN
-1773 FSNSLFEDGDY
+1773 LFGNNNGGTFTDGDY
-1784 IRFEYTNIPNGGG
+1784 IRFEYLDIPESFKGIRVNGNISP
-1797 ISVSG
+1797 
-1802 KLKSDYKYENKIIS
+1802 ENKNYTEKLTS
-1816 NEDIQNIRFYLRSN
+1816 KADIKNVRFYLRSN
-1830 NDSKYLEPVYNNPP
+1830 DTQKYLDPVYNYGPV
-1844 EFKTTIGSEQIDGLK
+1844 FHGVD
-1859 DIDIYEDDVNTFNPM
+1859 DIDIDEEQARTFNPTT
-1874 ADVIVVDDNDK
+1874 DV
-1885 DKPTDEYTVTPP
+1885 TVTDDHDTTAPAFTV
-1897 NPTVTNGIGKY
+1897 NPTTSPQNGVGKY
-1908 VYTYTATDSWGKRT
+1908 VYTYRSTDSWGRET
-1922 TATRNVYV
+1922 VVTRNVYV

-1944 VNTSDNEDNNQDGSG
+1944 VNTSDNEDNNQDGSS

-1971 SDNIQNPGSNEND
+1971 SGNIQSPGSNEND

-1995 GSNLEQGDGLGTENH
+1995 GSNLEQGDGLGTENP

-2035 SEGNGSESQE
+2035 SEGNGSEVE
-2045 PPSSGDSNGD
+2045 TPPSSGDSNGD

-2061 TPSED
+2061 TPSEG
-2066 DSNNNQPSTETKE
+2066 DSNNESQP
-2079 KPAFEIVFDNDTHK
+2079 KPAFEIVFDNDTNK
-2093 YVVKNRSN
+2093 YVVKNRSDT
-2101 KPINAKLGD
+2101 PINPELGD
-2110 NPAFKIRIYDGAGH
+2110 NPAFKIIIYNESGTEIK
-2124 VRATIELNGSDTGES
+2124 TIELNGSDTGES

-2181 SKKASFES
+2181 SKKVSFES
-2189 VNYEEGT
+2189 VNYGDGT
-2196 DDQDYFNNVA
+2196 DDEDYFNNVA
-2206 FKTAEAGL
+2206 FKTAKSGL

-2219 KAPEI
+2219 KAPQI
-2224 NIQNLVNKNEL
+2224 NIPNLTDKNEL
-2235 NILFGEEVNLLNG
+2235 NIFFAKDVNLLNG

-2255 DNLSPNIIEIIGK
+2255 DTLNTSQIQIEGK
-2268 DLVDKNQIGSYK
+2268 ELVDKNQIGSYK

-2290 RSSSKEVTVNV
+2290 RTTSKDVTVNV
-2301 ISNMT
+2301 ISNMI
-2306 NNEIEAYGENSQGQ
+2306 NNEIEVYGETDNNQ
-2320 SEHKFTLKFNIYTNK
+2320 SEYKFTLKFNIYTNK

-2340 KNHIQENNNNQ
+2340 KNPMQEDNGNQ
-2351 QPDTSE
+2351 QPDTNE
-2357 NSKEGIND
+2357 NSKEGVNE
-2365 GDSSTTEPPTTP
+2365 GDLSNTEAPIVP
-2377 TEPSEPVEP
+2377 EPSEPVGP
-2386 GNQEIP
+2386 GNQETQP
-2392 NEPGESNPPEGGE
+2392 SEPAVPGNPGGSTDSEDGEGSEENPKPE
-2405 NSGDQEDTVEPP
+2405 
-2417 SNPEGGGD
+2417 
-2425 SDGATKPQKEKYFQI
+2425 KEKYFQI
-2440 IVTNRN
+2440 IVSNRN
-2446 GNEKANV
+2446 GIEKANV
-2453 ILSKDEM
+2453 ILSKEELDSNDNLSEL
-2460 NSDEPLKKLTEINI
+2460 LKINI
-2474 FNDDIISLYSV
+2474 FNDDIISLYSKSK
-2485 NANHVKIKGKIENK
+2485 NNIKIKGNVENN
-2499 GTDNFEEGFT
+2499 GEYDFSNGFT
-2509 NVEQFSNVKFKI
+2509 NVDKFEDVKFKV
-2521 TNKGFELIKYRELVM
+2521 TNKGFELLKHKELTFDFSNDLV
-2536 EISQNLSVTRGNSEE
+2536 INRGNDAALFE
-2551 LLNGINL
+2551 GINL
-2558 KYRDNNQIE
+2558 RYIEDNTKE
-2567 NLSNVNIKVN
+2567 DLSNVSMEIKDVN
-2577 NVDPLKTGEYNAE
+2577 VSDVGVYNAK

-2598 RTIKQT
+2598 RTVEKI
-2604 RKVTVVERNPL
+2604 RKVTVVERNSL
-2615 EHNRIVLKDSSNNKE
+2615 EHNRIILKNSSNNE
-2630 LMEFYIDTINK
+2630 NLMEFYIDTIKK
-2641 RIITRKFDNEYTGT
+2641 RIIIRRFNSNYEGNV
-2655 EETLIKLTLYDEN
+2655 ESLIKLTLYDES
-2668 GRTKKSIEVTKDN
+2668 GRTKDSIEVTKDN
-2681 LNSIEN
+2681 IDSIKEKYI
-2687 EYIDY
+2687 EYEY
-2692 DYTDLIGISDLYNVK
+2692 SDLIGLSVYDIK
-2707 NGLIIKGDIQG
+2707 NGLTIEGNIQD
-2718 KKEDYSNGVDNNDY
+2718 KREEYLNGVDEKDN
-2732 IDNVRFKLIDEKHG
+2732 IENVRFKLIDESHG

-2757 TINGELTLFKDES
+2757 TIDGELTLFKDES
-2770 PDLYEGVKANDT
+2770 PDLYKGVTAKDT
-2782 DEHDK
+2782 DAHDK
-2787 GVSESDIV
+2787 DVSASDIV

-2818 GRETTKI
+2818 GRETTET

-2846 TSNDNSDVS
+2846 TSNDNSDAS

-2869 SNGSGN
+2869 SNGPGN

-2916 KGDEKED
+2916 KGDETED

-2971 EESVTPDSSEENG
+2971 EESVTPDGSEESG
-2984 PQGSG
+2984 SQGSG

-3074 NGNVKKELSI
+3074 NGNIKNTLSI
-3084 TTKDMISKSSINSKL
+3084 TTADMVSRSDINSKL
-3099 DNFNETEFVFGD
+3099 NDFNNTKFDFGD
-3111 YISIYAKQDTNNVR
+3111 YISIYAKENANNIR

-3133 NNIKE
+3133 NNITE

-3169 PTIKILEPQ
+3169 PTIKLQNPNEV
-3178 KEIDVY
+3178 IDVY
-3184 CGDDIDYGDGAEISD
+3184 YGDDIDYGQDAEISD
-3199 DHDLDIGSDNITL
+3199 DHDLDIGANNITI
-3212 SEDDKKEMGK
+3212 SEADKDKMGNL
-3222 IGKHKVT
+3222 GEQEVD

-3236 GRSVSVQRTYNVKT
+3236 GRSVSVKRKYNVKS
-3250 SIDRNI
+3250 SIDRNVI
-3256 INFIGYNK
+3256 SFPG
-3264 SDGDYDVFK
+3264 
-3273 LKFDSTTKQIKVFN
+3273 
-3287 RANKQIHVHDDR
+3287 R
-3299 LFFRITVYNG
+3299 
-3309 ENNTIKESIELQ
+3309 ENNTDGVAFEVEFNSTEKKIKVVRQNNIRIQQHDNQLFFKINVFKANGEKRINEIVLISND
-3321 ARDHGTDNKLNVL
+3321 RGTSEKLNPLNNL
-3334 DNLEFKYGDYIN
+3334 DFEYGDYIT
-3346 IYAYQAKRVK
+3346 IYAYQTGRVK
-3356 ISGPVR
+3356 IRGPVR
-3362 NQLEDY
+3362 EQLEDY
-3368 SDGVDLADDLSSTY
+3368 SDGIQLGDDLKFTH
-3382 FYITEAGL
+3382 FYITKEGL
-3390 KSEFKPETLQEHE
+3390 KSKFVPETLATNE
-3403 SLIEFIATN
+3403 SLIEFIGTN
-3412 GGTPFKIKFNHS
+3412 GGTPFKLKFDHTN
-3424 DKTVSFPTTTEFYNY
+3424 KTVSFPETSEFYNY
-3439 IEGNQKNVFRVKYY
+3439 DAPANKDVFKVNYYNSNTRAVTSYLSKGEGNTGVNADLRR
-3453 DASAN
+3453 
-3458 NGSGQLFT
+3458 QLE
-3466 YNSKNNDSTV
+3466 S
-3476 NQELRGKLQ
+3476 
-3485 NGFHDND
+3485 GFHDDD
-3492 YLAFEYLDIPDS
+3492 YLSFEYLDIPDS
-3504 FYGLRLTGKVEIGE
+3504 FYGLRLTGNVNIE
-3518 DADEDLKNEDYSD
+3518 DSADEDLKKENYSD

-3539 TEVRFYLNKGGQQG
+3539 TEVRFYLNKGGQPG

-3559 PAATITGADDIDV
+3559 EAAKITGADDIDV
-3572 LQNTR
+3572 LQGSR
-3577 FNLKDHVKAT
+3577 FNLKEHVKAT
-3587 DSDGTILTGNMTVTG
+3587 DSDGTNLTGNMTVTG

-3629 VQNREGIKTTVYRNI
+3629 VVNREGIKTTVYRNI

-3919 NDVLNGRK
+3919 NDLLNERN

-3932 PNATEETFMG
+3932 PNETTKTFMG

>member
-1 MISLKRIIALS
+1 MINLRKIIALS

-107 CIKNKSG
+107 CVKNKSG

-125 KESENKAELSQE
+125 KENKNKAELSQE

-184 KDIISLITVE
+184 KDITSLINVE
-194 GQVDVNKVG
+194 GKVDVNKVG

-264 LVENQSKEQLD
+264 LVVNQSKEQLD

-487 INLASENSRTGTNSS
+487 INLASENSRTGPNNSVI
-502 TTAGNLSK
+502 TGLSS
-510 NVITVKGFAYSD
+510 NIITVKGFTYSD
-522 GNDGRFKIKFN
+522 NSEVRFKLKFN
-533 GDTNKI
+533 ADTNKI

-549 DNKITDK
+549 DNKIADK

-612 IAGNI
+612 IAGEIN
-617 QNFDG
+617 NFTG
-622 TSNNGIPK
+622 NAVNGIAK
-630 NKLESAR
+630 ESLESAR
-637 FELTNTGMKYLTNRP
+637 FELTNTGMKYLTNTP
-652 PTITWPDKELVVTAG
+652 PTITWPKDKEFIVTVGQEA
-667 KDVDLLADITVTDD
+667 DLLSDITVEDD

-697 PNKLGEQT
+697 PNKLGEQV

-745 KDIFSIGFDDLEKK
+745 KDVFSIGFDDIEKK

-764 QTNDKLNEL
+764 QTNDKLNES

-794 IKLNGSAS
+794 IKLNGSANGS
-802 GQSNQITALNGY
+802 HSQITALNGY
-814 RYNEGDY
+814 RYNVGDY
-821 IELWSPDYSKSI
+821 IELWSPNYSKSI

-847 DYKDGVKTEDFI
+847 DYNNGVTKEDFI

-868 NVLFAKYNKAPE
+868 NVLFAKYNKAPTFN
-880 IKFKSDLT
+880 FKSNLT
-888 IKRGQNFNPLDFIEK
+888 IKRGENFNPLDFIEK

-910 LNKNLVKVSYNKAAF
+910 LNKNLVKVSYNENDFKN
-925 ESVGEYEVAYKISD
+925 VGSHEVTYRVND
-939 SWGRVTE
+939 SWGRTTE
-946 EKIKIQVIEKND
+946 SKINIQVIEKNE
-958 LEKSRIYFLPNDE
+958 LEKSRIYFLPNNDTN
-971 ASTKDNAIVTFA
+971 TKEDAIVTFA
-983 FDDVNKRLHAD
+983 FDDVNKKLHAN
-994 IKESQ
+994 IKEGQ
-999 FISGSLNG
+999 FISGPLNG

-1016 STGELKAKSTIG
+1016 SEGNLKAKSTIR
-1028 YNSQIDK
+1028 YNEQIDK
-1035 EALSEVLKATIEYD
+1035 AALADILRATIEYN
-1049 DMINVYAYSN
+1049 DMINIYSYSN
-1059 KKIRITGLS
+1059 SKIRITGLTS
-1068 SKGSEYEAGFENED
+1068 SENNYESGFPNED
-1082 KMVNTRFKVTKNG
+1082 KMLNTRFKVTENG
-1095 LEAIYNE
+1095 LQDIYNK
-1102 APKFVGIDDKIIM
+1102 APEFHGVTEKTIM
-1115 KNESF
+1115 KNDPF
-1120 EPLKDISVTDDHD
+1120 NNLDGVSVTDDHD
-1133 NTIPN
+1133 
-1138 EKIEIIGTIDTSR
+1138 KTIDNSKIVITGEVNTAK
-1151 AGYQTLTYKVTDSW
+1151 AGYYTLVYKVTDSW

-1189 NSSSQ
+1189 NSSNE
-1194 DAFKIGF
+1194 DLFKIGF

-1209 VEIIDSNTVLNSE
+1209 VTEIKKGTNQLNPQNSE
-1222 NTGKEFSLTVYNSS
+1222 KEFSLTVYNSS
-1236 GQRVETFE
+1236 GVSVGTFE
-1244 LKGTDVLNEAAFDK
+1244 LKGTDTLNEEAFAK
-1258 LKKIPLSVGSQISLW
+1258 LKEIPLSVGSQISLW
-1273 ANTSSNLR
+1273 AKTSSNLR
-1281 IEGTLIKPSE
+1281 VEGNLIKPSN
-1291 VTENY
+1291 VTIDY
-1296 SDGIDDVEY
+1296 SQGISNPDY
-1305 MDNVRFVGT
+1305 MNNVRFVGT
-1314 EDGMKV
+1314 ENGMEV

-1353 GVTVSDPNEFDN
+1353 RVTVSDTDDFDS
-1365 GINKNS
+1365 GINNDS
-1371 IEIKLKKVKN
+1371 IEIKLKKITSNGEN
-1381 NTENSTPNT
+1381 NTPTT

-1395 PNETPDSTTN
+1395 LDSTTPN
-1405 TTTESSSNNR
+1405 GTVDTTPNNR
-1415 ISSNEIDSSNGT
+1415 TSSNEADSSEERDENNGI
-1427 NESTDLENSGQDSES
+1427 EDSVEGSES
-1442 EGSSGDNSSE
+1442 EGPSGG
-1452 NNSEN
+1452 NNSEG
-1457 DNPGGSSGSTGGN
+1457 DGGN
-1470 DNTDNLGGSE
+1470 SSPNTPGESGGSE
-1480 GSEQQPPENNSGN
+1480 EQPPEGNEGSSAGGSNSGSSN
-1493 STENITE
+1493 GNTTE

-1505 ENLTELGQYD
+1505 EQLKESGTLGEYE
-1515 VYYTIA
+1515 VYYTA
-1521 DSWGRET
+1521 TDSWGRQSEV
-1528 QVIRRILLQSSIVR
+1528 QQRRISLKTSIDR
-1542 NGIIFQGNPPTTQY
+1542 NEISFPGHKNGSDYEVFR
-1556 IVGDAFTLKFNI
+1556 LKLNSNTMSFDITNRENSQI
-1568 NTKKFEITEKN
+1568 HGHGELEFFKIRLFSKNGTKKQEVILQAQDKGTTTKLDVLKTSNVFE
-1579 TNLIFRYNNNNN
+1579 
-1591 VYYKMC
+1591 
-1597 IYDKNGN
+1597 
-1604 LKPNGLIELRGTET
+1604 
-1618 ADSPSAQKLNQIS
+1618 
-1631 FDYGDYIKFD
+1631 YGDYITIDAFQTGRV
-1641 PEHAIKIKITGT
+1641 KIFGP
-1653 VRDELEDYSDGGNYE
+1653 VRDEYEDYTDGVQFA
-1668 DDFKKTRF
+1668 DDLRFTRF

-1683 RSVLEPKGLN
+1683 RSEFVPEAMGESESL
-1693 ENQSIIEFTGTL
+1693 IEFIGTN
-1705 GGKPFKMVFDHETKQ
+1705 GGTPFKMKFNHETRN
-1720 ISYPSN
+1720 ITYPS
-1726 TTQYYNY
+1726 TTEFYNY
-1733 DIKEQTA
+1733 GNNNSNNSF
-1740 LKVYVK
+1740 KVVVK
-1746 KVSEQ
+1746 KDNGAERAFISRG
-1751 NERVA
+1751 NETG
-1756 VNIQGRT
+1756 VNNGIKTLFGNNNS
-1763 IGVPQALKNI
+1763 GV
-1773 FSNSLFEDGDY
+1773 FTDGDY
-1784 IRFEYTNIPNGGG
+1784 IRFEYLDIPESFKGIRVNGNISPENKNYTE
-1797 ISVSG
+1797 
-1802 KLKSDYKYENKIIS
+1802 KLTSKSDIKNV
-1816 NEDIQNIRFYLRSN
+1816 RFYLRSN
-1830 NDSKYLEPVYNNPP
+1830 DTQKYLDPVYNYGPV
-1844 EFKTTIGSEQIDGLK
+1844 FHGVD
-1859 DIDIYEDDVNTFNPM
+1859 DIDIDEEQARTFNPRK
-1874 ADVIVVDDNDK
+1874 DVTVTDDHDDNN
-1885 DKPTDEYTVTPP
+1885 TLQYTVTG
-1897 NPTVTNGIGKY
+1897 PTTPVTTGVGKY
-1908 VYTYTATDSWGKRT
+1908 VYTYRSTDSWGRET
-1922 TATRNVYV
+1922 VVTRNVYV

-1944 VNTSDNEDNNQDGSG
+1944 VNTSDNEDNNQDGSS

-1971 SDNIQNPGSNEND
+1971 SGNIQSPGSNEND

-1995 GSNLEQGDGLGTENH
+1995 GSNMEQGDGLGTENP
-2010 PSGGNNSGVEAPPT
+2010 PSGGNNSGVET
-2024 ESDNPTTENPP
+2024 
-2035 SEGNGSESQE
+2035 

-2066 DSNNNQPSTETKE
+2066 DSNNNQPSTETTE

-2101 KPINAKLGD
+2101 KPINAELGD
-2110 NPAFKIRIYDGAGH
+2110 NPAFKIIIYDES
-2124 VRATIELNGSDTGES
+2124 RRERKTIELNGSDTGES
-2139 TKLDELNEVNF
+2139 TKLDELNEVDF
-2150 NYGDTIR
+2150 SYGDTIR

-2170 EVTKNIKEENQ
+2170 NINKDIQKENEAEQ
-2181 SKKASFES
+2181 TQFES
-2189 VNYEEGT
+2189 VNYEDGT
-2196 DDQDYFNNVA
+2196 DKQDYFNNVA
-2206 FKTAEAGL
+2206 FKTAESGL

-2224 NIQNLVNKNEL
+2224 KISSLIDENKLNL
-2235 NILFGEEVNLLNG
+2235 LFGEDVNLLNG

-2255 DNLSPNIIEIIGK
+2255 DTLNPDNIEITGEE
-2268 DLVDKNQIGSYK
+2268 LVNKNEIGSYK

-2290 RSSSKEVTVNV
+2290 RSTSKDVTVNV
-2301 ISNMT
+2301 ISNMK
-2306 NNEIEAYGENSQGQ
+2306 NNEIEVYGETTNNQ

-2340 KNHIQENNNNQ
+2340 KNPIQENNNNQ

-2357 NSKEGIND
+2357 NSKEGVNE
-2365 GDSSTTEPPTTP
+2365 GDSSTTEQPTTP
-2377 TEPSEPVEP
+2377 IEPSEPIEP
-2386 GNQEIP
+2386 SNPEGTNK
-2392 NEPGESNPPEGGE
+2392 PGESNPPEGGE

-2425 SDGATKPQKEKYFQI
+2425 SEEPTKPQKEKYFQI
-2440 IVTNRN
+2440 IVANRN
-2446 GNEKANV
+2446 GIEKANV

-2460 NSDEPLKKLTEINI
+2460 NSDEYLKKLTEINV
-2474 FNDDIISLYSV
+2474 FNDDIITLYSV
-2485 NANHVKIKGKIENK
+2485 NSSNVKIKGKIENK
-2499 GTDNFEEGFT
+2499 GTDNFENGFSS
-2509 NVEQFSNVKFKI
+2509 VDQFNNVKFKI
-2521 TNKGFELIKYRELVM
+2521 TNKGFELLKYRELVM

-2551 LLNGINL
+2551 LLNGIYL
-2558 KYRDNNQIE
+2558 RYKDNSQVE
-2567 NLSNVNIKVN
+2567 SLSNVNIKVN
-2577 NVDPLKTGEYNAE
+2577 NVDELKTGEYNAE

-2707 NGLIIKGDIQG
+2707 NGLIIKGDIQD

-2732 IDNVRFKLIDEKHG
+2732 IDNVRFKLIDENHE

-2757 TINGELTLFKDES
+2757 TIDGELTLFKDES
-2770 PDLYEGVKANDT
+2770 PDLYKGVTAKDT
-2782 DEHDK
+2782 DAHDK
-2787 GVSESDIV
+2787 DVSESDIV

-2818 GRETTKI
+2818 GRETTKT

-2834 LNNKIQFYKKDN
+2834 LNNKIQFYKKNN
-2846 TSNDNSDVS
+2846 TSNDNSDAS

-2869 SNGSGN
+2869 SNGPGN

-2938 DLQEKKFIVTKNNEE
+2938 NLQEKKFIVTKNNEE

-2971 EESVTPDSSEENG
+2971 EESVTPDGSEESG
-2984 PQGSG
+2984 SQGSG

-2994 DNTTTVPGGN
+2994 NNNITVPGGN
-3004 ESSDGDVTTPGVENT
+3004 ESSDGTVTTPGVENT
-3019 NQPNGDNTQE
+3019 DQPNGDNSQE

-3169 PTIKILEPQ
+3169 PTIKVQNPNEV
-3178 KEIDVY
+3178 IDVY
-3184 CGDDIDYGDGAEISD
+3184 CGDDIDYGYGAEISD
-3199 DHDLDIGSDNITL
+3199 DHDLDIGSNNITL
-3212 SEDDKKEMGK
+3212 SKDDKNAMAK
-3222 IGKHKVT
+3222 IGQHTVT

-3236 GRSVSVQRTYNVKT
+3236 GRSVSVQRNYNVKP
-3250 SIDRNI
+3250 SIDRNEI
-3256 INFIGYNK
+3256 SFPGYNK
-3264 SDGDYDVFK
+3264 DRREDYVAFN
-3273 LKFDSTTKQIKVFN
+3273 LGFDSV
-3287 RANKQIHVHDDR
+3287 NKKIIVKDQKNDTIHGSDR
-3299 LFFRITVYNG
+3299 LFFIITVYNG
-3309 ENNTIKESIELQ
+3309 ENEQVK
-3321 ARDHGTDNKLNVL
+3321 ARIQLNANDHGTSDKLNPL
-3334 DNLEFKYGDYIN
+3334 KDLHFEYGDYIN
-3346 IYAYQAKRVK
+3346 IYAYQTPRVK
-3356 ISGPVR
+3356 ITGPVR

-3368 SDGVDLADDLSSTY
+3368 SDGVQLADDLASTY

-3390 KSEFKPETLQEHE
+3390 RSEFKPETLQENE

-3412 GGTPFKIKFNHS
+3412 GGTPFKLKFNHS
-3424 DKTVSFPTTTEFYNY
+3424 AKTVSFPQTTEFYNY
-3439 IEGNQKNVFRVKYY
+3439 TESTQKDVFRVNYY

-3458 NGSGQLFT
+3458 NGAGQLFT
-3466 YNSKNNDSTV
+3466 YNSRNNDSTV
-3476 NQELRGKLQ
+3476 NQQLRNKLQ

-3492 YLAFEYLDIPDS
+3492 YLSFEYLDIPDS
-3504 FYGLRLTGKVEIGE
+3504 FYGLRLTGKVKIE
-3518 DADEDLKNEDYSD
+3518 DSADEDLKKENYSD
-3531 GIQNKRNL
+3531 GIQNKKNL
-3539 TEVRFYLNKGGQQG
+3539 TEVRFYLNKDGQPG

-3559 PAATITGADDIDV
+3559 EAAKITGADDIDV
-3572 LQNTR
+3572 LQGSR
-3577 FNLKDHVKAT
+3577 FNLKEHVKAT
-3587 DSDGTILTGNMTVTG
+3587 DSDGTILTGNMTITG
-3602 DNNLARNID
+3602 DNTLARSVND
-3611 SNWNLDTSRIGLY
+3611 RWDLDTSRIGLY

-3629 VQNREGIKTTVYRNI
+3629 VQNRAGIKTTVYRNI

-3650 TLALRDTSQK
+3650 TLALRDTSK
-3660 IVMEQGA
+3660 TITMEQGA
-3667 YPTDESKKAFLK
+3667 YPTAESKKAFLK
-3679 QFVLAQDPE
+3679 QFALAQDPE
-3688 AIGDDAAEI
+3688 ALGSDAAEI
-3697 NQKLT
+3697 NKNLT
-3702 DKIDVDVSKINIEKP
+3702 DKIDVDVSNIDIETP
-3717 GEYDIT
+3717 GNYNIT
-3723 YSVINDYQKKVT
+3723 YSVVNDYGKKSELET
-3735 LPAKVSVVRTIN
+3735 TVSVVRTIN

-3777 GVLKLKNNK
+3777 GVLKLKNNR
-3786 TSDVRVSIE
+3786 TSDVRVSIK
-3795 SFNKEDNS
+3795 SFTKEDSS
-3803 GNLDIV
+3803 GELNIV
-3809 DPKTV
+3809 NPNTV
-3814 ENWDDLSKEESMS
+3814 ENWDTLSKEESMS
-3827 KMSLGIFVKSGFKD
+3827 KMSLGIFVNSGFKA
-3841 EASNPGTG
+3841 ETNTPGAG

-3857 SESNPD
+3857 SESNPGVGD
-3863 NSTPGTSEPS
+3863 TDSGNGSTPGTSEPS
-3873 VPNPDGSTS
+3873 TPSPDGSTS
-3882 GGDSSEDGASGGT
+3882 GGASSEDGASGGT

-3942 ILPRAES
+3942 TLPRASS
-3949 LETPSEG
+3949 LQTPSEG

>member
-1 MISLKRIIALS
+1 MINLRKIIALS

-107 CIKNKSG
+107 CVKNKSG

-125 KESENKAELSQE
+125 KENKNKAELSQE

-184 KDIISLITVE
+184 KDITSLITVE

-470 ESSEEAQD
+470 ESSDEAQD

-487 INLASENSRTGTNSS
+487 INLASENSRTGTNNA
-502 TTAGNLSK
+502 TAGTLSR
-510 NVITVKGFAYSD
+510 NIITVKGFTYSD
-522 GNDGRFKIKFN
+522 GNDERFKIKFN

-539 EIYDRDSRLF
+539 EIYGRDSRLF
-549 DNKITDK
+549 DNKIADK

-601 IYHAYSDSKLL
+601 IYHAYSESKLL
-612 IAGNI
+612 IDGNI
-617 QNFDG
+617 KEFNG
-622 TSNNGIPK
+622 TANTGIPK

-637 FELTNTGMKYLTNRP
+637 FELTKEGMKYLTNTP
-652 PTITWPDKELVVTAG
+652 PTVTWPDEELVVTAG
-667 KDVDLLADITVTDD
+667 KDVDLLSDITVTDD
-681 IDKNIKKSTVS
+681 IDKNIKKSTVN

-697 PNKLGEQT
+697 PNKLGQQT

-715 AIGTAERT
+715 AVGTYNRT
-723 IRVVSDGALA
+723 IRVVSNGALA

-745 KDIFSIGFDDLEKK
+745 NDVFSIGFDDLEKR

-764 QTNDKLNEL
+764 QTENKLNES

-794 IKLNGSAS
+794 IKLNGSANGS
-802 GQSNQITALNGY
+802 HSQITALNGY
-814 RYNEGDY
+814 RYNVGDY

-833 IISGSIEKDKEITE
+833 IITGEIQKDKEITE
-847 DYKDGVKTEDFI
+847 DYKDGVQTEDFI
-859 KNVRFRLDK
+859 KNVRFKIDK
-868 NVLFAKYNKAPE
+868 NVLIAKYNKAPKF
-880 IKFKSDLT
+880 KFKSDLT
-888 IKRGQNFNPLDFIEK
+888 IKRGDNFNPLDFIDEIK
-903 IEDDYDN
+903 DDYDN
-910 LNKNLVKVSYNKAAF
+910 LNKKLVKVTYDEADF
-925 ESVGEYEVAYKISD
+925 EEVGSHEVTYKITD
-939 SWGRVTE
+939 SWGRTTE
-946 EKIKIQVIEKND
+946 ETISISVTEKND

-1007 NALEISIFN
+1007 TALEISIFN
-1016 STGELKAKSTIG
+1016 STGELKAKSTIR
-1028 YNSQIDK
+1028 YNEQIDK
-1035 EALSEVLKATIEYD
+1035 AALSDILRAKIQYD

-1059 KKIRITGLS
+1059 SKIRIIGITS
-1068 SKGSEYEAGFENED
+1068 SEKNYESGFEDND
-1082 KMVNTRFKVTKNG
+1082 KMVNTRFKVTENG
-1095 LEAIYNE
+1095 LEPIYNE
-1102 APKFVGIDDKIIM
+1102 APKFHGLEEKIIM
-1115 KNESF
+1115 KNEKF
-1120 EPLKDISVTDDHD
+1120 NNLEGVSVTDDHD
-1133 NTIPN
+1133 Q
-1138 EKIEIIGTIDTSR
+1138 TIDNSKIVITGQIDSSI
-1151 AGYQTLTYKVTDSW
+1151 AGYQTLIYKVTDSW
-1165 GRSTEVTRKV
+1165 GRSTEKERKV

-1189 NSSSQ
+1189 NSNSQ

-1209 VEIIDSNTVLNSE
+1209 AEIIDSNTVLNSE

-1244 LKGTDVLNEAAFDK
+1244 FNGTDVLSEEKFDK

-1273 ANTSSNLR
+1273 AKTSNNLR
-1281 IEGTLIKPSE
+1281 VEGTLIKP
-1291 VTENY
+1291 
-1296 SDGIDDVEY
+1296 DDVTIDYSHGISNAEY

-1353 GVTVSDPNEFDN
+1353 NVLVSDPNEFDN
-1365 GINKNS
+1365 GITKDS
-1371 IEIKLKKVKN
+1371 IEIKLKKITN
-1381 NTENSTPNT
+1381 AENSTPNT
-1390 TPDNT
+1390 TPGNT

-1405 TTTESSSNNR
+1405 TIAES
-1415 ISSNEIDSSNGT
+1415 SSNEIDSSDGT
-1427 NESTDLENSGQDSES
+1427 NESTDLENSEQGSES
-1442 EGSSGDNSSE
+1442 EGSSG

-1457 DNPGGSSGSTGGN
+1457 SNP
-1470 DNTDNLGGSE
+1470 
-1480 GSEQQPPENNSGN
+1480 GN

-1528 QVIRRILLQSSIVR
+1528 QVVRRILLQSSIVR
-1542 NGIIFQGNPPTTQY
+1542 NGIIFQGNVRGQQY
-1556 IVGDAFTLKFNI
+1556 TVGDAFTLKFNI
-1568 NTKKFEITEKN
+1568 KTKKFEIAEKN
-1579 TNLIFRYNNNNN
+1579 TNIIFRYNNENN
-1591 VYYKMC
+1591 VYHKMY

-1604 LKPNGLIELRGTET
+1604 LKSNGTIELRGNET

-1631 FDYGDYIKFD
+1631 FDYGDYIKFE
-1641 PEHAIKIKITGT
+1641 PEHAIRIKITGT

-1705 GGKPFKMVFDHETKQ
+1705 GGKPFKMVFDHATKQ

-1733 DIKEQTA
+1733 DIERRTA
-1740 LKVYVK
+1740 LTAYVK
-1746 KVSEQ
+1746 KVNAQSES
-1751 NERVA
+1751 RID
-1756 VNIQGRT
+1756 IQGRT
-1763 IGVPQALKNI
+1763 SGVPRNLKSI
-1773 FSNSLFEDGDY
+1773 FSNNTFNDGDY

-1797 ISVSG
+1797 ISISG
-1802 KLKSDYKYENKIIS
+1802 KLKPDYKYQNKIIS

-1885 DKPTDEYTVTPP
+1885 DKRTNDYTVTPP

-1944 VNTSDNEDNNQDGSG
+1944 ESTSNSDQGNQDDEL
-1959 NGAEEDNRDNNS
+1959 EEDNNS
-1971 SDNIQNPGSNEND
+1971 SKHIKSSISNHNE
-1984 GNLENE
+1984 GNLENSE
-1990 ENSRV
+1990 
-1995 GSNLEQGDGLGTENH
+1995 
-2010 PSGGNNSGVEAPPT
+2010 GGNNT
-2024 ESDNPTTENPP
+2024 EEGDNPSTENPP
-2035 SEGNGSESQE
+2035 SEGNGSEIE
-2045 PPSSGDSNGD
+2045 TPPSNGDSNGD
-2055 NQETED
+2055 NQESED

-2101 KPINAKLGD
+2101 KPINAELGD
-2110 NPAFKIRIYDGAGH
+2110 NPAFKIRIYNQAGEE
-2124 VRATIELNGSDTGES
+2124 RKTIELNGSDTGES
-2139 TKLDELNEVNF
+2139 AKLDELNNVDF
-2150 NYGDTIR
+2150 SYGDRIR

-2170 EVTKNIKEENQ
+2170 NITKNIQ
-2181 SKKASFES
+2181 TQDES
-2189 VNYEEGT
+2189 EQAKFNEINYENGT
-2196 DDQDYFNNVA
+2196 DDQNYFNNVA
-2206 FKTAEAGL
+2206 FKTAQSGL

-2224 NIQNLVNKNEL
+2224 NIKNLIKGNQL

-2255 DNLSPNIIEIIGK
+2255 DNLSSNDIEVIGK
-2268 DLVDKNQIGSYK
+2268 ELVDKEQIGSYNVIYK
-2280 VTYKLTDTWG
+2280 VTDTWG

-2306 NNEIEAYGENSQGQ
+2306 NNEIEVYGENSQGQ

-2340 KNHIQENNNNQ
+2340 KNPIQEDNSNQ
-2351 QPDTSE
+2351 QPDISE
-2357 NSKEGIND
+2357 NSKEGINH

-2377 TEPSEPVEP
+2377 IEPSEPVEP

-2425 SDGATKPQKEKYFQI
+2425 SDGETKPQKEKYFQI

-2474 FNDDIISLYSV
+2474 FNDDIISFYSV
-2485 NANHVKIKGKIENK
+2485 NENNVKIKGKIENK
-2499 GTDNFEEGFT
+2499 GTDNFENGFSS
-2509 NVEQFSNVKFKI
+2509 VDQFNNVKFKI

-2536 EISQNLSVTRGNSEE
+2536 EISQNLSVTRGNSKE

-2567 NLSNVNIKVN
+2567 NLSNVDIKVN

-2604 RKVTVVERNPL
+2604 RRVTVVERNPL
-2615 EHNRIVLKDSSNNKE
+2615 EHNRIVLKDSGSNKE

-2655 EETLIKLTLYDEN
+2655 EETLIKLTLYDES
-2668 GRTKKSIEVTKDN
+2668 GRTKKSIEVTKEN

-2707 NGLIIKGDIQG
+2707 NGLIINGDIQY

-2732 IDNVRFKLIDEKHG
+2732 IDNVRFKLIDENQG
-2746 VKSIYNNAPTI
+2746 LKSIYNNAPTI
-2757 TINGELTLFKDES
+2757 TIDGELTLFKDES

-2782 DEHDK
+2782 DAHDK
-2787 GVSESDIV
+2787 DVSESDIV
-2795 IDTELDITRIGTYTA
+2795 IDTELDITRIGRYTA

-2818 GRETTKI
+2818 GRETTKT

-2834 LNNKIQFYKKDN
+2834 LNNKIQFYKKNN
-2846 TSNDNSDVS
+2846 TSNDNSDAS
-2855 NTPSGPS
+2855 NSPSGPS

-2869 SNGSGN
+2869 SNGANN

-2916 KGDEKED
+2916 KGDQKED

-2953 LRKVR
+2953 LRRVR

-2994 DNTTTVPGGN
+2994 NNNITVPGGN

-3019 NQPNGDNTQE
+3019 NQPNGDNTQDS
-3029 PGNGDNTDSSPDGD
+3029 GSGDNTDNSQDGD
-3043 GTTVTTKPGVGT
+3043 ESTDTINPGVGT
-3055 VNPNKPID
+3055 VNPNTPIN

-3074 NGNVKKELSI
+3074 NGKLKKELSI
-3084 TTKDMISKSSINSKL
+3084 KTEDLTNRSNITSKL
-3099 DNFNETEFVFGD
+3099 NDFNNTKFDFGD
-3111 YISIYAKQDTNNVR
+3111 YISIYAKENTNNVR

-3199 DHDLDIGSDNITL
+3199 DHDLDIGSNNITL

-3236 GRSVSVQRTYNVKT
+3236 GRSVSVQRTYNIKA

-3256 INFIGYNK
+3256 ISFPGHGNNI
-3264 SDGDYDVFK
+3264 DYEVFK
-3273 LKFDSTTKQIKVFN
+3273 LKFDSTTKQIKVVD
-3287 RANKQIHVHDDR
+3287 REDKQIHVHNDM

-3309 ENNTIKESIELQ
+3309 KDNTIKQSVELQ
-3321 ARDHGTDNKLNVL
+3321 ARDHGTNSKLNVL
-3334 DNLEFKYGDYIN
+3334 NDLNFEYDDYIT
-3346 IYAYQAKRVK
+3346 IYAYQTGRVK
-3356 ISGPVR
+3356 IEGPVR
-3362 NQLEDY
+3362 DQLEDY
-3368 SDGVDLADDLSSTY
+3368 SDGVQLGDDLKFTR

-3390 KSEFKPETLQEHE
+3390 KSKFVPETLASNE
-3403 SLIEFIATN
+3403 SLIEFIGTN
-3412 GGTPFKIKFNHS
+3412 GGTPFKIKFNHTNRS
-3424 DKTVSFPTTTEFYNY
+3424 VSFPDTTEFYNY
-3439 IEGNQKNVFRVKYY
+3439 DANNIDVFRVKYY
-3453 DASAN
+3453 NASTN
-3458 NGSGQLFT
+3458 TLTN
-3466 YNSKNNDSTV
+3466 YNSQGRHSTV
-3476 NQELRGKLQ
+3476 NGQLRNQLR
-3485 NGFHDND
+3485 NGFNDND
-3492 YLAFEYLDIPDS
+3492 YLAFEYLKIPDS
-3504 FYGLRLTGKVEIGE
+3504 YYGLRLTGSVNIG
-3518 DADEDLKNEDYSD
+3518 DSADEDLKKEDYSD

-3539 TEVRFYLNKGGQQG
+3539 TEVRFYLNKDGQPG

-3559 PAATITGADDIDV
+3559 EAAKITGADDIDV
-3572 LQNTR
+3572 LQGSR
-3577 FNLKDHVKAT
+3577 FNLKEHVEAT
-3587 DSDGTILTGNMTVTG
+3587 DADGTVLTTNMTVTG

-3629 VQNREGIKTTVYRNI
+3629 VQNRAGIKTTVYRNI

-3650 TLALRDTSQK
+3650 TLALRDTSK
-3660 IVMEQGA
+3660 TITMEQGA
-3667 YPTDESKKAFLK
+3667 YPTAESKKAFLK
-3679 QFVLAQDPE
+3679 QFALAQDPE
-3688 AIGDDAAEI
+3688 ALGSDAAEI
-3697 NQKLT
+3697 NKNLT
-3702 DKIDVDVSKINIEKP
+3702 DKIDVDVSKIEIEKP
-3717 GEYDIT
+3717 GTYPIK
-3723 YSVINDYQKKVT
+3723 YSVVNDYGKKSELET
-3735 LPAKVSVVRTIN
+3735 TVSVVRTIN

-3777 GVLKLKNNK
+3777 GVLKLKNNR

-3795 SFNKEDNS
+3795 SFIKEDSS
-3803 GNLDIV
+3803 GELNIV
-3809 DPKTV
+3809 NPNTV
-3814 ENWDDLSKEESMS
+3814 ENWDTLSKEESMS

-3841 EASNPGTG
+3841 ETNTPGTG

-3873 VPNPDGSTS
+3873 TPSPDGSTS
-3882 GGDSSEDGASGGT
+3882 GGASSEDGASGGT

-3919 NDVLNGRK
+3919 NDVLNERN

-3932 PNATEETFMG
+3932 PNETTKTFMG
-3942 ILPRAES
+3942 TLPRASS

>member
-1 MISLKRIIALS
+1 MINLRKIIALS

-107 CIKNKSG
+107 CVKNKSG

-184 KDIISLITVE
+184 KDITSLITVE

-312 NSLKELEY
+312 NSLKGLEY

-487 INLASENSRTGTNSS
+487 INLASENSRTGPNNSVI
-502 TTAGNLSK
+502 TGTLSS
-510 NVITVKGFAYSD
+510 NVITVKGFTYSD
-522 GNDGRFKIKFN
+522 NSDVRFKLKFN
-533 GDTNKI
+533 ADTNKI

-549 DNKITDK
+549 DNKIADK

-612 IAGNI
+612 IDGNI
-617 QNFDG
+617 KEFNG
-622 TSNNGIPK
+622 TANTGIPK
-630 NKLESAR
+630 EKLESAR
-637 FELTNTGMKYLTNRP
+637 FELTKEGMKYLTNRP
-652 PTITWPDKELVVTAG
+652 PTITWPDEELVVTAG
-667 KDVDLLADITVTDD
+667 KEVDLLADITVTDD

-697 PNKLGEQT
+697 PNKLGQQT
-705 VTYSVKDSWG
+705 ITYSVKDSWG

-745 KDIFSIGFDDLEKK
+745 KDVFSIGFDDLEKR

-764 QTNDKLNEL
+764 QTENKLNES

-794 IKLNGSAS
+794 IKLNGSANGS
-802 GQSNQITALNGY
+802 HSQITALNGY
-814 RYNEGDY
+814 RYNVGDY
-821 IELWSPDYSKSI
+821 IELWSPNYSKSI

-847 DYKDGVKTEDFI
+847 DYNNGVTKEDFI

-868 NVLFAKYNKAPE
+868 NVLFAKYNKAPTF
-880 IKFKSDLT
+880 KFKDNLT
-888 IKRGQNFNPLDFIEK
+888 IKRGDKFDPLNFIEK

-910 LNKNLVKVSYNKAAF
+910 LNKKLVKVTYDEHDF
-925 ESVGEYEVAYKISD
+925 ENVGSHEVTYKITD
-939 SWGRVTE
+939 SWGRTTEETISINVTE
-946 EKIKIQVIEKND
+946 KNE
-958 LEKSRIYFLPNDE
+958 LEKSRIYFLPNNDT
-971 ASTKDNAIVTFA
+971 STKDDAIVTFA
-983 FDDVNKRLHAD
+983 FDDVNKKLHAN

-1016 STGELKAKSTIG
+1016 STGELKAKSTIR
-1028 YNSQIDK
+1028 YNEQIDK
-1035 EALSEVLKATIEYD
+1035 AALSDILRAEIQYN

-1059 KKIRITGLS
+1059 SKIRIIGITS
-1068 SKGSEYEAGFENED
+1068 SEKNYESGFEDND
-1082 KMVNTRFKVTKNG
+1082 KMVNTRFKVTENG
-1095 LEAIYNE
+1095 LEPIYNK
-1102 APKFVGIDDKIIM
+1102 APEFHGLEEKIIM

-1120 EPLKDISVTDDHD
+1120 NNLEGVSVTDDHD
-1133 NTIPN
+1133 Q
-1138 EKIEIIGTIDTSR
+1138 TIDNSEIVITGQIDSSI
-1151 AGYQTLTYKVTDSW
+1151 AGYQTLIYKVTDSW
-1165 GRSTEVTRKV
+1165 GRSTEKERKV
-1175 FVRPLAENNKIILK
+1175 FVRPLAEKNKIILK
-1189 NSSSQ
+1189 NSNSQ

-1209 VEIIDSNTVLNSE
+1209 VTEIKEGNTTLNSE
-1222 NTGKEFSLTVYNSS
+1222 NTKKEFSLTVYNSS
-1236 GQRVETFE
+1236 GVSVGTFE
-1244 LKGTDVLNEAAFDK
+1244 LKGTDTLNEEAFAK
-1258 LKKIPLSVGSQISLW
+1258 LKEIPLSVGSQISLW
-1273 ANTSSNLR
+1273 AKNNENLR
-1281 IEGTLIKPSE
+1281 VEGTLIKP
-1291 VTENY
+1291 
-1296 SDGIDDVEY
+1296 DDVTIDYSHGISNPEY
-1305 MDNVRFVGT
+1305 MNNVRFVGT
-1314 EDGMKV
+1314 ENGMEV
-1320 VYNKAPVIT
+1320 VYNKAPEIT
-1329 LPQDT
+1329 LPTD
-1334 NPNPFVLYKGDDYR
+1334 NEIFVLYKGDDYR
-1348 TELLK
+1348 EELLK
-1353 GVTVSDPNEFDN
+1353 NVSVTDENDFDT
-1365 GINKNS
+1365 GITNDS
-1371 IEIKLKKVKN
+1371 IEIKFKKITSNGEN
-1381 NTENSTPNT
+1381 NTPST

-1395 PNETPDSTTN
+1395 PDSTTPN
-1405 TTTESSSNNR
+1405 GTVDTTPNNR
-1415 ISSNEIDSSNGT
+1415 TSSNEADSSEERDENNGI
-1427 NESTDLENSGQDSES
+1427 EDSVEGSES
-1442 EGSSGDNSSE
+1442 EGPS
-1452 NNSEN
+1452 
-1457 DNPGGSSGSTGGN
+1457 GGSSSEGDGGN
-1470 DNTDNLGGSE
+1470 SSPNTPDESGGSE
-1480 GSEQQPPENNSGN
+1480 EQPPEGNEGNSAGGSNSGSSN
-1493 STENITE
+1493 GNITE

-1505 ENLTELGQYD
+1505 EQLKKSGTLGEYE
-1515 VYYTIA
+1515 VYYTA
-1521 DSWGRET
+1521 TDSWGRKSET
-1528 QVIRRILLQSSIVR
+1528 KKRIISLKTSIDRNEISFPGHKNGSDYEVFRLKLNSNTMSFDITNRKNSQIHGHGELEFFKIRLFSKNGDKKQEVILQAQDTGTSTKLDVLKTS
-1542 NGIIFQGNPPTTQY
+1542 NIFQ
-1556 IVGDAFTLKFNI
+1556 
-1568 NTKKFEITEKN
+1568 
-1579 TNLIFRYNNNNN
+1579 
-1591 VYYKMC
+1591 
-1597 IYDKNGN
+1597 
-1604 LKPNGLIELRGTET
+1604 
-1618 ADSPSAQKLNQIS
+1618 
-1631 FDYGDYIKFD
+1631 YGDYITIDAFQTGRV
-1641 PEHAIKIKITGT
+1641 KIFGP
-1653 VRDELEDYSDGGNYE
+1653 VRDEYEDYTDGVQFA
-1668 DDFKKTRF
+1668 DDLRFTRF

-1683 RSVLEPKGLN
+1683 KSEFIPEAMGEN
-1693 ENQSIIEFTGTL
+1693 ESLIEFIGTN
-1705 GGKPFKMVFDHETKQ
+1705 GGTPFKMKFNHENNT
-1720 ISYPSN
+1720 IEYPS
-1726 TTQYYNY
+1726 TTEFYNY
-1733 DIKEQTA
+1733 GNNNKNNSF
-1740 LKVYVK
+1740 KVVVK
-1746 KVSEQ
+1746 KG
-1751 NERVA
+1751 NGAEREFISKGIDTGVHGGIKRLF
-1756 VNIQGRT
+1756 NGRFT
-1763 IGVPQALKNI
+1763 
-1773 FSNSLFEDGDY
+1773 DGDY
-1784 IRFEYTNIPNGGG
+1784 IRFEYLDIPESFKG
-1797 ISVSG
+1797 IRVSG
-1802 KLKSDYKYENKIIS
+1802 KISEKNKNYTENLTSKA
-1816 NEDIQNIRFYLRSN
+1816 DIKNVRFYLRSN
-1830 NDSKYLEPVYNNPP
+1830 NTQKYLDPVYNYGPV
-1844 EFKTTIGSEQIDGLK
+1844 FHGVD
-1859 DIDIYEDDVNTFNPM
+1859 DIDIDEDEARTFE
-1874 ADVIVVDDNDK
+1874 
-1885 DKPTDEYTVTPP
+1885 PTTNVTVTDDHDTTAPAFTV
-1897 NPTVTNGIGKY
+1897 NPTTSPANGVGKY
-1908 VYTYTATDSWGKRT
+1908 VYTYRSTDSWGRT
-1922 TATRNVYV
+1922 TTVTRNVYV

-1944 VNTSDNEDNNQDGSG
+1944 VNTSDNEDNNQDGSS

-1971 SDNIQNPGSNEND
+1971 SGNIQSSGSNEND

-2010 PSGGNNSGVEAPPT
+2010 
-2024 ESDNPTTENPP
+2024 P

-2066 DSNNNQPSTETKE
+2066 DSNNESQP
-2079 KPAFEIVFDNDTHK
+2079 KPAFEIVFDNDTNK
-2093 YVVKNRSN
+2093 YVVKNRSDT
-2101 KPINAKLGD
+2101 PINPKLGD
-2110 NPAFKIRIYDGAGH
+2110 NLAFKIIIYNESGTEIK
-2124 VRATIELNGSDTGES
+2124 TIELNGSDTGES
-2139 TKLDELNEVNF
+2139 EKLDELNKVNF

-2181 SKKASFES
+2181 SKKVSFES
-2189 VNYEEGT
+2189 VNYGDGT
-2196 DDQDYFNNVA
+2196 DDEDYFNNVA
-2206 FKTAEAGL
+2206 FKTAKSGL

-2219 KAPEI
+2219 KAPQI
-2224 NIQNLVNKNEL
+2224 NIPNLTDKNEL
-2235 NILFGEEVNLLNG
+2235 NIFFAKDVNLLNG

-2255 DNLSPNIIEIIGK
+2255 DTLNTSQIQIEGK
-2268 DLVDKNQIGSYK
+2268 ELVDKNQIGSYK

-2290 RSSSKEVTVNV
+2290 RTTSKDVTVNV
-2301 ISNMT
+2301 ISNMI
-2306 NNEIEAYGENSQGQ
+2306 NNEIEVYGETDNNQ
-2320 SEHKFTLKFNIYTNK
+2320 SEYKFTLKFNIYTNK

-2340 KNHIQENNNNQ
+2340 KNPMQEDNGNQ
-2351 QPDTSE
+2351 QPDTNE
-2357 NSKEGIND
+2357 NSKEGVNE
-2365 GDSSTTEPPTTP
+2365 GDLSNTEPPIVP
-2377 TEPSEPVEP
+2377 EPSEPVGP
-2386 GNQEIP
+2386 GNPETQP
-2392 NEPGESNPPEGGE
+2392 SEPAVPGNPGGSTDSEDGEGSEEKPKPE
-2405 NSGDQEDTVEPP
+2405 
-2417 SNPEGGGD
+2417 
-2425 SDGATKPQKEKYFQI
+2425 KEKYFQI
-2440 IVTNRN
+2440 IVSNRN
-2446 GNEKANV
+2446 GIEKANV
-2453 ILSKDEM
+2453 ILSKEELDSNDNLSEL
-2460 NSDEPLKKLTEINI
+2460 LKINI
-2474 FNDDIISLYSV
+2474 FNDDIISLYSK
-2485 NANHVKIKGKIENK
+2485 NKNNIKIKGNVENNREY
-2499 GTDNFEEGFT
+2499 DFSNGFT
-2509 NVEQFSNVKFKI
+2509 NVDNFEDVKFKV
-2521 TNKGFELIKYRELVM
+2521 TNKGFELLKHKELTFDFSNDLV
-2536 EISQNLSVTRGNSEE
+2536 INRGNDAALFE
-2551 LLNGINL
+2551 GINL
-2558 KYRDNNQIE
+2558 RYIEDNTKE
-2567 NLSNVNIKVN
+2567 DLSNVSMEIKDVNISDVG
-2577 NVDPLKTGEYNAE
+2577 VYNAK

-2598 RTIKQT
+2598 RTVEKT
-2604 RKVTVVERNPL
+2604 RKVTVVERNSL
-2615 EHNRIVLKDSSNNKE
+2615 EHNRIILKNSSNNE
-2630 LMEFYIDTINK
+2630 NLMEFYIDTIKK
-2641 RIITRKFDNEYTGT
+2641 RIIIRRFNSNYEGDVES
-2655 EETLIKLTLYDEN
+2655 LIKLTLYDES
-2668 GRTKKSIEVTKDN
+2668 GRTKDSIEVTKDN
-2681 LNSIEN
+2681 IDSIKEKYI
-2687 EYIDY
+2687 EYEY
-2692 DYTDLIGISDLYNVK
+2692 SDLIGLSVYDIK
-2707 NGLIIKGDIQG
+2707 NGLTIEGNIQD
-2718 KKEDYSNGVDNNDY
+2718 KREEYLNGVDEKDN
-2732 IDNVRFKLIDEKHG
+2732 IENVRFKLIDESHG

-2757 TINGELTLFKDES
+2757 TIDGELTLFKDES
-2770 PDLYEGVKANDT
+2770 PDLYKGVTAKDT

-2787 GVSESDIV
+2787 GVSASDIV

-2818 GRETTKI
+2818 GRETTET

-2834 LNNKIQFYKKDN
+2834 LNNKIQFYKKNN
-2846 TSNDNSDVS
+2846 TSNGNSDVS

-2923 DKEDVKVNSLFEISL
+2923 NKEDVKVNSLFEISL

-2958 KETSKLLTKTSNN
+2958 KETSKLLTKTSNS
-2971 EESVTPDSSEENG
+2971 EESVTPNGSEESG
-2984 PQGSG
+2984 SQGSG
-2989 NISGG
+2989 NIS
-2994 DNTTTVPGGN
+2994 GGN
-3004 ESSDGDVTTPGVENT
+3004 ESSDGDVTIPGVENT

-3029 PGNGDNTDSSPDGD
+3029 PGNSENTDNSQGGD

-3074 NGNVKKELSI
+3074 NGNIKNVLSI
-3084 TTKDMISKSSINSKL
+3084 TTADMVSKSDINSKL
-3099 DNFNETEFVFGD
+3099 NDFNNTKFDFGD
-3111 YISIYAKQDTNNVR
+3111 YISIYAKENANNIR

-3133 NNIKE
+3133 NNITE

-3169 PTIKILEPQ
+3169 PTIKLQNSNEV
-3178 KEIDVY
+3178 IDVY
-3184 CGDDIDYGDGAEISD
+3184 CGDDIDYGYGAEISD
-3199 DHDLDIGSDNITL
+3199 DHDLDIGSNNITL
-3212 SEDDKKEMGK
+3212 SSEDKKKMATVGQ
-3222 IGKHKVT
+3222 HTVT

-3236 GRSVSVQRTYNVKT
+3236 GRSVSVQRTYNVKS
-3250 SIDRNI
+3250 SIGRNEI
-3256 INFIGYNK
+3256 SFPGYNK
-3264 SDGDYDVFK
+3264 DRREDYVAFN
-3273 LKFDSTTKQIKVFN
+3273 LGFDSV
-3287 RANKQIHVHDDR
+3287 NKKIIVKDQKDDTIHGSDK
-3299 LFFRITVYNG
+3299 LFFKITVYNG
-3309 ENNTIKESIELQ
+3309 KTNTVNRIVNLN
-3321 ARDHGTDNKLNVL
+3321 ANDHGTSDKLNPL
-3334 DNLEFKYGDYIN
+3334 KDLHFEYGDYIN
-3346 IYAYQAKRVK
+3346 IYAYQTPRVK
-3356 ISGPVR
+3356 ITGPVR

-3368 SDGVDLADDLSSTY
+3368 SDGVQLADDLASTY

-3390 KSEFKPETLQEHE
+3390 RSEFKPETLQEHE

-3412 GGTPFKIKFNHS
+3412 GGTPFKLKFNHS
-3424 DKTVSFPTTTEFYNY
+3424 AKTVSFPTTTEFYNY
-3439 IEGNQKNVFRVKYY
+3439 TESSQKSVFRVKYY

-3458 NGSGQLFT
+3458 SGIGQLFT
-3466 YNSKNNDSTV
+3466 YDSKNNDGSV
-3476 NQELRGKLQ
+3476 NQQLRNKLQ

-3504 FYGLRLTGKVEIGE
+3504 FYGLRLTGNVKIE
-3518 DADEDLKNEDYSD
+3518 DSADEDLKKENYSD

-3539 TEVRFYLNKGGQQG
+3539 TEVRFYLNKDGNPG

-3559 PAATITGADDIDV
+3559 EAAKITGADDIDV
-3572 LQNTR
+3572 LQGSR
-3577 FNLKDHVKAT
+3577 FNLKEHVKAT

-3611 SNWNLDTSRIGLY
+3611 SNWDLDTSRIGLY

-3650 TLALRDTSQK
+3650 TLALKDTNQT
-3660 IVMEQGA
+3660 ITMEQGA
-3667 YPTDESKKAFLK
+3667 YLTDESKKAFLK

-3688 AIGDDAAEI
+3688 AIGDNAEQI

-3702 DKIDVDVSKINIEKP
+3702 ERIDVDVSKIDIEKP

-3755 FQVVTNLLNTDD
+3755 FQVVTNLLNTND

-3786 TSDVRVSIE
+3786 TSDVRVSIK
-3795 SFNKEDNS
+3795 SFTKEDSS
-3803 GNLDIV
+3803 GELNIV
-3809 DPKTV
+3809 NPSDVT
-3814 ENWDDLSKEESMS
+3814 NWDTLSKEESMS

-3841 EASNPGTG
+3841 ETNTPDTG
-3849 GDSNPGSG
+3849 GDSNPGAGDTDSG
-3857 SESNPD
+3857 NG
-3863 NSTPGTSEPS
+3863 STPDTSEPS

-3882 GGDSSEDGASGGT
+3882 GGASSEDGASGGT

-3942 ILPRAES
+3942 TLPRASS
-3949 LETPSEG
+3949 LQTPSEG

>member
-1 MISLKRIIALS
+1 MINLRKIIALS

-65 GTEFNTMNGVK
+65 GTEFNTMNGVR

-107 CIKNKSG
+107 CVKNKSG

-125 KESENKAELSQE
+125 KENKNKAELSQE

-184 KDIISLITVE
+184 KDITSLITVE

-470 ESSEEAQD
+470 ESSDEAQD

-502 TTAGNLSK
+502 TTAGNLSR
-510 NVITVKGFAYSD
+510 NIITVKGFAYSD
-522 GNDGRFKIKFN
+522 GNDERFKIKFN

-539 EIYDRDSRLF
+539 EIYGRDSRLF
-549 DNKITDK
+549 DNKIADK

-601 IYHAYSDSKLL
+601 IYHAYSESKLL

-622 TSNNGIPK
+622 TPNTGIPK

-637 FELTNTGMKYLTNRP
+637 FELTSTGMKYLTNRP

-667 KDVDLLADITVTDD
+667 KDVDLLADITVKDD

-697 PNKLGEQT
+697 SNKLGQQT

-745 KDIFSIGFDDLEKK
+745 KEIFSIGFDDIEKK

-833 IISGSIEKDKEITE
+833 IITGEIQKDEEITE
-847 DYKDGVKTEDFI
+847 DYKDGVKKEDFI

-888 IKRGQNFNPLDFIEK
+888 IKRGQNFNPLDFIEEIK
-903 IEDDYDN
+903 DDYDN

-983 FDDVNKRLHAD
+983 FDDVNKRLHAN

-1007 NALEISIFN
+1007 NALEIAIFN
-1016 STGELKAKSTIG
+1016 SKGELKAKSTIR
-1028 YNSQIDK
+1028 YNEQIDK

-1059 KKIRITGLS
+1059 KKIRISGLS

-1082 KMVNTRFKVTKNG
+1082 KMVNTRFKVKENG
-1095 LEAIYNE
+1095 LEPIYNK
-1102 APKFVGIDDKIIM
+1102 APEFVGVTEKVIM
-1115 KNESF
+1115 KGASF
-1120 EPLKDISVTDDHD
+1120 DKLDGVSVIDDHD
-1133 NTIPN
+1133 KTIDN
-1138 EKIEIIGTIDTSR
+1138 SKIVVTGEVDTSR
-1151 AGYQTLTYKVTDSW
+1151 AGYQTLVYKVTDSW
-1165 GRSTEVTRKV
+1165 GRSTEVIRKV
-1175 FVRPLAENNKIILK
+1175 FVRPLAENNKIVLK
-1189 NSSSQ
+1189 NSTNE

-1209 VEIIDSNTVLNSE
+1209 VEIIDSDTPLNSE

-1236 GQRVETFE
+1236 GERVETFE
-1244 LKGTDVLNEAAFDK
+1244 LNGTDVLSEEKFDK

-1273 ANTSSNLR
+1273 AKTSNNLR
-1281 IEGTLIKPSE
+1281 VEGTIIQPSE

-1296 SDGIDDVEY
+1296 NDGIQNVEY

-1314 EDGMKV
+1314 EDGV
-1320 VYNKAPVIT
+1320 QVIYNKAPVIT

-1334 NPNPFVLYKGDDYR
+1334 DSNANPFVLYKGDDYR

-1365 GINKNS
+1365 GINKDS

-1381 NTENSTPNT
+1381 NAENSTPNT

-1395 PNETPDSTTN
+1395 TNETLDSTTN
-1405 TTTESSSNNR
+1405 TIAES
-1415 ISSNEIDSSNGT
+1415 SSNEIDSSDGT
-1427 NESTDLENSGQDSES
+1427 NESTDLENSGQGSES
-1442 EGSSGDNSSE
+1442 EGSGGDNSE
-1452 NNSEN
+1452 NS
-1457 DNPGGSSGSTGGN
+1457 NPGGSSGSTNGN
-1470 DNTDNLGGSE
+1470 DNIDNSGGSG
-1480 GSEQQPPENNSGN
+1480 GSEQQPPESNPGN

-1505 ENLTELGQYD
+1505 ENLTALGQYD

-1521 DSWGRET
+1521 DSWGKKT
-1528 QVIRRILLQSSIVR
+1528 QIVRRIVLESSIVR
-1542 NGIIFQGNPPTTQY
+1542 NGIIFQGNVRGQQY
-1556 IVGDAFTLKFNI
+1556 TVGDAFTLKFNI
-1568 NTKKFEITEKN
+1568 KTKKFEIAEKN
-1579 TNLIFRYNNNNN
+1579 TNVIFRYNNENN
-1591 VYYKMC
+1591 VYHKMY

-1604 LKPNGLIELRGTET
+1604 LKSDGTIELRGDET

-1631 FDYGDYIKFD
+1631 FDYGDYIKFE
-1641 PEHAIKIKITGT
+1641 PEHAIRIKITGT

-1683 RSVLEPKGLN
+1683 RSVLESKGLN

-1705 GGKPFKMVFDHETKQ
+1705 GGKPFKMVFDHATKQ

-1733 DIKEQTA
+1733 DSDKRTA
-1740 LKVYVK
+1740 LTAYVK
-1746 KVSEQ
+1746 KVNAQSES
-1751 NERVA
+1751 RID
-1756 VNIQGRT
+1756 IQGRT
-1763 IGVPQALKNI
+1763 SGVPRNLKSI
-1773 FSNSLFEDGDY
+1773 FSNNTFEDGDY

-1797 ISVSG
+1797 ISISG
-1802 KLKSDYKYENKIIS
+1802 KLKPDYKYENKIIS

-1830 NDSKYLEPVYNNPP
+1830 NDSKYLDPVYNNPP
-1844 EFKTTIGSEQIDGLK
+1844 EFKTTIGNEQIDGLK
-1859 DIDIYEDDVNTFNPM
+1859 DIDIYEDDVNSFDPKK
-1874 ADVIVVDDNDK
+1874 DVVVTDDNDK

-1908 VYTYTATDSWGKRT
+1908 VYTYTARDSWGRET
-1922 TATRNVYV
+1922 VETRNVYV

-1944 VNTSDNEDNNQDGSG
+1944 VDSSDNEDNNQDGSS
-1959 NGAEEDNRDNNS
+1959 NGEEEDNRDNNS
-1971 SDNIQNPGSNEND
+1971 SDNIQSPGSNEND

-2010 PSGGNNSGVEAPPT
+2010 PS
-2024 ESDNPTTENPP
+2024 D
-2035 SEGNGSESQE
+2035 GNGSESQE
-2045 PPSSGDSNGD
+2045 PPSSGDSNVD

-2093 YVVKNRSN
+2093 YVVKNRSDT
-2101 KPINAKLGD
+2101 PINAELGD

-2139 TKLDELNEVNF
+2139 TKLDELNEVEF
-2150 NYGDTIR
+2150 RYGDTIR

-2164 SLRITG
+2164 SLRVTG
-2170 EVTKNIKEENQ
+2170 KVTKNIKEENQ

-2189 VNYEEGT
+2189 VNYEKGT
-2196 DDQDYFNNVA
+2196 DEQDYFNNVA

-2290 RSSSKEVTVNV
+2290 RSTSKDVTVNV
-2301 ISNMT
+2301 ISNMK
-2306 NNEIEAYGENSQGQ
+2306 NNEIEVYGENSQGQ

-2340 KNHIQENNNNQ
+2340 KNPVQENNNNQ

-2357 NSKEGIND
+2357 NSKEGVNE
-2365 GDSSTTEPPTTP
+2365 GDSSTTEQPTTP
-2377 TEPSEPVEP
+2377 IEPSEPIE
-2386 GNQEIP
+2386 
-2392 NEPGESNPPEGGE
+2392 
-2405 NSGDQEDTVEPP
+2405 P
-2417 SNPEGGGD
+2417 SNPEGTNKPGESNTPEGGGNEENTVQPPSIPEGGED
-2425 SDGATKPQKEKYFQI
+2425 SEEPTKPQKEKCFQI
-2440 IVTNRN
+2440 IVANRN
-2446 GNEKANV
+2446 GIEKANV

-2460 NSDEPLKKLTEINI
+2460 NSDEYLKKLTEINV
-2474 FNDDIISLYSV
+2474 FNDDIITLYSV
-2485 NANHVKIKGKIENK
+2485 NPSNVKIKGKIENK
-2499 GTDNFEEGFT
+2499 GENDFSNGFSS
-2509 NVEQFSNVKFKI
+2509 VDQFNNVKFKVS
-2521 TNKGFELIKYRELVM
+2521 NKGFELLKYRELVM
-2536 EISQNLSVTRGNSEE
+2536 EISQNLSITRGNSEE
-2551 LLNGINL
+2551 LLREINL
-2558 KYRDNNQIE
+2558 RYKDNGQIE
-2567 NLSNVNIKVN
+2567 NLSNVNIEVT
-2577 NVDPLKTGEYNAE
+2577 NVDPLKTGEYVAK

-2598 RTIKQT
+2598 RQIEKT
-2604 RKVTVVERNPL
+2604 REITVVERNPL
-2615 EHNRIVLKDSSNNKE
+2615 EHNRIILKDSSNNKN

-2641 RIITRKFDNEYTGT
+2641 RIITRKFDNDYTGS
-2655 EETLIKLTLYDEN
+2655 EETLIKLTLYDEA
-2668 GRTKKSIEVTKDN
+2668 GRTKNSIEVTKDN
-2681 LNSIEN
+2681 LNSIE
-2687 EYIDY
+2687 EHYIDY
-2692 DYTDLIGISDLYNVK
+2692 DYSDLIGISNLYDIK
-2707 NGLIIKGDIQG
+2707 KGLIIEGNIQD

-2732 IDNVRFKLIDEKHG
+2732 IDNVRFKLIDENHG
-2746 VKSIYNNAPTI
+2746 VKSIYNNAPVI

-2770 PDLYEGVKANDT
+2770 PDLYEGVIANDP
-2782 DEHDK
+2782 DAHDNE
-2787 GVSESDIV
+2787 VSASDIV

-2818 GRETTKI
+2818 GRETTAT

-2846 TSNDNSDVS
+2846 SSNDTTDTP
-2855 NTPSGPS
+2855 NTPSDEIG
-2862 DSNGADS
+2862 
-2869 SNGSGN
+2869 
-2875 DGEENNESVEVN
+2875 DGEEERDEIVELSK
-2887 TKEAIN
+2887 KEAIN
-2893 QEDESTDD
+2893 ESESTQPNPNPDIDSDSDSDGEQDREEDD
-2901 NTEVDTED
+2901 IPED
-2909 TEDTETD
+2909 GEGSDKEDGKE
-2916 KGDEKED
+2916 DEKED
-2923 DKEDVKVNSLFEISL
+2923 VKINSLFDISIN
-2938 DLQEKKFIVTKNNEE
+2938 LQERKFVVTKNNED
-2953 LRKVR
+2953 LKKVR
-2958 KETSKLLTKTSNN
+2958 KELSELLTRTSSN
-2971 EESVTPDSSEENG
+2971 EETTTPDDGNSGNQPSEEN
-2984 PQGSG
+2984 P
-2989 NISGG
+2989 
-2994 DNTTTVPGGN
+2994 
-3004 ESSDGDVTTPGVENT
+3004 
-3019 NQPNGDNTQE
+3019 NQ
-3029 PGNGDNTDSSPDGD
+3029 PGNGDVEEQPGGDNGSDDDTVSSPDRD
-3043 GTTVTTKPGVGT
+3043 ESTDTTRPGVG
-3055 VNPNKPID
+3055 VIKPNVPID

-3074 NGNVKKELSI
+3074 NGKVKKELSI
-3084 TTKDMISKSSINSKL
+3084 TTADLASRRDINSKL
-3099 DNFNETEFVFGD
+3099 NNFNGTKFEFGD

-3133 NNIKE
+3133 NSIKE

-3143 ISDPNYMYNVRFK
+3143 ISNADYMYNVRFK
-3156 INEDAMDAIYNEA
+3156 INEDAMDAVYNEA
-3169 PTIKILEPQ
+3169 PTIIVSNPSKV
-3178 KEIDVY
+3178 IDVY
-3184 CGDDIDYGDGAEISD
+3184 CGDDINYGDEAEISD

-3212 SEDDKKEMGK
+3212 SSEDKEKMTTVGQHT
-3222 IGKHKVT
+3222 IN

-3250 SIDRNI
+3250 SIDRNVI
-3256 INFIGYNK
+3256 SFPGHDN
-3264 SDGDYDVFK
+3264 SGDYEVFK
-3273 LKFDSTTKQIKVFN
+3273 LKFNSSDMQLKITDTVD
-3287 RANKQIHVHDDR
+3287 KQIHFHVNR
-3299 LFFRITVYNG
+3299 LFFRITVYDG
-3309 ENNTIKESIELQ
+3309 ETKNEKAKVELN
-3321 ARDHGTDNKLNVL
+3321 ANDHGVSNKLNSL
-3334 DNLEFKYGDYIN
+3334 NNLTFKYGDYIT
-3346 IYAYQAKRVK
+3346 IYAYQTGRVK
-3356 ISGPVR
+3356 IEGPVR
-3362 NQLEDY
+3362 EQLEDY
-3368 SDGVDLADDLSSTY
+3368 SDGVQLGDDLKFTH
-3382 FYITEAGL
+3382 FYITEEGL
-3390 KSEFKPETLQEHE
+3390 KSEFVPETLESNE
-3403 SLIEFIATN
+3403 SLIEFIGTN
-3412 GGTPFKIKFNHS
+3412 GGTPFKIKFNHT
-3424 DKTVSFPTTTEFYNY
+3424 DRRVSFPDTTEFYNY
-3439 IEGNQKNVFRVKYY
+3439 DANDRNVFRVKYY
-3453 DASAN
+3453 DASDN
-3458 NGSGQLFT
+3458 NNSGRLFS
-3466 YNSKNNDSTV
+3466 YDSTGRDSYV
-3476 NQELRGKLQ
+3476 NRELQSKLTRD
-3485 NGFHDND
+3485 GFDTGD
-3492 YLAFEYLDIPDS
+3492 YIAFEYLEIPDS
-3504 FYGLRLTGKVEIGE
+3504 YYGLRLTGKVEIGE
-3518 DADEDLKNEDYSD
+3518 DADEDLKKENYSD

-3539 TEVRFYLNKGGQQG
+3539 TEVRFYLNKDGKQG

-3559 PAATITGADDIDV
+3559 KAATITGAEDIDV

-3577 FNLKDHVKAT
+3577 FNLKDNVKAT
-3587 DSDGTILTGNMTVTG
+3587 DSDGEVLTGSMTVTG
-3602 DNNLARNID
+3602 DNTLARSVND
-3611 SNWNLDTSRIGLY
+3611 NWDLDTSRIGLY

-3629 VQNREGIKTTVYRNI
+3629 VVNKEGIKTTVYRNI

-3650 TLALRDTSQK
+3650 TLALKDSDEE

-3667 YPTDESKKAFLK
+3667 YPTVESKKEFLK
-3679 QFVLAQDPE
+3679 KFALAQDPE
-3688 AIGDDAAEI
+3688 ALGSDAAEI
-3697 NQKLT
+3697 NKNLT
-3702 DKIDVDVSKINIEKP
+3702 DKIDVDVSKINIEQP
-3717 GEYDIT
+3717 GIYPIT
-3723 YSVINDYQKKVT
+3723 YSVVNDYGKKSELET
-3735 LPAKVSVVRTIN
+3735 TVSVVRTIN

-3777 GVLKLKNNK
+3777 GVLKLKNNR

-3795 SFNKEDNS
+3795 SFTKEDSS
-3803 GNLDIV
+3803 GELNIV
-3809 DPKTV
+3809 NPSDVT
-3814 ENWDDLSKEESMS
+3814 NWDDLSKEESMS

-3841 EASNPGTG
+3841 ETNTPDTG
-3849 GDSNPGSG
+3849 EDSNPGSG

-3873 VPNPDGSTS
+3873 TPSPDGSTS
-3882 GGDSSEDGASGGT
+3882 GGASSEDGASGGT

-3942 ILPRAES
+3942 ILPRAEN

>member
-1 MISLKRIIALS
+1 MINLRKIIALS

-107 CIKNKSG
+107 CVKNKSG

-184 KDIISLITVE
+184 KDITSLITVE

-487 INLASENSRTGTNSS
+487 INLASENSRTGTNNSVITGLSS
-502 TTAGNLSK
+502 
-510 NVITVKGFAYSD
+510 NVITVKGFTYSD
-522 GNDGRFKIKFN
+522 NSDVRFKLKFN
-533 GDTNKI
+533 VDNKKI

-549 DNKITDK
+549 DNKIADK
-556 YFQIKLYSKTGTLKR
+556 YFQIKLYSKTGTLKK

-577 SDRADNKKIDEFNNT
+577 SDRADSKKINEFNNT

-601 IYHAYSDSKLL
+601 IYHAYSEGKLL
-612 IAGNI
+612 IAGTI
-617 QNFDG
+617 ENFDG
-622 TSNNGIPK
+622 TPNNGIPK

-637 FELTNTGMKYLTNRP
+637 FELTKDGMKYLTNTP
-652 PTITWPDKELVVTAG
+652 PEITWTDKNLVVTRG
-667 KDVDLLADITVTDD
+667 KEVDLLADITVTDD

-692 VTAYN
+692 VTSYN
-697 PNKLGEQT
+697 PNKLGQQT

-715 AIGTAERT
+715 AVGTAERT
-723 IRVVSDGALA
+723 ITVVSDGALA
-733 NTDIKIKSADGS
+733 NTNIKIKNSEGNNDV
-745 KDIFSIGFDDLEKK
+745 FSIGFDDVEKK

-764 QTNDKLNEL
+764 QTENKLNES

-794 IKLNGSAS
+794 IKLNGSAN
-802 GQSNQITALNGY
+802 GQSTQISSLNGY
-814 RYNEGDY
+814 RYNVGDY

-833 IISGSIEKDKEITE
+833 IITGSIEKDSKITQ
-847 DYKDGVKTEDFI
+847 DYAQGVQNEDFI
-859 KNVRFRLDK
+859 KNVRFRIDSA
-868 NVLFAKYNKAPE
+868 VLIAKYNEAPTF
-880 IKFKSDLT
+880 KFKDNLT
-888 IKRGQNFNPLDFIEK
+888 IKRGDKFDPLNFIEEIK
-903 IEDDYDN
+903 DDYDN
-910 LNKNLVKVSYNKAAF
+910 LNKKLVKVTYDEHDF
-925 ESVGEYEVAYKISD
+925 ENVGSHEVTYKITD
-939 SWGRVTE
+939 SWGRTTEKTISISVTE
-946 EKIKIQVIEKND
+946 KNE
-958 LEKSRIYFLPNDE
+958 LEKSRIYFLPNNDT
-971 ASTKDNAIVTFA
+971 STKDDAIITFA
-983 FDDVNKRLHAD
+983 FDDVNKRLHAN
-994 IKESQ
+994 IKEGQ
-999 FISGSLNG
+999 FISGPLNG
-1007 NALEISIFN
+1007 NALEISIFS
-1016 STGELKAKSTIG
+1016 STGELKAKSTIR
-1028 YNSQIDK
+1028 YNEQID
-1035 EALSEVLKATIEYD
+1035 EAALSNILGAEIQYN

-1059 KKIRITGLS
+1059 KKIRITGVP

-1082 KMVNTRFKVTKNG
+1082 KMVNTRFKVKENG
-1095 LEAIYNE
+1095 LEAIYNK
-1102 APKFVGIDDKIIM
+1102 APEFHGVTEKTIM
-1115 KNESF
+1115 KNGTFDKLEGV
-1120 EPLKDISVTDDHD
+1120 SVTDDHD
-1133 NTIPN
+1133 DTINNSKIVVTGEVNTA
-1138 EKIEIIGTIDTSR
+1138 K
-1151 AGYQTLTYKVTDSW
+1151 AGYYTLIYKVTDSW
-1165 GRSTEVTRKV
+1165 GRSTEVERKV

-1189 NSSSQ
+1189 NSSNE
-1194 DAFKIGF
+1194 DLFKIGF
-1201 DFSKMRFT
+1201 DFSKMKFT
-1209 VEIIDSNTVLNSE
+1209 VTDIKDGKTVNSE
-1222 NTGKEFSLTVYNSS
+1222 NTEKEFSLTVYNSNGVS
-1236 GQRVETFE
+1236 EGSFE
-1244 LKGTDVLNEAAFDK
+1244 LKGTDTLNEAAFTK
-1258 LKKIPLSVGSQISLW
+1258 LKEIPLSVGSQISLW
-1273 ANTSSNLR
+1273 SKTSSNLR
-1281 IEGTLIKPSE
+1281 VEGNLIKSSN
-1291 VTENY
+1291 VTIDY
-1296 SDGIDDVEY
+1296 SQGISDPDY
-1305 MDNVRFVGT
+1305 MNNVRFVGT
-1314 EDGMKV
+1314 ENGMEV
-1320 VYNKAPVIT
+1320 VYNKAPEIT
-1329 LPQDT
+1329 LPTD
-1334 NPNPFVLYKGDDYR
+1334 NEIFVLYKGDDYR
-1348 TELLK
+1348 EELLK
-1353 GVTVSDPNEFDN
+1353 NVSVTDENDFDT
-1365 GINKNS
+1365 GITNDS
-1371 IEIKLKKVKN
+1371 IEIKFKKVTSNGEN
-1381 NTENSTPNT
+1381 NTPST
-1390 TPDNT
+1390 TPGN
-1395 PNETPDSTTN
+1395 TPDSTTPDDTVD
-1405 TTTESSSNNR
+1405 TTPNNR
-1415 ISSNEIDSSNGT
+1415 TSSNE
-1427 NESTDLENSGQDSES
+1427 ENSSEERDENNGIEDSVEGSES
-1442 EGSSGDNSSE
+1442 EGPSGG
-1452 NNSEN
+1452 NNSEG
-1457 DNPGGSSGSTGGN
+1457 DGGN
-1470 DNTDNLGGSE
+1470 SSPNTPGESG
-1480 GSEQQPPENNSGN
+1480 GSEQQPPEGSEGDSAGGSNSGSSN
-1493 STENITE
+1493 GNITE

-1505 ENLTELGQYD
+1505 EQLKESGTLGEYE
-1515 VYYTIA
+1515 VYYTA
-1521 DSWGRET
+1521 TDSWGRQSEV
-1528 QVIRRILLQSSIVR
+1528 QQRRISLKTSIDRNEISFPGHR
-1542 NGIIFQGNPPTTQY
+1542 NGSDYEVFRLKLNSNTMSFDITNRKNSQIHGHGELEFFKIRLFSKNGDKKREVILQAQDTGTSTKLDVLKTSNIFQ
-1556 IVGDAFTLKFNI
+1556 
-1568 NTKKFEITEKN
+1568 
-1579 TNLIFRYNNNNN
+1579 
-1591 VYYKMC
+1591 
-1597 IYDKNGN
+1597 
-1604 LKPNGLIELRGTET
+1604 
-1618 ADSPSAQKLNQIS
+1618 
-1631 FDYGDYIKFD
+1631 YGDYITIDAFQTGRV
-1641 PEHAIKIKITGT
+1641 KIFGP
-1653 VRDELEDYSDGGNYE
+1653 VRDEYEDYTDGVQFA
-1668 DDFKKTRF
+1668 DDLRFTRF

-1683 RSVLEPKGLN
+1683 KSEFVPEAMGEN
-1693 ENQSIIEFTGTL
+1693 ESLIEFIGTN
-1705 GGKPFKMVFDHETKQ
+1705 GGTPFKMKFNHETRN
-1720 ISYPSN
+1720 ITYPS
-1726 TTQYYNY
+1726 TTEFYNY
-1733 DIKEQTA
+1733 GNNNSNNSFKVVIKKANGAEREFISRGNQTG
-1740 LKVYVK
+1740 VH
-1746 KVSEQ
+1746 
-1751 NERVA
+1751 
-1756 VNIQGRT
+1756 QG
-1763 IGVPQALKNI
+1763 IKN
-1773 FSNSLFEDGDY
+1773 LFGNNNGGTFTDGDY
-1784 IRFEYTNIPNGGG
+1784 IRFEYLDIPESFKGIRVNGNISP
-1797 ISVSG
+1797 
-1802 KLKSDYKYENKIIS
+1802 ENKNYTEKLTS
-1816 NEDIQNIRFYLRSN
+1816 KADIKNVRFYLRSN
-1830 NDSKYLEPVYNNPP
+1830 DTQKYLDPVYNYGPV
-1844 EFKTTIGSEQIDGLK
+1844 FHGVD
-1859 DIDIYEDDVNTFNPM
+1859 DIDIDEEQARTFNPTT
-1874 ADVIVVDDNDK
+1874 DV
-1885 DKPTDEYTVTPP
+1885 TVTDDHDTTAPAFTV
-1897 NPTVTNGIGKY
+1897 NPTTSPANGVGKY
-1908 VYTYTATDSWGKRT
+1908 VYTYRSTDSWGRET
-1922 TATRNVYV
+1922 VVTRNVYV

-1944 VNTSDNEDNNQDGSG
+1944 VNTSDNEDNNQDGSS

-1971 SDNIQNPGSNEND
+1971 SGNIQSPGSNEND

-1995 GSNLEQGDGLGTENH
+1995 GSNLEQGDGLG
-2010 PSGGNNSGVEAPPT
+2010 
-2024 ESDNPTTENPP
+2024 TENPP

-2066 DSNNNQPSTETKE
+2066 DSNNESQP
-2079 KPAFEIVFDNDTHK
+2079 KPAFEIVFDNDTNK
-2093 YVVKNRSN
+2093 YVVKNRSDT
-2101 KPINAKLGD
+2101 PINPELGD
-2110 NPAFKIRIYDGAGH
+2110 NPAFKIIIYNESGTEIK
-2124 VRATIELNGSDTGES
+2124 TIELNGSDTGES
-2139 TKLDELNEVNF
+2139 EKIDELNKVNF

-2181 SKKASFES
+2181 SKKVSFES
-2189 VNYEEGT
+2189 VNYGDGT
-2196 DDQDYFNNVA
+2196 DDEDYFNNVA
-2206 FKTAEAGL
+2206 FKTAKSGL

-2219 KAPEI
+2219 KAPQI
-2224 NIQNLVNKNEL
+2224 NIPNLTDKNEL
-2235 NILFGEEVNLLNG
+2235 NIFFAKDVNLLNG
-2248 VTVSDDR
+2248 VTISDDR
-2255 DNLSPNIIEIIGK
+2255 DTLNTSQIQIEGK
-2268 DLVDKNQIGSYK
+2268 ELVDKNQIGSYK

-2290 RSSSKEVTVNV
+2290 RTTSKDVTVNV
-2301 ISNMT
+2301 ISNMI
-2306 NNEIEAYGENSQGQ
+2306 NNEIEVYGETANNQ

-2340 KNHIQENNNNQ
+2340 KNPAQEYNGNQ
-2351 QPDTSE
+2351 QPDTNE
-2357 NSKEGIND
+2357 NSKEGVNE
-2365 GDSSTTEPPTTP
+2365 GDLSNTEPPIVP
-2377 TEPSEPVEP
+2377 EPSEPVGP
-2386 GNQEIP
+2386 GNQETQP
-2392 NEPGESNPPEGGE
+2392 SEPAVPGNPGGSTDSEDGEGSEENPKPE
-2405 NSGDQEDTVEPP
+2405 
-2417 SNPEGGGD
+2417 
-2425 SDGATKPQKEKYFQI
+2425 KEKYFQI
-2440 IVTNRN
+2440 IVSNRN
-2446 GNEKANV
+2446 GIEKANV
-2453 ILSKDEM
+2453 ILSKEELDSNDNLSEL
-2460 NSDEPLKKLTEINI
+2460 LKINI
-2474 FNDDIISLYSV
+2474 FNDDIISLYSK
-2485 NANHVKIKGKIENK
+2485 NKNNIKIKGNVENN
-2499 GTDNFEEGFT
+2499 GEYDFSNGFT
-2509 NVEQFSNVKFKI
+2509 NVDKFEDVKFKV
-2521 TNKGFELIKYRELVM
+2521 TNKGFELLKHKELTFDFSNDLV
-2536 EISQNLSVTRGNSEE
+2536 INRGNDAALFE
-2551 LLNGINL
+2551 GINL
-2558 KYRDNNQIE
+2558 RYIEDNTKE
-2567 NLSNVNIKVN
+2567 DLSNVSMEIKDVNISDVG
-2577 NVDPLKTGEYNAE
+2577 VYNAK

-2598 RTIKQT
+2598 RTVEKT
-2604 RKVTVVERNPL
+2604 RKVTVVERNSL
-2615 EHNRIVLKDSSNNKE
+2615 EHNRIILKNSSNNE
-2630 LMEFYIDTINK
+2630 NLMEFYIDTIKK
-2641 RIITRKFDNEYTGT
+2641 RIIIRRFNSNYEGDVES
-2655 EETLIKLTLYDEN
+2655 LIKLTLYDES
-2668 GRTKKSIEVTKDN
+2668 GRTKDSIEVTKDN
-2681 LNSIEN
+2681 IDSIKEKYI
-2687 EYIDY
+2687 EYEY
-2692 DYTDLIGISDLYNVK
+2692 SDLIGLSVYDIK
-2707 NGLIIKGDIQG
+2707 NGLTIEGNIQD
-2718 KKEDYSNGVDNNDY
+2718 KREEYLNGVDEKDN
-2732 IDNVRFKLIDEKHG
+2732 IENVRFKLIDESHE

-2757 TINGELTLFKDES
+2757 TIDGELTLFKDES
-2770 PDLYEGVKANDT
+2770 PDLYKGVTAKDS

-2787 GVSESDIV
+2787 GVSASDIV

-2818 GRETTKI
+2818 GRETTKT

-2846 TSNDNSDVS
+2846 SSNNVPNS
-2855 NTPSGPS
+2855 P
-2862 DSNGADS
+2862 
-2869 SNGSGN
+2869 NGSGDKIDN
-2875 DGEENNESVEVN
+2875 GEEERDEIVELN
-2887 TKEAIN
+2887 KKEAIN
-2893 QEDESTDD
+2893 EGESTHPNPDTDSDREEDEEGDD
-2901 NTEVDTED
+2901 VED
-2909 TEDTETD
+2909 GAGSDS
-2916 KGDEKED
+2916 KD
-2923 DKEDVKVNSLFEISL
+2923 DKEDSKEDIKVNSLFDISIN
-2938 DLQEKKFIVTKNNEE
+2938 LQERKFVVTKNNEE
-2953 LRKVR
+2953 LKRIR

-2971 EESVTPDSSEENG
+2971 EEAVTPDGSEQSG
-2984 PQGSG
+2984 SQGSG
-2989 NISGG
+2989 NISGA

-3004 ESSDGDVTTPGVENT
+3004 ESSDGTVTTPGVENT
-3019 NQPNGDNTQE
+3019 DQP
-3029 PGNGDNTDSSPDGD
+3029 NGDNTDSSQNGEGSTD
-3043 GTTVTTKPGVGT
+3043 TTKPGIGT
-3055 VNPNKPID
+3055 VNPNEPID

-3074 NGNVKKELSI
+3074 NGNIKNVLSI
-3084 TTKDMISKSSINSKL
+3084 TSEDMISKSSINSKL

-3125 ITGNIDKP
+3125 ITGNIDKS
-3133 NNIKE
+3133 NDIKE

-3143 ISDPNYMYNVRFK
+3143 ISNDDYMYNVRFK

-3169 PTIKILEPQ
+3169 PTIKISNPEAV
-3178 KEIDVY
+3178 IDVY
-3184 CGDDIDYGDGAEISD
+3184 CGDDIDYGQDAEISD
-3199 DHDLDIGSDNITL
+3199 DHDLDIGTNNITI
-3212 SEDDKKEMGK
+3212 SDTDKVKMGNL
-3222 IGKHKVT
+3222 GKQEVD

-3236 GRSVSVQRTYNVKT
+3236 GRSVSVKRKYNVKP
-3250 SIDRNI
+3250 SIERNEI
-3256 INFIGYNK
+3256 IFQGSTGPNFK
-3264 SDGDYDVFK
+3264 DVFK
-3273 LKFDSTTKQIKVFN
+3273 LKFNHESKRFIVDVLSETQTFYNNGDWKYYS
-3287 RANKQIHVHDDR
+3287 
-3299 LFFRITVYNG
+3299 ITVYNKDNNKKYDTIEFTGQENAQTAKSKLDKLG
-3309 ENNTIKESIELQ
+3309 EMIF
-3321 ARDHGTDNKLNVL
+3321 D
-3334 DNLEFKYGDYIN
+3334 YGDYIK
-3346 IYAYQAKRVK
+3346 IYAFHPLRVV
-3356 ISGPVR
+3356 INGTVR

-3368 SDGVDLADDLSSTY
+3368 SDGVNYGDNFLKTK
-3382 FYITEAGL
+3382 FIITEKGL
-3390 KSEFKPETLQEHE
+3390 ESSLVLDELNENE
-3403 SLIEFIATN
+3403 SLIEFL
-3412 GGTPFKIKFNHS
+3412 GTHGNTALKMKINHETR
-3424 DKTVSFPTTTEFYNY
+3424 DVEF
-3439 IEGNQKNVFRVKYY
+3439 IDSEGYFYY
-3453 DASAN
+3453 DAENRNVFKITYYRKNSNGYSKSIYNIRGQRSREDIN
-3458 NGSGQLFT
+3458 NFKNRVFSNNQNKF
-3466 YNSKNNDSTV
+3466 NNDDYIMFEYIDIPETFIG
-3476 NQELRGKLQ
+3476 LRINGKLVI
-3485 NGFHDND
+3485 DNN
-3492 YLAFEYLDIPDS
+3492 
-3504 FYGLRLTGKVEIGE
+3504 
-3518 DADEDLKNEDYSD
+3518 ADDDLKNETFGSVVK
-3531 GIQNKRNL
+3531 NRNNINQ
-3539 TEVRFYLNKGGQQG
+3539 VRFYLNKDGQQG

-3572 LQNTR
+3572 LQGTP
-3577 FNLKDHVKAT
+3577 FNLMTDVIAT
-3587 DSDGTILTGNMTVTG
+3587 DANGTVLTNSITVTG
-3602 DNNLARNID
+3602 DTTLARSVNNRWD
-3611 SNWNLDTSRIGLY
+3611 LDTSRIGLY

-3629 VQNREGIKTTVYRNI
+3629 VQNSEGIKTTVYRNI

-3650 TLALRDTSQK
+3650 TLALRDTSK
-3660 IVMEQGA
+3660 TITMEQGA
-3667 YPTDESKKAFLK
+3667 YPTAESKKAFLK
-3679 QFVLAQDPE
+3679 QFALAQDPE
-3688 AIGDDAAEI
+3688 ALGSDAAEI
-3697 NQKLT
+3697 NKNLT
-3702 DKIDVDVSKINIEKP
+3702 DKIDVDVSKIEIEKP
-3717 GEYDIT
+3717 GTYPIK
-3723 YSVINDYQKKVT
+3723 YSVVNDYGKKSELET
-3735 LPAKVSVVRTIN
+3735 TVSVVRTIN

-3767 TTNTQDPFVS
+3767 TTNTQDQFVS
-3777 GVLKLKNNK
+3777 GVLKLKNNR

-3809 DPKTV
+3809 DPNTV
-3814 ENWDDLSKEESMS
+3814 ENWDTLSKEESMS

-3873 VPNPDGSTS
+3873 TPSPDGSTS
-3882 GGDSSEDGASGGT
+3882 GGASSEDGASGGT

>member
-1 MISLKRIIALS
+1 MINLRKIIALS

-107 CIKNKSG
+107 CVKNKSG

-125 KESENKAELSQE
+125 KENKNKAELSQE

-184 KDIISLITVE
+184 KDITSLITVE

-487 INLASENSRTGTNSS
+487 INLASENSRTGPNNSVI
-502 TTAGNLSK
+502 TGLSS
-510 NVITVKGFAYSD
+510 NIITVKGFTYSD
-522 GNDGRFKIKFN
+522 NSEVRFKLKFN
-533 GDTNKI
+533 ADTNKI

-549 DNKITDK
+549 DNKIANK

-612 IAGNI
+612 IDGNI
-617 QNFDG
+617 KEFNG
-622 TSNNGIPK
+622 TANTGIPK
-630 NKLESAR
+630 EKLESAR
-637 FELTNTGMKYLTNRP
+637 FELTNTGMKYLTNTP
-652 PTITWPDKELVVTAG
+652 PTITWPKDKEFIVTVGQEA
-667 KDVDLLADITVTDD
+667 DLLSDITVEDD

-692 VTAYN
+692 VTSYN
-697 PNKLGEQT
+697 PNKLGEQV

-745 KDIFSIGFDDLEKK
+745 KDVFSIGFDDIEKK

-764 QTNDKLNEL
+764 QTENKLDES

-794 IKLNGSAS
+794 IKLNGIAS
-802 GQSNQITALNGY
+802 GSHSQITALNGY
-814 RYNEGDY
+814 RYNVGDY
-821 IELWSPDYSKSI
+821 IELWSPNYSKSI
-833 IISGSIEKDKEITE
+833 IITGNIEKDKEITE
-847 DYKDGVKTEDFI
+847 DYKDGVTKEDFI
-859 KNVRFRLDK
+859 KNVRFKIDK
-868 NVLFAKYNKAPE
+868 NVLFAKYNKAPTFN
-880 IKFKSDLT
+880 FKSNLT
-888 IKRGQNFNPLDFIEK
+888 IKRGENFNPLDFIEK

-910 LNKNLVKVSYNKAAF
+910 LNKNLVKVSYNEDDFKN
-925 ESVGEYEVAYKISD
+925 VGSHEVTYRVND
-939 SWGRVTE
+939 SWGRTTE
-946 EKIKIQVIEKND
+946 SKINIQVIEKNE
-958 LEKSRIYFLPNDE
+958 LEKSRIYFLPNNDTN
-971 ASTKDNAIVTFA
+971 TKEDAIVTFA
-983 FDDVNKRLHAD
+983 FDDVNKKLHAN
-994 IKESQ
+994 IKEGQ
-999 FISGSLNG
+999 FISGPLNG

-1016 STGELKAKSTIG
+1016 SEGNLKAKSTIR
-1028 YNSQIDK
+1028 YNEQIDK
-1035 EALSEVLKATIEYD
+1035 AALADILRATIEYN
-1049 DMINVYAYSN
+1049 DMINIYAYSN
-1059 KKIRITGLS
+1059 SKIRITGLTS
-1068 SKGSEYEAGFENED
+1068 SENKYESGFKDND
-1082 KMVNTRFKVTKNG
+1082 KMVNTRFKVTENG
-1095 LEAIYNE
+1095 LEDIYNK
-1102 APKFVGIDDKIIM
+1102 APEFVGVTEKIIM
-1115 KNESF
+1115 KGASF
-1120 EPLKDISVTDDHD
+1120 DKLDGVSVIDDHD
-1133 NTIPN
+1133 KTIDN
-1138 EKIEIIGTIDTSR
+1138 SKIVVTGEVDTSR
-1151 AGYQTLTYKVTDSW
+1151 AGYQTLVYKVTDSW
-1165 GRSTEVTRKV
+1165 GRSTEVERRI
-1175 FVRPLAENNKIILK
+1175 FVRPLAENNKIVLK
-1189 NSSSQ
+1189 NSNNE

-1201 DFSKMRFT
+1201 DFNTMRFT
-1209 VEIIDSNTVLNSE
+1209 VTRTSESNTQLNPQNSE
-1222 NTGKEFSLTVYNSS
+1222 KEFSLTVYNSS
-1236 GQRVETFE
+1236 GVRVGTFE
-1244 LKGTDVLNEAAFDK
+1244 LKGTDILDDVKFAELV
-1258 LKKIPLSVGSQISLW
+1258 KIPLSVGAQISLW
-1273 ANTSSNLR
+1273 SKTSSNLR
-1281 IEGTLIKPSE
+1281 VEGAIIKPSD
-1291 VTENY
+1291 VTEDYNT
-1296 SDGIDDVEY
+1296 GIENPEY

-1314 EDGMKV
+1314 EDGIKV
-1320 VYNKAPVIT
+1320 VYNNKPVIT
-1329 LPQDT
+1329 LPEDT
-1334 NPNPFVLYKGDDYR
+1334 DPNPFVLYKGDDYR

-1353 GVTVSDPNEFDN
+1353 RVTVSDTDDFDS
-1365 GINKNS
+1365 GINNDS
-1371 IEIKLKKVKN
+1371 IEIKLKKITSNGEN
-1381 NTENSTPNT
+1381 NTPTT

-1395 PNETPDSTTN
+1395 LDSTTPN
-1405 TTTESSSNNR
+1405 GTVDTTPNNR
-1415 ISSNEIDSSNGT
+1415 TSSNEADSSEERDENNGI
-1427 NESTDLENSGQDSES
+1427 EDSVEGSES
-1442 EGSSGDNSSE
+1442 EGPS
-1452 NNSEN
+1452 
-1457 DNPGGSSGSTGGN
+1457 GGSSSEGDGGN
-1470 DNTDNLGGSE
+1470 STPSTPGESG
-1480 GSEQQPPENNSGN
+1480 GSEQQPPEGSEGDSAGGSNSGSSN
-1493 STENITE
+1493 GNTTEE
-1500 QFITL
+1500 FITL
-1505 ENLTELGQYD
+1505 EQLKESGTLGEYE
-1515 VYYTIA
+1515 VYYTA
-1521 DSWGRET
+1521 TDSWGRKSEVK
-1528 QVIRRILLQSSIVR
+1528 QRRISLKTSIDRNEISFPGHR
-1542 NGIIFQGNPPTTQY
+1542 NGSDYEVFR
-1556 IVGDAFTLKFNI
+1556 LKLNS
-1568 NTKKFEITEKN
+1568 NTMSFDITNRMNSQIHGHGELEFFKIR
-1579 TNLIFRYNNNNN
+1579 LFG
-1591 VYYKMC
+1591 
-1597 IYDKNGN
+1597 KNGN
-1604 LKPNGLIELRGTET
+1604 KKQEVILQAQDTGTSTKLDVLKTSNIF
-1618 ADSPSAQKLNQIS
+1618 Q
-1631 FDYGDYIKFD
+1631 YGDYITIDAFQTGRV
-1641 PEHAIKIKITGT
+1641 KIFGP
-1653 VRDELEDYSDGGNYE
+1653 VRDEYEDYTDGVQFA
-1668 DDFKKTRF
+1668 DDLRFTRF

-1683 RSVLEPKGLN
+1683 RSEFVPEAMGESESL
-1693 ENQSIIEFTGTL
+1693 IEFIGTN
-1705 GGKPFKMVFDHETKQ
+1705 GGTPFKMKFNHETRN
-1720 ISYPSN
+1720 ITYPS
-1726 TTQYYNY
+1726 TTEFYNY
-1733 DIKEQTA
+1733 GNNNSNNSF
-1740 LKVYVK
+1740 KVVVK
-1746 KVSEQ
+1746 KD
-1751 NERVA
+1751 NGAERVFISRGNETG
-1756 VNIQGRT
+1756 VNNGIKTLFGNSNR
-1763 IGVPQALKNI
+1763 GV
-1773 FSNSLFEDGDY
+1773 FTDGDY
-1784 IRFEYTNIPNGGG
+1784 IRFEYLDIPEDFKGIRVNGNISP
-1797 ISVSG
+1797 
-1802 KLKSDYKYENKIIS
+1802 ENKNYTEKLTS
-1816 NEDIQNIRFYLRSN
+1816 KADIKNVRFYLRSN
-1830 NDSKYLEPVYNNPP
+1830 ENEKYLDPVYNYGPVFHGV
-1844 EFKTTIGSEQIDGLK
+1844 E
-1859 DIDIYEDDVNTFNPM
+1859 DIDIYEDEASTFNPRKN
-1874 ADVIVVDDNDK
+1874 VTVTDDHDSDN
-1885 DKPTDEYTVTPP
+1885 TLQYTVTPE
-1897 NPTVTNGIGKY
+1897 NGPISEVGRY
-1908 VYTYTATDSWGKRT
+1908 QYTYRSTDSWGRET
-1922 TATRNVYV
+1922 VVTRNVYV

-1944 VNTSDNEDNNQDGSG
+1944 VNTSDNEDNNQDGSS

-1971 SDNIQNPGSNEND
+1971 SGNIQSPGSNEND

-2035 SEGNGSESQE
+2035 SEENGSESQE

-2066 DSNNNQPSTETKE
+2066 DSNNESQP
-2079 KPAFEIVFDNDTHK
+2079 KPAFEIVFDNDTNK
-2093 YVVKNRSN
+2093 YVVKNRSDT
-2101 KPINAKLGD
+2101 PINPKLGD
-2110 NPAFKIRIYDGAGH
+2110 NLAFKIIIYNESGTEIK
-2124 VRATIELNGSDTGES
+2124 TIELNGSDTGES
-2139 TKLDELNEVNF
+2139 EKLDELNEVNF

-2181 SKKASFES
+2181 SKKVSFES
-2189 VNYEEGT
+2189 VNYGDGT
-2196 DDQDYFNNVA
+2196 DDEDYFNNVA
-2206 FKTAEAGL
+2206 FKTVKSGL

-2219 KAPEI
+2219 KAPQI
-2224 NIQNLVNKNEL
+2224 NIPNLTDKNEL
-2235 NILFGEEVNLLNG
+2235 NIFFAKDFNLLNG

-2255 DNLSPNIIEIIGK
+2255 DTLNTSQIQIEGK
-2268 DLVDKNQIGSYK
+2268 ELVDKNQIGSYK

-2290 RSSSKEVTVNV
+2290 RTTSKDVTVNV
-2301 ISNMT
+2301 ISNMI
-2306 NNEIEAYGENSQGQ
+2306 NNEIEVYGETDNNQ
-2320 SEHKFTLKFNIYTNK
+2320 SEYKFTLKFNIYTNK

-2340 KNHIQENNNNQ
+2340 KNPAQEDNGNQ
-2351 QPDTSE
+2351 QPDTNE
-2357 NSKEGIND
+2357 NSKEGVNE
-2365 GDSSTTEPPTTP
+2365 GDLSNTEPPIVP
-2377 TEPSEPVEP
+2377 KPSEPVGP
-2386 GNQEIP
+2386 GNQETQP
-2392 NEPGESNPPEGGE
+2392 SEPAVPGNPGGSTDSEDGEGSEENPKPE
-2405 NSGDQEDTVEPP
+2405 
-2417 SNPEGGGD
+2417 
-2425 SDGATKPQKEKYFQI
+2425 KEKYFQI
-2440 IVTNRN
+2440 IVSNRN
-2446 GNEKANV
+2446 GIEKANV
-2453 ILSKDEM
+2453 ILSKEELDSNDNLSEL
-2460 NSDEPLKKLTEINI
+2460 LKINI
-2474 FNDDIISLYSV
+2474 FNDDIISLYSKSK
-2485 NANHVKIKGKIENK
+2485 NNIKIKGNVENN
-2499 GTDNFEEGFT
+2499 GEYDFSNGFT
-2509 NVEQFSNVKFKI
+2509 NVDKFEDVKFKV
-2521 TNKGFELIKYRELVM
+2521 TNKGFELLKYKELTFDFSNDLV
-2536 EISQNLSVTRGNSEE
+2536 INRGNDAALFE
-2551 LLNGINL
+2551 GINL
-2558 KYRDNNQIE
+2558 RYTEDNTKE
-2567 NLSNVNIKVN
+2567 DLSNVSMEIKDVN
-2577 NVDPLKTGEYNAE
+2577 VSDVGVYNAK

-2598 RTIKQT
+2598 RTVEKT
-2604 RKVTVVERNPL
+2604 REVTVVERNSL
-2615 EHNRIVLKDSSNNKE
+2615 EHNRIILKNSSNNE
-2630 LMEFYIDTINK
+2630 NLMEFYIDTIKK
-2641 RIITRKFDNEYTGT
+2641 RIIIRRFNSNYEGDVES
-2655 EETLIKLTLYDEN
+2655 LIKLTLYDES
-2668 GRTKKSIEVTKDN
+2668 GRTKDSIEVTKDN
-2681 LNSIEN
+2681 IDSIKEKYI
-2687 EYIDY
+2687 EYEY
-2692 DYTDLIGISDLYNVK
+2692 SDLIGLSVYDIK
-2707 NGLIIKGDIQG
+2707 NGLIIEGNIQD
-2718 KKEDYSNGVDNNDY
+2718 KREEYLNGVDEKDN
-2732 IDNVRFKLIDEKHG
+2732 IENVRFKLIDENQG

-2770 PDLYEGVKANDT
+2770 PDLYKGVKAKDT

-2818 GRETTKI
+2818 GRETTET

-2834 LNNKIQFYKKDN
+2834 LNNKIQFYKKNN
-2846 TSNDNSDVS
+2846 TSNDNSDTS
-2855 NTPSGPS
+2855 NSPSGPS

-2869 SNGSGN
+2869 SNGPGS

-2971 EESVTPDSSEENG
+2971 EESVTPDGSEESG
-2984 PQGSG
+2984 SQGSG

-2994 DNTTTVPGGN
+2994 NNNITVPGGN
-3004 ESSDGDVTTPGVENT
+3004 ESSDGTVTTPGVENT
-3019 NQPNGDNTQE
+3019 DQPNGDNTQE
-3029 PGNGDNTDSSPDGD
+3029 PGNSENTDNSQGGD

-3074 NGNVKKELSI
+3074 NGNIKNVLSI
-3084 TTKDMISKSSINSKL
+3084 TTADMVSKSDINSKL
-3099 DNFNETEFVFGD
+3099 NDFNNTKFDFGD
-3111 YISIYAKQDTNNVR
+3111 YISIYAKENANNIR

-3133 NNIKE
+3133 NNITE

-3169 PTIKILEPQ
+3169 PTIKLQNPNEV
-3178 KEIDVY
+3178 IDVY
-3184 CGDDIDYGDGAEISD
+3184 CGDDIDYGYGAEISD
-3199 DHDLDIGSDNITL
+3199 DHDLDIGSNNITL
-3212 SEDDKKEMGK
+3212 SENDKNAMAK
-3222 IGKHKVT
+3222 IGQHTVT

-3236 GRSVSVQRTYNVKT
+3236 GRSVSVQRTYNVKP
-3250 SIDRNI
+3250 SIGRNEI
-3256 INFIGYNK
+3256 SFPGYNK
-3264 SDGDYDVFK
+3264 DRREDYVAFN
-3273 LKFDSTTKQIKVFN
+3273 LGFDSV
-3287 RANKQIHVHDDR
+3287 NKKIIVKDQKNDTIHGSDR
-3299 LFFRITVYNG
+3299 LFFIITVYNG
-3309 ENNTIKESIELQ
+3309 ENKQVRERIQLN
-3321 ARDHGTDNKLNVL
+3321 ANDHGTSDKLNPL
-3334 DNLEFKYGDYIN
+3334 KDLHFEYGDYIN
-3346 IYAYQAKRVK
+3346 IYAYQTPRVK
-3356 ISGPVR
+3356 ITGPVR

-3368 SDGVDLADDLSSTY
+3368 SDGVQLADDLASTY

-3390 KSEFKPETLQEHE
+3390 RSEFKPETLQEHE

-3412 GGTPFKIKFNHS
+3412 GGTPFKLKFNHS
-3424 DKTVSFPTTTEFYNY
+3424 AKTVSFPQTTEFYNY
-3439 IEGNQKNVFRVKYY
+3439 TESTQKDVFRVNYY

-3458 NGSGQLFT
+3458 NGAGQLFT
-3466 YNSKNNDSTV
+3466 YNSRNNDNTV
-3476 NQELRGKLQ
+3476 NQQLRNKLQ

-3492 YLAFEYLDIPDS
+3492 YLSFEYLDIPDS
-3504 FYGLRLTGKVEIGE
+3504 FYGLRLTGNVNIE
-3518 DADEDLKNEDYSD
+3518 DSADEDLKKENYSD

-3539 TEVRFYLNKGGQQG
+3539 TEVRFYLNKGGQPG

-3559 PAATITGADDIDV
+3559 EAARIIGADDIDV
-3572 LQNTR
+3572 LQGTP
-3577 FNLKDHVKAT
+3577 FNLMTDVIAT
-3587 DSDGTILTGNMTVTG
+3587 DTNGTVLTNSITVTG
-3602 DNNLARNID
+3602 DSTLARSVNNRWD
-3611 SNWNLDTSRIGLY
+3611 LDTSRIGLY

-3629 VQNREGIKTTVYRNI
+3629 VQNRAGIKTTVYRNI

-3688 AIGDDAAEI
+3688 AIGDNAAEI

-3702 DKIDVDVSKINIEKP
+3702 DKIDVDVSQINIEKP

-3777 GVLKLKNNK
+3777 GVLKLKNNR

-3841 EASNPGTG
+3841 EASNPGAG

-3857 SESNPD
+3857 SESNPGAGD
-3863 NSTPGTSEPS
+3863 TDSGNGSTPGTSEPS
-3873 VPNPDGSTS
+3873 TPSPDGSTS
-3882 GGDSSEDGASGGT
+3882 GGASSEDGASGGT

-3942 ILPRAES
+3942 ILPRASS
-3949 LETPSEG
+3949 LQTPSEG

>member
-1 MISLKRIIALS
+1 MINLRKIIALS

-107 CIKNKSG
+107 CVKNKSG

-125 KESENKAELSQE
+125 KENKNKAELSQE

-184 KDIISLITVE
+184 KDITSLINVE
-194 GQVDVNKVG
+194 GKVDVNKVG

-487 INLASENSRTGTNSS
+487 INLASENSKTGTNSS

-522 GNDGRFKIKFN
+522 GNDERFKIKFN

-549 DNKITDK
+549 DNKIVDK

-577 SDRADNKKIDEFNNT
+577 SDRADTKKLDAFNNT
-592 NFEFGDQIE
+592 TFEFGDQIE
-601 IYHAYSDSKLL
+601 IYHAYSDNKLL
-612 IAGNI
+612 ISGQINNFTGNAGE
-617 QNFDG
+617 
-622 TSNNGIPK
+622 GIPK

-637 FELTNTGMKYLTNRP
+637 FELTKTGMKYLVNTP
-652 PTITWPDKELVVTAG
+652 PTITWTNQELVVTVG
-667 KDVDLLADITVTDD
+667 KEVDLLADITVKDD

-692 VTAYN
+692 VTPYN
-697 PNKLGEQT
+697 PNKLGAQT

-715 AIGTAERT
+715 AVGTAERT
-723 IRVVSDGALA
+723 IKVVSDGALA
-733 NTDIKIKSADGS
+733 NTHINIKNSDGS
-745 KDIFSIGFDDLEKK
+745 NGIFSIGFDDIEKR
-759 LLIKN
+759 LLIEN
-764 QTNDKLNEL
+764 QTENKLDEE

-794 IKLNGSAS
+794 IKLNGSANGS
-802 GQSNQITALNGY
+802 HSQITALNGY
-814 RYNEGDY
+814 RYNVGDY
-821 IELWSPDYSKSI
+821 IELWSPNYSKSI
-833 IISGSIEKDKEITE
+833 IITGSIEKDSKITE
-847 DYKDGVKTEDFI
+847 DYTQGVKNEDFI
-859 KNVRFRLDK
+859 KNVRFRIDSAILT
-868 NVLFAKYNKAPE
+868 AKYNEAPTF
-880 IKFKSDLT
+880 KFKDNLT
-888 IKRGQNFNPLDFIEK
+888 IKRGEKFDPLNFIEEIK
-903 IEDDYDN
+903 DDYDN
-910 LNKNLVKVSYNKAAF
+910 LNKNLVKVSYNEVEFKN
-925 ESVGEYEVAYKISD
+925 VGSHEVTYKVTD
-939 SWGRVTE
+939 NWGRTTE
-946 EKIKIQVIEKND
+946 SKINIKVNEKNE
-958 LEKSRIYFLPNDE
+958 LEKSRIYFLPNNDT
-971 ASTKDNAIVTFA
+971 STKDDAIVTFA
-983 FDDVNKRLHAD
+983 FDDVNKRLHAN
-994 IKESQ
+994 IKEGQ
-999 FISGSLNG
+999 FISGPLNG
-1007 NALEISIFN
+1007 NALEISIFS
-1016 STGELKAKSTIG
+1016 STGELKAKSTIR
-1028 YNSQIDK
+1028 YNEQIDK
-1035 EALSEVLKATIEYD
+1035 AALSNILRTTIDYN
-1049 DMINVYAYSN
+1049 DMINIYAYSN
-1059 KKIRITGLS
+1059 SKIRIHGLS
-1068 SKGSEYEAGFENED
+1068 SKGNEYESGFANTD
-1082 KMVNTRFKVTKNG
+1082 KMVNTRFKVTENG
-1095 LEAIYNE
+1095 LEAIYNK
-1102 APKFVGIDDKIIM
+1102 APEFHGVTEKTIM
-1115 KNESF
+1115 KNGTFDKLEGV
-1120 EPLKDISVTDDHD
+1120 SVTDDHD
-1133 NTIPN
+1133 DTINNSKIVVTGEVNTA
-1138 EKIEIIGTIDTSR
+1138 K
-1151 AGYQTLTYKVTDSW
+1151 AGYYTLIYKVTDSW
-1165 GRSTEVTRKV
+1165 GRSKEVERRI
-1175 FVRPLAENNKIILK
+1175 FVRPLAENNKIVLK
-1189 NSSSQ
+1189 NSNNE

-1201 DFSKMRFT
+1201 DFNTMRFT
-1209 VEIIDSNTVLNSE
+1209 VTRTSESNIQLNPQNSE
-1222 NTGKEFSLTVYNSS
+1222 KEFSLIVYNSS
-1236 GQRVETFE
+1236 GVRVGTFE
-1244 LKGTDVLNEAAFDK
+1244 LKGTDILDDVKFAELV
-1258 LKKIPLSVGSQISLW
+1258 KIPLSVGAQISLW
-1273 ANTSSNLR
+1273 SKTSSNLR
-1281 IEGTLIKPSE
+1281 VEGAIIKPSDI
-1291 VTENY
+1291 TEDYNT
-1296 SDGIDDVEY
+1296 GIENPEY

-1314 EDGMKV
+1314 EDGIKV
-1320 VYNKAPVIT
+1320 VYNNKPVIT
-1329 LPQDT
+1329 LPEDT
-1334 NPNPFVLYKGDDYR
+1334 DPNPFVLYKGDDYR

-1353 GVTVSDPNEFDN
+1353 RVTVSDTDDFDS
-1365 GINKNS
+1365 GINNDS
-1371 IEIKLKKVKN
+1371 IEIKLKKITSNGEN
-1381 NTENSTPNT
+1381 NTPSTTPGNTTGST
-1390 TPDNT
+1390 TPDDIVDTT
-1395 PNETPDSTTN
+1395 PN
-1405 TTTESSSNNR
+1405 NR
-1415 ISSNEIDSSNGT
+1415 TSSNE
-1427 NESTDLENSGQDSES
+1427 ENSSEERDENNGIEDSVEGSES
-1442 EGSSGDNSSE
+1442 EGPS
-1452 NNSEN
+1452 
-1457 DNPGGSSGSTGGN
+1457 GGSSSEGDGGN
-1470 DNTDNLGGSE
+1470 NNPSTPDESGGSE
-1480 GSEQQPPENNSGN
+1480 EQPPEGNEGNSAGGSNSGN
-1493 STENITE
+1493 SNGNITE

-1505 ENLTELGQYD
+1505 EQLKKSGTLGEYE
-1515 VYYTIA
+1515 VYYTA
-1521 DSWGRET
+1521 TDSWGRQSEV
-1528 QVIRRILLQSSIVR
+1528 QQRRISLKTSIDR
-1542 NGIIFQGNPPTTQY
+1542 NEISFPGHKNGSDYEVFR
-1556 IVGDAFTLKFNI
+1556 LKLNSNTMSFDITNRENSQI
-1568 NTKKFEITEKN
+1568 HGHGELEFFKIRLFSKNGTKKREVILQAQDKGTTTKLDVLKTSNVFE
-1579 TNLIFRYNNNNN
+1579 
-1591 VYYKMC
+1591 
-1597 IYDKNGN
+1597 
-1604 LKPNGLIELRGTET
+1604 
-1618 ADSPSAQKLNQIS
+1618 
-1631 FDYGDYIKFD
+1631 YGDYITIDAFQTGRV
-1641 PEHAIKIKITGT
+1641 KIFGP
-1653 VRDELEDYSDGGNYE
+1653 VRDEYEDYTDGVQFA
-1668 DDFKKTRF
+1668 DDLRFTRF

-1683 RSVLEPKGLN
+1683 RSEFVPETMGKN
-1693 ENQSIIEFTGTL
+1693 ESLIEFIGTN
-1705 GGKPFKMVFDHETKQ
+1705 GGTPFKMKFNHETRN
-1720 ISYPSN
+1720 ITYPS
-1726 TTQYYNY
+1726 TTEFYNY
-1733 DIKEQTA
+1733 GNNNSNNSFKVVIKKANGAEREFISRGNQTG
-1740 LKVYVK
+1740 VH
-1746 KVSEQ
+1746 
-1751 NERVA
+1751 
-1756 VNIQGRT
+1756 QG
-1763 IGVPQALKNI
+1763 IKN
-1773 FSNSLFEDGDY
+1773 LFGNNNGGTFTDGDY
-1784 IRFEYTNIPNGGG
+1784 IRFEYLDIPESFKGIRVNGNISP
-1797 ISVSG
+1797 
-1802 KLKSDYKYENKIIS
+1802 ENKNYTEKLTS
-1816 NEDIQNIRFYLRSN
+1816 KADIKNVRFYLRSN
-1830 NDSKYLEPVYNNPP
+1830 DTQKYLDPVYNYGPV
-1844 EFKTTIGSEQIDGLK
+1844 FHGVD
-1859 DIDIYEDDVNTFNPM
+1859 DIDIDEEQARTFNPTT
-1874 ADVIVVDDNDK
+1874 DV
-1885 DKPTDEYTVTPP
+1885 TVTDDHDTTAPAFTV
-1897 NPTVTNGIGKY
+1897 NPTTSPANGVGKY
-1908 VYTYTATDSWGKRT
+1908 VYTYRSTDSWGRET
-1922 TATRNVYV
+1922 VVTRNVYV

-1944 VNTSDNEDNNQDGSG
+1944 VNTSDNEDNNQDGSS

-1971 SDNIQNPGSNEND
+1971 SGNIQSPGSNENN

-1995 GSNLEQGDGLGTENH
+1995 GSNLEQGDGLG
-2010 PSGGNNSGVEAPPT
+2010 
-2024 ESDNPTTENPP
+2024 TENPP

-2066 DSNNNQPSTETKE
+2066 DSNNESQP
-2079 KPAFEIVFDNDTHK
+2079 KPAFEIVFDNDTNK
-2093 YVVKNRSN
+2093 YVVKNRSDT
-2101 KPINAKLGD
+2101 PINPKLGD
-2110 NPAFKIRIYDGAGH
+2110 NLAFKIIIYNESGTEIK
-2124 VRATIELNGSDTGES
+2124 TIELNGSDTGES
-2139 TKLDELNEVNF
+2139 EKLDELNEVNF

-2181 SKKASFES
+2181 SKKVSFES
-2189 VNYEEGT
+2189 VNYGDGT
-2196 DDQDYFNNVA
+2196 DDEDYFNNVA
-2206 FKTAEAGL
+2206 FKTAKSGL

-2219 KAPEI
+2219 KAPQI
-2224 NIQNLVNKNEL
+2224 NIPNLTDKNEL
-2235 NILFGEEVNLLNG
+2235 NIFFAKDVNLLNG

-2255 DNLSPNIIEIIGK
+2255 DTLNTSQIQIEGK
-2268 DLVDKNQIGSYK
+2268 ELVDKNQIGSYK

-2290 RSSSKEVTVNV
+2290 RTTSKDVTVNV
-2301 ISNMT
+2301 ISNMI
-2306 NNEIEAYGENSQGQ
+2306 NNEIEVYGETDNNQ

-2340 KNHIQENNNNQ
+2340 KNPMQEDNGNQ
-2351 QPDTSE
+2351 QPDTNE
-2357 NSKEGIND
+2357 NSKEGVNE
-2365 GDSSTTEPPTTP
+2365 GDLSNTEAPIVP
-2377 TEPSEPVEP
+2377 EPSEPVGP
-2386 GNQEIP
+2386 GNQETQP
-2392 NEPGESNPPEGGE
+2392 SEPAVPGNPGGSTDSEDGEGSEENPKPE
-2405 NSGDQEDTVEPP
+2405 
-2417 SNPEGGGD
+2417 
-2425 SDGATKPQKEKYFQI
+2425 KEKYFQI
-2440 IVTNRN
+2440 IVSNRN
-2446 GNEKANV
+2446 GIEKANV
-2453 ILSKDEM
+2453 ILSKEELDSNDNLSEL
-2460 NSDEPLKKLTEINI
+2460 LKINI
-2474 FNDDIISLYSV
+2474 FNDDIISLYST
-2485 NANHVKIKGKIENK
+2485 NKNNIKIKGNVENN
-2499 GTDNFEEGFT
+2499 GEYDFSNGFT
-2509 NVEQFSNVKFKI
+2509 NVDKFEDVKFKV
-2521 TNKGFELIKYRELVM
+2521 TNKGFELLKHKELTFDFSNDLV
-2536 EISQNLSVTRGNSEE
+2536 INRGNDAALFE
-2551 LLNGINL
+2551 GINL
-2558 KYRDNNQIE
+2558 RYIEDNTKE
-2567 NLSNVNIKVN
+2567 DLSNVSMEIKDVN
-2577 NVDPLKTGEYNAE
+2577 VSDVGVYNAK

-2598 RTIKQT
+2598 RTVEKT
-2604 RKVTVVERNPL
+2604 RKVTVVERNSL
-2615 EHNRIVLKDSSNNKE
+2615 EHNRIILKNSSNNE
-2630 LMEFYIDTINK
+2630 NLMEFYIDTIKK
-2641 RIITRKFDNEYTGT
+2641 RIIIRRFNSNYEGDVES
-2655 EETLIKLTLYDEN
+2655 LIKLTLYDES
-2668 GRTKKSIEVTKDN
+2668 GRTKDSIEVTKDN
-2681 LNSIEN
+2681 IDSIKEKYI
-2687 EYIDY
+2687 EYEY
-2692 DYTDLIGISDLYNVK
+2692 SDLIGLSVYDIK
-2707 NGLIIKGDIQG
+2707 NGLTIEGNIQD
-2718 KKEDYSNGVDNNDY
+2718 KREEYLNGVDEKDN
-2732 IDNVRFKLIDEKHG
+2732 IENVRFKLIDESHG

-2757 TINGELTLFKDES
+2757 TIDGELTLFKDES
-2770 PDLYEGVKANDT
+2770 PDLYKGVTAKDT

-2787 GVSESDIV
+2787 GVSASDIV

-2818 GRETTKI
+2818 GRETTKT

-2846 TSNDNSDVS
+2846 SSNNVP
-2855 NTPSGPS
+2855 NTP
-2862 DSNGADS
+2862 
-2869 SNGSGN
+2869 NGSGDKIDN
-2875 DGEENNESVEVN
+2875 GEEERDEIVELN
-2887 TKEAIN
+2887 KKEAIN
-2893 QEDESTDD
+2893 ESESTQPNPNPDTDSDSDGEQDREEDD
-2901 NTEVDTED
+2901 IPED
-2909 TEDTETD
+2909 GEGSDKEDGKE
-2916 KGDEKED
+2916 DEKED
-2923 DKEDVKVNSLFEISL
+2923 VKINSLFDISIN
-2938 DLQEKKFIVTKNNEE
+2938 LQEKKFIVTKNNET
-2953 LRKVR
+2953 LKRVR
-2958 KETSKLLTKTSNN
+2958 KELSELLTRTAND
-2971 EESVTPDSSEENG
+2971 EEIPTPDNGNGDQSSEEIPSQPDNDDG
-2984 PQGSG
+2984 EEQPGDG
-2989 NISGG
+2989 NIS
-2994 DNTTTVPGGN
+2994 D
-3004 ESSDGDVTTPGVENT
+3004 DD
-3019 NQPNGDNTQE
+3019 
-3029 PGNGDNTDSSPDGD
+3029 TDSSPGEDD
-3043 GTTVTTKPGVGT
+3043 STDAVTKPGVGI
-3055 VNPNKPID
+3055 VKPNIPID

-3074 NGNVKKELSI
+3074 NGNVKEKLSI
-3084 TTKDMISKSSINSKL
+3084 TTEDLASRSDINSKL
-3099 DNFNETEFVFGD
+3099 NDFNGTEFEFGD

-3143 ISDPNYMYNVRFK
+3143 ISNPDYMYNVRFK

-3169 PTIKILEPQ
+3169 PSITLLNPEE
-3178 KEIDVY
+3178 EIEVY
-3184 CGDDIDYGDGAEISD
+3184 CGDDIDYGKAAEISD
-3199 DHDLDIGSDNITL
+3199 DHDLDISSDNITL
-3212 SEDDKKEMGK
+3212 SEKDKEEMK
-3222 IGKHKVT
+3222 IVGTHKIT

-3236 GRSVSVQRTYNVKT
+3236 GRSVSVERTYKVKS
-3250 SIDRNI
+3250 SIDRNEI
-3256 INFIGYNK
+3256 SFPGYNPQTRQ
-3264 SDGDYDVFK
+3264 DYVAFE
-3273 LKFDSTTKQIKVFN
+3273 LKFDSETKTIKIEN
-3287 RANKQIHVHDDR
+3287 QRAEPIHAGDR
-3299 LFFRITVYNG
+3299 IFFRINVYDAKSKEVKKTVQLNA
-3309 ENNTIKESIELQ
+3309 NDL
-3321 ARDHGTDNKLNVL
+3321 GTSTKLNEL
-3334 DNLEFKYGDYIN
+3334 KNFNFEYGDYIN
-3346 IYAYQAKRVK
+3346 IYAYQTPRVK
-3356 ISGPVR
+3356 IVGPVR
-3362 NQLEDY
+3362 NQHEDY
-3368 SDGVDLADDLSSTY
+3368 SDGVQLATDLADTY

-3390 KSEFKPETLQEHE
+3390 RSEFKPETLNENE

-3412 GGTPFKIKFNHS
+3412 GGAPFKLKFNHS
-3424 DKTVSFPTTTEFYNY
+3424 SKTVSFPKTTEFYNY
-3439 IEGNQKNVFRVKYY
+3439 SDTAKNDVFRVKYY
-3453 DASAN
+3453 DASLN
-3458 NGSGQLFT
+3458 QLFT
-3466 YNSKNNDSTV
+3466 YNSKNNDSSV
-3476 NQELRGKLQ
+3476 NQQLKDKLTRE
-3485 NGFHDND
+3485 GFDTGD
-3492 YLAFEYLDIPDS
+3492 YIAFEYLDIPDS
-3504 FYGLRLTGKVEIGE
+3504 FYGLRLTGKVVIEE
-3518 DADEDLKNEDYSD
+3518 NADEELKNEDYSD

-3539 TEVRFYLNKGGQQG
+3539 TEVRFYLNKDSKQG

-3559 PAATITGADDIDV
+3559 EAAKITGADDIDV
-3572 LQNTR
+3572 LQGSR
-3577 FNLKDHVKAT
+3577 FNLKEHVKAT

-3611 SNWNLDTSRIGLY
+3611 SNWDLDTSRIGLY

-3650 TLALRDTSQK
+3650 TLALKDTSQK

-3777 GVLKLKNNK
+3777 GVLKLKNNR
-3786 TSDVRVSIE
+3786 TSDVRVSIK
-3795 SFNKEDNS
+3795 SFTKEDSS
-3803 GNLDIV
+3803 GELNIV
-3809 DPKTV
+3809 NPSDVT
-3814 ENWDDLSKEESMS
+3814 NWDDLSKEESMS
-3827 KMSLGIFVKSGFKD
+3827 KMSLGIFVNSGFKA
-3841 EASNPGTG
+3841 ETNTPGAG

-3857 SESNPD
+3857 SESNPGAGD
-3863 NSTPGTSEPS
+3863 TDSGNGSTPGTSEPS
-3873 VPNPDGSTS
+3873 TPSPDGSTS
-3882 GGDSSEDGASGGT
+3882 GGASSEDGASGGT

-3942 ILPRAES
+3942 TLPRASS
-3949 LETPSEG
+3949 LQTPSEG

>member
-12 LCTSMLINSS
+12 LCTSMLING
-22 TSVVSAAIGNIRSFS
+22 SASAVGATIDNIKALSQEDTD
-37 IASNTNNNDKSE
+37 NTNENEK
-49 QNKNSIIWISK
+49 NKNTIIWLSS

-107 CIKNKSG
+107 CVKNKSG
-114 ETIKRTRKVTV
+114 ETIKRTRKVIV

-184 KDIISLITVE
+184 KDITSLITVE

-355 TATEQD
+355 IATEQD

-470 ESSEEAQD
+470 ESSDEAQD

-487 INLASENSRTGTNSS
+487 INLASENSRTGPNNSVI
-502 TTAGNLSK
+502 TGLSS
-510 NVITVKGFAYSD
+510 NIITVKGFTYS
-522 GNDGRFKIKFN
+522 NNSEVRFKLKFN
-533 GDTNKI
+533 ADTNKI

-549 DNKITDK
+549 DNKIAGK

-612 IAGNI
+612 IN
-617 QNFDG
+617 G
-622 TSNNGIPK
+622 TIKEFNGTANTGIPK
-630 NKLESAR
+630 EKLESAR
-637 FELTNTGMKYLTNRP
+637 FELTKEGMKYLTNRP

-667 KDVDLLADITVTDD
+667 QEVDLLADITVTDD

-697 PNKLGEQT
+697 SNKLGQQT

-745 KDIFSIGFDDLEKK
+745 KEIFSIGFDDIEKK

-764 QTNDKLNEL
+764 QTNDKLNES
-773 KPNELALSL
+773 KPNELALSF

-833 IISGSIEKDKEITE
+833 IITGEIQKDEEITE
-847 DYKDGVKTEDFI
+847 DYKDGVQTEDFI

-868 NVLFAKYNKAPE
+868 NVLFAKYNKAPTF
-880 IKFKSDLT
+880 KFKSDLT
-888 IKRGQNFNPLDFIEK
+888 IKRGQNFNPLDFIEEIK
-903 IEDDYDN
+903 DDYDN
-910 LNKNLVKVSYNKAAF
+910 LNKKLVKVTYDESDF
-925 ESVGEYEVAYKISD
+925 EEVGSHEVTYKITD
-939 SWGRVTE
+939 SWGRTTEKTISISVT
-946 EKIKIQVIEKND
+946 EKND

-1016 STGELKAKSTIG
+1016 STGELKAKSTIR
-1028 YNSQIDK
+1028 YNEQID
-1035 EALSEVLKATIEYD
+1035 EAALSNILGVEIQYN

-1059 KKIRITGLS
+1059 SKIRIIGSTS
-1068 SKGSEYEAGFENED
+1068 SEKNYEYGFEDND
-1082 KMVNTRFKVTKNG
+1082 KMVNTRFKVKENG
-1095 LEAIYNE
+1095 LEPIYNK
-1102 APKFVGIDDKIIM
+1102 APEFHGLEEKIIM
-1115 KNESF
+1115 KNGTFDKLE
-1120 EPLKDISVTDDHD
+1120 DVSVTDDHD
-1133 NTIPN
+1133 KTIPN

-1151 AGYQTLTYKVTDSW
+1151 AGYQTLVYKVTDSW

-1175 FVRPLAENNKIILK
+1175 FVRPLAENNKIVLK
-1189 NSSSQ
+1189 NSSNE

-1201 DFSKMRFT
+1201 DFNTMRFT
-1209 VEIIDSNTVLNSE
+1209 ITKVEGSSVQLNQQNPE
-1222 NTGKEFSLTVYNSS
+1222 REFYLAVYNSS
-1236 GQRVETFE
+1236 GEVVGSFE
-1244 LKGTDVLNEAAFDK
+1244 LKGTDTLDEAKFAE
-1258 LKKIPLSVGSQISLW
+1258 LRKIPLSIGSQISLW
-1273 ANTSSNLR
+1273 AKTNTNLR
-1281 IEGTLIKPSE
+1281 VEGTIIQPSE

-1296 SDGIDDVEY
+1296 NDGIQNVEY

-1314 EDGMKV
+1314 EDGV
-1320 VYNKAPVIT
+1320 QVIYNKAPVIT

-1334 NPNPFVLYKGDDYR
+1334 DPNANPFVLYKGDDYR

-1353 GVTVSDPNEFDN
+1353 GVTVSDPNEFDS

-1371 IEIKLKKVKN
+1371 IEIKLKKIT

-1405 TTTESSSNNR
+1405 TIAES
-1415 ISSNEIDSSNGT
+1415 SSNEIDSSDGT
-1427 NESTDLENSGQDSES
+1427 NESTDLENSGQGSES
-1442 EGSSGDNSSE
+1442 EGSGGDNSE
-1452 NNSEN
+1452 NS
-1457 DNPGGSSGSTGGN
+1457 NPGGSSGSTNGN
-1470 DNTDNLGGSE
+1470 DNTDNSGGSE
-1480 GSEQQPPENNSGN
+1480 GNEQQPPESNPEN
-1493 STENITE
+1493 STENTTE

-1521 DSWGRET
+1521 DSWGKET
-1528 QVIRRILLQSSIVR
+1528 QIIRRIVLESSITR
-1542 NGIIFQGNPPTTQY
+1542 NGIVFQGNVRNQGYT
-1556 IVGDAFTLKFNI
+1556 VGDAFTLKFNA
-1568 NTKKFEITEKN
+1568 NTKKFEV
-1579 TNLIFRYNNNNN
+1579 TNINSNVIFRYNNNNN
-1591 VYYKMC
+1591 VYHKMY
-1597 IYDKNGN
+1597 IYDKDEN
-1604 LKPNGLIELRGTET
+1604 LKSNGRIELRGNDTG
-1618 ADSPSAQKLNQIS
+1618 DSDSVQRLNEIS
-1631 FDYGDYIKFD
+1631 FDYGDYIKFE
-1641 PEHAIKIKITGT
+1641 PEHAIRIKITGT

-1705 GGKPFKMVFDHETKQ
+1705 GGKPFKIVFDHETKR
-1720 ISYPSN
+1720 ITYPSN

-1733 DIKEQTA
+1733 DIETRTA
-1740 LKVYVK
+1740 LTAYVK
-1746 KVSEQ
+1746 KVNAQSES
-1751 NERVA
+1751 RID
-1756 VNIQGRT
+1756 IQGRT
-1763 IGVPQALKNI
+1763 SGVPGNLKSI
-1773 FSNSLFEDGDY
+1773 FSNNTFEDGDY

-1797 ISVSG
+1797 ISISG
-1802 KLKSDYKYENKIIS
+1802 KLKPDYKYENKIIS

-1844 EFKTTIGSEQIDGLK
+1844 EFKTTIGNEQIDGLK
-1859 DIDIYEDDVNTFNPM
+1859 DIDIYEDDVNSFDPKK
-1874 ADVIVVDDNDK
+1874 DVVVTDDNDK

-1908 VYTYTATDSWGKRT
+1908 VYTYTARDSWGRET
-1922 TATRNVYV
+1922 VETRNVYV

-1971 SDNIQNPGSNEND
+1971 SGNIQSPGSNEND

-2010 PSGGNNSGVEAPPT
+2010 PSGENNSGVEAPPT

-2045 PPSSGDSNGD
+2045 PPSSGDSNVD

-2101 KPINAKLGD
+2101 KPINAELGD

-2139 TKLDELNEVNF
+2139 TKLDELNEVEF
-2150 NYGDTIR
+2150 RYGDTIR

-2164 SLRITG
+2164 SLRVTG
-2170 EVTKNIKEENQ
+2170 KVTKNIKEENQ

-2196 DDQDYFNNVA
+2196 DEQDYFNNVA

-2290 RSSSKEVTVNV
+2290 RSTSKDVTVNV
-2301 ISNMT
+2301 ISNMK
-2306 NNEIEAYGENSQGQ
+2306 NNEIEVYGENLQGQ

-2340 KNHIQENNNNQ
+2340 KNPVQENNNNQ
-2351 QPDTSE
+2351 RPDTSE
-2357 NSKEGIND
+2357 NSKEGVNE
-2365 GDSSTTEPPTTP
+2365 GDSSTTEQPTTP
-2377 TEPSEPVEP
+2377 IEPSEPIE
-2386 GNQEIP
+2386 
-2392 NEPGESNPPEGGE
+2392 
-2405 NSGDQEDTVEPP
+2405 P
-2417 SNPEGGGD
+2417 SNPEGTNKPGESNTPEGGGNSGNEENTVQPPSVPEGGED
-2425 SDGATKPQKEKYFQI
+2425 SEEPTKPQKEKYFQI
-2440 IVTNRN
+2440 IVANRN
-2446 GNEKANV
+2446 GIEKANV

-2460 NSDEPLKKLTEINI
+2460 NSDEYLKKLTEINV
-2474 FNDDIISLYSV
+2474 FNDDIITLYSV
-2485 NANHVKIKGKIENK
+2485 NANNVKIKGKIENK

-2509 NVEQFSNVKFKI
+2509 NVEQFSNVKFKV

-2536 EISQNLSVTRGNSEE
+2536 EISQNLSITRGNSEE
-2551 LLNGINL
+2551 LLREINL
-2558 KYRDNNQIE
+2558 RYKDNGQIE
-2567 NLSNVNIKVN
+2567 NLSNVNIEVT
-2577 NVDPLKTGEYNAE
+2577 NVDPLKTGEYVAK

-2598 RTIKQT
+2598 RQIEKT
-2604 RKVTVVERNPL
+2604 REITVVERNPL
-2615 EHNRIVLKDSSNNKE
+2615 EHNRIILKDSSNNKN

-2641 RIITRKFDNEYTGT
+2641 RIITRKFDNDYTGS
-2655 EETLIKLTLYDEN
+2655 EETLIKLTLYDEA
-2668 GRTKKSIEVTKDN
+2668 GRTKNSIEVTKDN
-2681 LNSIEN
+2681 LNSIE
-2687 EYIDY
+2687 EHYIDY
-2692 DYTDLIGISDLYNVK
+2692 DYSDLIGISNLYDIK
-2707 NGLIIKGDIQG
+2707 KGLIIEGNIQG
-2718 KKEDYSNGVDNNDY
+2718 KKEDYSNGVDYKDN
-2732 IDNVRFKLIDEKHG
+2732 IENVRFKIIDEDDG
-2746 VKSIYNNAPTI
+2746 VKSIYNNAPII

-2770 PDLYEGVKANDT
+2770 PDLYEGVIANDP
-2782 DEHDK
+2782 DAHDNE
-2787 GVSESDIV
+2787 VSASDIV

-2818 GRETTKI
+2818 GRETTAT

-2846 TSNDNSDVS
+2846 SSNDTTDTP
-2855 NTPSGPS
+2855 NTPS
-2862 DSNGADS
+2862 DEID
-2869 SNGSGN
+2869 
-2875 DGEENNESVEVN
+2875 DGEEERDEIVELSK
-2887 TKEAIN
+2887 KEAIN
-2893 QEDESTDD
+2893 ESESTQPNPNPDIDSDSDGEQDREEDD
-2901 NTEVDTED
+2901 IPEYGEGSDKED
-2909 TEDTETD
+2909 GKE
-2916 KGDEKED
+2916 DEKED
-2923 DKEDVKVNSLFEISL
+2923 VKINSLFDISIN
-2938 DLQEKKFIVTKNNEE
+2938 LQERKFVVTKNNED
-2953 LRKVR
+2953 LKKVR
-2958 KETSKLLTKTSNN
+2958 KELSELLTRTSSN
-2971 EESVTPDSSEENG
+2971 EETTTPDDGNSGNQPSEEN
-2984 PQGSG
+2984 P
-2989 NISGG
+2989 
-2994 DNTTTVPGGN
+2994 
-3004 ESSDGDVTTPGVENT
+3004 
-3019 NQPNGDNTQE
+3019 NQ
-3029 PGNGDNTDSSPDGD
+3029 PGNGDVEEQPGGDNGSDDDTVSSPDRD
-3043 GTTVTTKPGVGT
+3043 ESTDTTRPGVG
-3055 VNPNKPID
+3055 VIKPNVPID

-3074 NGNVKKELSI
+3074 NGKVKKELSI
-3084 TTKDMISKSSINSKL
+3084 TTADLASRSNINSKL
-3099 DNFNETEFVFGD
+3099 NNFNGTKFEFGD

-3133 NNIKE
+3133 NSIKE

-3143 ISDPNYMYNVRFK
+3143 ISNADYMYNVRFK
-3156 INEDAMDAIYNEA
+3156 INEDAMDAVYNEA
-3169 PTIKILEPQ
+3169 PTIIVSNPSKV
-3178 KEIDVY
+3178 IDVY
-3184 CGDDIDYGDGAEISD
+3184 CGDDINYGDEAEISD

-3212 SEDDKKEMGK
+3212 SSEDKEKMTTVGQHT
-3222 IGKHKVT
+3222 IN

-3250 SIDRNI
+3250 SIDRNVI
-3256 INFIGYNK
+3256 SFPGHD
-3264 SDGDYDVFK
+3264 SSGDYEVFK
-3273 LKFDSTTKQIKVFN
+3273 LKFNSSDMKLKITDTVD
-3287 RANKQIHVHDDR
+3287 KQIHFHVDR
-3299 LFFRITVYNG
+3299 LFFRITVYDG
-3309 ENNTIKESIELQ
+3309 ETKNEKAKVELK
-3321 ARDHGTDNKLNVL
+3321 ANDHGVSNKLDSLNDL
-3334 DNLEFKYGDYIN
+3334 TFKYGDYIT
-3346 IYAYQAKRVK
+3346 IYAYQTGRVK
-3356 ISGPVR
+3356 IEGPVR
-3362 NQLEDY
+3362 EQLEDY
-3368 SDGVDLADDLSSTY
+3368 SDGVQLGDDLKFTR

-3390 KSEFKPETLQEHE
+3390 KSQFVPETLEANE
-3403 SLIEFIATN
+3403 SLIEFIGTN
-3412 GGTPFKIKFNHS
+3412 GGTPFKIKFNHT
-3424 DKTVSFPTTTEFYNY
+3424 DRRVSFPDTTEFYNY
-3439 IEGNQKNVFRVKYY
+3439 DANDRNVFRVKYY
-3453 DASAN
+3453 DASDN
-3458 NGSGQLFT
+3458 NNSGRLFS
-3466 YNSKNNDSTV
+3466 YDSTGRDSYV
-3476 NQELRGKLQ
+3476 NRELQSKLTRD
-3485 NGFHDND
+3485 GFDTGD
-3492 YLAFEYLDIPDS
+3492 YIAFEYLEIPDS
-3504 FYGLRLTGKVEIGE
+3504 YYGLRLTGNVVIEE
-3518 DADEDLKNEDYSD
+3518 NADEDLKKENYSD

-3539 TEVRFYLNKGGQQG
+3539 TEVRFYLNKDGQRG

-3559 PAATITGADDIDV
+3559 PAARITGADDIDI
-3572 LQNTR
+3572 LQGTP
-3577 FNLKDHVKAT
+3577 FNLKEHVEAT
-3587 DSDGTILTGNMTVTG
+3587 DTDGTVLTNSMTVTG
-3602 DNNLARNID
+3602 DNNLIRNID
-3611 SNWNLDTSRIGLY
+3611 RNWNLDTSRIGLY
-3624 YAKYE
+3624 YVKYE
-3629 VQNREGIKTTVYRNI
+3629 VINREGIKTTVYRNI

-3650 TLALRDTSQK
+3650 TLALIDSSQK

-3667 YPTDESKKAFLK
+3667 YPTEESKKAYLK
-3679 QFVLAQDPE
+3679 QFVIAQDPE
-3688 AIGDDAAEI
+3688 AVGDNADEI

-3702 DKIDVDVSKINIEKP
+3702 ESIEVDVSNINIEQP
-3717 GEYDIT
+3717 GEYNVT

-3735 LPAKVSVVRTIN
+3735 LDTTVSVVRTIN

-3755 FQVVTNLLNTDD
+3755 FQVVTNLLPNGED
-3767 TTNTQDPFVS
+3767 NQDPFVS
-3777 GVLKLKNNK
+3777 GVLKLTNNK
-3786 TSDVRVSIE
+3786 TSDVSVSIKAF
-3795 SFNKEDNS
+3795 SKEDNS
-3803 GNLDIV
+3803 GNLEIV
-3809 DPKTV
+3809 DPNTV
-3814 ENWDDLSKEESMS
+3814 TNWDDLSKEESMS

-3873 VPNPDGSTS
+3873 TPSPDGSTS
-3882 GGDSSEDGASGGT
+3882 GGASSEDGASGGT

>member
-1 MISLKRIIALS
+1 MINLRKIIALS

-107 CIKNKSG
+107 CVKNKSG

-184 KDIISLITVE
+184 KDITSLITVE

-264 LVENQSKEQLD
+264 LVQNQSKEQLD

-470 ESSEEAQD
+470 ESSDEAQD

-487 INLASENSRTGTNSS
+487 INLASENSRTGPNNSVI
-502 TTAGNLSK
+502 TGLSS
-510 NVITVKGFAYSD
+510 NIITVKGFTYSD
-522 GNDGRFKIKFN
+522 NSDVRFKLKFN
-533 GDTNKI
+533 VDNKKI
-539 EIYDRDSRLF
+539 EIFGRDSRLF
-549 DNKITDK
+549 DNKIADK
-556 YFQIKLYSKTGTLKR
+556 YFQIKLYSKTGTLKK

-612 IAGNI
+612 IAGEIN
-617 QNFDG
+617 NFTG
-622 TSNNGIPK
+622 NAVNGIAK
-630 NKLESAR
+630 ESLESAR
-637 FELTNTGMKYLTNRP
+637 FELTNTGMKYLTNTP
-652 PTITWPDKELVVTAG
+652 PTITWPKDKEFIVTVGQEA
-667 KDVDLLADITVTDD
+667 DLLSDITVEDD

-692 VTAYN
+692 VTSYN
-697 PNKLGEQT
+697 PNKLGEQV

-745 KDIFSIGFDDLEKK
+745 KDVFSIGFDDLEKR

-764 QTNDKLNEL
+764 QTENKLDES

-802 GQSNQITALNGY
+802 GSHSQITALNGY
-814 RYNEGDY
+814 RYNVGDY
-821 IELWSPDYSKSI
+821 IELWSPNYSKSI
-833 IISGSIEKDKEITE
+833 IITGNIEKDKEITE
-847 DYKDGVKTEDFI
+847 DYKDGVTKEDFI

-868 NVLFAKYNKAPE
+868 NVLFAKYNKAP
-880 IKFKSDLT
+880 IFNFKSNLT
-888 IKRGQNFNPLDFIEK
+888 IKRGKNFNPLDFIEK

-910 LNKNLVKVSYNKAAF
+910 LNKNLVKLSYNEDDFKN
-925 ESVGEYEVAYKISD
+925 VGSHEVTYRVND
-939 SWGRVTE
+939 SWGRTTE
-946 EKIKIQVIEKND
+946 SKININVIEKNE
-958 LEKSRIYFLPNDE
+958 LEKSRIYFLPNNDTN
-971 ASTKDNAIVTFA
+971 TKEDAIVTFA
-983 FDDVNKRLHAD
+983 FDDVNKKLHAN
-994 IKESQ
+994 IKEGQ
-999 FISGSLNG
+999 FISGPLNG

-1016 STGELKAKSTIG
+1016 SEGNLKAKSTIR
-1028 YNSQIDK
+1028 YNEQIDK
-1035 EALSEVLKATIEYD
+1035 AALADILRATIEYN
-1049 DMINVYAYSN
+1049 DMINIYAYSN
-1059 KKIRITGLS
+1059 SKIRITGLTS
-1068 SKGSEYEAGFENED
+1068 SENNYESGFPNED
-1082 KMVNTRFKVTKNG
+1082 KMLNTRFKVTENG
-1095 LEAIYNE
+1095 LQDIYNK
-1102 APKFVGIDDKIIM
+1102 APEFHGVTEKTIM
-1115 KNESF
+1115 KNDPF
-1120 EPLKDISVTDDHD
+1120 NNLDGVSVTDDHD
-1133 NTIPN
+1133 
-1138 EKIEIIGTIDTSR
+1138 KTIDNSKIVITGEVNTAK
-1151 AGYQTLTYKVTDSW
+1151 AGYYTLVYKVTDSW

-1189 NSSSQ
+1189 NSSNE
-1194 DAFKIGF
+1194 DLFKIGF

-1209 VEIIDSNTVLNSE
+1209 VTEIKKGTNQLNPQNSE
-1222 NTGKEFSLTVYNSS
+1222 KEFSLTVYNSS
-1236 GQRVETFE
+1236 GVSVGTFE
-1244 LKGTDVLNEAAFDK
+1244 LKGTDTLNEEAFAK
-1258 LKKIPLSVGSQISLW
+1258 LKEIPLSVGSQISLW
-1273 ANTSSNLR
+1273 AKTSSNLR
-1281 IEGTLIKPSE
+1281 VEGNLIKPSNI
-1291 VTENY
+1291 TIDY
-1296 SDGIDDVEY
+1296 SQGISNPDY
-1305 MDNVRFVGT
+1305 MNNVRFVGT
-1314 EDGMKV
+1314 ENGMEV
-1320 VYNKAPVIT
+1320 VYNKAPVVT

-1353 GVTVSDPNEFDN
+1353 GVIVSDTDAFDS
-1365 GINKNS
+1365 GINNDS
-1371 IEIKLKKVKN
+1371 IEIKLKKITSNGEN
-1381 NTENSTPNT
+1381 NTPST

-1395 PNETPDSTTN
+1395 PDSTTPN
-1405 TTTESSSNNR
+1405 GTVDTTPNNR
-1415 ISSNEIDSSNGT
+1415 TSSNEADSSEERDENNGI
-1427 NESTDLENSGQDSES
+1427 EDSVEGSES
-1442 EGSSGDNSSE
+1442 EGPS
-1452 NNSEN
+1452 
-1457 DNPGGSSGSTGGN
+1457 GGSSSEGDGGN
-1470 DNTDNLGGSE
+1470 STPSTPGESE
-1480 GSEQQPPENNSGN
+1480 GSEEQPPEGSEGDSAGGSNSGSSN
-1493 STENITE
+1493 GNTTE

-1505 ENLTELGQYD
+1505 EQLKESGTLGEYE
-1515 VYYTIA
+1515 VYYTA
-1521 DSWGRET
+1521 TDSWGRKSEVK
-1528 QVIRRILLQSSIVR
+1528 QRRISLKTSIDR
-1542 NGIIFQGNPPTTQY
+1542 N
-1556 IVGDAFTLKFNI
+1556 
-1568 NTKKFEITEKN
+1568 EIS
-1579 TNLIFRYNNNNN
+1579 FPGH
-1591 VYYKMC
+1591 
-1597 IYDKNGN
+1597 KNGSDYEVFR
-1604 LKPNGLIELRGTET
+1604 L
-1618 ADSPSAQKLNQIS
+1618 KLNSNTMS
-1631 FDYGDYIKFD
+1631 FDITNRMNSQIHGHGSLEFFKIRVFSENGTNKQEVILQAQDTGTSDKLNVLTGSNVFEYGDYITIDAFQTGRV
-1641 PEHAIKIKITGT
+1641 KIFGP
-1653 VRDELEDYSDGGNYE
+1653 VRDEYEDYTDGVQFA
-1668 DDFKKTRF
+1668 DDLRFTRF

-1683 RSVLEPKGLN
+1683 KSEFVPEAMGEN
-1693 ENQSIIEFTGTL
+1693 ESLIEFIGTN
-1705 GGKPFKMVFDHETKQ
+1705 GGTPFKMKFNHKTKE
-1720 ISYPSN
+1720 ITYPS
-1726 TTQYYNY
+1726 TTEFYNY
-1733 DIKEQTA
+1733 GNNNSNNSFKVVIKKANGNEQEFI
-1740 LKVYVK
+1740 
-1746 KVSEQ
+1746 SRG
-1751 NERVA
+1751 NETG
-1756 VNIQGRT
+1756 VNNGIKTLFG
-1763 IGVPQALKNI
+1763 N
-1773 FSNSLFEDGDY
+1773 SNSGVFTDGDY
-1784 IRFEYTNIPNGGG
+1784 IRFEYLDIPESFKGIRVNGNISPENKNYTE
-1797 ISVSG
+1797 
-1802 KLKSDYKYENKIIS
+1802 KLTSKSDIKNV
-1816 NEDIQNIRFYLRSN
+1816 RFYLRSN
-1830 NDSKYLEPVYNNPP
+1830 DTQKYLDPVYNYGPVFHGI
-1844 EFKTTIGSEQIDGLK
+1844 E
-1859 DIDIYEDDVNTFNPM
+1859 DIDIYEDEASTFNPRKG
-1874 ADVIVVDDNDK
+1874 VTVTDDHDSDN
-1885 DKPTDEYTVTPP
+1885 TLQYTVTPE
-1897 NPTVTNGIGKY
+1897 NGPISEVGRY
-1908 VYTYTATDSWGKRT
+1908 QYTYRSTDSWGRET
-1922 TATRNVYV
+1922 VVTRNVYV

-1944 VNTSDNEDNNQDGSG
+1944 VNTSDDENNNQDGSG

-1971 SDNIQNPGSNEND
+1971 SGNIQSPGSNEND

-1995 GSNLEQGDGLGTENH
+1995 GSNLEQGDGLG
-2010 PSGGNNSGVEAPPT
+2010 
-2024 ESDNPTTENPP
+2024 TENPP

-2066 DSNNNQPSTETKE
+2066 DSNNESQP
-2079 KPAFEIVFDNDTHK
+2079 KPAFEIVFDNDTNK
-2093 YVVKNRSN
+2093 YVVKNRSDT
-2101 KPINAKLGD
+2101 PINPKLGD
-2110 NPAFKIRIYDGAGH
+2110 NLAFKIIIYNESGTEIK
-2124 VRATIELNGSDTGES
+2124 TIELNGSDTGES
-2139 TKLDELNEVNF
+2139 EKLDELNKVNF

-2170 EVTKNIKEENQ
+2170 EVTKNIKQENQ
-2181 SKKASFES
+2181 SKKVSFES
-2189 VNYEEGT
+2189 VNYGYGT
-2196 DDQDYFNNVA
+2196 DDEDYFNNVA
-2206 FKTAEAGL
+2206 FKTVKSGL

-2219 KAPEI
+2219 KAPQI
-2224 NIQNLVNKNEL
+2224 NIPNLTDKNEL
-2235 NILFGEEVNLLNG
+2235 NIFFAKDFNLLNG

-2255 DNLSPNIIEIIGK
+2255 DTLNTSQIQIEGK
-2268 DLVDKNQIGSYK
+2268 ELVDKNQIGSYK

-2290 RSSSKEVTVNV
+2290 RTTSKDVTVNV
-2301 ISNMT
+2301 ISNMI
-2306 NNEIEAYGENSQGQ
+2306 NNEIEVYGETDNNQ
-2320 SEHKFTLKFNIYTNK
+2320 SEYKFTLKFNIYTNK

-2340 KNHIQENNNNQ
+2340 KNPAQEDNGNQ
-2351 QPDTSE
+2351 QPDTNE
-2357 NSKEGIND
+2357 NSKEGVNE
-2365 GDSSTTEPPTTP
+2365 GDLSNTEPPIVP
-2377 TEPSEPVEP
+2377 EPSEPVGP
-2386 GNQEIP
+2386 GNQETQP
-2392 NEPGESNPPEGGE
+2392 SEPAVPGNPGGSTDSEDGEGSEENPKPE
-2405 NSGDQEDTVEPP
+2405 
-2417 SNPEGGGD
+2417 
-2425 SDGATKPQKEKYFQI
+2425 KEKYFQI
-2440 IVTNRN
+2440 IVSNRN
-2446 GNEKANV
+2446 GIEKANV
-2453 ILSKDEM
+2453 ILSKEELDSNDNLSEL
-2460 NSDEPLKKLTEINI
+2460 LKINI
-2474 FNDDIISLYSV
+2474 FNDDIISLYSK
-2485 NANHVKIKGKIENK
+2485 NKNNIKIKGNVENN
-2499 GTDNFEEGFT
+2499 GEYDFSNGFT
-2509 NVEQFSNVKFKI
+2509 NVDKFEDVKFKV
-2521 TNKGFELIKYRELVM
+2521 TNKGFELLKHKELTFDFINDLV
-2536 EISQNLSVTRGNSEE
+2536 INRGNDAALFE
-2551 LLNGINL
+2551 GINL
-2558 KYRDNNQIE
+2558 RYIEDNTKE
-2567 NLSNVNIKVN
+2567 DLSNVSMEIKDVNISDVG
-2577 NVDPLKTGEYNAE
+2577 VYNAK

-2598 RTIKQT
+2598 RTVEKT
-2604 RKVTVVERNPL
+2604 RKVTVVERNSL
-2615 EHNRIVLKDSSNNKE
+2615 EHNRIILKNSSNNE
-2630 LMEFYIDTINK
+2630 NLMEFYIDTIKK
-2641 RIITRKFDNEYTGT
+2641 RIIIRRFNSNYEGNV
-2655 EETLIKLTLYDEN
+2655 ESLIKLTLYDES
-2668 GRTKKSIEVTKDN
+2668 GRTKDSIEVTKDN
-2681 LNSIEN
+2681 IDSIKEKYI
-2687 EYIDY
+2687 EYEY
-2692 DYTDLIGISDLYNVK
+2692 SDLIGLSVYDIK
-2707 NGLIIKGDIQG
+2707 NGLTIEGNIQD
-2718 KKEDYSNGVDNNDY
+2718 KREEYLNGVDEKDN
-2732 IDNVRFKLIDEKHG
+2732 IENVRFKLIDESHG

-2757 TINGELTLFKDES
+2757 TIDGELTLFKDES
-2770 PDLYEGVKANDT
+2770 PDLYKGVTAKDT

-2787 GVSESDIV
+2787 GVSASDIV

-2818 GRETTKI
+2818 GRETTKT

-2846 TSNDNSDVS
+2846 SSNNVP
-2855 NTPSGPS
+2855 NTP
-2862 DSNGADS
+2862 
-2869 SNGSGN
+2869 NGSGDKIDN
-2875 DGEENNESVEVN
+2875 GEEERDEIVELN
-2887 TKEAIN
+2887 KKEAIN
-2893 QEDESTDD
+2893 EGESTHPNTDTDSDREDD
-2901 NTEVDTED
+2901 EEGDDVED
-2909 TEDTETD
+2909 GAGSDS
-2916 KGDEKED
+2916 KD
-2923 DKEDVKVNSLFEISL
+2923 DKEDSKEDIKVNSLFDISIN
-2938 DLQEKKFIVTKNNEE
+2938 LQERKFVVTKNNEE
-2953 LRKVR
+2953 LKRIR

-2971 EESVTPDSSEENG
+2971 EEAIIPDGSEESG
-2984 PQGSG
+2984 SQGSG

-3004 ESSDGDVTTPGVENT
+3004 ESSDGTVTTPGVENT

-3029 PGNGDNTDSSPDGD
+3029 PGNSENTDNSQGGD
-3043 GTTVTTKPGVGT
+3043 GTTVTTKPGIGT

-3074 NGNVKKELSI
+3074 NGNIKNTLSI
-3084 TTKDMISKSSINSKL
+3084 TTADMVSRSDINSKL
-3099 DNFNETEFVFGD
+3099 NKFNGTQFEFGD

-3143 ISDPNYMYNVRFK
+3143 ITEPDYMYNVRFK

-3169 PTIKILEPQ
+3169 PTIKILNPEQ
-3178 KEIDVY
+3178 VIEVY
-3184 CGDDIDYGDGAEISD
+3184 CGDDIDYGNGAEISD
-3199 DHDLDIGSDNITL
+3199 DHDLDIGSNNITL
-3212 SEDDKKEMGK
+3212 SENDKNAMAGVGEHT
-3222 IGKHKVT
+3222 IN

-3236 GRSVSVQRTYNVKT
+3236 GRSVSVKRKYNVKS
-3250 SIDRNI
+3250 SIDRNVI
-3256 INFIGYNK
+3256 SFPG
-3264 SDGDYDVFK
+3264 
-3273 LKFDSTTKQIKVFN
+3273 
-3287 RANKQIHVHDDR
+3287 R
-3299 LFFRITVYNG
+3299 
-3309 ENNTIKESIELQ
+3309 ENNTDGVAFEVGFNSKEKKIKLIEKNNITIQQHNHKLFFKINVYNSNNQKKITEIELYSDD
-3321 ARDHGTDNKLNVL
+3321 RGNTSKLNS
-3334 DNLEFKYGDYIN
+3334 LEDLTFEYGDYIT
-3346 IYAYQAKRVK
+3346 IYAYQTGRVK
-3356 ISGPVR
+3356 IRGPVR

-3368 SDGVDLADDLSSTY
+3368 SDGVQLADDLASTC

-3390 KSEFKPETLQEHE
+3390 RSEFKPEVLGKNE
-3403 SLIEFIATN
+3403 SLIEFIGTN
-3412 GGTPFKIKFNHS
+3412 GGTPFKLKFDHTN
-3424 DKTVSFPTTTEFYNY
+3424 KTVSFPETSEFYNY
-3439 IEGNQKNVFRVKYY
+3439 DAPANKDVFKVNY
-3453 DASAN
+3453 
-3458 NGSGQLFT
+3458 
-3466 YNSKNNDSTV
+3466 YNSNTRVVTSYLSKGQGNTGV
-3476 NQELRGKLQ
+3476 NADLRRQLES
-3485 NGFHDND
+3485 GFHDDD
-3492 YLAFEYLDIPDS
+3492 YLSFEYLDIPDS
-3504 FYGLRLTGKVEIGE
+3504 FYGLRLTGNVNIE
-3518 DADEDLKNEDYSD
+3518 DSADEDLKKENYSD

-3539 TEVRFYLNKGGQQG
+3539 TEVRFYLNKDGQPG

-3559 PAATITGADDIDV
+3559 KAAKITGADDIDV
-3572 LQNTR
+3572 LQGSR
-3577 FNLKDHVKAT
+3577 FNLKEHVEAT
-3587 DSDGTILTGNMTVTG
+3587 DADGTVLTTNMTVTG
-3602 DNNLARNID
+3602 DNTLARNID

-3650 TLALRDTSQK
+3650 TLALRDTSQT
-3660 IVMEQGA
+3660 ITMEQGA
-3667 YPTDESKKAFLK
+3667 YPTVESKKEFLK
-3679 QFVLAQDPE
+3679 QFALAQDPE
-3688 AIGDDAAEI
+3688 ALGSDAAEI
-3697 NQKLT
+3697 NKNLT
-3702 DKIDVDVSKINIEKP
+3702 DKIDVDVSNIDIETP
-3717 GEYDIT
+3717 GNYNIT
-3723 YSVINDYQKKVT
+3723 YSVVNDYGKKSELET
-3735 LPAKVSVVRTIN
+3735 TVSVVRTIN

-3777 GVLKLKNNK
+3777 GVLKLKNNR
-3786 TSDVRVSIE
+3786 TSDVRVSIK
-3795 SFNKEDNS
+3795 SFTKEDSS
-3803 GNLDIV
+3803 GELNIV
-3809 DPKTV
+3809 NPNTV
-3814 ENWDDLSKEESMS
+3814 TNWDDLSKEESMS
-3827 KMSLGIFVKSGFKD
+3827 KMSLGIFINSGFKD
-3841 EASNPGTG
+3841 ETNTPGTG

-3857 SESNPD
+3857 SESNPGAGD
-3863 NSTPGTSEPS
+3863 TDSGNGSTPGTSEPS
-3873 VPNPDGSTS
+3873 TPSPDGSTS
-3882 GGDSSEDGASGGT
+3882 GGASSEDGASGGT

-3942 ILPRAES
+3942 TLPRASS
-3949 LETPSEG
+3949 LQTPSEG

>member
-12 LCTSMLINSS
+12 LCTSMLING
-22 TSVVSAAIGNIRSFS
+22 SASAVGATIDNIKALSQEDTD
-37 IASNTNNNDKSE
+37 NTNENEK
-49 QNKNSIIWISK
+49 NKNTIIWLSS

-107 CIKNKSG
+107 CVKNKSG

-184 KDIISLITVE
+184 KDITSLITVE

-487 INLASENSRTGTNSS
+487 INLASENSRTGPNNSVI
-502 TTAGNLSK
+502 TGLSS
-510 NVITVKGFAYSD
+510 NIITVKGFTYSD
-522 GNDGRFKIKFN
+522 NSEVRFKLKFN
-533 GDTNKI
+533 ADTNKI

-549 DNKITDK
+549 DNKIADK

-612 IAGNI
+612 IN
-617 QNFDG
+617 G
-622 TSNNGIPK
+622 TIKEFNGTANTGIHK
-630 NKLESAR
+630 EKLESAR
-637 FELTNTGMKYLTNRP
+637 FELTKEGMKYLTNRP

-667 KDVDLLADITVTDD
+667 QEVDLLADITVTDD

-697 PNKLGEQT
+697 SNKLGQQT

-745 KDIFSIGFDDLEKK
+745 NEIFSIGFDDIEKK

-764 QTNDKLNEL
+764 KTNDKLNES

-833 IISGSIEKDKEITE
+833 IITGEIQKDEEITE
-847 DYKDGVKTEDFI
+847 DYKDGVQTEDFI

-888 IKRGQNFNPLDFIEK
+888 IKRGQNFNPLDFIEEIK
-903 IEDDYDN
+903 DDYDN

-1028 YNSQIDK
+1028 YNAQIDK

-1068 SKGSEYEAGFENED
+1068 SKGSEYEEGFENED
-1082 KMVNTRFKVTKNG
+1082 KMVNTRFKVTENG
-1095 LEAIYNE
+1095 LEPIYNK
-1102 APKFVGIDDKIIM
+1102 APEFHGLEEKIIM
-1115 KNESF
+1115 KNENF
-1120 EPLKDISVTDDHD
+1120 NNLEGVSVTDDHD
-1133 NTIPN
+1133 KTIPN

-1151 AGYQTLTYKVTDSW
+1151 AGNQTLVYKVTDSW

-1175 FVRPLAENNKIILK
+1175 FVRPLAENNKIVLK
-1189 NSSSQ
+1189 NSSNK

-1201 DFSKMRFT
+1201 DFNTMRFT
-1209 VEIIDSNTVLNSE
+1209 ITKVEGSSVQLNQQNPE
-1222 NTGKEFSLTVYNSS
+1222 REFYLAVYNSS
-1236 GQRVETFE
+1236 GEVVGSFE
-1244 LKGTDVLNEAAFDK
+1244 LKGTDTLDEAKFAE
-1258 LKKIPLSVGSQISLW
+1258 LRKIPLSIGSQISLW
-1273 ANTSSNLR
+1273 AKTNTNLR
-1281 IEGTLIKPSE
+1281 VEGTIIQPSE

-1296 SDGIDDVEY
+1296 NDGIQNVEY

-1314 EDGMKV
+1314 EDGIQV
-1320 VYNKAPVIT
+1320 IYNKAPVIT

-1334 NPNPFVLYKGDDYR
+1334 DPNANPFVLYKGDDYR

-1493 STENITE
+1493 SNENITE
-1500 QFITL
+1500 KFIDL
-1505 ENLTELGQYD
+1505 KNLTELGQYD

-1521 DSWGRET
+1521 DSWGKKT
-1528 QVIRRILLQSSIVR
+1528 QIVRRIVLESSIIR
-1542 NGIIFQGNPPTTQY
+1542 NGIVFQGNVYGQGHT
-1556 IVGDAFTLKFNI
+1556 VRDAFTLKFNI
-1568 NTKKFEITEKN
+1568 NTKKLEV
-1579 TNLIFRYNNNNN
+1579 TNGDPNVIFRYGNNNA
-1591 VYYKMC
+1591 VYYK
-1597 IYDKNGN
+1597 IYIYNNNGQ
-1604 LKPNGLIELRGTET
+1604 LKTTQPIQLRGDERFYSNSTK
-1618 ADSPSAQKLNQIS
+1618 QLNEIS
-1631 FDYGDYIKFD
+1631 FDYGDYIKLE
-1641 PEHAIKIKITGT
+1641 PEHAIRIKITGP
-1653 VRDELEDYSDGGNYE
+1653 VRNQLEDYTDGGNYE

-1683 RSVLEPKGLN
+1683 KSVLEPKEING
-1693 ENQSIIEFTGTL
+1693 NQSIIEFTGTL

-1720 ISYPSN
+1720 ISYPN
-1726 TTQYYNY
+1726 TTTQYYNY
-1733 DIKEQTA
+1733 DIDKQIA

-1751 NERVA
+1751 NERVI
-1756 VNIQGRT
+1756 NIQGR
-1763 IGVPQALKNI
+1763 IVDVPQGLKNI
-1773 FSNSLFEDGDY
+1773 FSNNLFEDGDY

-1802 KLKSDYKYENKIIS
+1802 KLKPNSEYADKIIS

-1844 EFKTTIGSEQIDGLK
+1844 NFKTIVGEEKVDGLK
-1859 DIDIYEDDVNTFNPM
+1859 DLDIYEDDVNSFDPKK
-1874 ADVIVVDDNDK
+1874 DVVVIDDNDTTK
-1885 DKPTDEYTVTPP
+1885 NEDDYQ
-1897 NPTVTNGIGKY
+1897 VTNPIKDGITTTLSGIGKY

-1944 VNTSDNEDNNQDGSG
+1944 ESTSNSDQGNQDDEL
-1959 NGAEEDNRDNNS
+1959 EEDNNS
-1971 SDNIQNPGSNEND
+1971 SKHIKSSISNHNE
-1984 GNLENE
+1984 GNLENSE
-1990 ENSRV
+1990 
-1995 GSNLEQGDGLGTENH
+1995 
-2010 PSGGNNSGVEAPPT
+2010 GGNNT
-2024 ESDNPTTENPP
+2024 EEGDNPSTENPP
-2035 SEGNGSESQE
+2035 SEGNGSEIE
-2045 PPSSGDSNGD
+2045 APPSNGD
-2055 NQETED
+2055 NQESED

-2101 KPINAKLGD
+2101 KPINAELGD

-2139 TKLDELNEVNF
+2139 AKLDELNKVDF
-2150 NYGDTIR
+2150 SYGDTIR

-2164 SLRITG
+2164 SLRVTG
-2170 EVTKNIKEENQ
+2170 NITKNIQTQDEAEQNK
-2181 SKKASFES
+2181 FELID
-2189 VNYEEGT
+2189 YAEGT
-2196 DDQDYFNNVA
+2196 NEQDYFNNVA
-2206 FKTAEAGL
+2206 FKTAIEGL

-2224 NIQNLVNKNEL
+2224 NIEKLNDKNEL

-2268 DLVDKNQIGSYK
+2268 ELVDKNQIGSYK

-2306 NNEIEAYGENSQGQ
+2306 NNEIEVYGENSQGQ

-2340 KNHIQENNNNQ
+2340 KNPIQENNNNQ

-2485 NANHVKIKGKIENK
+2485 NPSNVKIKGKIENK
-2499 GTDNFEEGFT
+2499 GENDFSNGFSS
-2509 NVEQFSNVKFKI
+2509 VDQFNNVKFKVS
-2521 TNKGFELIKYRELVM
+2521 NKGFELLKYRELVM
-2536 EISQNLSVTRGNSEE
+2536 EISQNLSITRGNSEE
-2551 LLNGINL
+2551 LLREINL
-2558 KYRDNNQIE
+2558 RYKDNGQIE
-2567 NLSNVNIKVN
+2567 NLSNVNIEVT
-2577 NVDPLKTGEYNAE
+2577 NVDPLKTGEYVAK

-2598 RTIKQT
+2598 RQIEKT
-2604 RKVTVVERNPL
+2604 REITVVERNPL
-2615 EHNRIVLKDSSNNKE
+2615 EHNRIILKDSSNNKN

-2641 RIITRKFDNEYTGT
+2641 RIITRKFDNDYTGS
-2655 EETLIKLTLYDEN
+2655 EETLIKLTLYDEA
-2668 GRTKKSIEVTKDN
+2668 GRTKNSIEVTKDN
-2681 LNSIEN
+2681 LNSIE
-2687 EYIDY
+2687 EHYIDY
-2692 DYTDLIGISDLYNVK
+2692 DYSDLIGISNLYDIK
-2707 NGLIIKGDIQG
+2707 KGLIIEGNIQD

-2732 IDNVRFKLIDEKHG
+2732 IDNVRFKLIDENHG
-2746 VKSIYNNAPTI
+2746 VKSIYNNAPVI

-2770 PDLYEGVKANDT
+2770 PDLYEGVIANDP
-2782 DEHDK
+2782 DAHDNE
-2787 GVSESDIV
+2787 VSESDIV

-2818 GRETTKI
+2818 GRETTAT

-2846 TSNDNSDVS
+2846 SSNDTTDTP
-2855 NTPSGPS
+2855 NTPSDEIG
-2862 DSNGADS
+2862 
-2869 SNGSGN
+2869 
-2875 DGEENNESVEVN
+2875 DGEEERDEIVELSK
-2887 TKEAIN
+2887 KEAIN
-2893 QEDESTDD
+2893 ESESTQPNPNPDIDSDSDSDGEQDREEDD
-2901 NTEVDTED
+2901 IPED
-2909 TEDTETD
+2909 GEGSDKEDGKE
-2916 KGDEKED
+2916 DEKED
-2923 DKEDVKVNSLFEISL
+2923 VKINSLFDISIN
-2938 DLQEKKFIVTKNNEE
+2938 LQERKFVVTKNNED
-2953 LRKVR
+2953 LKKVR
-2958 KETSKLLTKTSNN
+2958 KELSELLTRTSSN
-2971 EESVTPDSSEENG
+2971 EETTTPDDGNSGNQPSEEN
-2984 PQGSG
+2984 P
-2989 NISGG
+2989 
-2994 DNTTTVPGGN
+2994 
-3004 ESSDGDVTTPGVENT
+3004 
-3019 NQPNGDNTQE
+3019 NQ
-3029 PGNGDNTDSSPDGD
+3029 PGNGDVEEQPGGDNGSDDDTVSSPDRD
-3043 GTTVTTKPGVGT
+3043 ESTDTTRPGVG
-3055 VNPNKPID
+3055 VIKPNVPID

-3074 NGNVKKELSI
+3074 NGKVKKELSI
-3084 TTKDMISKSSINSKL
+3084 TTADLASRSNINSKL
-3099 DNFNETEFVFGD
+3099 NNFNGTKFEFGD

-3133 NNIKE
+3133 NSIKE

-3143 ISDPNYMYNVRFK
+3143 ISNADYMYNVRFK
-3156 INEDAMDAIYNEA
+3156 INEDAMDAVYNEA
-3169 PTIKILEPQ
+3169 PTIIVSNPSKV
-3178 KEIDVY
+3178 IDVY
-3184 CGDDIDYGDGAEISD
+3184 CGDDINYGDEAEISD

-3212 SEDDKKEMGK
+3212 SSEDKEKMTTVGQHT
-3222 IGKHKVT
+3222 IN

-3250 SIDRNI
+3250 SIDRNVI
-3256 INFIGYNK
+3256 SFPGHD
-3264 SDGDYDVFK
+3264 SSGDYEVFK
-3273 LKFDSTTKQIKVFN
+3273 LKFNSSDMKLKITDTVD
-3287 RANKQIHVHDDR
+3287 KQIHFHVDR
-3299 LFFRITVYNG
+3299 LFFRITVYDG
-3309 ENNTIKESIELQ
+3309 ETKNEKAKVELK
-3321 ARDHGTDNKLNVL
+3321 ANDHGVSNKLDSLNDL
-3334 DNLEFKYGDYIN
+3334 TFKYGDYIT
-3346 IYAYQAKRVK
+3346 IYAYQTGRVK
-3356 ISGPVR
+3356 IEGPVR
-3362 NQLEDY
+3362 EQLEDY
-3368 SDGVDLADDLSSTY
+3368 SDGVQLGDDLKFTR

-3390 KSEFKPETLQEHE
+3390 KSQFVPETLEANE
-3403 SLIEFIATN
+3403 SLIEFIGTN
-3412 GGTPFKIKFNHS
+3412 GGTPFKIKFNHT
-3424 DKTVSFPTTTEFYNY
+3424 DRRVSFPDTTEFYNY
-3439 IEGNQKNVFRVKYY
+3439 DANDRNVFRVKYY
-3453 DASAN
+3453 DASDN
-3458 NGSGQLFT
+3458 NNSGRLFS
-3466 YNSKNNDSTV
+3466 YDSTGRDSYV
-3476 NQELRGKLQ
+3476 NRELQSKLTRD
-3485 NGFHDND
+3485 GFDTGD
-3492 YLAFEYLDIPDS
+3492 YIAFEYLEIPDS
-3504 FYGLRLTGKVEIGE
+3504 YYGLRLTGNVVIEE
-3518 DADEDLKNEDYSD
+3518 NADEDLKKENYSD

-3539 TEVRFYLNKGGQQG
+3539 TEVRFYLNKDGQRG

-3559 PAATITGADDIDV
+3559 PAARITGADDIDI
-3572 LQNTR
+3572 LQGTP
-3577 FNLKDHVKAT
+3577 FNLKEHVEAT
-3587 DSDGTILTGNMTVTG
+3587 DTDGTVLTNSMTVTG
-3602 DNNLARNID
+3602 DNNLIRNID
-3611 SNWNLDTSRIGLY
+3611 RNWNLDTSRIGLY
-3624 YAKYE
+3624 YVKYE
-3629 VQNREGIKTTVYRNI
+3629 VINREGIKTTVYRNI

-3650 TLALRDTSQK
+3650 TLALIDSSQK

-3667 YPTDESKKAFLK
+3667 YPTEESKKAYLK
-3679 QFVLAQDPE
+3679 QFVIAQDPE
-3688 AIGDDAAEI
+3688 AVGDNADEI

-3702 DKIDVDVSKINIEKP
+3702 ESIEVDVSNINIEQP
-3717 GEYDIT
+3717 GEYNVT

-3735 LPAKVSVVRTIN
+3735 LDTTVSVVRTIN

-3755 FQVVTNLLNTDD
+3755 FQVVTNLLPNGED
-3767 TTNTQDPFVS
+3767 NQDPFVS
-3777 GVLKLKNNK
+3777 GVLKLTNNK
-3786 TSDVRVSIE
+3786 TSDVSVSIKAF
-3795 SFNKEDNS
+3795 SKEDNS
-3803 GNLDIV
+3803 GNLEIV
-3809 DPKTV
+3809 DPNTV
-3814 ENWDDLSKEESMS
+3814 TNWDDLSKEESMS
-3827 KMSLGIFVKSGFKD
+3827 KMSLGIFVKSGFK
-3841 EASNPGTG
+3841 EETNA
-3849 GDSNPGSG
+3849 
-3857 SESNPD
+3857 PD
-3863 NSTPGTSEPS
+3863 TSI
-3873 VPNPDGSTS
+3873 PDGDN
-3882 GGDSSEDGASGGT
+3882 DSSGNEIPGNTPEDGDYSDSSLRTNNGALN
-3895 GGGETEGDLGSSE
+3895 ET
-3908 DTNQDSTSRTA
+3908 N
-3919 NDVLNGRK
+3919 

-3932 PNATEETFMG
+3932 PNQTEKTFMG

-3949 LETPSEG
+3949 LEQPSEAR
-3956 KLSFT
+3956 LSFT

-3967 FIGGTYK
+3967 FIAGTYR
-3974 GKFKLVFKFE
+3974 GKFRLIFKFE